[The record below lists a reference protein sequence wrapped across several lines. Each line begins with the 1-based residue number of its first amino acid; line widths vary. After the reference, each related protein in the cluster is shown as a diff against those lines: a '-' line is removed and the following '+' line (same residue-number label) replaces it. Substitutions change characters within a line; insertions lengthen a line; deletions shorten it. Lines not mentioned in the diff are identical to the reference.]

1 MSNAKVVDVIIRK
14 TAEKTKLT
22 GEGNLSVSISSP
34 SVIEIQG
41 SAQDVVRYVRQGNDL
56 LIYMKDGSVIRCN
69 NYFVED
75 TETHNHSELVFN
87 DNQELTH
94 ISFANAGEAS
104 GVAATELTAQAA
116 PISSIEPFLEQGSVL
131 SDAPW
136 GWIAGAALGGGAIGA
151 LLAHGGDGETKTKV
165 IDNTKEVESATPTFL
180 LTDNAGDKQGVLSAK
195 EVTDDNTPT
204 FSGTGQP
211 GATIQ
216 VKDSSGSTIASTM
229 VAKDGTWTV
238 TLPTQADGEHTW
250 SVVQID
256 GSKTT
261 SAGSITVTVSTAD
274 TSVTLA
280 TTAGDNVIN
289 ASEQAAGFTLSGTSK
304 NLAQGTA
311 LTVTLN
317 GKTYSAEVGANGAWS
332 VKVPAADAQA
342 LGDGTWTVNVSGKD
356 AAGNTVTGSQTIGV
370 DTAAPAISVD
380 TIAQDNIINAAEH
393 NQPLT
398 LTGKTDAEA
407 GQIVTVT
414 LNGKNHTATVGS
426 DGTWSVTLSASEV
439 QAMANGE
446 HTLTAN
452 VSDKAGNG
460 ASTTADFTVDTA
472 APVVTINTVAGDDI
486 LNTSEQG
493 QAQIISG
500 QANGAAAGDVVT
512 VTVGGKTFTGVV
524 QADGSWSVGVPASV
538 IGALGEGSHSIS
550 VSVTDAAGNTG
561 SATHGITLSGNPP
574 EFTLDPISQ
583 DNVLNALEAMQP
595 LSLSGTSNLPNGSA
609 VTVTLNNV
617 NYQATVEN
625 GSWSVQVPVSDV
637 LDLANTLYTVSVSG
651 TDSVGNSGSAEANL
665 LVDTALPQ
673 VILNTFAGDNLVNN
687 AEAAVDQTLSGRV
700 TGAAAGDTVSVT
712 VGGKSYTAT
721 VGSDLKWSVTIPS
734 ADLQAFG
741 DGELTFS
748 ASVTNAHGNTGT
760 GERDIN
766 INAELP
772 GLRVNTIS
780 GDDVINAI
788 EQQQDLA
795 VTGSSTHLAEGTQIT
810 VTINNVEYVTT
821 VNASGSWQIGVP
833 SADLQAWTAGGM
845 TVSVSAEDAWGN
857 TVAAEHPIELDLNA
871 VAVTIDTVT
880 TDDML
885 NAAEKGADVTLS
897 GQTQGV
903 EAGQTVVVKFADQT
917 FTAQVQQDGS
927 WRLTVPA
934 SAMETLIDGRA
945 QVSVSVTNVNGNS
958 ADASRVVTVDTQ
970 PPAITLDN
978 LTDDNIINAAEAQ
991 QDLVL
996 SGSTT
1001 AEAGQTVTVTLNGK
1015 SYQTTVQAD
1024 GRWQLNVPAADVG
1037 ALTDGNVTVT
1047 ATVSDVA
1054 GNSSSA
1060 DRVGLVD
1067 ATVPQVT
1074 INDFVTDTNT
1084 VNQLAHSQ
1092 AQILS
1097 GSVTGAAAGDL
1108 VIITINNVDYTTV
1121 VDAAGNWSLGLPA
1134 SVVQGLTDGTWTI
1147 NVSVTDRSGNTGS
1160 SSVDVVVNTVTPVIG
1175 INTLAADDVINT
1187 AEKGEDLLLSGT
1199 SNQPEGTTITVNLN
1213 GINYAATT
1221 DASGNWS
1228 VSVPASAVSALGE
1241 ANYTVTASVTDN
1253 VGNSASATHDVLVDS
1268 SLPVVT
1274 LNNVAGDNIVN
1285 AAEVAAGQTLT
1296 GKVSNAA
1303 SGDTVTIIIG
1313 GQTYTATVQDDLT
1326 WSLPLTQSQLTALGN
1341 GDLTVSA
1348 SVTNAHGNTGS
1359 SSLDVTIDAQL
1370 PGLRIDTVAGDDVI
1384 NVIEHAQNLVIS
1396 GTSTDLAAGSTVT
1409 VSINGKSYSASVL
1422 ADGTWQAA
1430 VPAADVSRWADGALT
1445 ISASAQDTS
1454 GNPVNIGTV
1463 VDVDLAP
1470 VAISINSVTDDNVL
1484 NAAEKGQDLVLS
1496 GSSSNVEA
1504 GQTVTI
1510 IFAGKTWAT
1519 MVDANGDWTCTV
1531 PAAELSGLKDGD
1543 ASVQVSVTNMNGNA
1557 ASSSQAFSVD
1567 TAAPAVTI
1575 NTISGDNMLNAA
1587 EAALD
1592 LTLSG
1597 TSTAEAGQTVTVT
1610 FNGNQ
1615 YTAQVQAN
1623 GSWTLDVPAADLAG
1637 IADGSAAVTATVS
1650 DKAGNPASA
1659 GASVLVDTTVPQITF
1674 NIVAGDDIVNIAEH
1688 GQALIVTGKVT
1699 GAQAGDVIT
1708 LTLNGKDYTAMLDGA
1723 GNWSVGV
1730 PAADVGALANG
1741 DQTIS
1746 ATLTDK
1752 AGNSTS
1758 TTHAFD
1764 VSLTAPV
1771 IAITTLAVDDVIN
1784 ATERGQDLLVS
1795 GTSNQPDGTRSTST
1809 THAFDVSL
1817 TAPVIAITTLAVDD
1831 VINATER
1838 GQDLLVSGTSNQPD
1852 GTRITVTLNGISYAA
1867 TTDASGNWSVTV
1879 PAANVSAL
1887 GEASYSVTAS
1897 VTDTAGNSANTSHS
1911 VLVDSALPQVTI
1923 NAVATD
1929 DVINAAEVASGQTLS
1944 GKVSGAASGDTVTIG
1959 IGGNTYTATVQDD
1972 LSWSVN
1978 VASDVLTAIGNG
1990 DLTVT
1995 ASVTNGHG
2003 NTGTGERDIT
2013 IDASLPGLRVD
2024 TVAGDDVINSIEHT
2038 QNLII
2043 TGSSDGLASGSALTV
2058 TVNGKTYAAT
2068 VLADGTWTAAIPA
2081 ADVGALSAGTVTV
2094 TVDGQS
2100 AAGNPV
2106 SISHDVKVDLAP
2118 VAISI
2123 DAVATDDVINAAEKG
2138 ADLVLSG
2145 STTNVE
2151 ENQTVNIIFGGKTY
2165 SATVDASG
2173 HWTATVPSADLGG
2186 LKDGDTSVQVS
2197 VTNVNGNSASAGRE
2211 YSVDATA
2218 PTVSIEIVS
2227 DNNIINAAEA
2237 QQDLVING
2245 VSDAEAGQTVTVT
2258 LNGENYTTTM
2268 QANGSWSVTVP
2279 SADVGAI
2286 ADGDYTITAAVQD
2299 KAGNPASAD
2308 RDVLVDT
2315 TVPQLTIN
2323 AVSDDDVINSA
2334 EHAQALIVTGSVTGA
2349 AAGDVVTVTI
2359 NNKDYT
2365 ATLDASGKWNVGV
2378 PAADVSALTA
2388 GDHTITAA
2396 LTDKAGNSNSTT
2408 HEVEVNLT
2416 APVLTIDT
2424 VSGDDVINNTEKTQD
2439 LTITGTASGL
2449 AAGAVVTVMLNGKA
2463 YSATV
2468 ATNGQWTTTVPAS
2481 EVGQLGEAL
2490 YTVSASATDSV
2501 GNSTSTS
2508 HTVNVESVLPGVI
2521 INTVAG
2527 DDVINA
2533 AELATGQTISGKVVN
2548 AEAGNTVT
2556 VTIGGNSYTA
2566 TVQSDLTWSVSV
2578 PESVLTALGNG
2589 DLTVSASVTNGVG
2602 NSGTGERE
2610 IVIDANLPGLRVD
2623 TVAGDDVINSIEHG
2637 QNLIITGSSDG
2648 LTAGTALTV
2657 TVNGKTYAA
2666 TVLADGTWSA
2676 AIPSADVSALAAG
2689 TVTVTVEGQSSAGNP
2704 VTINHD
2710 VTVDLANVAIS
2721 IDAIASDDVINAAE
2735 KGEDLVLSGTT
2746 SNVEENQTVTITFGG
2761 KSYTATVDAEGKWTA
2776 TVPSAD
2782 LTGLKDGDA
2791 SVQVS
2796 VTNVNGNSASAGREY
2811 SVDATAPSVT
2821 INTIATDDI
2830 LNASEAQS
2838 DLAISGTST
2847 AEAGQTVTVSLNGK
2861 DYTTTV
2867 SANGSWTLNVPA
2879 ADLAGLT
2886 DGSVTVTASVSDK
2899 AGNPASVDHTLTVD
2913 VTVPAVTIHTVAGD
2927 DVINAAE
2934 HNQAQIVSGSATGA
2948 AAGDKVTVTIGG
2960 QTYTTV
2966 LDAAGNW
2973 SVGVPANVISGLSDG
2988 TVTVTASVTDA
2999 AGNTG
3004 SGTHN
3009 VTVDTGLPSVSFNAI
3024 SDDNVLNAVEKGQD
3038 LSVSGTSANLTEGTV
3053 VTVILNGK
3061 NYTATTAADGTWS
3074 LTVPAADLAGLGQ
3087 ASYTLNATATNG
3099 VGNSVSN
3106 TANLLVDTALPTV
3119 TINTVAGDNVINAA
3133 EVAAGQTL
3141 SGTVANAEAG
3151 NTVTVTIGG
3160 LSYTATV
3167 QNNLSWS
3174 VNVPSD
3180 VLTALGNG
3188 SLSVTATV
3196 TNGHG
3201 NTGTGER
3208 EIAIDANLPG
3218 LRVNTVAGDDVINTI
3233 EHAQN
3238 LIVSGSSD
3246 GLAPGTAL
3254 TVTVNGKDYAATVL
3268 ADGTW
3273 RAAIPSTDVS
3283 AWPEGTVKIS
3293 VTGDSAA
3300 GNPIT
3305 ISHDVT
3311 VDLATVAISINVL
3324 ATDDVINAAEKGADL
3339 VLSGATTNVEAGQTV
3354 TISLNGRIYT
3364 TTVDDSGNWTYTV
3377 PSADLAG
3384 LKDGDASVQVSVTNV
3399 NGNSASAGH
3408 EYSVDATAPSVTIN
3422 TIATDDILNASEA
3435 QSDLAIS
3442 GTSTAEA
3449 GQTVTVSLNGKDY
3462 TTTVSANGSWTLNVP
3477 AADLAGL
3484 TDGSVTVTA
3493 SVSDKAGNPASVD
3506 HTLTVDVTVPA
3517 VTIHTVA
3524 GDDVIN
3530 AAEHNQAQIVSG
3542 SATGAAAGDKVTVT
3556 IGGQTYTTVLDAA
3569 GNWSVGVPA
3578 NVISG
3583 LSDGTVTVT
3592 ASVTDAAGNTG
3603 SGTHNV
3609 TVDTGLPS
3617 VSFNAISD
3625 DNVLNA
3631 VEKGQDLSV
3640 SGTSANL
3647 AEGTVVTV
3655 ILNGKNYTATTAA
3668 DGTWSLTVP
3677 AADLAS
3683 LGEANYTLSA
3693 TATNGV
3699 GNSVSNTANLLVDTA
3714 LPTVTINTVAGDN
3727 VINAAEVAAGQTLSG
3742 RVTNAEA
3749 GNTVTVTIGGNS
3761 YTATVQSDLT
3771 WSVNVPESVLT
3782 ALGNGD
3788 LTVSATVTNDHGNS
3802 GTGERDITIDAS
3814 LPGLR
3819 VDTVAGDDVINSIE
3833 HGQNLIVTGSS
3844 DGLAAGTTLTV
3855 TLNGK
3860 TYAASV
3866 LADGSWTAAIPA
3878 ADVGAL
3884 AAGTMTVTVA
3894 GQSAAGNPVSISHDV
3909 TVDLA
3914 AVAISIDAIATDD
3927 VINAAEKGADLVLS
3941 GSTSNVEENQTVT
3954 ITFGG
3959 RSYTAKVDADGNWT
3973 ASVPSSDLA
3982 GLKDGDASV
3991 QVSIT
3996 NAHGN
4001 SASAGREY
4009 SVDATAPTVTI
4020 DTVAGD
4026 NVINGSEAAAGVAI
4040 SGTTTAEVGQ
4050 TVTVTFGGNSY
4061 TAQVQQG
4068 GVWSVNVPG
4077 TDLSALADNGYTVQ
4091 VSVSD
4096 AAGNPGSAGKAITLD
4111 TTPPTV
4117 SFNVVA
4123 GDDVIN
4129 SVEHGQAQI
4138 VSGTATGASVG
4149 DKLIITIGSNQYTT
4163 TVDASGKWSVGVPAS
4178 VISALA
4184 DGTVTLSATITD
4196 SAGNSSTQTHDVVVN
4211 TASVALTVNTLSGD
4225 DVINAAEAG
4234 ASLVINGS
4242 SAQFAS
4248 GTQVTITLN
4257 GKSYT
4262 ATIQSDGAWQTT
4274 VPAADVGAL
4283 ADGASYQVSASAQDS
4298 AGNSASATHTISVD
4312 TTAPV
4317 ISVNTLSGDDV
4328 LNAAEAQQ
4336 PLTVHGSSSA
4346 EAGQTVTVT
4355 LGGKTYTALVG
4366 SDGTWTLDV
4375 PAADL
4380 VALSQ
4385 GALTVTAVVNDKAG
4399 NSGQT
4404 THTLT
4409 VDTVAPAV
4417 TISTVADDDIVNN
4430 AEQLAGQTIS
4440 GTTTAEQG
4448 QTVTVSFNGHSYQ
4461 ATVGADGSWS
4471 VFVPGRDFLGLSDG
4485 DYTITATVSDKAGN
4499 PGSAT
4504 HDVTLNGD
4512 VPTIVINTFA
4522 QDDIV
4527 NAAEHGTPLIV
4538 SGTTDAPAGQTVTI
4552 TLNGKTYTAT
4562 VQNDGTWSYTVGSAD
4577 VTALADG
4584 GSYVI
4589 NAQVSNAIGNSASDN
4604 HSVTVDLTAPSMGI
4618 SIDSLQNDTG
4628 LSASDFITN
4637 DKQVVVNGS
4646 LSAQLGNNEKA
4657 QISLDGGSTWIDL
4670 TVTGTTWRYTDGRT
4684 LTDGT
4689 YPYQVRVIDNAGNV
4703 GATDS
4708 QDVVIDLT
4716 KPAATSIT
4724 VDSVSQDTGLSDSD
4738 FITSDNQISLK
4749 GTLGAALGSGD
4760 HAQISLDGGATWTDV
4775 SVSGLSW
4782 TYVDGRTLADGDYN
4796 YQLRVIDDAGNI
4808 SATTSQVVTIDTVAP
4823 DASKTIAIDSISDD
4837 TGLSSSDF
4845 ITNDTSLTLHGSL
4858 GATLADG
4865 EYAQISIDGGV
4876 SWQNVIVTGNS
4887 WYYVDGRTLGN
4898 QTYDYYVRV
4907 VDAAGNVGASAHQQ
4921 VMVDTVAPD
4930 AAITVTV
4937 DNITVDTGFD
4947 NNDFLTS
4954 STSYTLNGTL
4964 GAELGAG
4971 EYVQVSMDGGTTWVY
4986 ATVSGT
4992 RWSYNDARTLAD
5004 GDYRYQVRVVDQA
5017 GNVGATTTQ
5026 DVTVD
5031 TQAPQYGITIDSIS
5045 EDTGQSGSDFIT
5057 MDTSLTINGSLGS
5070 ALASDE
5076 RVQISLDGGNTW
5088 IDTAVTNQRWS
5099 YTDTRDLA
5107 DGDYTWQVRI
5117 IDQAGNVGSTSSQVV
5132 TVDTTPPETVGTVV
5146 SYTDGEGERTGTYG
5160 ASVATDDT
5168 SPLINGTL
5176 NRAPEDGEI
5185 VQLYRDGI
5193 LLGQVTMNGS
5203 ASWSYQDNGL
5213 LDGNHTYILRVTDKA
5228 GNYTESDG
5236 FVLNVD
5242 TSIPTTTAA
5251 ITAQTTSDT
5260 TPIINGTVSADLVN
5274 GEYLVVMV
5282 NGKTYTSQ
5290 TGGAVVVD
5298 PDHNTWYLQIPDSD
5312 ALSVANYDVTAQV
5325 KSSAGNGNTT
5335 GTATGSLVIDTT
5347 SVNTDWATTT
5357 GNSNNSTMTVG
5368 TNSSG
5373 LWNII
5378 ANGQSYS
5385 SSDSS
5390 TYAGNTLSNTR
5401 VYYVV
5406 SQTAADFDRNGTQDI
5421 FATEN
5426 TYAGSTQVMWT
5437 YDGSSYTASQLAM
5450 GTTIWYGGVIAYDK
5464 TGDCYLDLAYGD
5476 AGMDSLTYLV
5486 NTNGVLSP
5494 DGTGGEGGFYGQ
5506 FDSGREIS
5514 GVDLNNDGTVDIVQ
5528 HTNRSGA
5535 YSLTVIN
5542 NNGNGTLS
5550 IGQNLTNVFVAN
5562 ASNTTTAAS
5571 MTWADFNGDGY
5582 MDLYL
5587 GSSYNSNGGVIYY
5600 NDGTGQLSTTRS
5612 AVEASNATA
5621 GYLSVAVDWN
5631 GDGQMDII
5639 KLSTYGGSQTATLF
5653 TNNGYGSTWTS
5664 SQLASGLAN
5673 VTGVAAVDYN
5683 WDGAQDLLVSQ
5694 QNGKV
5699 VLVQN
5704 NAEIADGTAMH
5715 LHIVDSEGI
5724 NAYYGNT
5731 VNLYNAAGVLVASQ
5745 IINAQSGIGSND
5757 TSAQVSFYG
5766 LDPNETYSAEIV
5778 KITNGVSD
5786 NVTWTGL
5793 DASNGKEG
5801 YVLTAEAAT
5810 GGHSGTITGTG
5821 YNDTFIAEDGTY
5833 TYNGSGGW
5841 NTHSDYDTW
5850 SNTGGMDVVD
5860 YRNAT
5865 SGITVDL
5872 RLSTAQ
5878 DTGFGT
5884 TRLLNIE
5891 GINGSDYDDVITGNS
5906 GDNQFEGRGG
5916 NDTFNIGSGGQDTLL
5931 YKLINAS
5938 DATGGNGSDV
5948 VNGFTVGTW
5957 EGTADTDR
5965 IDLRDLL
5972 SDSGYTGTG
5981 SASYVNGVATL
5992 DSSAGNIADYIRVVQ
6007 NGSNTEI
6014 QVDLDGTGGQFSPT
6028 TLVTL
6033 NGVQTDLATLLANHQ
6048 LLIA

>member
-1 MSNAKVVDVIIRK
+1 MSTAKVVDVIIRK

-94 ISFANAGEAS
+94 ISFADAGEAS

-151 LLAHGGDGETKTKV
+151 LLAHGGDGETKTRV

-216 VKDSSGSTIASTM
+216 VKDGNGSTIASTM

-317 GKTYSAEVGANGAWS
+317 GKTYTAEVGANGAWS

-356 AAGNTVTGSQTIGV
+356 AAGNTVSGSQTIGV
-370 DTAAPAISVD
+370 DTASPVISVD

-426 DGTWSVTLSASEV
+426 DGSWSVTLPASEV
-439 QAMANGE
+439 QALANGE
-446 HTLTAN
+446 HTLTVN

-460 ASTTADFTVDTA
+460 SSTTADFTVDTA

-500 QANGAAAGDVVT
+500 QANGAAEGDVVT
-512 VTVGGKTFTGVV
+512 VTVGGKTFTGAV

-583 DNVLNALEAMQP
+583 DNVLNAQEAMQP

-625 GSWSVQVPVSDV
+625 GRWSVQVPVSDV

-665 LVDTALPQ
+665 LVDTVLPQ
-673 VILNTFAGDNLVNN
+673 VIVNTFAGDNLVNN

-741 DGELTFS
+741 DGDLTFS

-821 VNASGSWQIGVP
+821 VNASGNWQIGVP
-833 SADLQAWTAGGM
+833 AADLQAWTAGGM

-927 WRLTVPA
+927 WHLTVPV

-958 ADASRVVTVDTQ
+958 ADASRVVIVDTQ

-1084 VNQLAHSQ
+1084 VNQLAHAQ

-1108 VIITINNVDYTTV
+1108 VTITINNVDYTTV

-1147 NVSVTDRSGNTGS
+1147 NVSVTDQSGNTGS

-1175 INTLAADDVINT
+1175 INTLAADDVINA
-1187 AEKGEDLLLSGT
+1187 AEKGADLLLSGT

-1213 GINYAATT
+1213 GINYTATT

-1228 VSVPASAVSALGE
+1228 VTVPASAVSALGE

-1253 VGNSASATHDVLVDS
+1253 VGNSAAATHDVLVDS

-1274 LNNVAGDNIVN
+1274 INTLAGDNIVN
-1285 AAEVAAGQTLT
+1285 AAEMAAGQTLT

-1303 SGDTVTIIIG
+1303 SGDTVTIILG

-1409 VSINGKSYSASVL
+1409 VTINGKSYSASVL

-1430 VPAADVSRWADGALT
+1430 VPAADVSRWADGSLT

-1510 IFAGKTWAT
+1510 ILAGKTWT
-1519 MVDANGDWTCTV
+1519 TTVDANGDWTCTV
-1531 PAAELSGLKDGD
+1531 PAADLSGLKDGD
-1543 ASVQVSVTNMNGNA
+1543 ASVQVSVTNVNGNA

-1587 EAALD
+1587 EAAQD

-1637 IADGSAAVTATVS
+1637 IADGSAAVTVTVS

-1708 LTLNGKDYTAMLDGA
+1708 LTLNGKDYTAMLDA
-1723 GNWSVGV
+1723 SGNWSVGV
-1730 PAADVGALANG
+1730 PATDVGALANG

-1758 TTHAFD
+1758 ATHAFD

-1771 IAITTLAVDDVIN
+1771 IAINTLAVNDVIN
-1784 ATERGQDLLVS
+1784 ATEKGQDLL
-1795 GTSNQPDGTRSTST
+1795 
-1809 THAFDVSL
+1809 
-1817 TAPVIAITTLAVDD
+1817 I
-1831 VINATER
+1831 
-1838 GQDLLVSGTSNQPD
+1838 SGTSNQPD

-1879 PAANVSAL
+1879 PAANVSVL

-2013 IDASLPGLRVD
+2013 VDASLPGLRVD
-2024 TVAGDDVINSIEHT
+2024 TVAGDDVINSIEHG

-2081 ADVGALSAGTVTV
+2081 ADVGALSAGTITV

-2106 SISHDVKVDLAP
+2106 SISHDVKVDLAA

-2123 DAVATDDVINAAEKG
+2123 NPIASDDVINAAEKG

-2151 ENQTVNIIFGGKTY
+2151 ENQTVTITFGGKLYT
-2165 SATVDASG
+2165 AMVDASG
-2173 HWTATVPSADLGG
+2173 NWTATVPSADLGG
-2186 LKDGDTSVQVS
+2186 LKDGDASVQVS

-2237 QQDLVING
+2237 QQDLVVNG
-2245 VSDAEAGQTVTVT
+2245 VSNAEAGQTVTVT
-2258 LNGENYTTTM
+2258 LNGVDYTTTV

-2279 SADVGAI
+2279 SADIGAI
-2286 ADGDYTITAAVQD
+2286 TDGDYTITAAVAD

-2323 AVSDDDVINSA
+2323 TVSDDDVINSA

-2365 ATLDASGKWNVGV
+2365 ATLDTSGRWSVGV
-2378 PAADVSALTA
+2378 PAADVSPLTA
-2388 GDHTITAA
+2388 GDYTITAA

-2424 VSGDDVINNTEKTQD
+2424 VSGDDVINSSEKTQD

-2468 ATNGQWTTTVPAS
+2468 DTNGQWTTTVPAS

-2501 GNSTSTS
+2501 GNSSSTS

-2533 AELATGQTISGKVVN
+2533 AELATGQTISGTVVN

-2556 VTIGGNSYTA
+2556 VSVGGHSYTA
-2566 TVQSDLTWSVSV
+2566 TVQDNLTWSVSV
-2578 PESVLTALGNG
+2578 PESVLAALGNG
-2589 DLTVSASVTNGVG
+2589 DLTVTASVTNGVG
-2602 NSGTGERE
+2602 NSGSGERD
-2610 IVIDANLPGLRVD
+2610 ITIDANLPGLRVD

-2657 TVNGKTYAA
+2657 TVNGKTYPA

-2689 TVTVTVEGQSSAGNP
+2689 TVTVNVEGQSSAGNP

-2735 KGEDLVLSGTT
+2735 RGADLVLSGTT
-2746 SNVEENQTVTITFGG
+2746 SNVEENQIVTITFGG
-2761 KSYTATVDAEGKWTA
+2761 KNYTATVDAEGKWTA

-2886 DGSVTVTASVSDK
+2886 DGSVTVTAAVSDK

-2927 DVINAAE
+2927 DVINVAE
-2934 HNQAQIVSGSATGA
+2934 HNQAQIISGSATGA

-2973 SVGVPANVISGLSDG
+2973 SVGVPASVISGLSDG
-2988 TVTVTASVTDA
+2988 SVTVTASVTDA

-3038 LSVSGTSANLTEGTV
+3038 LSVSGTSANLAEGTV
-3053 VTVILNGK
+3053 VTVTLNGK

-3099 VGNSVSN
+3099 VGNSVSSS
-3106 TANLLVDTALPTV
+3106 ANLLVDTALPTV

-3160 LSYTATV
+3160 HSYTATV

-3218 LRVNTVAGDDVINTI
+3218 LRVNTVAGDDVVNTI

-3246 GLAPGTAL
+3246 GLAAGTAL

-3273 RAAIPSTDVS
+3273 SAAIPSTDVS

-3311 VDLATVAISINVL
+3311 VDLATVAISINAL

-3339 VLSGATTNVEAGQTV
+3339 VLSGVTTNVEAGQTV

-3399 NGNSASAGH
+3399 NGNSASAGR

-3422 TIATDDILNASEA
+3422 TIATDDILNATEA

-3449 GQTVTVSLNGKDY
+3449 GQTLTVSLNGKDY

-3530 AAEHNQAQIVSG
+3530 VAEHNQAQIVSG
-3542 SATGAAAGDKVTVT
+3542 SATGAAAGDTVTVT
-3556 IGGQTYTTVLDAA
+3556 IGGQSYTTVLDAA

-3583 LSDGTVTVT
+3583 LSDGSVTVT

-3640 SGTSANL
+3640 NGTSANL

-3655 ILNGKNYTATTAA
+3655 TLNGKNYTATTAA

-3677 AADLAS
+3677 AADLS
-3683 LGEANYTLSA
+3683 GLGEASYTLSA

-3699 GNSVSNTANLLVDTA
+3699 GNSISTTANLLVDTA

-3727 VINAAEVAAGQTLSG
+3727 VINAAEVAAGQTITG
-3742 RVTNAEA
+3742 KVANADI
-3749 GNTVTVTIGGNS
+3749 GNTVTVNIGGNT

-3788 LTVSATVTNDHGNS
+3788 LTVSATVTNDHGNT

-3855 TLNGK
+3855 TVNGK

-3866 LADGSWTAAIPA
+3866 LADGTWSAAIPA

-3884 AAGTMTVTVA
+3884 AAGTVTVTVA
-3894 GQSAAGNPVSISHDV
+3894 GQSAAGNPVSIGHDV

-3959 RSYTAKVDADGNWT
+3959 KSYTAKVDADGNWT
-3973 ASVPSSDLA
+3973 ATVPSSDLA

-3991 QVSIT
+3991 QVSVT
-3996 NAHGN
+3996 NVNGN

-4050 TVTVTFGGNSY
+4050 TVTVNLGGNSY

-4068 GVWSVNVPG
+4068 GVWSINVPAA
-4077 TDLSALADNGYTVQ
+4077 DLSTLADNGYTVQ

-4129 SVEHGQAQI
+4129 SVEHGQAQV

-4149 DKLIITIGSNQYTT
+4149 DKLVITIGSNQYTT

-4178 VISALA
+4178 DISALT

-4262 ATIQSDGAWQTT
+4262 ATIQSDGSWTTT
-4274 VPAADVGAL
+4274 VPAADVGTL
-4283 ADGASYQVSASAQDS
+4283 ADGASYQVSVSAQDS

-4355 LGGKTYTALVG
+4355 LGGKTYTALVAN
-4366 SDGTWTLDV
+4366 DGTWTLDV

-4380 VALSQ
+4380 ANLSE
-4385 GALTVTAVVNDKAG
+4385 GALTVTASVNDKAG
-4399 NSGQT
+4399 NNGQT

-4461 ATVGADGSWS
+4461 ATVAANGSWS

-4512 VPTIVINTFA
+4512 VPTIAINTFA

-4527 NAAEHGTPLIV
+4527 NAAEHGTPLVI
-4538 SGTTDAPAGQTVTI
+4538 SGTTDAPTGQTVTI

-4604 HSVTVDLTAPSMGI
+4604 HTVTVDLTAPSMGI

-4628 LSASDFITN
+4628 LSANDFITN
-4637 DKQVVVNGS
+4637 DSQVVVNGS
-4646 LSAQLGNNEKA
+4646 LTAQLGNNEKA
-4657 QISLDGGSTWIDL
+4657 QISLDGGTTWIDL

-4689 YPYQVRVIDNAGNV
+4689 YQYQVRVIDNAGNV

-4716 KPAATSIT
+4716 KPAAATIT

-4876 SWQNVIVTGNS
+4876 TWQNVIVTGNS

-4921 VMVDTVAPD
+4921 VTVDTVAPD

-4992 RWSYNDARTLAD
+4992 RWSYNDTRTLAD

-5088 IDTAVTNQRWS
+5088 IDTTVTNQRWS

-5107 DGDYTWQVRI
+5107 DGDYTYQVRI

-5132 TVDTTPPETVGTVV
+5132 TVDTTPPDTVGTVV

-5260 TPIINGTVSADLVN
+5260 TPIVSGTVSADLVN
-5274 GEYLVVMV
+5274 GEYLVVTV

-5312 ALSVANYDVTAQV
+5312 ALSVASYDVTAQV
-5325 KSSAGNGNTT
+5325 KSSAGNGYTT

-5347 SVNTDWATTT
+5347 SVNTDWATTA
-5357 GNSNNSTMTVG
+5357 GNSNNSTMTLG
-5368 TNSSG
+5368 MNSSG

-5385 SSDSS
+5385 SSDDS
-5390 TYAGNTLSNTR
+5390 TYAGNTLTNTR
-5401 VYYVV
+5401 SYYVV

-5464 TGDCYLDLAYGD
+5464 TGDGYLDLAYGD

-5587 GSSYNSNGGVIYY
+5587 GSSYNNNGGVIYY
-5600 NDGTGQLSTTRS
+5600 NDGTGQLSTTKS

-5639 KLSTYGGSQTATLF
+5639 KLSTYGSSQTATLF

-5724 NAYYGNT
+5724 NAYYGDT

-5757 TSAQVSFYG
+5757 TSALVSFYG

-5793 DASNGKEG
+5793 DAGNGKEG

-5916 NDTFNIGSGGQDTLL
+5916 NDTFNIGSGGHDTLL

-6014 QVDLDGTGGQFSPT
+6014 QVDLDGTGGQFTPT

>member
-1 MSNAKVVDVIIRK
+1 MSNIKVVDVIIRK

-41 SAQDVVRYVRQGNDL
+41 SAQDVVRYVRQGKDL

-75 TETHNHSELVFN
+75 PETHNQSELVFN

-94 ISFANAGEAS
+94 ISFADAGEAS
-104 GVAATELTAQAA
+104 GVAVTELTAQAT
-116 PISSIEPFLEQGSVL
+116 PISSVEPFLEQGSLL

-165 IDNTKEVESATPTFL
+165 IDNTKDVESATPTFL

-195 EVTDDNTPT
+195 AITDDNTPT

-216 VKDSSGSTIASTM
+216 IKDSSGSTIASAM
-229 VAKDGTWTV
+229 VTKEGTWTV
-238 TLPTQADGEHTW
+238 QLPTQADGEHTW

-261 SAGSITVTVSTAD
+261 SAGSITVTVD
-274 TSVTLA
+274 TVEASVTLA

-289 ASEQAAGFTLSGTSK
+289 ASEQSAGFTLSGASK
-304 NLAQGTA
+304 NLAQGTE

-317 GKTYSAEVGANGAWS
+317 GKTYTANVGTHGAWS

-356 AAGNTVTGSQTIGV
+356 AAGNIVSGSQTIGV
-370 DTAAPAISVD
+370 DTVAPALSVNA
-380 TIAQDNIINAAEH
+380 IAQDNIINAAEH

-398 LTGKTDAEA
+398 ISGKTDAEA

-426 DGTWSVTLSASEV
+426 DGTWSVTLPAGEV
-439 QAMANGE
+439 QAMANGG
-446 HTLTAN
+446 HTLTVN

-460 ASTTADFTVDTA
+460 SSTTADFTVDTA

-493 QAQIISG
+493 QAQIVSG
-500 QANGAAAGDVVT
+500 KASGAAAGDVVT
-512 VTVGGKTFTGVV
+512 VTVGGQSFTGVV
-524 QADGSWSVGVPASV
+524 LADGSWSVGVPASV
-538 IGALGEGSHSIS
+538 IGALGEGSHTIS

-561 SATHGITLSGNPP
+561 SATHGVTLSGNPP
-574 EFTLDPISQ
+574 EFTIDAISQ
-583 DNVLNALEAMQP
+583 DNVLNAQEAMQP

-609 VTVTLNNV
+609 ITVTLNNV
-617 NYQATVEN
+617 DYQATVEN
-625 GSWSVQVPVSDV
+625 GIWTVQVPVSDV
-637 LDLANTLYTVSVSG
+637 LNLANTLYTVSVSG

-665 LVDTALPQ
+665 LVDTVLPQ
-673 VILNTFAGDNLVNN
+673 VIINTFAGDNLVNN
-687 AEAAVDQTLSGRV
+687 AEAGVDQTLSGRV
-700 TGAAAGDTVSVT
+700 NGAAAGDTVSVT
-712 VGGKSYTAT
+712 VGGKRYTAT
-721 VGSDLKWSVTIPS
+721 VGSDLTWSVKIPS

-741 DGELTFS
+741 DGDLTFS

-788 EQQQDLA
+788 EQQQDLS
-795 VTGSSTHLAEGTQIT
+795 VTGSSTHLAAGTQIV
-810 VTINNVEYVTT
+810 VTINNVEYVTA

-833 SADLQAWTAGGM
+833 AADLQAWTAGGM
-845 TVSVSAEDAWGN
+845 TVSVSAVDAWGN

-871 VAVTIDTVT
+871 VAVTIDTVSG
-880 TDDML
+880 DDLL
-885 NAAEKGADVTLS
+885 NAAEKGADLTLS
-897 GQTQGV
+897 GQTLGV

-927 WRLTVPA
+927 WRLSVPA

-945 QVSVSVTNVNGNS
+945 QVSVSVTNVSGNS
-958 ADASRVVTVDTQ
+958 ADAARVVTVDTQ

-991 QDLVL
+991 QDLAL
-996 SGSTT
+996 SGTST

-1015 SYQTTVQAD
+1015 TYQTTVQAD
-1024 GRWQLNVPAADVG
+1024 GTWQLSVPAADVG
-1037 ALTDGNVTVT
+1037 ALTDGIVTVT

-1097 GSVTGAAAGDL
+1097 GSVTGAAAGDR
-1108 VIITINNVDYTTV
+1108 VTVTINSVDYTTV

-1147 NVSVTDRSGNTGS
+1147 DVSVTDRSGNTGS
-1160 SSVDVVVNTVTPVIG
+1160 SSLDVVVNTVTPVIA
-1175 INTLAADDVINT
+1175 ISTLAADDVINAT
-1187 AEKGEDLLLSGT
+1187 EKGEDLLLSGT
-1199 SNQPEGTTITVNLN
+1199 SNQPEGTSITVNLN
-1213 GINYAATT
+1213 GINYTATT

-1228 VSVPASAVSALGE
+1228 VTVPASAVSALGE
-1241 ANYTVTASVTDN
+1241 AHYTVTASVTDS
-1253 VGNSASATHDVLVDS
+1253 VGNSASTSHDVLVDS

-1274 LNNVAGDNIVN
+1274 IDTLAGDNIVN

-1296 GKVSNAA
+1296 GKVTNAA
-1303 SGDTVTIIIG
+1303 SGDTVTIILG

-1326 WSLPLTQSQLTALGN
+1326 WSLPLSESQLTALGN

-1359 SSLDVTIDAQL
+1359 SSLDFNIDAQL

-1384 NVIEHAQNLVIS
+1384 NVIEHAQNLIVS
-1396 GTSTDLAAGSTVT
+1396 GTSSDLAAGSTVT
-1409 VSINGKSYSASVL
+1409 VTINGKDYSATVL

-1430 VPAADVSRWADGALT
+1430 VPAADVSQWADGSLD
-1445 ISASAQDTS
+1445 IKASAQDAS
-1454 GNPVNIGTV
+1454 GNPVAIGTV

-1470 VAISINSVTDDNVL
+1470 VAITISSVTDDNVL

-1496 GSSSNVEA
+1496 GTTSNVEA

-1510 IFAGKTWAT
+1510 TFAGKTYT
-1519 MVDANGDWTCTV
+1519 TTVDANGDWTCTV
-1531 PAAELSGLKDGD
+1531 PSADLSGLKDGD
-1543 ASVQVSVTNMNGNA
+1543 ASVQVSVTNVNGNA
-1557 ASSSQAFSVD
+1557 ASSAQEFSVD
-1567 TAAPAVTI
+1567 TTAPTVTI
-1575 NTISGDNMLNAA
+1575 NTISNDNMLNAA
-1587 EAALD
+1587 EAAQD

-1615 YTAQVQAN
+1615 YTAQVQAD
-1623 GSWTLDVPAADLAG
+1623 GSWTLDVPAADMAG
-1637 IADGSAAVTATVS
+1637 ITDGSAAVTASVS

-1659 GASVLVDTTVPQITF
+1659 GSSVLVDTTVPQISF
-1674 NIVAGDDIVNIAEH
+1674 NIVAGDDVVNIAEH
-1688 GQALIVTGKVT
+1688 GQALIVSGKVT

-1708 LTLNGKDYTAMLDGA
+1708 LSLNGKDYTAMLDASGS
-1723 GNWSVGV
+1723 WSVGV
-1730 PAADVGALANG
+1730 PATDVGALANG

-1752 AGNSTS
+1752 AGNST
-1758 TTHAFD
+1758 TATHEFD

-1771 IAITTLAVDDVIN
+1771 VAINTLAVDDVIN
-1784 ATERGQDLLVS
+1784 ATEKGQDLLVS
-1795 GTSNQPDGTRSTST
+1795 GTSNQPDGTT
-1809 THAFDVSL
+1809 
-1817 TAPVIAITTLAVDD
+1817 
-1831 VINATER
+1831 
-1838 GQDLLVSGTSNQPD
+1838 
-1852 GTRITVTLNGISYAA
+1852 ITVTLNGINYTA

-1879 PAANVSAL
+1879 PAAHVSAL
-1887 GEASYSVTAS
+1887 GEANYSVTAS
-1897 VTDTAGNSANTSHS
+1897 VTDTAGNSANTSHN

-1923 NAVATD
+1923 NPVATD
-1929 DVINAAEVASGQTLS
+1929 DVINAAEVAAGQTLS
-1944 GKVSGAASGDTVTIG
+1944 GKVSGAASGDTVTISV
-1959 IGGNTYTATVQDD
+1959 GGNTYTTTVQDD
-1972 LSWSVN
+1972 LSWSVS
-1978 VASDVLTAIGNG
+1978 VPSTILTAIGNG
-1990 DLTVT
+1990 ELTVS

-2013 IDASLPGLRVD
+2013 IDANLPGLRVD
-2024 TVAGDDVINSIEHT
+2024 TVAGDDVINSIEHA

-2081 ADVGALSAGTVTV
+2081 ADVSALNAGTVTV
-2094 TVDGQS
+2094 TVEGQS

-2106 SISHDVKVDLAP
+2106 SISHDVKVDLAT

-2123 DAVATDDVINAAEKG
+2123 NAIATDDVINAAEKG

-2151 ENQTVNIIFGGKTY
+2151 ENQTVTITFGGKSYT
-2165 SATVDASG
+2165 ATVDASG
-2173 HWTATVPSADLGG
+2173 NWTATVPSADLGS
-2186 LKDGDTSVQVS
+2186 LKDGDASVQVS

-2237 QQDLVING
+2237 QQDLVVNG
-2245 VSDAEAGQTVTVT
+2245 VTNAEAGQTVTVT
-2258 LNGENYTTTM
+2258 LNGADYTTTV

-2286 ADGDYTITAAVQD
+2286 TDGNYTISAAVSD

-2323 AVSDDDVINSA
+2323 TVSDDDVINSA

-2349 AAGDVVTVTI
+2349 AAGDVVTVTL
-2359 NNKDYT
+2359 NGKSYT
-2365 ATLDASGKWNVGV
+2365 ATLDASGNWSVGV
-2378 PAADVSALTA
+2378 PAADVTALAA
-2388 GDHTITAA
+2388 GDYTITAA
-2396 LTDKAGNSNSTT
+2396 LTDKAGNSNSAT
-2408 HEVEVNLT
+2408 HGVEVNLT

-2439 LTITGTASGL
+2439 LTISGTASGL
-2449 AAGAVVTVMLNGKA
+2449 ATGAVVTVMLNGKA
-2463 YSATV
+2463 YSAMV
-2468 ATNGQWTTTVPAS
+2468 DSNGKWTTTVPADQ
-2481 EVGQLGEAL
+2481 VGALGEAL
-2490 YTVSASATDSV
+2490 YTVTASATNSV

-2521 INTVAG
+2521 INTIAG

-2533 AELATGQTISGKVVN
+2533 AEVASGQTISGKVVN

-2566 TVQSDLTWSVSV
+2566 TVQSDLTWSVNV
-2578 PESVLTALGNG
+2578 PESVLSALGNG

-2648 LTAGTALTV
+2648 LAAGAALTV
-2657 TVNGKTYAA
+2657 TVNGKTYPA
-2666 TVLADGTWSA
+2666 TVLADGTWRA
-2676 AIPSADVSALAAG
+2676 AIPAADVGALAAG

-2704 VTINHD
+2704 VSISHN

-2721 IDAIASDDVINAAE
+2721 IDAIATDDVINAVE
-2735 KGEDLVLSGTT
+2735 KGADLVLSGST
-2746 SNVEENQTVTITFGG
+2746 SNVEENQTVTITFAG
-2761 KSYTATVDAEGKWTA
+2761 KLYTATVGADGKWTA
-2776 TVPSAD
+2776 TVPAAD

-2796 VTNVNGNSASAGREY
+2796 VTNDNGNSASAGREY
-2811 SVDATAPSVT
+2811 SVDTTAPSVT
-2821 INTIATDDI
+2821 INTIALDDI
-2830 LNASEAQS
+2830 LNATEAQS

-2861 DYTTTV
+2861 DYTATV
-2867 SANGSWTLNVPA
+2867 GSDGHWTLNVPA
-2879 ADLAGLT
+2879 ADLAALS

-2899 AGNPASVDHTLTVD
+2899 AGNPASVDHNLTVD
-2913 VTVPAVTIHTVAGD
+2913 LTVPQVTISTIAGD
-2927 DVINAAE
+2927 DVINIAE
-2934 HNQAQIVSGSATGA
+2934 HGQAQIISGTATGA
-2948 AAGDKVTVTIGG
+2948 APGDKVTVTIGG

-2973 SVGVPANVISGLSDG
+2973 SVGVPASVISGLSDG

-3004 SGTHN
+3004 TGTHN
-3009 VTVDTGLPSVSFNAI
+3009 VTVDTGLPSVNFNAI

-3038 LSVSGTSANLTEGTV
+3038 LSVSGTSANLAEGTV
-3053 VTVILNGK
+3053 VTVTLNGK

-3087 ASYTLNATATNG
+3087 ANYTLNATATNG

-3160 LSYTATV
+3160 SSYTATV
-3167 QNNLSWS
+3167 QSDLTWS

-3201 NTGTGER
+3201 NTGSGARDIT
-3208 EIAIDANLPG
+3208 IDANLPG
-3218 LRVNTVAGDDVINTI
+3218 LRVDTVGGDDVINTI
-3233 EHAQN
+3233 EHNQN
-3238 LIVSGSSD
+3238 LIITGSSD
-3246 GLAPGTAL
+3246 GLTPGTAL
-3254 TVTVNGKDYAATVL
+3254 TVTVNGKDYSATVL

-3273 RAAIPSTDVS
+3273 SAAVPAADVS
-3283 AWPEGTVKIS
+3283 TWPEGTVKIS
-3293 VTGDSAA
+3293 VTGDSTA

-3311 VDLATVAISINVL
+3311 VDLATVAISINAI

-3354 TISLNGRIYT
+3354 TLSMGGKIYT
-3364 TTVDDSGNWTYTV
+3364 AQVDADGNWTATV
-3377 PSADLAG
+3377 PAADLAG

-3399 NGNSASAGH
+3399 NGNSASAGR

-3422 TIATDDILNASEA
+3422 TLATDDILNATEA
-3435 QSDLAIS
+3435 QTDLTVS

-3462 TTTVSANGSWTLNVP
+3462 TATVGSDGHWTLNVP
-3477 AADLAGL
+3477 AADLAAL
-3484 TDGSVTVTA
+3484 SDGSVTVTA

-3506 HTLTVDVTVPA
+3506 HNLTVDMTVPQ
-3517 VTIHTVA
+3517 VTINTIA

-3530 AAEHNQAQIVSG
+3530 VAEHAQAQIVSG
-3542 SATGAAAGDKVTVT
+3542 SATGAAPGDKVTVT
-3556 IGGQTYTTVLDAA
+3556 IGGQSYTTVLDAA

-3583 LSDGTVTVT
+3583 LSDGSVTVT

-3603 SGTHNV
+3603 SGTHSV

-3617 VSFNAISD
+3617 VNFNAISD

-3631 VEKGQDLSV
+3631 VEKGQDLSI

-3655 ILNGKNYTATTAA
+3655 SLNGKNYTATTAA
-3668 DGTWSLTVP
+3668 DCSWSLTVP
-3677 AADLAS
+3677 AADLAG
-3683 LGEANYTLSA
+3683 LGEANYTLNA

-3699 GNSVSNTANLLVDTA
+3699 GNSISTTANLQVDTA
-3714 LPTVTINTVAGDN
+3714 LPTVTIHTVAGDN
-3727 VINAAEVAAGQTLSG
+3727 VINAAEVAAGQTISG
-3742 RVTNAEA
+3742 IVANAEA
-3749 GNTVTVTIGGNS
+3749 GNTVTVSIGGNN
-3761 YTATVQSDLT
+3761 YTATVQSDLS
-3771 WSVNVPESVLT
+3771 WSVNVPSDVLT

-3788 LTVSATVTNDHGNS
+3788 LTVSATVTNGHGN
-3802 GTGERDITIDAS
+3802 TGAGESDITIDAN

-3866 LADGSWTAAIPA
+3866 LADGTWSAAIPA

-3884 AAGTMTVTVA
+3884 AAGTVTVTVA
-3894 GQSAAGNPVSISHDV
+3894 GQSTAGNPVSINHDV
-3909 TVDLA
+3909 NVDLA
-3914 AVAISIDAIATDD
+3914 AVAVSINVIATDD

-3959 RSYTAKVDADGNWT
+3959 KSYTATVDADGNWT
-3973 ASVPSSDLA
+3973 ATVPSADLA

-3991 QVSIT
+3991 QVSVT

-4009 SVDATAPTVTI
+4009 SVDATAPGVTI

-4026 NVINGSEAAAGVAI
+4026 NVINGSEASSGVTV
-4040 SGTTTAEVGQ
+4040 SGTTTAEAGQ
-4050 TVTVTFGGNSY
+4050 TVTVTLGGNSY
-4061 TAQVQQG
+4061 TAQVQPG
-4068 GVWSVNVPG
+4068 GSWSVNVPSA
-4077 TDLSALADNGYTVQ
+4077 DLSALADNGYTVQ

-4096 AAGNPGSAGKAITLD
+4096 TAGNPGSASKAITLD

-4123 GDDVIN
+4123 GDNVIN

-4149 DKLIITIGSNQYTT
+4149 DKVVITIGSNQYTT
-4163 TVDASGKWSVGVPAS
+4163 TVDASGSWSVGVPAS
-4178 VISALA
+4178 VISALT

-4211 TASVALTVNTLSGD
+4211 TASVALTVNTISGD

-4234 ASLVINGS
+4234 SSLVINGS

-4248 GTQVTITLN
+4248 GTQVTVTLN

-4262 ATIQSDGAWQTT
+4262 ATILSDGSWTTT

-4283 ADGASYQVSASAQDS
+4283 ADGASYQVSVSAQDS
-4298 AGNSASATHTISVD
+4298 AGNSASATHGISVD

-4317 ISVNTLSGDDV
+4317 VSIATLSGDDV

-4346 EAGQTVTVT
+4346 EAGQSVTVT
-4355 LGGKTYTALVG
+4355 LGGKSYTATVAN
-4366 SDGTWTLDV
+4366 DGTWTLDV

-4380 VALSQ
+4380 ASLSE
-4385 GALTVTAVVNDKAG
+4385 GALTVTASVNDKAG
-4399 NSGQT
+4399 NNGQT

-4409 VDTVAPAV
+4409 VDTVAPTV

-4448 QTVTVSFNGHSYQ
+4448 QTVIVSFNGHSYQ
-4461 ATVGADGSWS
+4461 ATVAADGSWS

-4485 DYTITATVSDKAGN
+4485 DYTITAAVSDKAGN

-4512 VPTIVINTFA
+4512 VPTITINTFA

-4527 NAAEHGTPLIV
+4527 NAAEHGTPLTV

-4562 VQNDGTWSYTVGSAD
+4562 VQNDGSWRYTLGSAD
-4577 VTALADG
+4577 VAALADG

-4589 NAQVSNAIGNSASDN
+4589 NAQVSNTIGNSASDN
-4604 HSVTVDLTAPSMGI
+4604 HTVTVDLTAPSMGI

-4628 LSASDFITN
+4628 LSATDFITN
-4637 DKQVVVNGS
+4637 NSQVVVNGS
-4646 LSAQLGNNEKA
+4646 LTAQLGNNEKA
-4657 QISLDGGSTWIDL
+4657 QISLDGGATWSDL
-4670 TVTGTTWRYTDGRT
+4670 SVIGTTWRYTDGRT

-4689 YPYQVRVIDNAGNV
+4689 YQYQVRVVDNAGNV

-4716 KPAATSIT
+4716 APAATTIT
-4724 VDSVSQDTGLSDSD
+4724 VDSITQDTGLSGSD
-4738 FITSDNQISLK
+4738 FITSDTQISLK

-4760 HAQISLDGGATWTDV
+4760 HAQISLDGGVTWTDV

-4808 SATTSQVVTIDTVAP
+4808 SATASQVVTIDTVAP

-4837 TGLSSSDF
+4837 TGLSGSDF

-4876 SWQNVIVTGNS
+4876 TWQNVNVTGNS

-4898 QTYDYYVRV
+4898 ATYDYYVRV

-4921 VMVDTVAPD
+4921 VTVDTVAPD
-4930 AAITVTV
+4930 AAITVSV

-4954 STSYTLNGTL
+4954 STSYTLHGTL

-4992 RWSYNDARTLAD
+4992 QWSYNDTRTLTD
-5004 GDYRYQVRVVDQA
+5004 GSYNYQVRVVDQA
-5017 GNVGATTTQ
+5017 GNVGATTSQ
-5026 DVTVD
+5026 AVTVD
-5031 TQAPQYGITIDSIS
+5031 TQAPQYGVTIDSIS

-5057 MDTSLTINGSLGS
+5057 MDTTLTINGSLGS

-5088 IDTAVTNQRWS
+5088 IDTTVTNQRWS
-5099 YTDTRDLA
+5099 YTDTRDLP
-5107 DGDYTWQVRI
+5107 DGDYTYQVRI
-5117 IDQAGNVGSTSSQVV
+5117 IDQAGNVGSTASQVV
-5132 TVDTTPPETVGTVV
+5132 TVDTTPPTTVGSVV
-5146 SYTDGEGERTGTYG
+5146 SYTDGEGERQGTYG

-5176 NRAPEDGEI
+5176 NRAPDDGEI

-5203 ASWSYQDNGL
+5203 ASWSFQDNGL
-5213 LDGNHTYILRVTDKA
+5213 SDGNHTYIVRVTDKA

-5242 TSIPTTTAA
+5242 TRVPTTTAA

-5260 TPIINGTVSADLVN
+5260 TPIVSGTVSADLVN
-5274 GEYLVVMV
+5274 GEYLVVIV

-5312 ALSVANYDVTAQV
+5312 ALGVASYSVTAQV

-5335 GTATGSLVIDTT
+5335 GIANGSLVIDTT
-5347 SVNTDWATTT
+5347 TVNTDWATTA
-5357 GNSNNSTMTVG
+5357 GNSNNSTMTIG
-5368 TNSSG
+5368 MNSSG

-5390 TYAGNTLSNTR
+5390 TYAGNTLTNTR
-5401 VYYVV
+5401 NYYVV

-5421 FATEN
+5421 FATET
-5426 TYAGSTQVMWT
+5426 TYSGSTQVMWT
-5437 YDGSSYTASQLAM
+5437 YDGSTYNASQLAM

-5464 TGDCYLDLAYGD
+5464 TGDGYLDLAYGD

-5486 NTNGVLSP
+5486 NNNGVLSP

-5587 GSSYNSNGGVIYY
+5587 GSSYNNNGGVIYY
-5600 NDGTGQLSTTRS
+5600 NDGTGKLSATKS

-5631 GDGQMDII
+5631 GDGQMDIV

-5653 TNNGYGSTWTS
+5653 TNNGYGSSWTS
-5664 SQLASGLAN
+5664 GQLASGIAYA
-5673 VTGVAAVDYN
+5673 TGVAAVDYN

-5704 NAEIADGTAMH
+5704 SKTIADGTAMH

-5757 TSAQVSFYG
+5757 TSALVSFYG

-5786 NVTWTGL
+5786 NVTWSGL
-5793 DASNGKEG
+5793 EAGNGKEG

-5865 SGITVDL
+5865 SGVTVDL

-5884 TRLLNIE
+5884 SRLLNIE
-5891 GINGSDYDDVITGNS
+5891 GINGSNFDDVITGNS

-5916 NDTFNIGSGGQDTLL
+5916 NDTFNIGSGGHDTLL
-5931 YKLINAS
+5931 YKLINAT
-5938 DATGGNGSDV
+5938 DATGGNGHDV

-5972 SDSGYTGTG
+5972 SGSGYTGTG

-5992 DSSAGNIADYIRVVQ
+5992 DSSAGNISDYIRVVQ

>member
-1 MSNAKVVDVIIRK
+1 MSTAKVVDVIIRK

-94 ISFANAGEAS
+94 ISFADAGEAS

-151 LLAHGGDGETKTKV
+151 LLAHGGDGETKTRV

-180 LTDNAGDKQGVLSAK
+180 LTDNAGDKQGVLSAR

-216 VKDSSGSTIASTM
+216 VKDGNGSTIASTM

-256 GSKTT
+256 GSKST

-317 GKTYSAEVGANGAWS
+317 GKTYTAEVGANGAWS

-356 AAGNTVTGSQTIGV
+356 AAGNTVSGSQTIGV
-370 DTAAPAISVD
+370 DTASPVISVD

-426 DGTWSVTLSASEV
+426 DGSWSVTLPASEV
-439 QAMANGE
+439 QALANGE
-446 HTLTAN
+446 HTLTVN

-460 ASTTADFTVDTA
+460 SSTTADFTVDTA

-500 QANGAAAGDVVT
+500 QANGAAEGDVVT
-512 VTVGGKTFTGVV
+512 VTVGGKTFTGAV

-583 DNVLNALEAMQP
+583 DNVLNAQEAMQP

-625 GSWSVQVPVSDV
+625 GRWSVQVPVSDV

-665 LVDTALPQ
+665 LVDTVLPQ
-673 VILNTFAGDNLVNN
+673 VIVNTFAGDNLVNN

-741 DGELTFS
+741 DGDLTFS

-821 VNASGSWQIGVP
+821 VNASGNWQIGVP
-833 SADLQAWTAGGM
+833 AADLQAWTAGGM

-885 NAAEKGADVTLS
+885 NAAEKGADITLS

-927 WRLTVPA
+927 WHLTVPA

-958 ADASRVVTVDTQ
+958 ADASRVVIVDTQ

-1084 VNQLAHSQ
+1084 VNQLAHAQ

-1108 VIITINNVDYTTV
+1108 VTITINNVDYTTV

-1147 NVSVTDRSGNTGS
+1147 NVSVTDQSGNTGS

-1175 INTLAADDVINT
+1175 INTLAADDVINA

-1213 GINYAATT
+1213 GINYTATT

-1228 VSVPASAVSALGE
+1228 VTVPASAVSALGE

-1253 VGNSASATHDVLVDS
+1253 VGNSAAATHDVLVDS

-1274 LNNVAGDNIVN
+1274 INTLAGDNIVN

-1303 SGDTVTIIIG
+1303 SGDTVTIILG

-1409 VSINGKSYSASVL
+1409 VTINGKSYSASVL

-1430 VPAADVSRWADGALT
+1430 VPAADVSRWADGSLT

-1510 IFAGKTWAT
+1510 IFAGKTWT
-1519 MVDANGDWTCTV
+1519 TTVDANGDWTCTV
-1531 PAAELSGLKDGD
+1531 PAADLSGLKDGD
-1543 ASVQVSVTNMNGNA
+1543 ASVQVSVTNVNGNA

-1587 EAALD
+1587 EAAQD

-1637 IADGSAAVTATVS
+1637 IADGSAAVTVTVS

-1730 PAADVGALANG
+1730 PAADVGALVNG

-1758 TTHAFD
+1758 ATHAFD
-1764 VSLTAPV
+1764 VSLTTPV
-1771 IAITTLAVDDVIN
+1771 IAINTLAVDDVIN
-1784 ATERGQDLLVS
+1784 ATEKGQDLL
-1795 GTSNQPDGTRSTST
+1795 
-1809 THAFDVSL
+1809 
-1817 TAPVIAITTLAVDD
+1817 I
-1831 VINATER
+1831 
-1838 GQDLLVSGTSNQPD
+1838 SGTSNQPD

-1879 PAANVSAL
+1879 PAANVSVL

-1978 VASDVLTAIGNG
+1978 VPSDVLTAIGNG

-2024 TVAGDDVINSIEHT
+2024 TVAGDDVINSIEHG

-2081 ADVGALSAGTVTV
+2081 ADVGALSAGTITV

-2106 SISHDVKVDLAP
+2106 SISHDVKVDLAA

-2123 DAVATDDVINAAEKG
+2123 NPIASDDVINAAEKG

-2151 ENQTVNIIFGGKTY
+2151 ENQTVTITFGGKLYT
-2165 SATVDASG
+2165 ATVDASG
-2173 HWTATVPSADLGG
+2173 NWTATVPSADLGG
-2186 LKDGDTSVQVS
+2186 LKDGDASVQVS

-2237 QQDLVING
+2237 QQDLVVNG
-2245 VSDAEAGQTVTVT
+2245 VSNAEAGQTVTVT
-2258 LNGENYTTTM
+2258 LNGVDYTTTV

-2279 SADVGAI
+2279 SADIGAI
-2286 ADGDYTITAAVQD
+2286 TDGDYTITAAVAD

-2323 AVSDDDVINSA
+2323 TVSDDDVINSA

-2365 ATLDASGKWNVGV
+2365 ATLDTSGRWSVGV
-2378 PAADVSALTA
+2378 PAADVSALAA
-2388 GDHTITAA
+2388 GDYTITAA

-2424 VSGDDVINNTEKTQD
+2424 VSGDDVINSSEKTQD

-2468 ATNGQWTTTVPAS
+2468 DTNGQWTTTVPAS

-2501 GNSTSTS
+2501 GNSSSTS

-2533 AELATGQTISGKVVN
+2533 AELATGQTISGTVVN

-2556 VTIGGNSYTA
+2556 VSVGGHSYTA
-2566 TVQSDLTWSVSV
+2566 TVQDNLTWSVSV
-2578 PESVLTALGNG
+2578 PESVLAALGNG
-2589 DLTVSASVTNGVG
+2589 DLTVTASVTNGVG
-2602 NSGTGERE
+2602 NSGSGERD
-2610 IVIDANLPGLRVD
+2610 ITIDANLPGLRVD

-2657 TVNGKTYAA
+2657 TVNGKTYPA

-2689 TVTVTVEGQSSAGNP
+2689 TVTVNVEGQSSAGNP

-2735 KGEDLVLSGTT
+2735 RGADLVLSGTT
-2746 SNVEENQTVTITFGG
+2746 SNVEENQNVTITFGG
-2761 KSYTATVDAEGKWTA
+2761 KNYTATVDAEGKWTA

-2886 DGSVTVTASVSDK
+2886 DGSVTVTAAVSDK

-2927 DVINAAE
+2927 DVINVAE
-2934 HNQAQIVSGSATGA
+2934 HNQAQIISGSATGA

-2973 SVGVPANVISGLSDG
+2973 SVGVPASVISGLSDG
-2988 TVTVTASVTDA
+2988 SVTVTASVTDA

-3038 LSVSGTSANLTEGTV
+3038 LSVSGTSANLAEGTV
-3053 VTVILNGK
+3053 VTVTLNGK

-3099 VGNSVSN
+3099 VGNSVSSS
-3106 TANLLVDTALPTV
+3106 ANLLVDTALPTV

-3160 LSYTATV
+3160 HSYTATV

-3218 LRVNTVAGDDVINTI
+3218 LRVNTVAGDDVVNTI

-3273 RAAIPSTDVS
+3273 SAAIPSTDVS

-3311 VDLATVAISINVL
+3311 VDLATVAISINAL

-3339 VLSGATTNVEAGQTV
+3339 VLSGVTTNVEAGQTV

-3399 NGNSASAGH
+3399 NGNSASAGR

-3422 TIATDDILNASEA
+3422 TIATDDILNATEA

-3449 GQTVTVSLNGKDY
+3449 GQTLTVSLNGKDY

-3506 HTLTVDVTVPA
+3506 HTLTVDVTVPV

-3530 AAEHNQAQIVSG
+3530 VAEHNQAQIVSG

-3556 IGGQTYTTVLDAA
+3556 IGGQSYTTVLDAA

-3583 LSDGTVTVT
+3583 LSDGSVTVT

-3647 AEGTVVTV
+3647 AEGTVVTMT
-3655 ILNGKNYTATTAA
+3655 LNGKNYTATTAA

-3677 AADLAS
+3677 AADLS
-3683 LGEANYTLSA
+3683 GLGEASYTLSA

-3699 GNSVSNTANLLVDTA
+3699 GNSISTTANLLVDTA

-3727 VINAAEVAAGQTLSG
+3727 VINAAEVAAGQTITG
-3742 RVTNAEA
+3742 KVANADI
-3749 GNTVTVTIGGNS
+3749 GNTVTVNIGGNT

-3788 LTVSATVTNDHGNS
+3788 LTVSATVTNDHGNT

-3855 TLNGK
+3855 TVNGK

-3866 LADGSWTAAIPA
+3866 LADGTWSAAIPA

-3884 AAGTMTVTVA
+3884 AAGTVSVTVA
-3894 GQSAAGNPVSISHDV
+3894 GQSAAGNPVTISHDV

-3954 ITFGG
+3954 VTFGG
-3959 RSYTAKVDADGNWT
+3959 KSYTAKVDADGNWT
-3973 ASVPSSDLA
+3973 ATVPSSDLA

-3991 QVSIT
+3991 QVSVT
-3996 NAHGN
+3996 NVNGN

-4050 TVTVTFGGNSY
+4050 TVTVNLGGNSY

-4068 GVWSVNVPG
+4068 GVWSINVPAA
-4077 TDLSALADNGYTVQ
+4077 DLSTLADNGYTVQ

-4129 SVEHGQAQI
+4129 SVEHGQAQV

-4149 DKLIITIGSNQYTT
+4149 DKLVITIGSNQYTT

-4178 VISALA
+4178 DISALT

-4262 ATIQSDGAWQTT
+4262 ATIQSDGSWTTT
-4274 VPAADVGAL
+4274 VPAADVGTL
-4283 ADGASYQVSASAQDS
+4283 ADGASYQVSVSAQDS

-4355 LGGKTYTALVG
+4355 LGGKTYTALVAN
-4366 SDGTWTLDV
+4366 DGTWTLDV

-4380 VALSQ
+4380 ANLSE
-4385 GALTVTAVVNDKAG
+4385 GALTVTASVNDKAG
-4399 NSGQT
+4399 NNGQT

-4417 TISTVADDDIVNN
+4417 TISTVADDDIVND

-4461 ATVGADGSWS
+4461 ATVAANGSWS

-4512 VPTIVINTFA
+4512 VPTIAINTFA

-4527 NAAEHGTPLIV
+4527 NAAEHGTPLVI
-4538 SGTTDAPAGQTVTI
+4538 SGTTDAPTGQTVTI

-4604 HSVTVDLTAPSMGI
+4604 HTVTVDLTAPSMGI

-4628 LSASDFITN
+4628 LSANDFITN
-4637 DKQVVVNGS
+4637 DSQVVVNGS
-4646 LSAQLGNNEKA
+4646 LTAQLGNNEKA
-4657 QISLDGGSTWIDL
+4657 QISLDGGTTWIDL

-4689 YPYQVRVIDNAGNV
+4689 YQYQVRVIDNAGNV

-4716 KPAATSIT
+4716 KPAAATIT

-4876 SWQNVIVTGNS
+4876 TWQNVIVTGNS

-4921 VMVDTVAPD
+4921 VTVDTVAPD

-4992 RWSYNDARTLAD
+4992 RWSYNDTRTLAD

-5088 IDTAVTNQRWS
+5088 IDTTVTNQRWS

-5107 DGDYTWQVRI
+5107 DGDYTYQVRI

-5132 TVDTTPPETVGTVV
+5132 TVDTTPPDTVGTVV

-5260 TPIINGTVSADLVN
+5260 TPIVSGTVSADLVN
-5274 GEYLVVMV
+5274 GEYLVVTV

-5312 ALSVANYDVTAQV
+5312 ALSVASYDVTAQV

-5347 SVNTDWATTT
+5347 SVNTDWATTA
-5357 GNSNNSTMTVG
+5357 GNSNNSTMTLG
-5368 TNSSG
+5368 MNSSG

-5385 SSDSS
+5385 SSDDS
-5390 TYAGNTLSNTR
+5390 TYAGNTLTNTR
-5401 VYYVV
+5401 SYYVV

-5464 TGDCYLDLAYGD
+5464 TGDGYLDLAYGD

-5587 GSSYNSNGGVIYY
+5587 GSSYNNNGGVIYY
-5600 NDGTGQLSTTRS
+5600 NDGTGQLSTTKS

-5639 KLSTYGGSQTATLF
+5639 KLSTYGSSQTATLF

-5757 TSAQVSFYG
+5757 TSALVSFYG

-5793 DASNGKEG
+5793 DAGNGKEG

-5916 NDTFNIGSGGQDTLL
+5916 NDTFNIGSGGHDTLL

-6014 QVDLDGTGGQFSPT
+6014 QVDLDGTGGQFTPT

>member
-1 MSNAKVVDVIIRK
+1 MSTAKVVDVIIRK

-94 ISFANAGEAS
+94 ISFADAGEAS

-151 LLAHGGDGETKTKV
+151 LLAHGGDGETKTRV

-216 VKDSSGSTIASTM
+216 VKDGNGSTIASTM

-317 GKTYSAEVGANGAWS
+317 GKTYTAEVGANGAWS

-356 AAGNTVTGSQTIGV
+356 AAGNTVSGSQTIGV
-370 DTAAPAISVD
+370 DTASPAISVD

-426 DGTWSVTLSASEV
+426 DGSWSVTLPASEV
-439 QAMANGE
+439 QALANGE
-446 HTLTAN
+446 HTLTVN

-460 ASTTADFTVDTA
+460 SSTTADFTVDTA

-500 QANGAAAGDVVT
+500 QANGAAEGDVVT
-512 VTVGGKTFTGVV
+512 VTVGGKTFTGAV

-583 DNVLNALEAMQP
+583 DNVLNAQEAMQP

-625 GSWSVQVPVSDV
+625 GRWSVQVPVSDV

-665 LVDTALPQ
+665 LVDTVLPQ
-673 VILNTFAGDNLVNN
+673 VIVNTFAGDNLVNN

-741 DGELTFS
+741 DGDLTFS

-821 VNASGSWQIGVP
+821 VNASGNWQIGVP
-833 SADLQAWTAGGM
+833 AADLQAWTAGGM

-958 ADASRVVTVDTQ
+958 ADASRVVIVDTQ

-1084 VNQLAHSQ
+1084 VNQLAHAQ

-1108 VIITINNVDYTTV
+1108 VTITINNVDYTTV

-1147 NVSVTDRSGNTGS
+1147 NVSVTDQSGNTGS

-1175 INTLAADDVINT
+1175 INTLAADDVINA
-1187 AEKGEDLLLSGT
+1187 AEKGADLLLSGT

-1228 VSVPASAVSALGE
+1228 VTVPASAVSALGE

-1253 VGNSASATHDVLVDS
+1253 VGNSAAATHDVLVDS

-1274 LNNVAGDNIVN
+1274 INTLAGDNIVN

-1303 SGDTVTIIIG
+1303 SGDTVTIILG

-1409 VSINGKSYSASVL
+1409 VTINGKSYSASVL

-1430 VPAADVSRWADGALT
+1430 VPAADVSRWADGSLT

-1510 IFAGKTWAT
+1510 IFAGKTWT
-1519 MVDANGDWTCTV
+1519 TTVDANGDWTCTV
-1531 PAAELSGLKDGD
+1531 PAADLSGLKDGD
-1543 ASVQVSVTNMNGNA
+1543 ASVQGSVTNVNGNA

-1587 EAALD
+1587 EAAQD

-1623 GSWTLDVPAADLAG
+1623 GSWTLDVPAADMAG
-1637 IADGSAAVTATVS
+1637 IADGSAAVTVTVS

-1659 GASVLVDTTVPQITF
+1659 GASVLVDTTVPQIIF

-1708 LTLNGKDYTAMLDGA
+1708 LTLNGKDYTAMLDA
-1723 GNWSVGV
+1723 SGNWSVGV
-1730 PAADVGALANG
+1730 PATDVGALANG

-1758 TTHAFD
+1758 ATHAFD

-1771 IAITTLAVDDVIN
+1771 IAINTLAVDDVIN
-1784 ATERGQDLLVS
+1784 ATEKGQDLL
-1795 GTSNQPDGTRSTST
+1795 
-1809 THAFDVSL
+1809 
-1817 TAPVIAITTLAVDD
+1817 I
-1831 VINATER
+1831 
-1838 GQDLLVSGTSNQPD
+1838 SGTSNQPD

-1879 PAANVSAL
+1879 PAANVSVL

-2024 TVAGDDVINSIEHT
+2024 TVAGDDVINSIEHG

-2081 ADVGALSAGTVTV
+2081 ADVGALSAGTITV

-2106 SISHDVKVDLAP
+2106 SISHDVKVDLAA

-2123 DAVATDDVINAAEKG
+2123 NPIASDDVINAAEKG

-2151 ENQTVNIIFGGKTY
+2151 ENQTVTITFGGKLYT
-2165 SATVDASG
+2165 ATVDASG
-2173 HWTATVPSADLGG
+2173 NWTATVPSADLGG
-2186 LKDGDTSVQVS
+2186 LKDGDASVQVS

-2237 QQDLVING
+2237 QQDLVVNG
-2245 VSDAEAGQTVTVT
+2245 VSNAEAGQTVTVT
-2258 LNGENYTTTM
+2258 LNGVDYTTTV

-2279 SADVGAI
+2279 SADIGAI
-2286 ADGDYTITAAVQD
+2286 TDGDYTITAAVAD

-2323 AVSDDDVINSA
+2323 TVSDDDVINSA

-2365 ATLDASGKWNVGV
+2365 ATLDTSGRWSVGV
-2378 PAADVSALTA
+2378 PAADVSALAA
-2388 GDHTITAA
+2388 GDYTITAA

-2424 VSGDDVINNTEKTQD
+2424 VSGDDVINSSEKTQD

-2468 ATNGQWTTTVPAS
+2468 DTNGQWTTTVPAS

-2501 GNSTSTS
+2501 GNSSSTS

-2533 AELATGQTISGKVVN
+2533 AELATGQTISGTVVN

-2556 VTIGGNSYTA
+2556 VSVGGHSYTA
-2566 TVQSDLTWSVSV
+2566 TVQDNLTWSVSV

-2589 DLTVSASVTNGVG
+2589 DLTVTASVTNGVG
-2602 NSGTGERE
+2602 NSGSGERD
-2610 IVIDANLPGLRVD
+2610 ITIDANLPGLRVD

-2657 TVNGKTYAA
+2657 TVNGKTYPA

-2689 TVTVTVEGQSSAGNP
+2689 TVTVNVEGQSSAGNP

-2735 KGEDLVLSGTT
+2735 RGADLVLSGTT
-2746 SNVEENQTVTITFGG
+2746 SNVEENQIVTITFGG
-2761 KSYTATVDAEGKWTA
+2761 KNYTATVDAEGKWTA

-2886 DGSVTVTASVSDK
+2886 DGSVTVTAAVSDK

-2927 DVINAAE
+2927 DVINVAE
-2934 HNQAQIVSGSATGA
+2934 HNQAQIISGSATGA

-2973 SVGVPANVISGLSDG
+2973 SVGVPASVISGLSDG
-2988 TVTVTASVTDA
+2988 SVTVTASVTDA

-3038 LSVSGTSANLTEGTV
+3038 LSVSGTSANLAEGTV
-3053 VTVILNGK
+3053 VTVTLNGK

-3099 VGNSVSN
+3099 VGNSVSSS
-3106 TANLLVDTALPTV
+3106 ANLLVDTALPTV

-3160 LSYTATV
+3160 HSYTATV

-3218 LRVNTVAGDDVINTI
+3218 LRVNTVAGDDVVNTI

-3238 LIVSGSSD
+3238 LVVSGSSD
-3246 GLAPGTAL
+3246 GLTAGTAL

-3273 RAAIPSTDVS
+3273 SAAIPSADVS

-3311 VDLATVAISINVL
+3311 VDLATVAISINAL

-3339 VLSGATTNVEAGQTV
+3339 VLSGVTTNVEAGQTV

-3399 NGNSASAGH
+3399 NGNSASAGR

-3422 TIATDDILNASEA
+3422 TIATDDILNATEA

-3449 GQTVTVSLNGKDY
+3449 GQTLTVSLNGKDY

-3530 AAEHNQAQIVSG
+3530 VAEHNQAQIVSG
-3542 SATGAAAGDKVTVT
+3542 SATGAAAGDTVTVT
-3556 IGGQTYTTVLDAA
+3556 IGGQSYTTVLDAA

-3583 LSDGTVTVT
+3583 LSDGSVTVT

-3640 SGTSANL
+3640 NGTSANL

-3655 ILNGKNYTATTAA
+3655 TLNGKNYTATTAA
-3668 DGTWSLTVP
+3668 DGIWSLTVP
-3677 AADLAS
+3677 AADLS
-3683 LGEANYTLSA
+3683 GLGEASYTLSA

-3699 GNSVSNTANLLVDTA
+3699 GNSISTTANLLVDTA

-3727 VINAAEVAAGQTLSG
+3727 VINAAEVAAGQTITG
-3742 RVTNAEA
+3742 KVANADI
-3749 GNTVTVTIGGNS
+3749 GNTVTVNIGGNT

-3788 LTVSATVTNDHGNS
+3788 LTVSATVTNDHGNT

-3855 TLNGK
+3855 TVNGK

-3866 LADGSWTAAIPA
+3866 LADGTWSAAIPA

-3884 AAGTMTVTVA
+3884 AAGTVTVTVA
-3894 GQSAAGNPVSISHDV
+3894 GQSAAGNPVTISHDV

-3954 ITFGG
+3954 VTFGG
-3959 RSYTAKVDADGNWT
+3959 KTYTVKVDADGNWT
-3973 ASVPSSDLA
+3973 ATVPSSDLA

-3991 QVSIT
+3991 QVSVT
-3996 NAHGN
+3996 NVNGN
-4001 SASAGREY
+4001 SASAGRGY

-4050 TVTVTFGGNSY
+4050 TVTVNLGGNSY

-4068 GVWSVNVPG
+4068 GVWSINVPAA
-4077 TDLSALADNGYTVQ
+4077 DLSTLADNGYTVQ

-4129 SVEHGQAQI
+4129 SVEHGQAQV

-4149 DKLIITIGSNQYTT
+4149 DKLVITIGSNQYTT

-4178 VISALA
+4178 DISALT

-4262 ATIQSDGAWQTT
+4262 ATIQSDGSWTTT
-4274 VPAADVGAL
+4274 VPAADVGTL
-4283 ADGASYQVSASAQDS
+4283 ADGASYQVSVSAQDS

-4355 LGGKTYTALVG
+4355 LGGKTYTALVAN
-4366 SDGTWTLDV
+4366 DGTWTLDV

-4380 VALSQ
+4380 ANLSE
-4385 GALTVTAVVNDKAG
+4385 GALTVTASVNDKAG
-4399 NSGQT
+4399 NNGQT

-4417 TISTVADDDIVNN
+4417 TISTVADDDIVND

-4461 ATVGADGSWS
+4461 ATVAANGSWS

-4485 DYTITATVSDKAGN
+4485 EYTITATVSDKAGN

-4512 VPTIVINTFA
+4512 VPTIAINTFA

-4527 NAAEHGTPLIV
+4527 NAAEHGTPLVI
-4538 SGTTDAPAGQTVTI
+4538 SGTTDAPTGQTVTI

-4604 HSVTVDLTAPSMGI
+4604 HTVTVDLTAPSMGI

-4628 LSASDFITN
+4628 LSANDFITN
-4637 DKQVVVNGS
+4637 DSQVVVNGS
-4646 LSAQLGNNEKA
+4646 LTAQLGNNEKA
-4657 QISLDGGSTWIDL
+4657 QISLDGGTTWIDL

-4689 YPYQVRVIDNAGNV
+4689 YQYQVRVIDNAGNV

-4716 KPAATSIT
+4716 KPAAATIT

-4876 SWQNVIVTGNS
+4876 TWQNVIVTGNS

-4921 VMVDTVAPD
+4921 VTVDTVAPD

-4992 RWSYNDARTLAD
+4992 RWSYNDTRTLAD

-5088 IDTAVTNQRWS
+5088 IDTTVTNQRWS

-5107 DGDYTWQVRI
+5107 DGDYTYQVRI

-5132 TVDTTPPETVGTVV
+5132 TVDTTPPDTVGTVV

-5260 TPIINGTVSADLVN
+5260 TPIVSGTVSADLVN
-5274 GEYLVVMV
+5274 GEYLVVTV

-5312 ALSVANYDVTAQV
+5312 ALSVASYDVTAQV

-5347 SVNTDWATTT
+5347 SVNTDWATTA
-5357 GNSNNSTMTVG
+5357 GNSNNSTMTLG
-5368 TNSSG
+5368 MNSSG

-5385 SSDSS
+5385 SSDDS
-5390 TYAGNTLSNTR
+5390 TYAGNTLTNTR
-5401 VYYVV
+5401 SYYVV

-5464 TGDCYLDLAYGD
+5464 TGDGYLDLAYGD

-5587 GSSYNSNGGVIYY
+5587 GSSYNNNGGVIYY
-5600 NDGTGQLSTTRS
+5600 NDGTGQLSTTKS

-5639 KLSTYGGSQTATLF
+5639 KLSTYGSSQTATLF

-5757 TSAQVSFYG
+5757 TSALVSFYG

-5793 DASNGKEG
+5793 DAGNGKEG

-5916 NDTFNIGSGGQDTLL
+5916 NDTFNIGSGGHDTLL

-6014 QVDLDGTGGQFSPT
+6014 QVDLDGTGGQFTPT

>member
-1 MSNAKVVDVIIRK
+1 MSTAKVVDVIIRK

-94 ISFANAGEAS
+94 ISFADAGEAS

-195 EVTDDNTPT
+195 AVTDDNTPT

-216 VKDSSGSTIASTM
+216 VKDGSGSTIASTM

-274 TSVTLA
+274 ASVTLA

-289 ASEQAAGFTLSGTSK
+289 ASEQSAGFTLSGTSK

-356 AAGNTVTGSQTIGV
+356 AAGNTVSGSQTIGV
-370 DTAAPAISVD
+370 DTASPVISVD

-426 DGTWSVTLSASEV
+426 DGTWSVTLPASEV
-439 QAMANGE
+439 QALANGE
-446 HTLTAN
+446 HTLTVN

-460 ASTTADFTVDTA
+460 SSVTADFTVDTA

-550 VSVTDAAGNTG
+550 VAVTDAAGNTG

-574 EFTLDPISQ
+574 EFTFDPISQ
-583 DNVLNALEAMQP
+583 DNVLNAQEAMQP
-595 LSLSGTSNLPNGSA
+595 LSLSGTSNLPNGST

-617 NYQATVEN
+617 NYQATLEN
-625 GSWSVQVPVSDV
+625 GRWSVQVPVSDV

-673 VILNTFAGDNLVNN
+673 VIVNTFAGDNLVNN

-741 DGELTFS
+741 DGDLTFS

-833 SADLQAWTAGGM
+833 AADLQAWTAGGM

-958 ADASRVVTVDTQ
+958 ADASRVVIVDTQ

-991 QDLVL
+991 QDLML

-1024 GRWQLNVPAADVG
+1024 GRWQLNVPAADVS
-1037 ALTDGNVTVT
+1037 ALSDGNVTVT

-1084 VNQLAHSQ
+1084 VNQLAHAQ

-1147 NVSVTDRSGNTGS
+1147 NVSVTDQSGNTGS

-1175 INTLAADDVINT
+1175 INTLAADDVINA

-1213 GINYAATT
+1213 GINYTATT

-1228 VSVPASAVSALGE
+1228 VTVPASAVSALGE

-1253 VGNSASATHDVLVDS
+1253 VGNSAAATHDVLVDS

-1274 LNNVAGDNIVN
+1274 LNNFAGDNIVN

-1303 SGDTVTIIIG
+1303 SGDTVTIILG

-1384 NVIEHAQNLVIS
+1384 NVIEHAQNLVIA

-1409 VSINGKSYSASVL
+1409 VTINGKSYSASVL
-1422 ADGTWQAA
+1422 ADGSWQAA
-1430 VPAADVSRWADGALT
+1430 VPAADVSRWADGSLT

-1510 IFAGKTWAT
+1510 IFAGKTWT
-1519 MVDANGDWTCTV
+1519 TTVDANGDWTCTV
-1531 PAAELSGLKDGD
+1531 PAADLSGLKDGD
-1543 ASVQVSVTNMNGNA
+1543 ASVQVSVTNVNGNA

-1587 EAALD
+1587 EAAQD

-1637 IADGSAAVTATVS
+1637 IADGSAAVTVTVS

-1708 LTLNGKDYTAMLDGA
+1708 LTLNGKDYTAMLDA
-1723 GNWSVGV
+1723 SGNWSVGV
-1730 PAADVGALANG
+1730 PATDVGALANG

-1758 TTHAFD
+1758 ATHAFD

-1771 IAITTLAVDDVIN
+1771 ITINTLAVDDVIN
-1784 ATERGQDLLVS
+1784 ATEKGQDLL
-1795 GTSNQPDGTRSTST
+1795 
-1809 THAFDVSL
+1809 
-1817 TAPVIAITTLAVDD
+1817 I
-1831 VINATER
+1831 
-1838 GQDLLVSGTSNQPD
+1838 SGTSNQPD

-1867 TTDASGNWSVTV
+1867 TTDASGNWSVTL
-1879 PAANVSAL
+1879 PAANVSVL

-2024 TVAGDDVINSIEHT
+2024 TVAGDDVINSIEHG

-2058 TVNGKTYAAT
+2058 TVNGKIYAAT

-2081 ADVGALSAGTVTV
+2081 ADVGALSAGTITV

-2106 SISHDVKVDLAP
+2106 SISHDVKVDLAA

-2123 DAVATDDVINAAEKG
+2123 NPIASDDVINAAEKG

-2151 ENQTVNIIFGGKTY
+2151 ENQTVTITFGGKLYT
-2165 SATVDASG
+2165 ATVDASG
-2173 HWTATVPSADLGG
+2173 NWTATVPSADLGG
-2186 LKDGDTSVQVS
+2186 LKDGDASVQVS

-2237 QQDLVING
+2237 QQDLVVNG
-2245 VSDAEAGQTVTVT
+2245 VSNAEAGQTVTVT
-2258 LNGENYTTTM
+2258 LNGVDYTTTV

-2279 SADVGAI
+2279 SADIGAI
-2286 ADGDYTITAAVQD
+2286 TDGDYTITAAVAD

-2323 AVSDDDVINSA
+2323 TVSDDDVINSA

-2365 ATLDASGKWNVGV
+2365 ATLDTSGRWSVGV
-2378 PAADVSALTA
+2378 PAADVSALAA
-2388 GDHTITAA
+2388 GDYTITAA

-2424 VSGDDVINNTEKTQD
+2424 VSGDDVINSSEKTQD

-2468 ATNGQWTTTVPAS
+2468 DTNGQWTTTVPAS

-2501 GNSTSTS
+2501 GNSSSSS

-2533 AELATGQTISGKVVN
+2533 AELATGQTISGTVVN

-2556 VTIGGNSYTA
+2556 VSVGGHSYTA
-2566 TVQSDLTWSVSV
+2566 TVQDNLTWSVSV

-2589 DLTVSASVTNGVG
+2589 DLTVTASVTNGVG
-2602 NSGTGERE
+2602 NSGSGERD
-2610 IVIDANLPGLRVD
+2610 ITIDANLPGLRVD

-2657 TVNGKTYAA
+2657 TVNGKTYPA

-2689 TVTVTVEGQSSAGNP
+2689 TVTVNVEGQSSAGNP

-2735 KGEDLVLSGTT
+2735 RGADLVLSGTT
-2746 SNVEENQTVTITFGG
+2746 SNVEENQIVTITFGG
-2761 KSYTATVDAEGKWTA
+2761 KNYTATVDAEGKWTA

-2821 INTIATDDI
+2821 INMIATDDI

-2847 AEAGQTVTVSLNGK
+2847 AEAGQTVTVSLNGKDYTTTVSANGSWTLNVPAADLAGLTDGSVTVTAAVSDKAGNPASVDHNLTVDVTVPAVTIHTVAGDDVINVAEHNQAQIISGSATGAAAGDKVTVTIGGQSYTTVLDTAGNWSVGVPASVISGLSDGSVTVTASVTDAAGNTGSGTHNVTVDTGLPSVSFNAISDDNVLNAVEKGQDLSVSGTSANLAEGTVVTVTLNGKNYTATTAADGTWSLTVPAADLAGLGQASYTLNATATNGVGNSVSSSANLLVDTALPTVTINTVAGDNVINAAEVAAGQTLSGTVANAEAGNTVTVTIGGHSYTATVQNNLSWSVNVPSDVLTALGNGSLSVTATVTNGHGNTGTGEREIAIDANLPGLRVNTVAGDDVVNTIEHAQNLIVSGSSDGLAPGTALTVTVNGKDYAATVLADGTWSAAIPSADVSAWPEGTVKISVTGDSAAGNPITISHDVTVDLTTVAISINALATDDVINAAEKGADLVLSGVTTNVEAGQTVTISLNGRIYTTTVDDSGNWTYTVPSADLAGLKDGDASVQVSVTNVNGNSASAGREYSVDATAPSVTINMIATDDILNASEAQSDLAISGTSTAEAGQTLTVSLNGK

-2927 DVINAAE
+2927 DVINVAE
-2934 HNQAQIVSGSATGA
+2934 HNQAQIISGSATGA
-2948 AAGDKVTVTIGG
+2948 AAGDTVTVTIGG
-2960 QTYTTV
+2960 QSYTTV

-2988 TVTVTASVTDA
+2988 S
-2999 AGNTG
+2999 
-3004 SGTHN
+3004 
-3009 VTVDTGLPSVSFNAI
+3009 
-3024 SDDNVLNAVEKGQD
+3024 
-3038 LSVSGTSANLTEGTV
+3038 
-3053 VTVILNGK
+3053 
-3061 NYTATTAADGTWS
+3061 
-3074 LTVPAADLAGLGQ
+3074 
-3087 ASYTLNATATNG
+3087 
-3099 VGNSVSN
+3099 
-3106 TANLLVDTALPTV
+3106 
-3119 TINTVAGDNVINAA
+3119 
-3133 EVAAGQTL
+3133 
-3141 SGTVANAEAG
+3141 
-3151 NTVTVTIGG
+3151 
-3160 LSYTATV
+3160 
-3167 QNNLSWS
+3167 
-3174 VNVPSD
+3174 
-3180 VLTALGNG
+3180 
-3188 SLSVTATV
+3188 
-3196 TNGHG
+3196 
-3201 NTGTGER
+3201 
-3208 EIAIDANLPG
+3208 
-3218 LRVNTVAGDDVINTI
+3218 
-3233 EHAQN
+3233 
-3238 LIVSGSSD
+3238 
-3246 GLAPGTAL
+3246 
-3254 TVTVNGKDYAATVL
+3254 
-3268 ADGTW
+3268 
-3273 RAAIPSTDVS
+3273 
-3283 AWPEGTVKIS
+3283 
-3293 VTGDSAA
+3293 
-3300 GNPIT
+3300 
-3305 ISHDVT
+3305 
-3311 VDLATVAISINVL
+3311 
-3324 ATDDVINAAEKGADL
+3324 
-3339 VLSGATTNVEAGQTV
+3339 
-3354 TISLNGRIYT
+3354 
-3364 TTVDDSGNWTYTV
+3364 
-3377 PSADLAG
+3377 
-3384 LKDGDASVQVSVTNV
+3384 
-3399 NGNSASAGH
+3399 
-3408 EYSVDATAPSVTIN
+3408 
-3422 TIATDDILNASEA
+3422 
-3435 QSDLAIS
+3435 
-3442 GTSTAEA
+3442 
-3449 GQTVTVSLNGKDY
+3449 
-3462 TTTVSANGSWTLNVP
+3462 
-3477 AADLAGL
+3477 
-3484 TDGSVTVTA
+3484 
-3493 SVSDKAGNPASVD
+3493 
-3506 HTLTVDVTVPA
+3506 
-3517 VTIHTVA
+3517 
-3524 GDDVIN
+3524 
-3530 AAEHNQAQIVSG
+3530 
-3542 SATGAAAGDKVTVT
+3542 
-3556 IGGQTYTTVLDAA
+3556 
-3569 GNWSVGVPA
+3569 
-3578 NVISG
+3578 
-3583 LSDGTVTVT
+3583 VTVT

-3655 ILNGKNYTATTAA
+3655 TLNGKNYTATTAA

-3677 AADLAS
+3677 AADLS
-3683 LGEANYTLSA
+3683 GLGEASYTLSA

-3699 GNSVSNTANLLVDTA
+3699 GNSISTTANLLVDTA

-3727 VINAAEVAAGQTLSG
+3727 VINAAEVAAGQTITG
-3742 RVTNAEA
+3742 KVANADI
-3749 GNTVTVTIGGNS
+3749 GNTVTVNIGGNT

-3788 LTVSATVTNDHGNS
+3788 LTVSATVTNDHGNT

-3855 TLNGK
+3855 TVNGK

-3866 LADGSWTAAIPA
+3866 LADGTWSAAIPA

-3884 AAGTMTVTVA
+3884 AAGTVTVTVA

-3959 RSYTAKVDADGNWT
+3959 KSYTAKVDADGNWT
-3973 ASVPSSDLA
+3973 ATVPSSDLA

-3991 QVSIT
+3991 QVSVT
-3996 NAHGN
+3996 NVNGN

-4050 TVTVTFGGNSY
+4050 TVTVNLGGNSY

-4068 GVWSVNVPG
+4068 GVWSINVPAA
-4077 TDLSALADNGYTVQ
+4077 DLSTLADNGYTVQ

-4129 SVEHGQAQI
+4129 SVEHGQAQVI
-4138 VSGTATGASVG
+4138 SGTATGASVG
-4149 DKLIITIGSNQYTT
+4149 DKLVITIGSNQYTT

-4178 VISALA
+4178 DISALT

-4242 SAQFAS
+4242 SAQFAN

-4262 ATIQSDGAWQTT
+4262 ATIQSDGSWTTT
-4274 VPAADVGAL
+4274 VPAADVGTL
-4283 ADGASYQVSASAQDS
+4283 ADGASYQVSVSAQDS

-4355 LGGKTYTALVG
+4355 LGGKTYTALVAN
-4366 SDGTWTLDV
+4366 DGTWTLDV

-4380 VALSQ
+4380 ANLSE
-4385 GALTVTAVVNDKAG
+4385 GALTVTASVNDKAG
-4399 NSGQT
+4399 NNGQT

-4461 ATVGADGSWS
+4461 ATVAANGSWS

-4512 VPTIVINTFA
+4512 VPTIAINTFA

-4527 NAAEHGTPLIV
+4527 NAAEHGTPLVI
-4538 SGTTDAPAGQTVTI
+4538 SGTTDAPTGQTVTI

-4604 HSVTVDLTAPSMGI
+4604 HTVTVDLTAPSMGI

-4628 LSASDFITN
+4628 LSANDFITN
-4637 DKQVVVNGS
+4637 DSQVVVNGS
-4646 LSAQLGNNEKA
+4646 LTAQLGNNEKA
-4657 QISLDGGSTWIDL
+4657 QISLDGGTTWIDL

-4689 YPYQVRVIDNAGNV
+4689 YQYQVRVIDNAGNV

-4716 KPAATSIT
+4716 KPAAATIT

-4876 SWQNVIVTGNS
+4876 TWQNVIVTGNS

-4921 VMVDTVAPD
+4921 VTVDTVAPD

-4992 RWSYNDARTLAD
+4992 RWSYNDTRTLAD

-5088 IDTAVTNQRWS
+5088 IDTTVTNQRWS

-5107 DGDYTWQVRI
+5107 DGDYTYQVRI

-5132 TVDTTPPETVGTVV
+5132 TVDTTPPDTVGTVV

-5260 TPIINGTVSADLVN
+5260 TPIVSGTVSADLVN
-5274 GEYLVVMV
+5274 GEYLVVTV

-5312 ALSVANYDVTAQV
+5312 ALSVASYDVTAQV

-5347 SVNTDWATTT
+5347 SVNTDWATTA
-5357 GNSNNSTMTVG
+5357 GNSNNSTMTLG
-5368 TNSSG
+5368 MNSSG

-5385 SSDSS
+5385 SSDDS
-5390 TYAGNTLSNTR
+5390 TYAGNTLTNTR
-5401 VYYVV
+5401 SYYVV

-5464 TGDCYLDLAYGD
+5464 TGDGYLDLAYGD

-5587 GSSYNSNGGVIYY
+5587 GSSYNNNGGVIYY
-5600 NDGTGQLSTTRS
+5600 NDGTGQLSTTKS

-5639 KLSTYGGSQTATLF
+5639 KLSTYGSSQTATLF

-5757 TSAQVSFYG
+5757 TSALVSFYG

-5793 DASNGKEG
+5793 DAGNGKEG

-5916 NDTFNIGSGGQDTLL
+5916 NDTFNIGSGGHDTLL

-6014 QVDLDGTGGQFSPT
+6014 QVDLDGTGGQFTPT

>member
-1 MSNAKVVDVIIRK
+1 MSTAKVVDVIIRK

-69 NYFVED
+69 NYFAED
-75 TETHNHSELVFN
+75 AETHNHSELVFN

-94 ISFANAGEAS
+94 ISFADAGEAS

-151 LLAHGGDGETKTKV
+151 LLAHGGDGETKTRV

-216 VKDSSGSTIASTM
+216 VKDGSGSTIASTM

-256 GSKTT
+256 GSKST

-317 GKTYSAEVGANGAWS
+317 GKTYTAEVGANGAWS

-356 AAGNTVTGSQTIGV
+356 AAGNTVSGSQTIGV
-370 DTAAPAISVD
+370 DTASPVISVD

-426 DGTWSVTLSASEV
+426 DGSWSVTLPASEV
-439 QAMANGE
+439 QALANGE
-446 HTLTAN
+446 HTLTVN

-460 ASTTADFTVDTA
+460 SSTTADFTVDTA

-500 QANGAAAGDVVT
+500 QANGAADGDVVT
-512 VTVGGKTFTGVV
+512 VTVGGQTFTGVV
-524 QADGSWSVGVPASV
+524 LADGSWSVGVPASV
-538 IGALGEGSHSIS
+538 IGALGEGSHTIS

-561 SATHGITLSGNPP
+561 SATHGVTLSGNPP
-574 EFTLDPISQ
+574 EFTIDAISQ
-583 DNVLNALEAMQP
+583 DNVLNAQEAMQP

-625 GSWSVQVPVSDV
+625 GRWSVQVPVSDV
-637 LDLANTLYTVSVSG
+637 LDLANTLYTVSVSVSG

-665 LVDTALPQ
+665 LVDTVLPQ
-673 VILNTFAGDNLVNN
+673 VIVNTFAGDNLVNN

-741 DGELTFS
+741 DGDLTFS

-821 VNASGSWQIGVP
+821 VNASGNWQIGVP
-833 SADLQAWTAGGM
+833 AADLQAWTAGGM

-927 WRLTVPA
+927 WHLTVPA

-958 ADASRVVTVDTQ
+958 ADASRVVIVDTQ

-1084 VNQLAHSQ
+1084 VNQLAHAQ

-1108 VIITINNVDYTTV
+1108 VTITINNVDYTTV

-1147 NVSVTDRSGNTGS
+1147 NVSVTDQSGNTGS

-1175 INTLAADDVINT
+1175 INTLAADDVINA

-1213 GINYAATT
+1213 GINYTATT

-1228 VSVPASAVSALGE
+1228 VTVPASAVSALGE

-1253 VGNSASATHDVLVDS
+1253 VGNSAAATHDVLVDS

-1274 LNNVAGDNIVN
+1274 LNNFAGDNIVN

-1303 SGDTVTIIIG
+1303 SGDTVTIILG

-1409 VSINGKSYSASVL
+1409 VTINGKSYSASVL

-1430 VPAADVSRWADGALT
+1430 VPAADVSRWADGSLT

-1510 IFAGKTWAT
+1510 IFAGKTWT
-1519 MVDANGDWTCTV
+1519 TTVDANGDWTCTV
-1531 PAAELSGLKDGD
+1531 PAADLSGLKDGD
-1543 ASVQVSVTNMNGNA
+1543 ASVQVSVTNVNGNA

-1587 EAALD
+1587 EAAQD

-1623 GSWTLDVPAADLAG
+1623 GSWTLDVPAAELAG
-1637 IADGSAAVTATVS
+1637 IADGSAAVTVTVS

-1758 TTHAFD
+1758 ATHAFD
-1764 VSLTAPV
+1764 VSLTTPV
-1771 IAITTLAVDDVIN
+1771 IAINTLAVDDVIN
-1784 ATERGQDLLVS
+1784 ATEKGQDLL
-1795 GTSNQPDGTRSTST
+1795 
-1809 THAFDVSL
+1809 
-1817 TAPVIAITTLAVDD
+1817 I
-1831 VINATER
+1831 
-1838 GQDLLVSGTSNQPD
+1838 SGTSNQPD

-1867 TTDASGNWSVTV
+1867 TTDASGNWSVTL
-1879 PAANVSAL
+1879 PAANVSVL

-2024 TVAGDDVINSIEHT
+2024 TVAGDDVINSIEHG

-2081 ADVGALSAGTVTV
+2081 ADVGALSAGTITV

-2106 SISHDVKVDLAP
+2106 SISHDVKVDLAA

-2123 DAVATDDVINAAEKG
+2123 NPIASDDVINAAEKG

-2151 ENQTVNIIFGGKTY
+2151 ENQTVTITFGGKLYT
-2165 SATVDASG
+2165 ATVDASG
-2173 HWTATVPSADLGG
+2173 NWTATVPSADLGG
-2186 LKDGDTSVQVS
+2186 LKDGDASVQVS

-2237 QQDLVING
+2237 QQDLVVNG
-2245 VSDAEAGQTVTVT
+2245 VSNAEAGQTVTVT
-2258 LNGENYTTTM
+2258 LNGVDYTTTV

-2279 SADVGAI
+2279 SADIGAI
-2286 ADGDYTITAAVQD
+2286 TDGDYTITAAVAD

-2323 AVSDDDVINSA
+2323 TVSDDDVINSA

-2365 ATLDASGKWNVGV
+2365 ATLDTSGRWSVGV
-2378 PAADVSALTA
+2378 PAADVSALAA
-2388 GDHTITAA
+2388 GDYTITAA

-2424 VSGDDVINNTEKTQD
+2424 VSGDDVINSSEKTQD

-2468 ATNGQWTTTVPAS
+2468 DTNGQWTTTVPAS

-2501 GNSTSTS
+2501 GNSSSTS

-2533 AELATGQTISGKVVN
+2533 AELATGQTISGTVVN

-2556 VTIGGNSYTA
+2556 VSVGGHSYTA
-2566 TVQSDLTWSVSV
+2566 TVQDNLTWSVSV

-2589 DLTVSASVTNGVG
+2589 DLTVTASVTNGVG
-2602 NSGTGERE
+2602 NSGSGERD
-2610 IVIDANLPGLRVD
+2610 ITIDANLPGLRVD

-2657 TVNGKTYAA
+2657 TVNGKTYPA

-2689 TVTVTVEGQSSAGNP
+2689 TVTVNVEGQSSAGNP

-2735 KGEDLVLSGTT
+2735 RGADLVLSGTT
-2746 SNVEENQTVTITFGG
+2746 SNVEENQIVTITFGG
-2761 KSYTATVDAEGKWTA
+2761 KNYTATVDAEGKWTA

-2821 INTIATDDI
+2821 INMIATDDILNASEAQSDLAISGTSTAEAGQTVTVSLNGKDYTTTVSANGSWTLNVPAADLAGLTDGSVTVTAAVSDKAGNPASVDHNLTVDVTVPAVTIHTVAGDDVINVAEHNQAQIISGSATGAAAGDKVTVTIGGQSYTTVLDAAGNWSVGVPANVISGLSDGSVTVTASVTDAAGNTGSGTHNVTVDTGLPSVSFNAISDDNVLNAVEKGQDLSVSGTSANLAEGTVVTVTLNGKNYTATTAADGTWSLTVPAADLAGLGQASYTLNATATNGVGNSVSSSANLLVDTALPTVTINTVAGDNVINAAEVAAGQTLSGTVANAEAGNTVTVTIGGHSYTATVQNNLSWSVNVPSDVLTALGNGSLSVTATVTNGHGNTGTGEREIAIDANLPGLRVNTVAGDDVVNTIEHAQNLIVSGSSDGLAPGTALTVTVNGKDYAATVLADGTWSAAIPSTDVSAWPEGTVKISVTGDSAAGNPITISHDVTVDLATVAISINALATDDVINAAEKGADLVLSGVTTNVEAGQTVTISLNGRIYTTTVDDSGNWTYTVPSADLAGLKDGDASVQVSVTNVNGNSASAGREYSVDATAPSVTINTIATDDI
-2830 LNASEAQS
+2830 LNATEAQS

-2927 DVINAAE
+2927 DVINLAE
-2934 HNQAQIVSGSATGA
+2934 HNQAQIISGSATGA
-2948 AAGDKVTVTIGG
+2948 AAGDTVTVTIGG
-2960 QTYTTV
+2960 QSYTTV

-2988 TVTVTASVTDA
+2988 S
-2999 AGNTG
+2999 
-3004 SGTHN
+3004 
-3009 VTVDTGLPSVSFNAI
+3009 
-3024 SDDNVLNAVEKGQD
+3024 
-3038 LSVSGTSANLTEGTV
+3038 
-3053 VTVILNGK
+3053 
-3061 NYTATTAADGTWS
+3061 
-3074 LTVPAADLAGLGQ
+3074 
-3087 ASYTLNATATNG
+3087 
-3099 VGNSVSN
+3099 
-3106 TANLLVDTALPTV
+3106 
-3119 TINTVAGDNVINAA
+3119 
-3133 EVAAGQTL
+3133 
-3141 SGTVANAEAG
+3141 
-3151 NTVTVTIGG
+3151 
-3160 LSYTATV
+3160 
-3167 QNNLSWS
+3167 
-3174 VNVPSD
+3174 
-3180 VLTALGNG
+3180 
-3188 SLSVTATV
+3188 
-3196 TNGHG
+3196 
-3201 NTGTGER
+3201 
-3208 EIAIDANLPG
+3208 
-3218 LRVNTVAGDDVINTI
+3218 
-3233 EHAQN
+3233 
-3238 LIVSGSSD
+3238 
-3246 GLAPGTAL
+3246 
-3254 TVTVNGKDYAATVL
+3254 
-3268 ADGTW
+3268 
-3273 RAAIPSTDVS
+3273 
-3283 AWPEGTVKIS
+3283 
-3293 VTGDSAA
+3293 
-3300 GNPIT
+3300 
-3305 ISHDVT
+3305 
-3311 VDLATVAISINVL
+3311 
-3324 ATDDVINAAEKGADL
+3324 
-3339 VLSGATTNVEAGQTV
+3339 
-3354 TISLNGRIYT
+3354 
-3364 TTVDDSGNWTYTV
+3364 
-3377 PSADLAG
+3377 
-3384 LKDGDASVQVSVTNV
+3384 
-3399 NGNSASAGH
+3399 
-3408 EYSVDATAPSVTIN
+3408 
-3422 TIATDDILNASEA
+3422 
-3435 QSDLAIS
+3435 
-3442 GTSTAEA
+3442 
-3449 GQTVTVSLNGKDY
+3449 
-3462 TTTVSANGSWTLNVP
+3462 
-3477 AADLAGL
+3477 
-3484 TDGSVTVTA
+3484 
-3493 SVSDKAGNPASVD
+3493 
-3506 HTLTVDVTVPA
+3506 
-3517 VTIHTVA
+3517 
-3524 GDDVIN
+3524 
-3530 AAEHNQAQIVSG
+3530 
-3542 SATGAAAGDKVTVT
+3542 
-3556 IGGQTYTTVLDAA
+3556 
-3569 GNWSVGVPA
+3569 
-3578 NVISG
+3578 
-3583 LSDGTVTVT
+3583 VTVT

-3655 ILNGKNYTATTAA
+3655 TLNGKNYTATTAA

-3677 AADLAS
+3677 AADLS
-3683 LGEANYTLSA
+3683 GLGEASYTLSA

-3699 GNSVSNTANLLVDTA
+3699 GNSISTTANLLVDTA

-3727 VINAAEVAAGQTLSG
+3727 VINAAEVAAGQTITG
-3742 RVTNAEA
+3742 KVANADI
-3749 GNTVTVTIGGNS
+3749 GNTVTVNIGGNT

-3788 LTVSATVTNDHGNS
+3788 LTVSATVTNDHGNT

-3855 TLNGK
+3855 TVNGK

-3866 LADGSWTAAIPA
+3866 LADGTWSAAIPA

-3884 AAGTMTVTVA
+3884 AAGTVTVTVA

-3959 RSYTAKVDADGNWT
+3959 KSYTAKVDADGNWT
-3973 ASVPSSDLA
+3973 ATVPSSDLA

-3991 QVSIT
+3991 QVSVT
-3996 NAHGN
+3996 NVNGN

-4050 TVTVTFGGNSY
+4050 TVTVNLGGNSY

-4068 GVWSVNVPG
+4068 GVWSINVPAA
-4077 TDLSALADNGYTVQ
+4077 DLSTLADNGYTVQ

-4129 SVEHGQAQI
+4129 SVEHGQAQVI
-4138 VSGTATGASVG
+4138 SGTATGASVG
-4149 DKLIITIGSNQYTT
+4149 DKLVITIGSNQYTT

-4178 VISALA
+4178 DISALT

-4242 SAQFAS
+4242 SAQFAN

-4262 ATIQSDGAWQTT
+4262 ATIQSDGSWTTT
-4274 VPAADVGAL
+4274 VPAADVGTL
-4283 ADGASYQVSASAQDS
+4283 ADGASYQVSVSAQDS

-4355 LGGKTYTALVG
+4355 LGGKTYTALVAN
-4366 SDGTWTLDV
+4366 DGTWTLDV

-4380 VALSQ
+4380 ANLSE
-4385 GALTVTAVVNDKAG
+4385 GALTVTASVNDKAG
-4399 NSGQT
+4399 NNGQT

-4461 ATVGADGSWS
+4461 ATVAANGSWS

-4512 VPTIVINTFA
+4512 VPTIAINTFA

-4527 NAAEHGTPLIV
+4527 NAAEHGTPLVI
-4538 SGTTDAPAGQTVTI
+4538 SGTTDAPTGQTVTI

-4604 HSVTVDLTAPSMGI
+4604 HTVTVDLTAPSMGI

-4628 LSASDFITN
+4628 LSANDFITN
-4637 DKQVVVNGS
+4637 DSQVVVNGS
-4646 LSAQLGNNEKA
+4646 LTAQLGNNEKA
-4657 QISLDGGSTWIDL
+4657 QISLDGGTTWIDL

-4689 YPYQVRVIDNAGNV
+4689 YQYQVRVIDNAGNV

-4716 KPAATSIT
+4716 KPAAATIT

-4876 SWQNVIVTGNS
+4876 TWQNVIVTGNS

-4921 VMVDTVAPD
+4921 VTVDTVAPD

-4992 RWSYNDARTLAD
+4992 RWSYNDTRTLAD

-5088 IDTAVTNQRWS
+5088 IDTTVTNQRWS

-5107 DGDYTWQVRI
+5107 DGDYTYQVRI

-5132 TVDTTPPETVGTVV
+5132 TVDTTPPDTVGTVV

-5260 TPIINGTVSADLVN
+5260 TPIVSGTVSADLVN
-5274 GEYLVVMV
+5274 GEYLVVTV

-5312 ALSVANYDVTAQV
+5312 ALSVASYDVTAQV

-5347 SVNTDWATTT
+5347 SVNTDWATTA
-5357 GNSNNSTMTVG
+5357 GNSNNSTMTLG
-5368 TNSSG
+5368 MNSSG

-5385 SSDSS
+5385 SSDDS
-5390 TYAGNTLSNTR
+5390 TYAGNTLTNTR
-5401 VYYVV
+5401 SYYVV

-5464 TGDCYLDLAYGD
+5464 TGDGYLDLAYGD

-5587 GSSYNSNGGVIYY
+5587 GSSYNNNGGVIYY
-5600 NDGTGQLSTTRS
+5600 NDGTGQLSTTKS

-5639 KLSTYGGSQTATLF
+5639 KLSTYGSSQTATLF

-5724 NAYYGNT
+5724 NAYYSNT

-5757 TSAQVSFYG
+5757 TSALVSFYG

-5793 DASNGKEG
+5793 DAGNGKEG

-5916 NDTFNIGSGGQDTLL
+5916 NDTFNIGSGGHDTLL

-6014 QVDLDGTGGQFSPT
+6014 QVDLDGTGGQFTPT

>member
-1 MSNAKVVDVIIRK
+1 M
-14 TAEKTKLT
+14 
-22 GEGNLSVSISSP
+22 
-34 SVIEIQG
+34 
-41 SAQDVVRYVRQGNDL
+41 
-56 LIYMKDGSVIRCN
+56 
-69 NYFVED
+69 
-75 TETHNHSELVFN
+75 
-87 DNQELTH
+87 
-94 ISFANAGEAS
+94 
-104 GVAATELTAQAA
+104 
-116 PISSIEPFLEQGSVL
+116 
-131 SDAPW
+131 
-136 GWIAGAALGGGAIGA
+136 
-151 LLAHGGDGETKTKV
+151 
-165 IDNTKEVESATPTFL
+165 
-180 LTDNAGDKQGVLSAK
+180 
-195 EVTDDNTPT
+195 
-204 FSGTGQP
+204 
-211 GATIQ
+211 
-216 VKDSSGSTIASTM
+216 
-229 VAKDGTWTV
+229 
-238 TLPTQADGEHTW
+238 
-250 SVVQID
+250 
-256 GSKTT
+256 
-261 SAGSITVTVSTAD
+261 
-274 TSVTLA
+274 
-280 TTAGDNVIN
+280 
-289 ASEQAAGFTLSGTSK
+289 
-304 NLAQGTA
+304 
-311 LTVTLN
+311 
-317 GKTYSAEVGANGAWS
+317 
-332 VKVPAADAQA
+332 
-342 LGDGTWTVNVSGKD
+342 
-356 AAGNTVTGSQTIGV
+356 
-370 DTAAPAISVD
+370 
-380 TIAQDNIINAAEH
+380 
-393 NQPLT
+393 
-398 LTGKTDAEA
+398 
-407 GQIVTVT
+407 
-414 LNGKNHTATVGS
+414 
-426 DGTWSVTLSASEV
+426 
-439 QAMANGE
+439 
-446 HTLTAN
+446 
-452 VSDKAGNG
+452 
-460 ASTTADFTVDTA
+460 
-472 APVVTINTVAGDDI
+472 
-486 LNTSEQG
+486 
-493 QAQIISG
+493 
-500 QANGAAAGDVVT
+500 
-512 VTVGGKTFTGVV
+512 
-524 QADGSWSVGVPASV
+524 
-538 IGALGEGSHSIS
+538 
-550 VSVTDAAGNTG
+550 
-561 SATHGITLSGNPP
+561 
-574 EFTLDPISQ
+574 
-583 DNVLNALEAMQP
+583 
-595 LSLSGTSNLPNGSA
+595 
-609 VTVTLNNV
+609 
-617 NYQATVEN
+617 
-625 GSWSVQVPVSDV
+625 PVSDV
-637 LDLANTLYTVSVSG
+637 LNLANTLYTVSVSG

-665 LVDTALPQ
+665 LVDTVLPQ
-673 VILNTFAGDNLVNN
+673 VIINTFAGDNLVNN
-687 AEAAVDQTLSGRV
+687 AEAGVDQTLSGRV
-700 TGAAAGDTVSVT
+700 TGAAAGDTVSIT
-712 VGGKSYTAT
+712 AGGKSYTAT
-721 VGSDLKWSVTIPS
+721 VGSDLTWSVKIPS

-741 DGELTFS
+741 DGDLTFT
-748 ASVTNAHGNTGT
+748 ASVTNGHGNTGT

-788 EQQQDLA
+788 EQQQDLS
-795 VTGSSTHLAEGTQIT
+795 VTGSSSHLAAGTQIV
-810 VTINNVEYVTT
+810 VTINNVEYVTA

-833 SADLQAWTAGGM
+833 AADLQAWTAGGM
-845 TVSVSAEDAWGN
+845 TVSVSAVDAWGN
-857 TVAAEHPIELDLNA
+857 PVAAEHPIELDLNA
-871 VAVTIDTVT
+871 VAVTIDTVSG
-880 TDDML
+880 DDLL
-885 NAAEKGADVTLS
+885 NAAEKGSDLTLS

-917 FTAQVQQDGS
+917 FTALVQQDGS
-927 WRLTVPA
+927 WSLTVPA

-945 QVSVSVTNVNGNS
+945 QVSVSVTNVSGNS
-958 ADASRVVTVDTQ
+958 ADAARVVTVDTQ

-978 LTDDNIINAAEAQ
+978 LTADNIINAAEAQ
-991 QDLVL
+991 QDLLL
-996 SGSTT
+996 SGSSS
-1001 AEAGQTVTVTLNGK
+1001 AEPGQTVTVTLNGK
-1015 SYQTTVQAD
+1015 TYQTTVQTD
-1024 GRWQLNVPAADVG
+1024 GTWQLSVPAADVG
-1037 ALTDGNVTVT
+1037 ALTDGIVTVT

-1054 GNSSSA
+1054 GNASSA
-1060 DRVGLVD
+1060 ERVGLVD

-1108 VIITINNVDYTTV
+1108 VTITINSVDYTTV

-1134 SVVQGLTDGTWTI
+1134 SVVQGLSDGTWTI
-1147 NVSVTDRSGNTGS
+1147 DVSVTDRSGNTGS
-1160 SSVDVVVNTVTPVIG
+1160 SSLDVVVNTVTPVIG
-1175 INTLAADDVINT
+1175 INTLAADDVINAT
-1187 AEKGEDLLLSGT
+1187 EKGEDLLLSGT

-1213 GINYAATT
+1213 GIQYTATA

-1228 VSVPASAVSALGE
+1228 VTVPASAVSALGE
-1241 ANYTVTASVTDN
+1241 AHYTVTASVTDN
-1253 VGNSASATHDVLVDS
+1253 AGNSASTSHDVLVDS

-1274 LNNVAGDNIVN
+1274 IDTLAGDNIVN

-1296 GKVSNAA
+1296 GKVTNAA
-1303 SGDTVTIIIG
+1303 AGDTVTIILG
-1313 GQTYTATVQDDLT
+1313 GQTYTATVQDDLS
-1326 WSLPLTQSQLTALGN
+1326 WSLPLSESQLTALGN

-1359 SSLDVTIDAQL
+1359 SSHDFTIDAQI
-1370 PGLRIDTVAGDDVI
+1370 PGLRIDTVAGDDVV
-1384 NVIEHAQNLVIS
+1384 NVIEHAQNLIVS

-1409 VSINGKSYSASVL
+1409 VTINGKDYSATVL

-1430 VPAADVSRWADGALT
+1430 VPAADVSQWADGSLD
-1445 ISASAQDTS
+1445 IKASAQDAS
-1454 GNPVNIGTV
+1454 GNPVAIGTV
-1463 VDVDLAP
+1463 VDVDLTP
-1470 VAISINSVTDDNVL
+1470 VAISIDSVTDDNVL

-1496 GSSSNVEA
+1496 GTTSNVEA

-1510 IFAGKTWAT
+1510 TFAGKTYT
-1519 MVDANGDWTCTV
+1519 TTVDASGDWTWTV
-1531 PAAELSGLKDGD
+1531 PAADLSGLKDGD
-1543 ASVQVSVTNMNGNA
+1543 ASVQVTVTSVNGNA
-1557 ASSSQAFSVD
+1557 ASSAQEFSVD
-1567 TAAPAVTI
+1567 TTAPTVTI
-1575 NTISGDNMLNAA
+1575 NTISHDNMLNAA
-1587 EAALD
+1587 EAAQD

-1615 YTAQVQAN
+1615 YTAQVQAD
-1623 GSWTLDVPAADLAG
+1623 GSWTLDVPAADMAG

-1659 GASVLVDTTVPQITF
+1659 GSSVLVDTTVPQISF

-1688 GQALIVTGKVT
+1688 GQALIVSGKVT

-1708 LTLNGKDYTAMLDGA
+1708 VTLNGKDYTAVLDASGS
-1723 GNWSVGV
+1723 WSVGV
-1730 PAADVGALANG
+1730 PAADVGALVNG
-1741 DQTIS
+1741 EQTIS

-1752 AGNSTS
+1752 AGNST
-1758 TTHAFD
+1758 TATHEFD
-1764 VSLTAPV
+1764 VSLIAPV
-1771 IAITTLAVDDVIN
+1771 VAINTLAVDDVIN
-1784 ATERGQDLLVS
+1784 ATEKGQDLLVS
-1795 GTSNQPDGTRSTST
+1795 GTSNQPDGTT
-1809 THAFDVSL
+1809 
-1817 TAPVIAITTLAVDD
+1817 
-1831 VINATER
+1831 
-1838 GQDLLVSGTSNQPD
+1838 
-1852 GTRITVTLNGISYAA
+1852 ITVTLNGISYTA
-1867 TTDASGNWSVTV
+1867 TTDASGSWSISV

-1887 GEASYSVTAS
+1887 GEASYVVTAS
-1897 VTDTAGNSANTSHS
+1897 VTDAAGNSASTGHS

-1923 NAVATD
+1923 NPVATD
-1929 DVINAAEVASGQTLS
+1929 DVINAAEVAAGQTLS
-1944 GKVSGAASGDTVTIG
+1944 GKVSGAASGDTVTIS
-1959 IGGNTYTATVQDD
+1959 IGGNTYTAMVQDD

-1978 VASDVLTAIGNG
+1978 VPSTVLTAIGNG
-1990 DLTVT
+1990 DLTVS

-2003 NTGTGERDIT
+2003 NTGTGVREIV

-2024 TVAGDDVINSIEHT
+2024 TVAGDDVINSIEHA

-2043 TGSSDGLASGSALTV
+2043 TGSSEGLATGAALTV

-2081 ADVGALSAGTVTV
+2081 ADVSALNAGTIAVTV
-2094 TVDGQS
+2094 EGQS

-2106 SISHDVKVDLAP
+2106 SISHDVKVDLAA

-2123 DAVATDDVINAAEKG
+2123 NPIASDDVINAAEKG

-2151 ENQTVNIIFGGKTY
+2151 ENQTVTITFGGKSYT
-2165 SATVDASG
+2165 ATVDADG
-2173 HWTATVPSADLGG
+2173 NWTATVPSADLGS
-2186 LKDGDTSVQVS
+2186 LKDGDASVQAS
-2197 VTNVNGNSASAGRE
+2197 VTNVNGNGASAGRE

-2237 QQDLVING
+2237 QQDLVVNG
-2245 VSDAEAGQTVTVT
+2245 VTNAEAGQTVTVT
-2258 LNGENYTTTM
+2258 LNGVDYTTTV

-2279 SADVGAI
+2279 SADLSGI
-2286 ADGDYTITAAVQD
+2286 TDGNYTISAAVSD

-2315 TVPQLTIN
+2315 TVPQLTIHT
-2323 AVSDDDVINSA
+2323 VSDDDVINSA

-2349 AAGDVVTVTI
+2349 AAGDVVTVTL
-2359 NNKDYT
+2359 NGKSYT
-2365 ATLDASGKWNVGV
+2365 ATLDASGNWSVGV
-2378 PAADVSALTA
+2378 PAADVTALAA
-2388 GDHTITAA
+2388 GDYTITAA
-2396 LTDKAGNSNSTT
+2396 LTDKAGNSNSAT
-2408 HEVEVNLT
+2408 HGVEVNLT

-2424 VSGDDVINNTEKTQD
+2424 VSGDDAINNAEKTQD
-2439 LTITGTASGL
+2439 LTISGTASGL

-2463 YSATV
+2463 YSAQV
-2468 ATNGQWTTTVPAS
+2468 DDNGKWTTTVPAN

-2490 YTVSASATDSV
+2490 YTVTASATDSV
-2501 GNSTSTS
+2501 GNNTSAS

-2521 INTVAG
+2521 VNTIAG

-2533 AELATGQTISGKVVN
+2533 AELAAGQTISGKVVN

-2566 TVQSDLTWSVSV
+2566 TVQSDLTWSVNV

-2648 LTAGTALTV
+2648 LAAGAALTV
-2657 TVNGKTYAA
+2657 TVNGKTYPA

-2676 AIPSADVSALAAG
+2676 AIPAAEVGALAAG
-2689 TVTVTVEGQSSAGNP
+2689 TVTVTVAGQSSAGNP
-2704 VTINHD
+2704 VSISHD
-2710 VTVDLANVAIS
+2710 VTVDLASVAIS
-2721 IDAIASDDVINAAE
+2721 IDAIATDDVINAAE
-2735 KGEDLVLSGTT
+2735 KGADLVLSGTT
-2746 SNVEENQTVTITFGG
+2746 SNVEANQTVTITFGG
-2761 KSYTATVDAEGKWTA
+2761 KNYTATVDADGKWTA

-2782 LTGLKDGDA
+2782 LAGLKDGDA

-2821 INTIATDDI
+2821 INTLATDDI
-2830 LNASEAQS
+2830 LNAAEAQS
-2838 DLAISGTST
+2838 DLTVSGTTT

-2867 SANGSWTLNVPA
+2867 SADGSWTLNVPA

-2899 AGNPASVDHTLTVD
+2899 AGNPASVDHNLAVD
-2913 VTVPAVTIHTVAGD
+2913 ITAPAVTINTVAGD
-2927 DVINAAE
+2927 DVINIAE
-2934 HNQAQIVSGSATGA
+2934 HGQAQIISGTATGA

-2973 SVGVPANVISGLSDG
+2973 SVGVPASLISGLSDG

-3004 SGTHN
+3004 TGTHN
-3009 VTVDTGLPSVSFNAI
+3009 VTVDTGLPSVAFNAI

-3038 LSVSGTSANLTEGTV
+3038 LSVSGTSANLAEGTV
-3053 VTVILNGK
+3053 VTVTLNGK

-3087 ASYTLNATATNG
+3087 ANYTLNATATNG

-3151 NTVTVTIGG
+3151 NTVTVTLGG
-3160 LSYTATV
+3160 NSYTATV
-3167 QNNLSWS
+3167 QNDLTWS

-3188 SLSVTATV
+3188 NLSVTATV

-3218 LRVNTVAGDDVINTI
+3218 LRVDTVAGDDVINTI

-3238 LIVSGSSD
+3238 LIVTGSSD
-3246 GLAPGTAL
+3246 GLAAGTAL
-3254 TVTVNGKDYAATVL
+3254 TVTVNGKTYAATVL

-3273 RAAIPSTDVS
+3273 SAAIPSTDVS

-3293 VTGDSAA
+3293 VTGDSSA

-3311 VDLATVAISINVL
+3311 VDLATVAVSINAI

-3354 TISLNGRIYT
+3354 TISLNGKIYSA
-3364 TTVDDSGNWTYTV
+3364 TVDDSGNWTYTV
-3377 PSADLAG
+3377 PSADLAH

-3399 NGNSASAGH
+3399 NGNSASAGR
-3408 EYSVDATAPSVTIN
+3408 EYSVDATAPSVTIH
-3422 TIATDDILNASEA
+3422 TLAADDILNAAEA
-3435 QSDLAIS
+3435 QSDLTVS
-3442 GTSTAEA
+3442 GTTSAEA
-3449 GQTVTVSLNGKDY
+3449 GQTVTVTLNGKDY
-3462 TTTVSANGSWTLNVP
+3462 TTTAGADGSWTLNVP
-3477 AADLAGL
+3477 AADLASLG
-3484 TDGSVTVTA
+3484 DGSVTVTA
-3493 SVSDKAGNPASVD
+3493 SVSDKAGNPASAD
-3506 HTLTVDVTVPA
+3506 RNLTVDVTVPA
-3517 VTIHTVA
+3517 VTINTVA

-3530 AAEHNQAQIVSG
+3530 LAEHSQAHIISG
-3542 SATGAAAGDKVTVT
+3542 TATGAAAGDKVTVT

-3578 NVISG
+3578 SVISG

-3603 SGTHNV
+3603 TGSHNV

-3617 VSFNAISD
+3617 VAFNAISG

-3655 ILNGKNYTATTAA
+3655 TLNGKNYTATTAA

-3677 AADLAS
+3677 AADLAG
-3683 LGEANYTLSA
+3683 LGQANYTLNA

-3699 GNSVSNTANLLVDTA
+3699 GNSVSNTATLLVDTA

-3727 VINAAEVAAGQTLSG
+3727 VINAAEVAAGQTISG
-3742 RVTNAEA
+3742 KVANAEA

-3771 WSVNVPESVLT
+3771 WSVNVPADVLT
-3782 ALGNGD
+3782 ALGNGN
-3788 LTVSATVTNDHGNS
+3788 LAVSASVTNGHGNT
-3802 GTGERDITIDAS
+3802 GAGEREIVIDAS

-3819 VDTVAGDDVINSIE
+3819 IDTVAGDDVINSIE

-3855 TLNGK
+3855 TVNGK

-3866 LADGSWTAAIPA
+3866 LADGTWSAAIPA

-3884 AAGTMTVTVA
+3884 AAGTVTVTAA
-3894 GQSAAGNPVSISHDV
+3894 GQSAAGNPVTISHDV
-3909 TVDLA
+3909 TVDLS

-3954 ITFGG
+3954 VIFGG
-3959 RSYTAKVDADGNWT
+3959 KTYTAKVDADGNWT
-3973 ASVPSSDLA
+3973 ATVPSADLA

-3991 QVSIT
+3991 QVSVT
-3996 NAHGN
+3996 SAHGN

-4009 SVDATAPTVTI
+4009 SVDATAPTLTI

-4026 NVINGSEAAAGVAI
+4026 NVINASEASAGVAI

-4050 TVTVTFGGNSY
+4050 TVTVTLGGKSY

-4068 GVWSVNVPG
+4068 GIWSVNVPG
-4077 TDLSALADNGYTVQ
+4077 SDLSALADNGYTVQ

-4117 SFNVVA
+4117 SFNAVA

-4149 DKLIITIGSNQYTT
+4149 DKLVITIGSNQYTT
-4163 TVDASGKWSVGVPAS
+4163 TVDASGNWSVGVPAS
-4178 VISALA
+4178 VISALT

-4211 TASVALTVNTLSGD
+4211 TASVALTINTLSGD

-4234 ASLVINGS
+4234 SALVINGS

-4248 GTQVTITLN
+4248 GTQVTVTLN

-4262 ATIQSDGAWQTT
+4262 ATIQSDGSWTTT

-4283 ADGASYQVSASAQDS
+4283 ADGASYQVSVSAQDS
-4298 AGNSASATHTISVD
+4298 AGNSASATHGISVD
-4312 TTAPV
+4312 TTVPV
-4317 ISVNTLSGDDV
+4317 VSIATLSGDDM
-4328 LNAAEAQQ
+4328 LNALEAQQ

-4355 LGGKTYTALVG
+4355 LGGKTYTATVAN
-4366 SDGTWTLDV
+4366 DGTWTLDV

-4380 VALSQ
+4380 AALSQ
-4385 GALTVTAVVNDKAG
+4385 GALTVTASVNDKAG
-4399 NSGQT
+4399 NNGQT

-4409 VDTVAPAV
+4409 VDTVAPTV

-4485 DYTITATVSDKAGN
+4485 DYTITASVSDRAGN

-4512 VPTIVINTFA
+4512 VPTITINTFA

-4527 NAAEHGTPLIV
+4527 NAAEHGTPLVV

-4589 NAQVSNAIGNSASDN
+4589 NAQVSNTIGNSGSDN
-4604 HSVTVDLTAPSMGI
+4604 HTVTVDLTAPSMGI

-4637 DKQVVVNGS
+4637 DSQVVVNGS
-4646 LSAQLGNNEKA
+4646 LTAQLGNNEKA
-4657 QISLDGGSTWIDL
+4657 QISLDGGTTWIDL

-4684 LTDGT
+4684 LTDGS
-4689 YPYQVRVIDNAGNV
+4689 YQYQVRVIDNAGNV

-4708 QDVVIDLT
+4708 QDVVIDQT
-4716 KPAATSIT
+4716 KPAATTIT
-4724 VDSVSQDTGLSDSD
+4724 VDSITQDTGLSGSD
-4738 FITSDNQISLK
+4738 FITSDSQISLK

-4760 HAQISLDGGATWTDV
+4760 HAQISLDGGVTWIDV

-4808 SATTSQVVTIDTVAP
+4808 SATASQVVTIDTVAP

-4837 TGLSSSDF
+4837 TGLSGSDF

-4876 SWQNVIVTGNS
+4876 TWQNVIVTGNS
-4887 WYYVDGRTLGN
+4887 WYYVDSRTLGN

-4921 VMVDTVAPD
+4921 VTVDTVAPD

-4954 STSYTLNGTL
+4954 STSYTLHGTL

-4971 EYVQVSMDGGTTWVY
+4971 EFVQVSMDGGSTWVY

-4992 RWSYNDARTLAD
+4992 QWSYSDTRTLTD
-5004 GDYRYQVRVVDQA
+5004 GSHNYQVRVVDQA
-5017 GNVGATTTQ
+5017 GNVGATTSQ
-5026 DVTVD
+5026 AVTVD
-5031 TQAPQYGITIDSIS
+5031 TQAPQYGVTIDSIS

-5057 MDTSLTINGSLGS
+5057 MDTTLTINGSLGS
-5070 ALASDE
+5070 ALANDE

-5088 IDTAVTNQRWS
+5088 SDATVTNQRWS

-5107 DGDYTWQVRI
+5107 DGDYTYQVRI
-5117 IDQAGNVGSTSSQVV
+5117 IDQAGNVGSTASQVV
-5132 TVDTTPPETVGTVV
+5132 TVDTTPPTTIGTVV
-5146 SYTDGEGERTGTYG
+5146 SYTDGEGERQGTFG
-5160 ASVATDDT
+5160 SAVATDDN

-5176 NRAPEDGEI
+5176 NRAPDDGEI
-5185 VQLYRDGI
+5185 VQLYRDGV

-5203 ASWSYQDNGL
+5203 ASWSFQDNGL
-5213 LDGNHTYILRVTDKA
+5213 SDGNHTYIVRVTDKA

-5260 TPIINGTVSADLVN
+5260 TPIVSGTVSADLVN
-5274 GEYLVVMV
+5274 GEYLVVTV

-5298 PDHNTWYLQIPDSD
+5298 PDHNTWYLQIPDGD
-5312 ALSVANYDVTAQV
+5312 ALSVSSYSVTAQV

-5347 SVNTDWATTT
+5347 SVNTDWATTA
-5357 GNSNNSTMTVG
+5357 GNSNNSTMTLG
-5368 TNSSG
+5368 MNSSG

-5390 TYAGNTLSNTR
+5390 TYAGNTLTNTR
-5401 VYYVV
+5401 GYYVV

-5437 YDGSSYTASQLAM
+5437 YDGSTYNASQLAM

-5464 TGDCYLDLAYGD
+5464 TGDGYLDLAYGD

-5486 NTNGVLSP
+5486 NNNGVLSP

-5587 GSSYNSNGGVIYY
+5587 GSSYNNNGGVIYY
-5600 NDGTGQLSTTRS
+5600 NDGTGKLSATKS

-5664 SQLASGLAN
+5664 SQLASGIAYA
-5673 VTGVAAVDYN
+5673 TGVAAVDYN

-5704 NAEIADGTAMH
+5704 SKTIADGTAMH

-5757 TSAQVSFYG
+5757 TSALVSFYG
-5766 LDPNETYSAEIV
+5766 LDPNETYSAEIL

-5786 NVTWTGL
+5786 NVTWSGL
-5793 DASNGKEG
+5793 EAGNGKEG

-5821 YNDTFIAEDGTY
+5821 YNDTFIAENGTY

-5865 SGITVDL
+5865 SGVTVDL

-5884 TRLLNIE
+5884 SRLLNIE
-5891 GINGSDYDDVITGNS
+5891 GINGSNFDDVITGNS
-5906 GDNQFEGRGG
+5906 GDNRFEGRGG
-5916 NDTFNIGSGGQDTLL
+5916 NDTFNIGSGGHDTLL

-5938 DATGGNGSDV
+5938 DATGGNGHDV

-5972 SDSGYTGTG
+5972 SGSGYTGTG

-5992 DSSAGNIADYIRVVQ
+5992 DSSAGNISDYIRVVQ

>member
-1 MSNAKVVDVIIRK
+1 MSTAKVVDVIIRK

-94 ISFANAGEAS
+94 ISFADAGEAS

-151 LLAHGGDGETKTKV
+151 LLAHGGDGETKTRV

-216 VKDSSGSTIASTM
+216 VKDGNGSTIASTM

-317 GKTYSAEVGANGAWS
+317 GKTYTAEVGANGAWS

-356 AAGNTVTGSQTIGV
+356 AAGNTVSGSQTIGV
-370 DTAAPAISVD
+370 DTASPAISVD

-426 DGTWSVTLSASEV
+426 DGSWSVTLPASEV
-439 QAMANGE
+439 QALANGE
-446 HTLTAN
+446 HTLTVN

-460 ASTTADFTVDTA
+460 SSTTADFTVDTA

-500 QANGAAAGDVVT
+500 QANGAAEGDVVT
-512 VTVGGKTFTGVV
+512 VTVGGKTFTGAV

-583 DNVLNALEAMQP
+583 DNVLNAQEAMQP

-625 GSWSVQVPVSDV
+625 GRWSVQVPVSDV

-665 LVDTALPQ
+665 LVDTVLPQ
-673 VILNTFAGDNLVNN
+673 VIVNTFAGDNLVNN

-741 DGELTFS
+741 DGDLTFS

-821 VNASGSWQIGVP
+821 VNASGNWQIGVP
-833 SADLQAWTAGGM
+833 AADLQAWTAGGM

-958 ADASRVVTVDTQ
+958 ADASRVVIVDTQ

-1084 VNQLAHSQ
+1084 VNQLAHAQ

-1108 VIITINNVDYTTV
+1108 VTITINNVDYTTV

-1147 NVSVTDRSGNTGS
+1147 NVSVTDQSGNTGS

-1175 INTLAADDVINT
+1175 INTLAADDVINA
-1187 AEKGEDLLLSGT
+1187 AEKGADLLLSGT

-1228 VSVPASAVSALGE
+1228 VTVPASAVSALGE

-1253 VGNSASATHDVLVDS
+1253 VGNSAAATHDVLVDS

-1274 LNNVAGDNIVN
+1274 INTLAGDNIVN

-1303 SGDTVTIIIG
+1303 SGDTVTIILG

-1409 VSINGKSYSASVL
+1409 VTINGKSYSASVL

-1430 VPAADVSRWADGALT
+1430 VPAADVSRWADGSLT

-1510 IFAGKTWAT
+1510 IFAGKTWT
-1519 MVDANGDWTCTV
+1519 TTVDANGDWTCTV
-1531 PAAELSGLKDGD
+1531 PAADLSGLKDGD
-1543 ASVQVSVTNMNGNA
+1543 ASVQVSVTNVNGNA

-1587 EAALD
+1587 EAAQD

-1623 GSWTLDVPAADLAG
+1623 GSWTLDVPAADMAG
-1637 IADGSAAVTATVS
+1637 ITDGSAAVTVTVS

-1659 GASVLVDTTVPQITF
+1659 GASVLVDTTVPQIIF

-1758 TTHAFD
+1758 ATHAFD

-1771 IAITTLAVDDVIN
+1771 IAINTLAVDDVIN
-1784 ATERGQDLLVS
+1784 ATEKGQDLL
-1795 GTSNQPDGTRSTST
+1795 
-1809 THAFDVSL
+1809 
-1817 TAPVIAITTLAVDD
+1817 I
-1831 VINATER
+1831 
-1838 GQDLLVSGTSNQPD
+1838 SGTSNQPD

-1978 VASDVLTAIGNG
+1978 VPSDVLTAIGNG

-2024 TVAGDDVINSIEHT
+2024 TVAGDDVINSIEHG

-2081 ADVGALSAGTVTV
+2081 ADVGALSAGTITV

-2106 SISHDVKVDLAP
+2106 SISHDVKVDLAA

-2123 DAVATDDVINAAEKG
+2123 NPIASDDVINAAEKG

-2151 ENQTVNIIFGGKTY
+2151 ENQTVTITFGGKLYT
-2165 SATVDASG
+2165 ATVDASG
-2173 HWTATVPSADLGG
+2173 NWTATVPSADLGG
-2186 LKDGDTSVQVS
+2186 LKDGDASVQVS

-2237 QQDLVING
+2237 QQDLVVNG
-2245 VSDAEAGQTVTVT
+2245 VSNAEAGQTVTVT
-2258 LNGENYTTTM
+2258 LNGVDYTTTV

-2279 SADVGAI
+2279 SADIGAI
-2286 ADGDYTITAAVQD
+2286 TDGDYTITAAVAD

-2323 AVSDDDVINSA
+2323 TVSDDDVINSA

-2365 ATLDASGKWNVGV
+2365 ATLDTSGRWSVGV
-2378 PAADVSALTA
+2378 PAADVSALAA
-2388 GDHTITAA
+2388 GDYTITAA

-2424 VSGDDVINNTEKTQD
+2424 VSGDDVINSSEKTQD

-2468 ATNGQWTTTVPAS
+2468 DTNGQWTTTVPAS

-2501 GNSTSTS
+2501 GNSSSTS

-2533 AELATGQTISGKVVN
+2533 AELATGQTISGTVVN

-2556 VTIGGNSYTA
+2556 VSVGGHSYTA
-2566 TVQSDLTWSVSV
+2566 TVQDNLTWSVSV
-2578 PESVLTALGNG
+2578 PESVLAALGNG
-2589 DLTVSASVTNGVG
+2589 DLTVTASVTNGVG
-2602 NSGTGERE
+2602 NSGSGERD
-2610 IVIDANLPGLRVD
+2610 ITIDANLPGLRVD

-2657 TVNGKTYAA
+2657 TVNGKTYPA

-2689 TVTVTVEGQSSAGNP
+2689 TVTVNVEGQSSAGNP

-2735 KGEDLVLSGTT
+2735 RGADLVLSGTT
-2746 SNVEENQTVTITFGG
+2746 SNVEENQNVTITFGG
-2761 KSYTATVDAEGKWTA
+2761 KNYTATVDAEGKWTA

-2886 DGSVTVTASVSDK
+2886 DGSVTVTAAVSDK

-2927 DVINAAE
+2927 DVINVAE
-2934 HNQAQIVSGSATGA
+2934 HNQAQIISGSATGA
-2948 AAGDKVTVTIGG
+2948 AAGDTVTVTIGD

-2973 SVGVPANVISGLSDG
+2973 SVGVPASVISGLSDG
-2988 TVTVTASVTDA
+2988 SVTVTASVTDA

-3038 LSVSGTSANLTEGTV
+3038 LSVSGTSANLAEGTV
-3053 VTVILNGK
+3053 VTVTLNGK

-3099 VGNSVSN
+3099 VGNSVSSS
-3106 TANLLVDTALPTV
+3106 ANLLVDTALPTV

-3160 LSYTATV
+3160 HSYTATV

-3218 LRVNTVAGDDVINTI
+3218 LRVNTVAGDDVVNTI

-3238 LIVSGSSD
+3238 LVVSGSSD

-3273 RAAIPSTDVS
+3273 SAAIPSADVS

-3311 VDLATVAISINVL
+3311 VDLATVAISINAL

-3339 VLSGATTNVEAGQTV
+3339 VLSGVTTNVEAGQTV

-3399 NGNSASAGH
+3399 NGNSASAGR

-3422 TIATDDILNASEA
+3422 TIATDDILNATEA

-3449 GQTVTVSLNGKDY
+3449 GQTLTVSLNGKDY

-3530 AAEHNQAQIVSG
+3530 VAEHNQAQIISG
-3542 SATGAAAGDKVTVT
+3542 SATGAAAGDTVTVT
-3556 IGGQTYTTVLDAA
+3556 IGDQTYTTVLDAA

-3578 NVISG
+3578 SVISG
-3583 LSDGTVTVT
+3583 LSDGSVTVT

-3647 AEGTVVTV
+3647 AEGTVVTMT
-3655 ILNGKNYTATTAA
+3655 LNGKNYTATTAA

-3677 AADLAS
+3677 AADLS
-3683 LGEANYTLSA
+3683 GLGEASYTLSA

-3699 GNSVSNTANLLVDTA
+3699 GNSISTTANLLVDTA

-3727 VINAAEVAAGQTLSG
+3727 VINAAEVAAGQTITG
-3742 RVTNAEA
+3742 KVANADI
-3749 GNTVTVTIGGNS
+3749 GNTVTVNIGGNT

-3788 LTVSATVTNDHGNS
+3788 LTVSATVTNDHGNT

-3855 TLNGK
+3855 TVNGK

-3866 LADGSWTAAIPA
+3866 LADGTWSAAIPA

-3884 AAGTMTVTVA
+3884 AAGTVSVTVA
-3894 GQSAAGNPVSISHDV
+3894 GQSAAGNPVTISHDV

-3954 ITFGG
+3954 VTFGG
-3959 RSYTAKVDADGNWT
+3959 KSYTAKVDADGNWT
-3973 ASVPSSDLA
+3973 ATVPSSDLA

-3991 QVSIT
+3991 QVSVT
-3996 NAHGN
+3996 NVNGN

-4050 TVTVTFGGNSY
+4050 TVTVNLGGNSY

-4068 GVWSVNVPG
+4068 GVWSINVPAA
-4077 TDLSALADNGYTVQ
+4077 DLSTLADNGYTVQ

-4129 SVEHGQAQI
+4129 SVEHGQAQV

-4149 DKLIITIGSNQYTT
+4149 DKLVITIGSNQYTT

-4178 VISALA
+4178 DISALT

-4262 ATIQSDGAWQTT
+4262 ATIQSDGSWTTT
-4274 VPAADVGAL
+4274 VPAADVGTL
-4283 ADGASYQVSASAQDS
+4283 ADGASYQVSVSAQDS

-4355 LGGKTYTALVG
+4355 LGGKTYTALVAN
-4366 SDGTWTLDV
+4366 DGTWTLDV

-4380 VALSQ
+4380 ANLSE
-4385 GALTVTAVVNDKAG
+4385 GALTVTASVNDKAG
-4399 NSGQT
+4399 NNGQT

-4461 ATVGADGSWS
+4461 ATVAANGSWS

-4512 VPTIVINTFA
+4512 VPTIAINTFA

-4527 NAAEHGTPLIV
+4527 NAAEHGTPLVI
-4538 SGTTDAPAGQTVTI
+4538 SGTTDAPTGQTVTI

-4589 NAQVSNAIGNSASDN
+4589 KAQVSNAIGNSASDN
-4604 HSVTVDLTAPSMGI
+4604 HTVTVDLTAPSMGI

-4628 LSASDFITN
+4628 LSANDFITN
-4637 DKQVVVNGS
+4637 DSQVVVNGS
-4646 LSAQLGNNEKA
+4646 LTAQLGNNEKA
-4657 QISLDGGSTWIDL
+4657 QISLDGGTTWIDL

-4689 YPYQVRVIDNAGNV
+4689 YQYQVRVIDNAGNV

-4716 KPAATSIT
+4716 KPAAATIT

-4876 SWQNVIVTGNS
+4876 TWQNVIVTGNS

-4921 VMVDTVAPD
+4921 VTVDTVAPD

-4992 RWSYNDARTLAD
+4992 RWSYNDTRTLAD

-5088 IDTAVTNQRWS
+5088 IDTTVTNQRWS

-5107 DGDYTWQVRI
+5107 DGDYTYQVRI

-5132 TVDTTPPETVGTVV
+5132 TVDTTPPDTVGTVV

-5260 TPIINGTVSADLVN
+5260 TPIVSGTVSADLVN
-5274 GEYLVVMV
+5274 GEYLVVTV

-5312 ALSVANYDVTAQV
+5312 ALSVASYDVTAQV

-5347 SVNTDWATTT
+5347 SVNTDWATTA
-5357 GNSNNSTMTVG
+5357 GNSNNSTMTLG
-5368 TNSSG
+5368 MNSSG

-5385 SSDSS
+5385 SSDDS
-5390 TYAGNTLSNTR
+5390 TYAGNTLTNTR
-5401 VYYVV
+5401 SYYVV

-5464 TGDCYLDLAYGD
+5464 TGDGYLDLAYGD

-5587 GSSYNSNGGVIYY
+5587 GSSYNNNGGVIYY
-5600 NDGTGQLSTTRS
+5600 NDGTGQLSTTKS

-5639 KLSTYGGSQTATLF
+5639 KLSTYGSSQTATLF

-5757 TSAQVSFYG
+5757 TSALVSFYG

-5793 DASNGKEG
+5793 DAGNGKEG

-5916 NDTFNIGSGGQDTLL
+5916 NDTFNIGSGGHDTLL

-6014 QVDLDGTGGQFSPT
+6014 QVDLDGTGGQFTPT

>member
-1 MSNAKVVDVIIRK
+1 MSTAKVVDVIIRK

-87 DNQELTH
+87 DNQALTH
-94 ISFANAGEAS
+94 ISFADAGEAS

-136 GWIAGAALGGGAIGA
+136 GWIAGAAIGGGAIGA
-151 LLAHGGDGETKTKV
+151 LLAHGGDGETKTRV

-180 LTDNAGDKQGVLSAK
+180 LADNAGDKQGVLSAK

-216 VKDSSGSTIASTM
+216 VKDGSGSTIASTM

-289 ASEQAAGFTLSGTSK
+289 ASEQSAGFTLSGTSK
-304 NLAQGTA
+304 NLAQGTE

-317 GKTYSAEVGANGAWS
+317 GKTYTAEVGANGAWS

-356 AAGNTVTGSQTIGV
+356 AAGNTVSGSQTIGV
-370 DTAAPAISVD
+370 DTASPVISVD

-426 DGTWSVTLSASEV
+426 DGSWFVTLPASEV
-439 QAMANGE
+439 QTLANGE
-446 HTLTAN
+446 HTLTVN

-460 ASTTADFTVDTA
+460 SSITADFTVDTA

-500 QANGAAAGDVVT
+500 QANGAAEGDVVT

-550 VSVTDAAGNTG
+550 VAVTDAAGNTG

-583 DNVLNALEAMQP
+583 DNVLNAQEAMQP

-617 NYQATVEN
+617 NYQTTVEN
-625 GSWSVQVPVSDV
+625 GRWSVQVPVSDV
-637 LDLANTLYTVSVSG
+637 LDLANTLYTVSVRG

-665 LVDTALPQ
+665 LVDTVLPQ
-673 VILNTFAGDNLVNN
+673 VIVNTFAGDNLVNN

-741 DGELTFS
+741 DGDLTFS

-833 SADLQAWTAGGM
+833 AADLQAWTAGGM

-917 FTAQVQQDGS
+917 FTAQVQQDSS
-927 WRLTVPA
+927 WHLTVPA

-958 ADASRVVTVDTQ
+958 ADASRVVIVDTQ

-1001 AEAGQTVTVTLNGK
+1001 AETGQTVTVTLNGK

-1047 ATVSDVA
+1047 ATVTDVA

-1084 VNQLAHSQ
+1084 VNQLAHAQ

-1108 VIITINNVDYTTV
+1108 VTITINNVDYTTV

-1134 SVVQGLTDGTWTI
+1134 SVIQGLTDGTWTI

-1175 INTLAADDVINT
+1175 INTLAADDVINA

-1213 GINYAATT
+1213 GINYTATT

-1228 VSVPASAVSALGE
+1228 VTVPASAVSALGE

-1253 VGNSASATHDVLVDS
+1253 VGNSAAATHDVLVDS

-1274 LNNVAGDNIVN
+1274 LNNFAGDNIVN
-1285 AAEVAAGQTLT
+1285 AAEVTAGQTLT

-1303 SGDTVTIIIG
+1303 SGDTVTIILG

-1359 SSLDVTIDAQL
+1359 SSLDVTIDAEL

-1384 NVIEHAQNLVIS
+1384 NIIEHAQNLVIS

-1430 VPAADVSRWADGALT
+1430 VPAADVSRWADGSLT

-1470 VAISINSVTDDNVL
+1470 VAISINNVTDDNVL

-1510 IFAGKTWAT
+1510 IFAGKTWT
-1519 MVDANGDWTCTV
+1519 TTVDSNGDWTCTV
-1531 PAAELSGLKDGD
+1531 PAADLSGLKDGD
-1543 ASVQVSVTNMNGNA
+1543 ASVQVSVTNVNGNA
-1557 ASSSQAFSVD
+1557 ASSSQAFSVA

-1587 EAALD
+1587 EAAQD

-1597 TSTAEAGQTVTVT
+1597 TSTAEAGQTVTVA

-1623 GSWTLDVPAADLAG
+1623 GSWTLDVPAADMAG
-1637 IADGSAAVTATVS
+1637 IADGSAAVTVTVS

-1674 NIVAGDDIVNIAEH
+1674 DIVAGDDIVNIAEH

-1723 GNWSVGV
+1723 GSWSVGV

-1746 ATLTDK
+1746 ATVTDK

-1758 TTHAFD
+1758 ATHAFD

-1771 IAITTLAVDDVIN
+1771 IAINTLAVDDVIN
-1784 ATERGQDLLVS
+1784 ATEKGQDLL
-1795 GTSNQPDGTRSTST
+1795 
-1809 THAFDVSL
+1809 
-1817 TAPVIAITTLAVDD
+1817 I
-1831 VINATER
+1831 
-1838 GQDLLVSGTSNQPD
+1838 SGTSNQPD

-1867 TTDASGNWSVTV
+1867 TTDTSGNWSVTV

-1944 GKVSGAASGDTVTIG
+1944 GKVSGAASGDTVTISV
-1959 IGGNTYTATVQDD
+1959 GGNTYTTTVQDD

-1990 DLTVT
+1990 DLTVS

-2003 NTGTGERDIT
+2003 NTGSGERDIT
-2013 IDASLPGLRVD
+2013 IDANLPGLRVNK
-2024 TVAGDDVINSIEHT
+2024 VAGDDVINSIEHG

-2043 TGSSDGLASGSALTV
+2043 TGSSDGLAAGSALTV

-2068 VLADGTWTAAIPA
+2068 VLADGTWTAAVPA
-2081 ADVGALSAGTVTV
+2081 ADVGALSEGTVTV
-2094 TVDGQS
+2094 TVEGQS

-2106 SISHDVKVDLAP
+2106 SISHDVKVDLAT

-2123 DAVATDDVINAAEKG
+2123 DAIATDDVINAAEKG

-2145 STTNVE
+2145 ATTNVE
-2151 ENQTVNIIFGGKTY
+2151 ENQTVTITFGGKTY

-2173 HWTATVPSADLGG
+2173 NWTATVPSADLGS
-2186 LKDGDTSVQVS
+2186 LKDGDASVQVS

-2237 QQDLVING
+2237 QQDLVVNG
-2245 VSDAEAGQTVTVT
+2245 VSNAEAGQTVTVT
-2258 LNGENYTTTM
+2258 LNGVDYTTTV

-2279 SADVGAI
+2279 SADIGAI
-2286 ADGDYTITAAVQD
+2286 TDGSYTITAAVAD
-2299 KAGNPASAD
+2299 KAGNPALAD

-2323 AVSDDDVINSA
+2323 TVSDDDVINSA

-2365 ATLDASGKWNVGV
+2365 ATLDASGRWSVGV

-2424 VSGDDVINNTEKTQD
+2424 VSGDDVINSSEKTQD

-2468 ATNGQWTTTVPAS
+2468 DTNGQWTTTVPAS

-2521 INTVAG
+2521 INAVAG

-2533 AELATGQTISGKVVN
+2533 AELATGQTISGTVVN

-2556 VTIGGNSYTA
+2556 VSVGGHNYTA

-2589 DLTVSASVTNGVG
+2589 DLTVTASVTNGVG
-2602 NSGTGERE
+2602 NSGSGERD
-2610 IVIDANLPGLRVD
+2610 ITIDANLPGLRVD

-2689 TVTVTVEGQSSAGNP
+2689 AVTVNVEGQSSAGNP

-2735 KGEDLVLSGTT
+2735 RGADLVLSGTT
-2746 SNVEENQTVTITFGG
+2746 ANVEENQTVTITFGG

-2847 AEAGQTVTVSLNGK
+2847 AEAGQTVIVSLNGK

-2899 AGNPASVDHTLTVD
+2899 AGNPASVDHALTVD

-2927 DVINAAE
+2927 DVINVAE
-2934 HNQAQIVSGSATGA
+2934 HNQAQIISGSATGA

-2988 TVTVTASVTDA
+2988 TVTVSVSVTDA

-3038 LSVSGTSANLTEGTV
+3038 LSVSGTSANLAEGTQ
-3053 VTVILNGK
+3053 VTVTLNGK

-3099 VGNSVSN
+3099 VGNSVSSS
-3106 TANLLVDTALPTV
+3106 ANLLVDTALPTV

-3160 LSYTATV
+3160 YSYTATV

-3218 LRVNTVAGDDVINTI
+3218 LRVDTVAGDDVVNTI

-3238 LIVSGSSD
+3238 LIVSGTSD

-3311 VDLATVAISINVL
+3311 VDLATVAISINAL

-3339 VLSGATTNVEAGQTV
+3339 VLSGVTTNVEAGQTV

-3399 NGNSASAGH
+3399 NGNSASAGR

-3484 TDGSVTVTA
+3484 SDGSVTVTA
-3493 SVSDKAGNPASVD
+3493 SVSDKAGNPASAD
-3506 HTLTVDVTVPA
+3506 HNLTVDVTVPA

-3530 AAEHNQAQIVSG
+3530 VAEHNQAQIISG

-3578 NVISG
+3578 SVISG
-3583 LSDGTVTVT
+3583 LSDGTATIT

-3609 TVDTGLPS
+3609 TVDTGLPT
-3617 VSFNAISD
+3617 VSFNAISG

-3655 ILNGKNYTATTAA
+3655 TLNGKNYTATTGS

-3677 AADLAS
+3677 AADLS
-3683 LGEANYTLSA
+3683 GLGEASYTLSA

-3699 GNSVSNTANLLVDTA
+3699 GNSISTTANLLVDTA

-3727 VINAAEVAAGQTLSG
+3727 VINAAEVAAGQTITG
-3742 RVTNAEA
+3742 KVANADI
-3749 GNTVTVTIGGNS
+3749 GNTVTVNIGGNT
-3761 YTATVQSDLT
+3761 YTATVQSDLS
-3771 WSVNVPESVLT
+3771 WSVNVPDSVLT

-3788 LTVSATVTNDHGNS
+3788 LTVSATVTNDHGNT

-3833 HGQNLIVTGSS
+3833 HGQNLIVSGSS

-3855 TLNGK
+3855 TVNGK

-3884 AAGTMTVTVA
+3884 AAGTVTVTVA
-3894 GQSAAGNPVSISHDV
+3894 GQSTAGNPVTISHDV

-3954 ITFGG
+3954 ISFGG
-3959 RSYTAKVDADGNWT
+3959 KSYTAKVDADGNWT
-3973 ASVPSSDLA
+3973 ATVFSSDLA

-3991 QVSIT
+3991 QVSVT

-4050 TVTVTFGGNSY
+4050 TVTVTLGGNSY

-4091 VSVSD
+4091 ASVSD
-4096 AAGNPGSAGKAITLD
+4096 AAGNPGSAGKSITLD

-4149 DKLIITIGSNQYTT
+4149 DKVVITIGSNQYTT

-4178 VISALA
+4178 VISALT

-4262 ATIQSDGAWQTT
+4262 ATIQSDGSWTTT
-4274 VPAADVGAL
+4274 VPAADVGTL
-4283 ADGASYQVSASAQDS
+4283 ADGASYQVSVSAQDS

-4317 ISVNTLSGDDV
+4317 VSIGKLSVDDM

-4346 EAGQTVTVT
+4346 EAGQIVTVT

-4380 VALSQ
+4380 AALSQ
-4385 GALTVTAVVNDKAG
+4385 GALTVTASVNDKAG

-4461 ATVGADGSWS
+4461 ATVAANGSWS

-4504 HDVTLNGD
+4504 HDVKLNGD
-4512 VPTIVINTFA
+4512 VPTIAINTFA

-4527 NAAEHGTPLIV
+4527 NAAEHGTPLVI

-4589 NAQVSNAIGNSASDN
+4589 NAQVSNAIGNSVSNN
-4604 HSVTVDLTAPSMGI
+4604 HTVTVDLTAPSMGI

-4628 LSASDFITN
+4628 LSANDFITN
-4637 DKQVVVNGS
+4637 DSQVVVNGS
-4646 LSAQLGNNEKA
+4646 LTAQLGNNEKA
-4657 QISLDGGSTWIDL
+4657 QISLDGGVTWIDL

-4689 YPYQVRVIDNAGNV
+4689 YQYQVRVIDNAGNV

-4716 KPAATSIT
+4716 KPAAATIT

-4782 TYVDGRTLADGDYN
+4782 TYIDGRTLTDGDYN

-4845 ITNDTSLTLHGSL
+4845 ITRDTSLTLHGSL

-4876 SWQNVIVTGNS
+4876 TWQNVIVTGNS

-4921 VMVDTVAPD
+4921 VTVDTVAPD

-4992 RWSYNDARTLAD
+4992 QWRYTDARTLAD

-5088 IDTAVTNQRWS
+5088 IDATVTNQRWS

-5107 DGDYTWQVRI
+5107 DGDYNYQVRI
-5117 IDQAGNVGSTSSQVV
+5117 IDQAGNVGSTTSQVV
-5132 TVDTTPPETVGTVV
+5132 TVDTTPPDTVGTVV
-5146 SYTDGEGERTGTYG
+5146 SYTDGEGERQGSFG
-5160 ASVATDDT
+5160 ASVATDDN
-5168 SPLINGTL
+5168 SPVINGTL
-5176 NRAPEDGEI
+5176 NRAPDNGEI
-5185 VQLYRDGI
+5185 VQLYRDGV
-5193 LLGQVTMNGS
+5193 LLGQVTMNGA
-5203 ASWSYQDNGL
+5203 ASWYFQDSGL
-5213 LDGNHTYILRVTDKA
+5213 NDGNHVYMLRVTDLA
-5228 GNYTESDG
+5228 GNFTDSDD
-5236 FVLNVD
+5236 FVLKVD
-5242 TSIPTTTAA
+5242 TSIPTTTVT
-5251 ITAQTTSDT
+5251 INPQTTTDS
-5260 TPIINGTVSADLVN
+5260 TPILSGLVSAGLTN
-5274 GEYLVVMV
+5274 GEYVVITV
-5282 NGKTYTSQ
+5282 NDKTYTSE

-5298 PDHNTWYLQIPDSD
+5298 PDNNTWYLQLPDGD
-5312 ALSVANYDVTAQV
+5312 ALSVKNYDVTAQV
-5325 KSSAGNGNTT
+5325 KSSAGNGNTAGLT
-5335 GTATGSLVIDTT
+5335 TGSLIVGSEESLTPAWSFTAANYSYSASYMLDSDGLWTIMANQQFASANT
-5347 SVNTDWATTT
+5347 SSRNAYTVSGNFSMTGSYTT
-5357 GNSNNSTMTVG
+5357 GTYADINRDGLADVLAEG
-5368 TNSSG
+5368 T
-5373 LWNII
+5373 
-5378 ANGQSYS
+5378 SYS
-5385 SSDSS
+5385 YMVQLINNGDGTYTSSTLTNMGAAVWYGAVVAIDIKGDGYTDFVIGDAGGPDSS
-5390 TYAGNTLSNTR
+5390 TVMLNN
-5401 VYYVV
+5401 
-5406 SQTAADFDRNGTQDI
+5406 NGTL
-5421 FATEN
+5421 TGSSKSG
-5426 TYAGSTQVMWT
+5426 TYSSFVSGSTVGN
-5437 YDGSSYTASQLAM
+5437 YN
-5450 GTTIWYGGVIAYDK
+5450 
-5464 TGDCYLDLAYGD
+5464 
-5476 AGMDSLTYLV
+5476 SLIET
-5486 NTNGVLSP
+5486 
-5494 DGTGGEGGFYGQ
+5494 
-5506 FDSGREIS
+5506 S
-5514 GVDLNNDGTVDIVQ
+5514 GVDLNNDGKVDIAQ
-5528 HTNRSGA
+5528 HTTNGG
-5535 YSLTVIN
+5535 N
-5542 NNGNGTLS
+5542 NYALSTMFNQGNGSFTW
-5550 IGQNLTNVFVAN
+5550 GQNFTNTMYSGYGSAA
-5562 ASNTTTAAS
+5562 ASNAVS

-5582 MDLYL
+5582 MDLYMSMSRT
-5587 GSSYNSNGGVIYY
+5587 SSGTSQGGVLML
-5600 NDGTGQLSTTRS
+5600 NDGSGNLLAGTAVGTATTDKF
-5612 AVEASNATA
+5612 VGNV
-5621 GYLSVAVDWN
+5621 SVAVDWN
-5631 GDGQMDII
+5631 LDGHMDII
-5639 KLSTYGGSQTATLF
+5639 KLANSGQSYLYTNDGLAGTASFTASKFSTAT
-5653 TNNGYGSTWTS
+5653 ST
-5664 SQLASGLAN
+5664 QVSG
-5673 VTGVAAVDYN
+5673 AALLDYD
-5683 WDGAQDLLVSQ
+5683 WDGAQDLLIFR
-5694 QNGKV
+5694 QNGT
-5699 VLVQN
+5699 VLLERNTNTV
-5704 NAEIADGTAMH
+5704 APGTALH
-5715 LHIVDSEGI
+5715 LKIVDSEGI
-5724 NAYYGNT
+5724 NAFFGNT
-5731 VNLYNAAGVLVASQ
+5731 VQLYNAAGQLVASE
-5745 IINAQSGIGSND
+5745 IINAQSGIGIND
-5757 TSAQVSFYG
+5757 SSSLISFYG
-5766 LDPNETYSAEIV
+5766 LDPSETYHAV
-5778 KITNGVSD
+5778 LVRAVNGVSS
-5786 NVTWTGL
+5786 NVTWDGL
-5793 DASNGKEG
+5793 TAGDGKES
-5801 YVLTAEAAT
+5801 YALTAEAAT
-5810 GGHSGTITGTG
+5810 GGHQGTLTGTG
-5821 YNDTFIAEDGTY
+5821 YNDTFIAEAGTY

-5841 NTHSDYDTW
+5841 TTTSEHDTW
-5850 SNTGGMDVVD
+5850 SSTGGMDVVD

-5865 SGITVDL
+5865 SGVTVDL
-5872 RLSTAQ
+5872 GRSTAQ
-5878 DTGFGT
+5878 STGFDT
-5884 TRLLNIE
+5884 ATLVNIE

-5916 NDTFNIGSGGQDTLL
+5916 NDTFNIGSGGHDTLL

>member
-1 MSNAKVVDVIIRK
+1 MSNIKVVDVIIRK

-41 SAQDVVRYVRQGNDL
+41 SAQDVVRYVRQGKDL

-75 TETHNHSELVFN
+75 PETHNQSELVFN

-94 ISFANAGEAS
+94 ISFADAGEAS
-104 GVAATELTAQAA
+104 GVAVTELTAQAT
-116 PISSIEPFLEQGSVL
+116 PISSIEPFLEQGSLL

-165 IDNTKEVESATPTFL
+165 IDNTKDVESATPTFL

-195 EVTDDNTPT
+195 AITDDNTPT

-216 VKDSSGSTIASTM
+216 IKDSSGSTIASAM
-229 VAKDGTWTV
+229 VSKEGTWTV
-238 TLPTQADGEHTW
+238 QLPTQADGEHTW

-261 SAGSITVTVSTAD
+261 SAGSITVTVDTAEA
-274 TSVTLA
+274 SVTLA

-289 ASEQAAGFTLSGTSK
+289 ASEQSAGFTLSGASK
-304 NLAQGTA
+304 NLAQGTE

-317 GKTYSAEVGANGAWS
+317 GKTYTANVGTHGAWS

-356 AAGNTVTGSQTIGV
+356 AAGNIVSGSQTIGV
-370 DTAAPAISVD
+370 DTVAPALSVNA
-380 TIAQDNIINAAEH
+380 IAQDNIINAAEH

-398 LTGKTDAEA
+398 ISGKTDAKA

-426 DGTWSVTLSASEV
+426 DGTWSVTLPAGEV
-439 QAMANGE
+439 QAMANGG
-446 HTLTAN
+446 HTLTVN

-460 ASTTADFTVDTA
+460 SSTTADFTVDTA

-493 QAQIISG
+493 QAQIVSG
-500 QANGAAAGDVVT
+500 KASGAAAGDVVT
-512 VTVGGKTFTGVV
+512 VTVGGQTFTGVV
-524 QADGSWSVGVPASV
+524 LADGSWSVGVPASV
-538 IGALGEGSHSIS
+538 LGALGEGSHTIS

-561 SATHGITLSGNPP
+561 SATHGVTLSGNPP
-574 EFTLDPISQ
+574 EFTIDAISQ
-583 DNVLNALEAMQP
+583 DNVLNAQEAMQP

-609 VTVTLNNV
+609 ITVTLNNV
-617 NYQATVEN
+617 DYQATVEN
-625 GSWSVQVPVSDV
+625 GIWTVQVPVSDV
-637 LDLANTLYTVSVSG
+637 LNLANTLYTVSVSG

-665 LVDTALPQ
+665 LVDTVLPQ
-673 VILNTFAGDNLVNN
+673 VIINTFAGDNLVNN
-687 AEAAVDQTLSGRV
+687 AEAGVDQTLSGRV

-712 VGGKSYTAT
+712 VGGKRYTAT
-721 VGSDLKWSVTIPS
+721 VGSDLTWSVKIPS

-741 DGELTFS
+741 DGDLTFS

-788 EQQQDLA
+788 EQQQDLS
-795 VTGSSTHLAEGTQIT
+795 VTGSSTHLAAGTQIV
-810 VTINNVEYVTT
+810 VTINNVEYVTA
-821 VNASGSWQIGVP
+821 VNASGNWQIGVP
-833 SADLQAWTAGGM
+833 AADLQAWTAGGM
-845 TVSVSAEDAWGN
+845 TVSVSAVDAWGN

-871 VAVTIDTVT
+871 VAVTIDTVSG
-880 TDDML
+880 DDLL
-885 NAAEKGADVTLS
+885 NAAEKGADLTLS

-917 FTAQVQQDGS
+917 FIAQVQQDGS
-927 WRLTVPA
+927 WSLSVPA

-945 QVSVSVTNVNGNS
+945 QVSVSVTNVSGNS
-958 ADASRVVTVDTQ
+958 ADASRVVTVDTL
-970 PPAITLDN
+970 PPSITIDN

-991 QDLVL
+991 QDLTL
-996 SGSTT
+996 SGSSN

-1015 SYQTTVQAD
+1015 HYQTTVQSD
-1024 GRWQLNVPAADVG
+1024 GTWTVNVPAADVG
-1037 ALTDGNVTVT
+1037 ALTDGTVTVT

-1097 GSVTGAAAGDL
+1097 GSVTGAAAGDR
-1108 VIITINNVDYTTV
+1108 VTVTINSVDYTTV

-1134 SVVQGLTDGTWTI
+1134 SVVQGLADGTWTI
-1147 NVSVTDRSGNTGS
+1147 DVSVTDRSGNTGS
-1160 SSVDVVVNTVTPVIG
+1160 SSLDVVVNTVTPVIA
-1175 INTLAADDVINT
+1175 ISTLAADDVINAT
-1187 AEKGEDLLLSGT
+1187 EKGEDLLLSGT
-1199 SNQPEGTTITVNLN
+1199 SNQPEGTSITVNLN
-1213 GINYAATT
+1213 GINYNATT

-1228 VSVPASAVSALGE
+1228 VTVPASAVSALGE
-1241 ANYTVTASVTDN
+1241 AHYTVTASVTDS
-1253 VGNSASATHDVLVDS
+1253 VGNSASTSHDVLVDS

-1274 LNNVAGDNIVN
+1274 IDTLAGDNIVN

-1296 GKVSNAA
+1296 GKVTNAA
-1303 SGDTVTIIIG
+1303 SGDTVTIILG

-1326 WSLPLTQSQLTALGN
+1326 WSLPLTESQLTALGN

-1359 SSLDVTIDAQL
+1359 SSLDFNIDAQL

-1384 NVIEHAQNLVIS
+1384 NVIEHAQNLIVS
-1396 GTSTDLAAGSTVT
+1396 GTSSDLAAGSTVT
-1409 VSINGKSYSASVL
+1409 VTINGKDYSATVL

-1430 VPAADVSRWADGALT
+1430 VPAADVSQWADGSLD
-1445 ISASAQDTS
+1445 IKASAQDAS
-1454 GNPVNIGTV
+1454 GNPVAIGTI

-1470 VAISINSVTDDNVL
+1470 VAITISSVTDDNVL

-1496 GSSSNVEA
+1496 GTTSNVEA

-1510 IFAGKTWAT
+1510 TFAGKTYT
-1519 MVDANGDWTCTV
+1519 TTVDANGDWTWTV
-1531 PAAELSGLKDGD
+1531 PSADLSSMKDGD
-1543 ASVQVSVTNMNGNA
+1543 ASVQVSVTNVNGNA
-1557 ASSSQAFSVD
+1557 ASSAQEFSVD
-1567 TAAPAVTI
+1567 TTAPTVAI
-1575 NTISGDNMLNAA
+1575 NTISNDNMLNAA
-1587 EAALD
+1587 EAAQD

-1610 FNGNQ
+1610 FNGNT
-1615 YTAQVQAN
+1615 YTAQVQAD
-1623 GSWTLDVPAADLAG
+1623 GSWTLNVPAADMAG
-1637 IADGSAAVTATVS
+1637 IADGSAAVTASVS
-1650 DKAGNPASA
+1650 DKAGNPVSA
-1659 GASVLVDTTVPQITF
+1659 GSSVLVDTTVPQISF
-1674 NIVAGDDIVNIAEH
+1674 NIVAGDDVVNIAEH
-1688 GQALIVTGKVT
+1688 GQALIVSGKVT

-1708 LTLNGKDYTAMLDGA
+1708 LSLNGKDYTAMLDASGS
-1723 GNWSVGV
+1723 WSVGV
-1730 PAADVGALANG
+1730 PATDVGALVNG

-1752 AGNSTS
+1752 AGNST
-1758 TTHAFD
+1758 TATHEFD

-1771 IAITTLAVDDVIN
+1771 VAINTLAVDGVIN
-1784 ATERGQDLLVS
+1784 ATEKGQDLLVS
-1795 GTSNQPDGTRSTST
+1795 GTSNQPDGTT
-1809 THAFDVSL
+1809 
-1817 TAPVIAITTLAVDD
+1817 
-1831 VINATER
+1831 
-1838 GQDLLVSGTSNQPD
+1838 
-1852 GTRITVTLNGISYAA
+1852 ITVTLNGINYTA
-1867 TTDASGNWSVTV
+1867 TTDASGSWSVTV

-1887 GEASYSVTAS
+1887 GEASYVVTAS
-1897 VTDTAGNSANTSHS
+1897 VTDTAGNSASTDHS

-1923 NAVATD
+1923 NPVATD
-1929 DVINAAEVASGQTLS
+1929 DVINAAEVAAGQTLS
-1944 GKVSGAASGDTVTIG
+1944 GKVSGAASGDAVTISV
-1959 IGGNTYTATVQDD
+1959 GGNTYTTTVQDD
-1972 LSWSVN
+1972 LSWSVS
-1978 VASDVLTAIGNG
+1978 VPSTVLTAIGNG
-1990 DLTVT
+1990 ELTVS

-2013 IDASLPGLRVD
+2013 IDANLPGLRVD
-2024 TVAGDDVINSIEHT
+2024 TVAGDDVINSIEHA

-2081 ADVGALSAGTVTV
+2081 ADVSALNAGTVTV
-2094 TVDGQS
+2094 TVEGQS

-2106 SISHDVKVDLAP
+2106 SISHDVKVDLAT

-2123 DAVATDDVINAAEKG
+2123 NAIATDDVINAAEKG

-2151 ENQTVNIIFGGKTY
+2151 ENQTVTITFGGKSYT
-2165 SATVDASG
+2165 ATVDASG
-2173 HWTATVPSADLGG
+2173 NWTATVPSADLGS
-2186 LKDGDTSVQVS
+2186 LKDGDASVQVS

-2237 QQDLVING
+2237 QQDLVVNG
-2245 VSDAEAGQTVTVT
+2245 VTNAEAGQSVTVT
-2258 LNGENYTTTM
+2258 LNGVDYTTTV

-2286 ADGDYTITAAVQD
+2286 TDGNYTISAAVSD

-2323 AVSDDDVINSA
+2323 TVSDDDVINSA

-2349 AAGDVVTVTI
+2349 AAGDVVTVTL
-2359 NNKDYT
+2359 NGKSYT
-2365 ATLDASGKWNVGV
+2365 ATLDASGNWSVGV
-2378 PAADVSALTA
+2378 PAADVTALAA
-2388 GDHTITAA
+2388 GDYTITAA
-2396 LTDKAGNSNSTT
+2396 LTDKAGNSNSAT
-2408 HEVEVNLT
+2408 HGVEVNLT

-2439 LTITGTASGL
+2439 LTISGTASGL
-2449 AAGAVVTVMLNGKA
+2449 ATGAVVTVMLNGKA
-2463 YSATV
+2463 YSAMV
-2468 ATNGQWTTTVPAS
+2468 DSNGKWTTTVPADQ
-2481 EVGQLGEAL
+2481 VGALGEAL
-2490 YTVSASATDSV
+2490 YTVTASATDSV

-2521 INTVAG
+2521 INTIAG

-2533 AELATGQTISGKVVN
+2533 AEVASGQTISGKVVN

-2556 VTIGGNSYTA
+2556 VTIGGNTWTA
-2566 TVQSDLTWSVSV
+2566 TVQNDLTWSVDV

-2589 DLTVSASVTNGVG
+2589 ELTVSASVTNNVG
-2602 NSGTGERE
+2602 NSGSAERD
-2610 IVIDANLPGLRVD
+2610 IAIDASLPGLRVD

-2637 QNLIITGSSDG
+2637 QNLIVTGSSDG
-2648 LTAGTALTV
+2648 LTAGTTLTV
-2657 TVNGKTYAA
+2657 TVNGKTYPA
-2666 TVLADGTWSA
+2666 TVLADGTWNA
-2676 AIPSADVSALAAG
+2676 AIPAADVGALAAG

-2704 VTINHD
+2704 VSISHN

-2721 IDAIASDDVINAAE
+2721 IDAIATDDVINAVE
-2735 KGEDLVLSGTT
+2735 KGADLVLSGST
-2746 SNVEENQTVTITFGG
+2746 SNVEENQTVTITFAG
-2761 KSYTATVDAEGKWTA
+2761 KLYTATVGADGKWTA
-2776 TVPSAD
+2776 TVPAAD

-2796 VTNVNGNSASAGREY
+2796 VTNDNGNSASAGREY
-2811 SVDATAPSVT
+2811 SVDTTAPSVT
-2821 INTIATDDI
+2821 INTIALDDI
-2830 LNASEAQS
+2830 LNATEAQS

-2861 DYTTTV
+2861 DYTATV
-2867 SANGSWTLNVPA
+2867 GSDGHWTLNVPA
-2879 ADLAGLT
+2879 ADLAALS

-2899 AGNPASVDHTLTVD
+2899 AGNPASVDHNLTVD
-2913 VTVPAVTIHTVAGD
+2913 LTVPQVTISTIAGD
-2927 DVINAAE
+2927 DVINIAE
-2934 HNQAQIVSGSATGA
+2934 HGQAQIISGTATGA
-2948 AAGDKVTVTIGG
+2948 APGDKVTVTIGG

-2973 SVGVPANVISGLSDG
+2973 SVGVPASVISGLSDG

-3009 VTVDTGLPSVSFNAI
+3009 VTVDTGLPSVNFNAI

-3038 LSVSGTSANLTEGTV
+3038 LNVSGTSANLAEGTV
-3053 VTVILNGK
+3053 VTVTLNGK

-3087 ASYTLNATATNG
+3087 ANYTLNATATNG

-3160 LSYTATV
+3160 SSYTATV
-3167 QNNLSWS
+3167 QSDLTWS

-3208 EIAIDANLPG
+3208 DINIDANLPG
-3218 LRVNTVAGDDVINTI
+3218 LRVDTVAGDNVVNSI
-3233 EHAQN
+3233 EHNQN
-3238 LIVSGSSD
+3238 LIVTGSSD
-3246 GLAPGTAL
+3246 GLASGTTL

-3273 RAAIPSTDVS
+3273 SAAVPSTDVS
-3283 AWPEGTVKIS
+3283 AWPEGTVKIN
-3293 VTGDSAA
+3293 VTGDSSA

-3311 VDLATVAISINVL
+3311 VDLSAVAVSIDAI

-3339 VLSGATTNVEAGQTV
+3339 VLSGATTNVEAGQAV
-3354 TISLNGRIYT
+3354 TISLNGKIYT
-3364 TTVDDSGNWTYTV
+3364 ATVDDSGNWTYTV

-3399 NGNSASAGH
+3399 NGNSASAGR

-3422 TIATDDILNASEA
+3422 TLAADDILNAAEA
-3435 QSDLAIS
+3435 QSDLTVS
-3442 GTSTAEA
+3442 GTTTAEA
-3449 GQTVTVSLNGKDY
+3449 GQTVTVTLNGKDY
-3462 TTTVSANGSWTLNVP
+3462 TTTAGADGSWTLSVP
-3477 AADLAGL
+3477 AADLAALG
-3484 TDGSVTVTA
+3484 DGSVTVTA
-3493 SVSDKAGNPASVD
+3493 SVSDKAGNPASAD
-3506 HTLTVDVTVPA
+3506 HNLTVDVTVPA
-3517 VTIHTVA
+3517 VTINTVA

-3530 AAEHNQAQIVSG
+3530 ITEHAQAHIISG
-3542 SATGAAAGDKVTVT
+3542 NATGAAAGDKVTVT

-3578 NVISG
+3578 SVISA
-3583 LSDGTVTVT
+3583 LQDGTVTVT

-3603 SGTHNV
+3603 TGTHNV

-3617 VSFNAISD
+3617 VAFNAISG

-3655 ILNGKNYTATTAA
+3655 TLNGKTYAATTAA

-3683 LGEANYTLSA
+3683 LGEANYTLNA
-3693 TATNGV
+3693 AATNGV

-3714 LPTVTINTVAGDN
+3714 LPTVIISTIAGDN
-3727 VINAAEVAAGQTLSG
+3727 VINAAEVAAGQTISG
-3742 RVTNAEA
+3742 KVANAEA
-3749 GNTVTVTIGGNS
+3749 GNTVTVTIGGNT

-3771 WSVNVPESVLT
+3771 WSVSVPETVLT
-3782 ALGNGD
+3782 ALGNGE
-3788 LTVSATVTNDHGNS
+3788 LTVSATVTNGHGNT
-3802 GTGERDITIDAS
+3802 GAGERDITIDAS

-3866 LADGSWTAAIPA
+3866 LADGTWSAAIPA
-3878 ADVGAL
+3878 ADVGTL
-3884 AAGTMTVTVA
+3884 AAGTVTVTVA
-3894 GQSAAGNPVSISHDV
+3894 GQSTAGNPVSINHDV
-3909 TVDLA
+3909 NVDLA
-3914 AVAISIDAIATDD
+3914 AVAVSIDVIATDD

-3959 RSYTAKVDADGNWT
+3959 KTYTAKVDADGNWT
-3973 ASVPSSDLA
+3973 ATVPSADLA
-3982 GLKDGDASV
+3982 GLKDGEASV
-3991 QVSIT
+3991 QVSVT
-3996 NAHGN
+3996 NVNGN

-4009 SVDATAPTVTI
+4009 SVDATAPGVSI

-4040 SGTTTAEVGQ
+4040 SGTTTAEAGQ
-4050 TVTVTFGGNSY
+4050 TVTVTLGGNSY
-4061 TAQVQQG
+4061 TAQVQPG
-4068 GVWSVNVPG
+4068 GSWSVNVPSA
-4077 TDLSALADNGYTVQ
+4077 DLSALADNGYTVQ

-4096 AAGNPGSAGKAITLD
+4096 TAGNPGSAGKAITLD
-4111 TTPPTV
+4111 TTPPTI

-4129 SVEHGQAQI
+4129 SVEHAQAQI
-4138 VSGTATGASVG
+4138 VSGTATGANVG
-4149 DKLIITIGSNQYTT
+4149 DKVVITIGSNQYTT
-4163 TVDASGKWSVGVPAS
+4163 TVDASGSWSVGVPAS
-4178 VISALA
+4178 VISALT

-4211 TASVALTVNTLSGD
+4211 TASVALTVNTVSDD

-4234 ASLVINGS
+4234 SSLVINGS

-4248 GTQVTITLN
+4248 GTQVTVALN

-4262 ATIQSDGAWQTT
+4262 ATIQSDGSWSTT

-4283 ADGASYQVSASAQDS
+4283 ADGARYQVSVSAQDS
-4298 AGNSASATHTISVD
+4298 AGNSASATHSISVD

-4317 ISVNTLSGDDV
+4317 VSIATLSGDDV

-4346 EAGQTVTVT
+4346 EAGQSVTVT
-4355 LGGKTYTALVG
+4355 LGGKSYTATVAN
-4366 SDGTWTLDV
+4366 DGTWTLDV

-4380 VALSQ
+4380 AALNQ
-4385 GALTVTAVVNDKAG
+4385 GALTVTASVNDKAG

-4409 VDTVAPAV
+4409 VDTVAPTV

-4430 AEQLAGQTIS
+4430 AEQLAGQTIR

-4448 QTVTVSFNGHSYQ
+4448 QMVTVSFNGHSYQ
-4461 ATVGADGSWS
+4461 ATVAADGSWS

-4512 VPTIVINTFA
+4512 VPTIAINTFA
-4522 QDDIV
+4522 EDDIV
-4527 NAAEHGTPLIV
+4527 SAAEHGTPLTV

-4577 VTALADG
+4577 VSALADG

-4589 NAQVSNAIGNSASDN
+4589 NAQVSNTIGNSASDN
-4604 HSVTVDLTAPSMGI
+4604 HTVTVDLTAPSMGI
-4618 SIDSLQNDTG
+4618 TIDSLQNDTG

-4637 DKQVVVNGS
+4637 DSHVVVNGF
-4646 LSAQLGNNEKA
+4646 LTAQLGNNEKA
-4657 QISLDGGSTWIDL
+4657 QISLDGGTTWIDL

-4689 YPYQVRVIDNAGNV
+4689 YQYQVRVIDNAGNV

-4716 KPAATSIT
+4716 APAATTIT
-4724 VDSVSQDTGLSDSD
+4724 VDSITQDTGLSGSD
-4738 FITSDNQISLK
+4738 FITSDTQISLK

-4760 HAQISLDGGATWTDV
+4760 HAQISLDGGLTWTDV

-4782 TYVDGRTLADGDYN
+4782 TYVDGRTLVDGDYN

-4808 SATTSQVVTIDTVAP
+4808 SATVSQVVTIDTVAP

-4876 SWQNVIVTGNS
+4876 TWQNVNVTGNS

-4921 VMVDTVAPD
+4921 VTVDTVAPD

-4954 STSYTLNGTL
+4954 STSYTLHGTL

-4971 EYVQVSMDGGTTWVY
+4971 EFVQVSMDGGSTWVY

-4992 RWSYNDARTLAD
+4992 QWSYNDTRTLTD
-5004 GDYRYQVRVVDQA
+5004 GSYNYQVRVVDQA
-5017 GNVGATTTQ
+5017 GNVGATTSQ
-5026 DVTVD
+5026 AVTVD
-5031 TQAPQYGITIDSIS
+5031 TQAPQYGVTIDSIS

-5057 MDTSLTINGSLGS
+5057 MDTTLTINGSLGS

-5088 IDTAVTNQRWS
+5088 IDTTVTNQRWS
-5099 YTDTRDLA
+5099 YTDTRDLP
-5107 DGDYTWQVRI
+5107 DGDYTYQVRI
-5117 IDQAGNVGSTSSQVV
+5117 IDQAGNVGSTASQVV
-5132 TVDTTPPETVGTVV
+5132 TVDTTPPTTVGSVV
-5146 SYTDGEGERTGTYG
+5146 SYTDGEGERQGTYG

-5176 NRAPEDGEI
+5176 NRAPDDGEI

-5203 ASWSYQDNGL
+5203 ASWSFQDNGL
-5213 LDGNHTYILRVTDKA
+5213 SDGNHTYIVRVTDKA

-5242 TSIPTTTAA
+5242 TRVPTTTAA

-5260 TPIINGTVSADLVN
+5260 TPIVSGTVSADLVN
-5274 GEYLVVMV
+5274 GEYLVVIV

-5312 ALSVANYDVTAQV
+5312 ALGVASYSVTAQV

-5335 GTATGSLVIDTT
+5335 GIANGSLVIDTT
-5347 SVNTDWATTT
+5347 TVNTDWATTA

-5390 TYAGNTLSNTR
+5390 TYAGNTLTNTR
-5401 VYYVV
+5401 GYYVV

-5437 YDGSSYTASQLAM
+5437 YDGSTYNASQLAM

-5464 TGDCYLDLAYGD
+5464 TGDGYLDLAYGD

-5486 NTNGVLSP
+5486 NNNGVLSP

-5587 GSSYNSNGGVIYY
+5587 GSSYNNNGGVIYY
-5600 NDGTGQLSTTRS
+5600 NDGTGKLSATKS

-5631 GDGQMDII
+5631 GDGQMDIV

-5664 SQLASGLAN
+5664 GQLASGIAYA
-5673 VTGVAAVDYN
+5673 TGVAAVDYN

-5704 NAEIADGTAMH
+5704 SKTIADGTAMH

-5757 TSAQVSFYG
+5757 TSALVSFYG

-5786 NVTWTGL
+5786 NVTWNGL
-5793 DASNGKEG
+5793 EAGNGKEG

-5841 NTHSDYDTW
+5841 NTHSDYGTW

-5891 GINGSDYDDVITGNS
+5891 GINGSDFDDVITGNS

-5916 NDTFNIGSGGQDTLL
+5916 NDTFNIGSGGHDTLL
-5931 YKLINAS
+5931 YKLINAT
-5938 DATGGNGSDV
+5938 DATGGNGHDV

-5972 SDSGYTGTG
+5972 SGSGYTGTG

-5992 DSSAGNIADYIRVVQ
+5992 DSSAGNITDYIRVVQ

>member
-1 MSNAKVVDVIIRK
+1 
-14 TAEKTKLT
+14 
-22 GEGNLSVSISSP
+22 
-34 SVIEIQG
+34 Q
-41 SAQDVVRYVRQGNDL
+41 
-56 LIYMKDGSVIRCN
+56 
-69 NYFVED
+69 
-75 TETHNHSELVFN
+75 
-87 DNQELTH
+87 
-94 ISFANAGEAS
+94 
-104 GVAATELTAQAA
+104 
-116 PISSIEPFLEQGSVL
+116 
-131 SDAPW
+131 
-136 GWIAGAALGGGAIGA
+136 
-151 LLAHGGDGETKTKV
+151 
-165 IDNTKEVESATPTFL
+165 
-180 LTDNAGDKQGVLSAK
+180 
-195 EVTDDNTPT
+195 
-204 FSGTGQP
+204 
-211 GATIQ
+211 
-216 VKDSSGSTIASTM
+216 
-229 VAKDGTWTV
+229 
-238 TLPTQADGEHTW
+238 
-250 SVVQID
+250 
-256 GSKTT
+256 
-261 SAGSITVTVSTAD
+261 
-274 TSVTLA
+274 
-280 TTAGDNVIN
+280 
-289 ASEQAAGFTLSGTSK
+289 
-304 NLAQGTA
+304 
-311 LTVTLN
+311 
-317 GKTYSAEVGANGAWS
+317 
-332 VKVPAADAQA
+332 
-342 LGDGTWTVNVSGKD
+342 
-356 AAGNTVTGSQTIGV
+356 
-370 DTAAPAISVD
+370 
-380 TIAQDNIINAAEH
+380 
-393 NQPLT
+393 
-398 LTGKTDAEA
+398 
-407 GQIVTVT
+407 
-414 LNGKNHTATVGS
+414 
-426 DGTWSVTLSASEV
+426 
-439 QAMANGE
+439 
-446 HTLTAN
+446 
-452 VSDKAGNG
+452 
-460 ASTTADFTVDTA
+460 
-472 APVVTINTVAGDDI
+472 
-486 LNTSEQG
+486 
-493 QAQIISG
+493 
-500 QANGAAAGDVVT
+500 
-512 VTVGGKTFTGVV
+512 
-524 QADGSWSVGVPASV
+524 
-538 IGALGEGSHSIS
+538 
-550 VSVTDAAGNTG
+550 
-561 SATHGITLSGNPP
+561 
-574 EFTLDPISQ
+574 
-583 DNVLNALEAMQP
+583 EAMQP

-617 NYQATVEN
+617 NYQTTVEN
-625 GSWSVQVPVSDV
+625 GRWSVQVPVSDV
-637 LDLANTLYTVSVSG
+637 LDLANTLYTVSVRG

-665 LVDTALPQ
+665 LVDTVLPQ
-673 VILNTFAGDNLVNN
+673 VIVNTFAGDNLVNN

-741 DGELTFS
+741 DGDLTFS

-833 SADLQAWTAGGM
+833 AADLQAWTAGGM

-917 FTAQVQQDGS
+917 FTAQVQQDSS
-927 WRLTVPA
+927 WHLTVPA

-958 ADASRVVTVDTQ
+958 ADASRVVIVDTQ

-1001 AEAGQTVTVTLNGK
+1001 AETGQTVTVTLNGK

-1047 ATVSDVA
+1047 ATVTDVA

-1084 VNQLAHSQ
+1084 VNQLAHAQ

-1108 VIITINNVDYTTV
+1108 VTITINNVDYTTV

-1134 SVVQGLTDGTWTI
+1134 SVIQGLTDGTWTI

-1175 INTLAADDVINT
+1175 INTLAADDVINA

-1213 GINYAATT
+1213 GINYTATT

-1228 VSVPASAVSALGE
+1228 VTVPASAVSALGE

-1253 VGNSASATHDVLVDS
+1253 VGNSAAATHDVLVDS

-1274 LNNVAGDNIVN
+1274 LNNFAGDNIVN
-1285 AAEVAAGQTLT
+1285 AAEVTAGQTLT

-1303 SGDTVTIIIG
+1303 SGDTVTIILG

-1359 SSLDVTIDAQL
+1359 SSLDVTIDAEL

-1384 NVIEHAQNLVIS
+1384 NIIEHAQNLVIS

-1430 VPAADVSRWADGALT
+1430 VPAADVSRWADGSLT

-1470 VAISINSVTDDNVL
+1470 VAISINNVTDDNVL

-1510 IFAGKTWAT
+1510 IFAGKTWT
-1519 MVDANGDWTCTV
+1519 TTVDSNGDWTCTV
-1531 PAAELSGLKDGD
+1531 PAADLSGLKDGD
-1543 ASVQVSVTNMNGNA
+1543 ASVQVSVTNVNGNA
-1557 ASSSQAFSVD
+1557 ASSSQAFSVA

-1587 EAALD
+1587 EAAQD

-1597 TSTAEAGQTVTVT
+1597 TSTAEAGQTVTVA

-1623 GSWTLDVPAADLAG
+1623 GSWTLDVPAADMAG
-1637 IADGSAAVTATVS
+1637 IADGSAAVTVTVS

-1674 NIVAGDDIVNIAEH
+1674 DIVAGDDIVNIAEH

-1723 GNWSVGV
+1723 GSWSVGV

-1746 ATLTDK
+1746 ATVTDK

-1758 TTHAFD
+1758 ATHAFD

-1771 IAITTLAVDDVIN
+1771 IAINTLAVDDVIN
-1784 ATERGQDLLVS
+1784 ATEKGQDLL
-1795 GTSNQPDGTRSTST
+1795 
-1809 THAFDVSL
+1809 
-1817 TAPVIAITTLAVDD
+1817 I
-1831 VINATER
+1831 
-1838 GQDLLVSGTSNQPD
+1838 SGTSNQPD

-1867 TTDASGNWSVTV
+1867 TTDTSGNWSVTV

-1944 GKVSGAASGDTVTIG
+1944 GKVSGAASGDTVTISV
-1959 IGGNTYTATVQDD
+1959 GGNTYTTTVQDD

-1990 DLTVT
+1990 DLTVS

-2003 NTGTGERDIT
+2003 NTGSGERDIT
-2013 IDASLPGLRVD
+2013 IDANLPGLRVNK
-2024 TVAGDDVINSIEHT
+2024 VAGDDVINSIEHG

-2043 TGSSDGLASGSALTV
+2043 TGSSDGLAAGSALTV

-2068 VLADGTWTAAIPA
+2068 VLADGTWTAAVPA
-2081 ADVGALSAGTVTV
+2081 ADVGALSEGTVTV
-2094 TVDGQS
+2094 TVEGQS

-2106 SISHDVKVDLAP
+2106 SISHDVKVDLAT

-2123 DAVATDDVINAAEKG
+2123 DAIATDDVINAAEKG

-2145 STTNVE
+2145 ATTNVE
-2151 ENQTVNIIFGGKTY
+2151 ENQTVTITFGGKTY

-2173 HWTATVPSADLGG
+2173 NWTATVPSADLGS
-2186 LKDGDTSVQVS
+2186 LKDGDASVQVS

-2237 QQDLVING
+2237 QQDLVVNG
-2245 VSDAEAGQTVTVT
+2245 VSNAEAGQTVTVT
-2258 LNGENYTTTM
+2258 LNGVDYTTTV

-2279 SADVGAI
+2279 SADIGAI
-2286 ADGDYTITAAVQD
+2286 TDGSYTITAAVAD
-2299 KAGNPASAD
+2299 KAGNPALAD

-2323 AVSDDDVINSA
+2323 TVSDDDVINSA

-2365 ATLDASGKWNVGV
+2365 ATLDASGRWSVGV

-2424 VSGDDVINNTEKTQD
+2424 VSGDDVINSSEKTQD

-2468 ATNGQWTTTVPAS
+2468 DTNGQWTTTVPAS

-2521 INTVAG
+2521 INAVAG

-2533 AELATGQTISGKVVN
+2533 AELATGQTISGTVVN

-2556 VTIGGNSYTA
+2556 VSVGGHNYTA

-2589 DLTVSASVTNGVG
+2589 DLTVTASVTNGVG
-2602 NSGTGERE
+2602 NSGSGERD
-2610 IVIDANLPGLRVD
+2610 ITIDANLPGLRVD

-2689 TVTVTVEGQSSAGNP
+2689 AVTVNVEGQSSAGNP

-2735 KGEDLVLSGTT
+2735 RGADLVLSGTT
-2746 SNVEENQTVTITFGG
+2746 ANVEENQTVTITFGG

-2847 AEAGQTVTVSLNGK
+2847 AEAGQTVIVSLNGK

-2899 AGNPASVDHTLTVD
+2899 AGNPASVDHALTVD

-2927 DVINAAE
+2927 DVINVAE
-2934 HNQAQIVSGSATGA
+2934 HNQAQIISGSATGA

-2988 TVTVTASVTDA
+2988 TVTVSVSVTDA

-3038 LSVSGTSANLTEGTV
+3038 LSVSGTSANLAEGTQ
-3053 VTVILNGK
+3053 VTVTLNGK

-3099 VGNSVSN
+3099 VGNSVSSS
-3106 TANLLVDTALPTV
+3106 ANLLVDTALPTV

-3160 LSYTATV
+3160 YSYTATV

-3218 LRVNTVAGDDVINTI
+3218 LRVDTVAGDDVVNTI

-3238 LIVSGSSD
+3238 LIVSGTSD

-3311 VDLATVAISINVL
+3311 VDLATVAISINAL

-3339 VLSGATTNVEAGQTV
+3339 VLSGVTTNVEAGQTV

-3399 NGNSASAGH
+3399 NGNSASAGR

-3484 TDGSVTVTA
+3484 SDGSVTVTA
-3493 SVSDKAGNPASVD
+3493 SVSDKAGNPASAD
-3506 HTLTVDVTVPA
+3506 HNLTVDVTVPA

-3530 AAEHNQAQIVSG
+3530 VAEHNQAQIISG

-3578 NVISG
+3578 SVISG
-3583 LSDGTVTVT
+3583 LSDGTATIT

-3609 TVDTGLPS
+3609 TVDTGLPT
-3617 VSFNAISD
+3617 VSFNAISG

-3655 ILNGKNYTATTAA
+3655 TLNGKNYTATTGS

-3677 AADLAS
+3677 AADLS
-3683 LGEANYTLSA
+3683 GLGEASYTLSA

-3699 GNSVSNTANLLVDTA
+3699 GNSISTTANLLVDTA

-3727 VINAAEVAAGQTLSG
+3727 VINAAEVAAGQTITG
-3742 RVTNAEA
+3742 KVANADI
-3749 GNTVTVTIGGNS
+3749 GNTVTVNIGGNT
-3761 YTATVQSDLT
+3761 YTATVQSDLS
-3771 WSVNVPESVLT
+3771 WSVNVPDSVLT

-3788 LTVSATVTNDHGNS
+3788 LTVSATVTNDHGNT

-3833 HGQNLIVTGSS
+3833 HGQNLIVSGSS

-3855 TLNGK
+3855 TVNGK

-3884 AAGTMTVTVA
+3884 AAGTVTVTVA
-3894 GQSAAGNPVSISHDV
+3894 GQSTAGNPVTISHDV

-3954 ITFGG
+3954 ISFGG
-3959 RSYTAKVDADGNWT
+3959 KSYTAKVDADGNWT
-3973 ASVPSSDLA
+3973 ATVFSSDLA

-3991 QVSIT
+3991 QVSVT

-4050 TVTVTFGGNSY
+4050 TVTVTLGGNSY

-4091 VSVSD
+4091 ASVSD

-4149 DKLIITIGSNQYTT
+4149 DKVVITIGSNQYTT

-4178 VISALA
+4178 VISALT

-4262 ATIQSDGAWQTT
+4262 ATIQSDGSWTTT
-4274 VPAADVGAL
+4274 VPAADVGTL
-4283 ADGASYQVSASAQDS
+4283 ADGASYQVSVSAQDS

-4317 ISVNTLSGDDV
+4317 VSIGKLSVDDM

-4346 EAGQTVTVT
+4346 EAGQIVTVT

-4380 VALSQ
+4380 AALSQ
-4385 GALTVTAVVNDKAG
+4385 GALTVTASVNDKAG

-4461 ATVGADGSWS
+4461 ATVAANGSWS

-4504 HDVTLNGD
+4504 HDVKLNGD
-4512 VPTIVINTFA
+4512 VPTIAINTFA

-4527 NAAEHGTPLIV
+4527 NAAEHGTPLVI

-4589 NAQVSNAIGNSASDN
+4589 NAQVSNAIGNSVSDN
-4604 HSVTVDLTAPSMGI
+4604 HTVTVDLTAPSMGI

-4628 LSASDFITN
+4628 LSANDFITN
-4637 DKQVVVNGS
+4637 DSQVVVNGS
-4646 LSAQLGNNEKA
+4646 LTAQLGNNEKA
-4657 QISLDGGSTWIDL
+4657 QISLDGGVTWIDL

-4689 YPYQVRVIDNAGNV
+4689 YQYQVRVIDNAGNV

-4716 KPAATSIT
+4716 KPAAATIT

-4782 TYVDGRTLADGDYN
+4782 TYIDGRTLTDGDYN

-4845 ITNDTSLTLHGSL
+4845 ITRDTSLTLHGSL

-4876 SWQNVIVTGNS
+4876 TWQNVIVTGNS

-4921 VMVDTVAPD
+4921 VTVDTVAPD

-4992 RWSYNDARTLAD
+4992 QWRYTDARTLAD

-5088 IDTAVTNQRWS
+5088 IDATVTNQRWS

-5107 DGDYTWQVRI
+5107 DGDYNYQVRI
-5117 IDQAGNVGSTSSQVV
+5117 IDQAGNVGSTTSQVV
-5132 TVDTTPPETVGTVV
+5132 TVDTTPPDTVGTVV
-5146 SYTDGEGERTGTYG
+5146 SYTDGEGERQGSFG
-5160 ASVATDDT
+5160 ASVATDDN
-5168 SPLINGTL
+5168 SPVINGTL
-5176 NRAPEDGEI
+5176 NRAPDNGEI
-5185 VQLYRDGI
+5185 VQLYRDGV
-5193 LLGQVTMNGS
+5193 LLGQVTMNGA
-5203 ASWSYQDNGL
+5203 ASWYFQDSGL
-5213 LDGNHTYILRVTDKA
+5213 NDGNHVYMLRVTDLA
-5228 GNYTESDG
+5228 GNFTDSDD
-5236 FVLNVD
+5236 FVLKVD
-5242 TSIPTTTAA
+5242 TSIPTTTVT
-5251 ITAQTTSDT
+5251 INPQTTTDS
-5260 TPIINGTVSADLVN
+5260 TPILSGLVSAGLTN
-5274 GEYLVVMV
+5274 GEYVVITV
-5282 NGKTYTSQ
+5282 NDKTYTSE

-5298 PDHNTWYLQIPDSD
+5298 PDNNTWYLQLPDGD
-5312 ALSVANYDVTAQV
+5312 ALSVKNYDVTAQV
-5325 KSSAGNGNTT
+5325 KSSAGNGNTAGLT
-5335 GTATGSLVIDTT
+5335 TGSLIVGSEESLTPAWSFTAANYSYSASYMLDSDGLWTIMANQQFASANT
-5347 SVNTDWATTT
+5347 SSRNAYTVSGNFSMTGSYTT
-5357 GNSNNSTMTVG
+5357 GTYADINRDGLADVLAEG
-5368 TNSSG
+5368 T
-5373 LWNII
+5373 
-5378 ANGQSYS
+5378 SYS
-5385 SSDSS
+5385 YMVQLINNGDGTYTSSTLTNMGAAVWYGAVVAIDIKGDGYTDFVIGDAGGPDSS
-5390 TYAGNTLSNTR
+5390 TVMLNN
-5401 VYYVV
+5401 
-5406 SQTAADFDRNGTQDI
+5406 NGTL
-5421 FATEN
+5421 TGSSKSG
-5426 TYAGSTQVMWT
+5426 TYSSFVSGSTVGN
-5437 YDGSSYTASQLAM
+5437 YN
-5450 GTTIWYGGVIAYDK
+5450 
-5464 TGDCYLDLAYGD
+5464 
-5476 AGMDSLTYLV
+5476 SLIET
-5486 NTNGVLSP
+5486 
-5494 DGTGGEGGFYGQ
+5494 
-5506 FDSGREIS
+5506 S
-5514 GVDLNNDGTVDIVQ
+5514 GVDLNNDGKVDIAQ
-5528 HTNRSGA
+5528 HTTNGG
-5535 YSLTVIN
+5535 N
-5542 NNGNGTLS
+5542 NYALSTMFNQGNGSFTW
-5550 IGQNLTNVFVAN
+5550 GQNFTNTMYSGYGSAA
-5562 ASNTTTAAS
+5562 ASNAVS

-5582 MDLYL
+5582 MDLYMSMSRT
-5587 GSSYNSNGGVIYY
+5587 SSGTSQGGVLML
-5600 NDGTGQLSTTRS
+5600 NDGSGNLLAGTAVGTATTDKF
-5612 AVEASNATA
+5612 VGNV
-5621 GYLSVAVDWN
+5621 SVAVDWN
-5631 GDGQMDII
+5631 LDGHMDII
-5639 KLSTYGGSQTATLF
+5639 KLANSGQSYLYTNDGLAGTASFTASKFSTAT
-5653 TNNGYGSTWTS
+5653 ST
-5664 SQLASGLAN
+5664 QVSG
-5673 VTGVAAVDYN
+5673 AALLDYD
-5683 WDGAQDLLVSQ
+5683 WDGAQDLLIFR
-5694 QNGKV
+5694 QNGT
-5699 VLVQN
+5699 VLLERNTNTV
-5704 NAEIADGTAMH
+5704 APGTALH
-5715 LHIVDSEGI
+5715 LKIVDSEGI
-5724 NAYYGNT
+5724 NAFFGNT
-5731 VNLYNAAGVLVASQ
+5731 VQLYNAAGQLVASE
-5745 IINAQSGIGSND
+5745 IINAQSGIGIND
-5757 TSAQVSFYG
+5757 SSSLISFYG
-5766 LDPNETYSAEIV
+5766 LDPSETYHAV
-5778 KITNGVSD
+5778 LVRAVNGVSS
-5786 NVTWTGL
+5786 NVTWDGL
-5793 DASNGKEG
+5793 TAGDGKES
-5801 YVLTAEAAT
+5801 YALTAEAAT
-5810 GGHSGTITGTG
+5810 GGHQGTLTGTG
-5821 YNDTFIAEDGTY
+5821 YNDTFIAEAGTY

-5841 NTHSDYDTW
+5841 TTTSEHDTW
-5850 SNTGGMDVVD
+5850 SSTGGMDVVD

-5865 SGITVDL
+5865 SGVTVDL
-5872 RLSTAQ
+5872 GRSTAQ
-5878 DTGFGT
+5878 STGFDT
-5884 TRLLNIE
+5884 ATLVNIE

-5916 NDTFNIGSGGQDTLL
+5916 NDTFNIGSGGHDTLL

>member
-1795 GTSNQPDGTRSTST
+1795 GTSNQPDGTR
-1809 THAFDVSL
+1809 
-1817 TAPVIAITTLAVDD
+1817 
-1831 VINATER
+1831 
-1838 GQDLLVSGTSNQPD
+1838 
-1852 GTRITVTLNGISYAA
+1852 ITVTLNGISYAA

-2899 AGNPASVDHTLTVD
+2899 AGNPASVDHTLMVD

-2927 DVINAAE
+2927 DVINVAE
-2934 HNQAQIVSGSATGA
+2934 HKQAQIISGSATGA

-3449 GQTVTVSLNGKDY
+3449 GQTLTVSLNGKDY

-3578 NVISG
+3578 NVISV

-5335 GTATGSLVIDTT
+5335 GTATGSLMIDTT

>member
-1 MSNAKVVDVIIRK
+1 MSTAKVVDVIIRK

-94 ISFANAGEAS
+94 ISFADAGEAS

-151 LLAHGGDGETKTKV
+151 LLAHGGDGETKTRV

-195 EVTDDNTPT
+195 EITDDNTPT

-216 VKDSSGSTIASTM
+216 VKDGNGSTIASTM

-289 ASEQAAGFTLSGTSK
+289 ASEQSAGFTLSGTSK

-317 GKTYSAEVGANGAWS
+317 GKTYTAEVGANGAWS

-356 AAGNTVTGSQTIGV
+356 AAGNTVSGSQTIGV
-370 DTAAPAISVD
+370 DTASPVISVD

-426 DGTWSVTLSASEV
+426 DGSWSVTLPASEV
-439 QAMANGE
+439 QALANGE
-446 HTLTAN
+446 HTLTVN

-460 ASTTADFTVDTA
+460 SSVTADFTVDTA

-500 QANGAAAGDVVT
+500 QANGAAEGDIVT
-512 VTVGGKTFTGVV
+512 VTVGGKTFTGAV

-583 DNVLNALEAMQP
+583 DNVLNAQEAMQP

-625 GSWSVQVPVSDV
+625 GRWSVQVPVSDV

-665 LVDTALPQ
+665 LVDTVLPQ
-673 VILNTFAGDNLVNN
+673 VIVNTFAGDNLVNN

-741 DGELTFS
+741 DGDLTFS

-821 VNASGSWQIGVP
+821 VNASGNWQIGVP
-833 SADLQAWTAGGM
+833 AADLQAWTAGGM

-958 ADASRVVTVDTQ
+958 ADASRVVIVDTQ

-1084 VNQLAHSQ
+1084 VNQLAHAQ

-1108 VIITINNVDYTTV
+1108 VTITINNVDYTTV

-1147 NVSVTDRSGNTGS
+1147 NVSVTDQSGNTGS

-1175 INTLAADDVINT
+1175 INTLAADDVINA

-1213 GINYAATT
+1213 GINYTATT

-1228 VSVPASAVSALGE
+1228 VTVPASAVSALGE

-1253 VGNSASATHDVLVDS
+1253 VGNSAAATHDVLVDS

-1274 LNNVAGDNIVN
+1274 INTLAGDNIVN

-1303 SGDTVTIIIG
+1303 SGDTVTIILG

-1409 VSINGKSYSASVL
+1409 VTINGKSYSASVL

-1430 VPAADVSRWADGALT
+1430 VPAADVSRWADGSLT

-1510 IFAGKTWAT
+1510 IFAGKTWT
-1519 MVDANGDWTCTV
+1519 TTVDANGDWTCTV
-1531 PAAELSGLKDGD
+1531 PAADLSGLKDGD
-1543 ASVQVSVTNMNGNA
+1543 ASVQVSVTNVNGNA

-1587 EAALD
+1587 EAAQD

-1637 IADGSAAVTATVS
+1637 IADGSAAVTVTVS
-1650 DKAGNPASA
+1650 DKAGIPASA
-1659 GASVLVDTTVPQITF
+1659 GASVLVDTTVPQIIF

-1708 LTLNGKDYTAMLDGA
+1708 LTLNGKDYTAMLDA
-1723 GNWSVGV
+1723 SGNWSVGV
-1730 PAADVGALANG
+1730 PATDVGALANG

-1758 TTHAFD
+1758 ATHAFD

-1771 IAITTLAVDDVIN
+1771 IAINTLAVDDVIN
-1784 ATERGQDLLVS
+1784 ATEKGQDLL
-1795 GTSNQPDGTRSTST
+1795 
-1809 THAFDVSL
+1809 
-1817 TAPVIAITTLAVDD
+1817 I
-1831 VINATER
+1831 
-1838 GQDLLVSGTSNQPD
+1838 SGTSNQPD

-1879 PAANVSAL
+1879 PAANVSVL

-2024 TVAGDDVINSIEHT
+2024 TVAGDDVINSIEHG

-2081 ADVGALSAGTVTV
+2081 ADVGALSAGTITV

-2106 SISHDVKVDLAP
+2106 SISHDVKVDLAA

-2123 DAVATDDVINAAEKG
+2123 NPIASDDVINAAEKG

-2151 ENQTVNIIFGGKTY
+2151 ENQTVTITFGGKLYT
-2165 SATVDASG
+2165 ATVDASG
-2173 HWTATVPSADLGG
+2173 NWTATVPSADLGG
-2186 LKDGDTSVQVS
+2186 LKDGDASVQVS

-2211 YSVDATA
+2211 YNVDATA

-2237 QQDLVING
+2237 QQDLVVNG
-2245 VSDAEAGQTVTVT
+2245 VSNAEAGQTVTVT
-2258 LNGENYTTTM
+2258 LNGVDYTTTV

-2279 SADVGAI
+2279 SADIGAI
-2286 ADGDYTITAAVQD
+2286 TDGDYTITAAVAD

-2323 AVSDDDVINSA
+2323 TVSDDDVINSA

-2365 ATLDASGKWNVGV
+2365 ATLDTSGRWSVGV
-2378 PAADVSALTA
+2378 PAADVSALAA
-2388 GDHTITAA
+2388 GDYTITAA

-2424 VSGDDVINNTEKTQD
+2424 VSGDDVINSSEKTQD

-2468 ATNGQWTTTVPAS
+2468 DTNGQWTTTVPAS

-2501 GNSTSTS
+2501 GNSSSTS

-2533 AELATGQTISGKVVN
+2533 AELATGQTISGTVVN

-2556 VTIGGNSYTA
+2556 VSVGGHSYTA
-2566 TVQSDLTWSVSV
+2566 TVQDNLTWSVSV
-2578 PESVLTALGNG
+2578 PDSVLTALGNG
-2589 DLTVSASVTNGVG
+2589 DLTVTASVTNGVG
-2602 NSGTGERE
+2602 NSGSGERD
-2610 IVIDANLPGLRVD
+2610 ITIDANLPGLRVD

-2657 TVNGKTYAA
+2657 TVNGKTYPA

-2689 TVTVTVEGQSSAGNP
+2689 SVTVNVEGQSSAGNP

-2735 KGEDLVLSGTT
+2735 RGADLVLSGTT
-2746 SNVEENQTVTITFGG
+2746 SNVEENQNVTITFGG
-2761 KSYTATVDAEGKWTA
+2761 KNYTATVDDEGKWTA

-2886 DGSVTVTASVSDK
+2886 DGSVTVTAAVSDK

-2927 DVINAAE
+2927 DVINVAE
-2934 HNQAQIVSGSATGA
+2934 HNQAQIISGSATGA
-2948 AAGDKVTVTIGG
+2948 AAGDTVTVTIGD

-2973 SVGVPANVISGLSDG
+2973 SVGVPASVISGLSDG
-2988 TVTVTASVTDA
+2988 SVTVTASVTDA

-3038 LSVSGTSANLTEGTV
+3038 LSVSGTSANLAEGTV
-3053 VTVILNGK
+3053 VTVTLNGK

-3099 VGNSVSN
+3099 VGNSVSSS
-3106 TANLLVDTALPTV
+3106 ANLLVDTALPTV

-3160 LSYTATV
+3160 HSYTATV

-3218 LRVNTVAGDDVINTI
+3218 LRVNTVAGDDVVNTI

-3273 RAAIPSTDVS
+3273 SAAIPSTDVS

-3311 VDLATVAISINVL
+3311 VDLATVAISINAL

-3339 VLSGATTNVEAGQTV
+3339 VLSGVTTNVEAGQTV

-3399 NGNSASAGH
+3399 NGNSASAGR

-3422 TIATDDILNASEA
+3422 TIATDDILNATEA

-3449 GQTVTVSLNGKDY
+3449 GQTLTVSLNGKDY

-3530 AAEHNQAQIVSG
+3530 VAEHNQAQIISG
-3542 SATGAAAGDKVTVT
+3542 SATGAAAGDTVTVT
-3556 IGGQTYTTVLDAA
+3556 IGGQSYTTVLDAA

-3583 LSDGTVTVT
+3583 LSDGSVTVT

-3640 SGTSANL
+3640 NGTSANL

-3655 ILNGKNYTATTAA
+3655 TLNGKNYAATTAS

-3677 AADLAS
+3677 AADLAG

-3693 TATNGV
+3693 AATNGV

-3727 VINAAEVAAGQTLSG
+3727 VINAAEVAAGQTISG
-3742 RVTNAEA
+3742 KVANAEA

-3771 WSVNVPESVLT
+3771 WSVNVPETVLT
-3782 ALGNGD
+3782 ALGNGE
-3788 LTVSATVTNDHGNS
+3788 LTVSATVTNGHGNT
-3802 GTGERDITIDAS
+3802 GAGEREIVIDAS

-3855 TLNGK
+3855 TVNGK

-3866 LADGSWTAAIPA
+3866 LADGTWSAAIPA

-3884 AAGTMTVTVA
+3884 AAGTVTVTVA

-3959 RSYTAKVDADGNWT
+3959 KSYTAKVDADGNWT
-3973 ASVPSSDLA
+3973 ATVPSSDLA

-3991 QVSIT
+3991 QVSVT
-3996 NAHGN
+3996 NVNGN

-4050 TVTVTFGGNSY
+4050 TVTVNLGGNSY

-4068 GVWSVNVPG
+4068 GVWSINVPAA
-4077 TDLSALADNGYTVQ
+4077 DLSTLADNGYTVQ

-4096 AAGNPGSAGKAITLD
+4096 AAGNSGSAGKAITLD

-4129 SVEHGQAQI
+4129 SVEHGQAQV

-4149 DKLIITIGSNQYTT
+4149 DKLVITIGSNQYTT

-4178 VISALA
+4178 DISALT

-4262 ATIQSDGAWQTT
+4262 ATIQSDGSWATT
-4274 VPAADVGAL
+4274 VPAADVGTL
-4283 ADGASYQVSASAQDS
+4283 ADGASYQVSVSAQDS

-4355 LGGKTYTALVG
+4355 LGGKTYTALVAN
-4366 SDGTWTLDV
+4366 DGTWTLDV

-4380 VALSQ
+4380 ANLSE
-4385 GALTVTAVVNDKAG
+4385 GALTVTASVNDKAG
-4399 NSGQT
+4399 NNGQT

-4417 TISTVADDDIVNN
+4417 TISTVADDDIVND

-4461 ATVGADGSWS
+4461 ATVAANGSWS

-4512 VPTIVINTFA
+4512 VPTIAINTFA

-4527 NAAEHGTPLIV
+4527 NAAEHGTPLVI
-4538 SGTTDAPAGQTVTI
+4538 SGTTDAPTGQTVTI

-4604 HSVTVDLTAPSMGI
+4604 HTVTVDLTAPSMGI

-4628 LSASDFITN
+4628 LSANDFITN
-4637 DKQVVVNGS
+4637 DSQVVVNGS
-4646 LSAQLGNNEKA
+4646 LTAQLGNNEKA
-4657 QISLDGGSTWIDL
+4657 QISLDGGTTWIDL

-4689 YPYQVRVIDNAGNV
+4689 YQYQVRVIDNAGNV

-4716 KPAATSIT
+4716 KPAAATIT

-4876 SWQNVIVTGNS
+4876 TWQNVIVTGNS

-4921 VMVDTVAPD
+4921 VTVDTVAPD

-4992 RWSYNDARTLAD
+4992 RWSYNDTRTLAD

-5088 IDTAVTNQRWS
+5088 IDTTVTNQRWS

-5107 DGDYTWQVRI
+5107 DGDYTYQVRI

-5132 TVDTTPPETVGTVV
+5132 TVDTTPPDTVGTVV

-5260 TPIINGTVSADLVN
+5260 TPIVSGTVSADLVN
-5274 GEYLVVMV
+5274 GEYLVVTV

-5312 ALSVANYDVTAQV
+5312 ALSVASYDVTAQV

-5347 SVNTDWATTT
+5347 SVNTDWATTA
-5357 GNSNNSTMTVG
+5357 GNSNNSTMTLG
-5368 TNSSG
+5368 MNSSG

-5385 SSDSS
+5385 SSDDS
-5390 TYAGNTLSNTR
+5390 TYAGNTLTNTR
-5401 VYYVV
+5401 SYYVV

-5464 TGDCYLDLAYGD
+5464 TGDGYLDLAYGD

-5587 GSSYNSNGGVIYY
+5587 GSSYNNNGGVIYY
-5600 NDGTGQLSTTRS
+5600 NDGTGQLSTTKS

-5639 KLSTYGGSQTATLF
+5639 KLSTYGSSQTATLF

-5757 TSAQVSFYG
+5757 TSALVSFYG

-5793 DASNGKEG
+5793 DAGNGKEG

-5916 NDTFNIGSGGQDTLL
+5916 NDTFNIGSGGHDTLL

-6014 QVDLDGTGGQFSPT
+6014 QVDLDGTGGQFTPT

>member
-1 MSNAKVVDVIIRK
+1 MSTAKVVDVIIRK

-94 ISFANAGEAS
+94 ISFADAGEAS

-195 EVTDDNTPT
+195 AVTDDNTPT

-216 VKDSSGSTIASTM
+216 VKDGSGSTIASTM

-274 TSVTLA
+274 ASVTLA

-289 ASEQAAGFTLSGTSK
+289 ASEQSAGFTLSGTSK

-356 AAGNTVTGSQTIGV
+356 AAGNTVSGSQTIGV
-370 DTAAPAISVD
+370 DTASPVISVD

-426 DGTWSVTLSASEV
+426 DGTWSVTLPASEV
-439 QAMANGE
+439 QALANGE
-446 HTLTAN
+446 HTLTVN

-460 ASTTADFTVDTA
+460 SSVTADFTVDTA

-550 VSVTDAAGNTG
+550 VAVTDAAGNTG

-574 EFTLDPISQ
+574 EFTFDPISQ
-583 DNVLNALEAMQP
+583 DNVLNAQEAMQP
-595 LSLSGTSNLPNGSA
+595 LSLSGTSNLPNGST

-625 GSWSVQVPVSDV
+625 GRWSVQVPVSDV

-673 VILNTFAGDNLVNN
+673 VIVNTFAGDNLVNN

-741 DGELTFS
+741 DGDLTFS

-833 SADLQAWTAGGM
+833 AADLQAWTAGGM

-958 ADASRVVTVDTQ
+958 ADASRVVIVDTQ

-991 QDLVL
+991 QDLML

-1024 GRWQLNVPAADVG
+1024 GRWQLNVPAADVS
-1037 ALTDGNVTVT
+1037 ALSDGNVTVT

-1084 VNQLAHSQ
+1084 VNQLAHAQ

-1147 NVSVTDRSGNTGS
+1147 NVSVTDQSGNTGS

-1175 INTLAADDVINT
+1175 INTLAADDVINA

-1213 GINYAATT
+1213 GINYTATT

-1228 VSVPASAVSALGE
+1228 VTVPASAVSALGE

-1253 VGNSASATHDVLVDS
+1253 VGNSAAATHDVLVDS

-1274 LNNVAGDNIVN
+1274 LNNFAGDNIVN

-1303 SGDTVTIIIG
+1303 SGDTVTIILG

-1384 NVIEHAQNLVIS
+1384 NVIEHAQNLVIA

-1409 VSINGKSYSASVL
+1409 VTINGKSYSASVL
-1422 ADGTWQAA
+1422 ADGSWQAA
-1430 VPAADVSRWADGALT
+1430 VPAADVSRWADGSLT

-1510 IFAGKTWAT
+1510 IFAGKTWT
-1519 MVDANGDWTCTV
+1519 TTVDANGDWTCTV
-1531 PAAELSGLKDGD
+1531 PAADLSGLKDGD
-1543 ASVQVSVTNMNGNA
+1543 ASVQVSVTNVNGNA

-1587 EAALD
+1587 EAAQD

-1637 IADGSAAVTATVS
+1637 IADGSAAVTVTVS

-1708 LTLNGKDYTAMLDGA
+1708 LTLNGKDYTAMLDA
-1723 GNWSVGV
+1723 SGNWSVGV
-1730 PAADVGALANG
+1730 PATDVGALANG

-1758 TTHAFD
+1758 ATHAFD

-1771 IAITTLAVDDVIN
+1771 ITINTLAVDDVIN
-1784 ATERGQDLLVS
+1784 ATEKGQDLL
-1795 GTSNQPDGTRSTST
+1795 
-1809 THAFDVSL
+1809 
-1817 TAPVIAITTLAVDD
+1817 I
-1831 VINATER
+1831 
-1838 GQDLLVSGTSNQPD
+1838 SGTSNQPD

-1867 TTDASGNWSVTV
+1867 TTDASGNWSVTL
-1879 PAANVSAL
+1879 PAANVSVL

-2024 TVAGDDVINSIEHT
+2024 TVAGDDVINSIEHG

-2058 TVNGKTYAAT
+2058 TVNGKIYAAT

-2081 ADVGALSAGTVTV
+2081 ADVGALSAGTITV

-2106 SISHDVKVDLAP
+2106 SISHDVKVDLAA

-2123 DAVATDDVINAAEKG
+2123 NPIASDDVINAAEKG

-2151 ENQTVNIIFGGKTY
+2151 ENQTVTITFGGKLYT
-2165 SATVDASG
+2165 ATVDASG
-2173 HWTATVPSADLGG
+2173 NWTATVPSADLGG
-2186 LKDGDTSVQVS
+2186 LKDGDASVQVS

-2237 QQDLVING
+2237 QQDLVVNG
-2245 VSDAEAGQTVTVT
+2245 VSNAEAGQTVTVT
-2258 LNGENYTTTM
+2258 LNGVDYTTTV

-2279 SADVGAI
+2279 SADIGAI
-2286 ADGDYTITAAVQD
+2286 TDGDYTITAAVAD

-2323 AVSDDDVINSA
+2323 TVSDDDVINSS

-2365 ATLDASGKWNVGV
+2365 ATLDTSGRWSVGV
-2378 PAADVSALTA
+2378 PAADVSALAA
-2388 GDHTITAA
+2388 GDYTITAA

-2424 VSGDDVINNTEKTQD
+2424 VSGDDVINSSEKTQD

-2468 ATNGQWTTTVPAS
+2468 DTNGQWTTTVPAS

-2501 GNSTSTS
+2501 GNSSSTS

-2533 AELATGQTISGKVVN
+2533 AELATGQTISGTVVN

-2556 VTIGGNSYTA
+2556 VSVGGHSYTA
-2566 TVQSDLTWSVSV
+2566 TVQDNLTWSVSV
-2578 PESVLTALGNG
+2578 PDSVLTALGNG
-2589 DLTVSASVTNGVG
+2589 DLTVTASVTNGVG
-2602 NSGTGERE
+2602 NSGSGERD
-2610 IVIDANLPGLRVD
+2610 ITIDANLPGLRVD

-2657 TVNGKTYAA
+2657 TVNGKTYPA

-2689 TVTVTVEGQSSAGNP
+2689 TVTVNVEGQSSAGNP

-2735 KGEDLVLSGTT
+2735 RGADLVLSGTT
-2746 SNVEENQTVTITFGG
+2746 SNVEENQIVTITFGG
-2761 KSYTATVDAEGKWTA
+2761 KNYTATVDAEGKWTA

-2830 LNASEAQS
+2830 LNATEAQS
-2838 DLAISGTST
+2838 DMAISGTST

-2886 DGSVTVTASVSDK
+2886 DGSVTVTAAVSDK
-2899 AGNPASVDHTLTVD
+2899 AGNPASVDHNLTVD

-2927 DVINAAE
+2927 DVINVAE
-2934 HNQAQIVSGSATGA
+2934 HNQAQIISGSATGA

-2973 SVGVPANVISGLSDG
+2973 SVGVPASVISGLSDG
-2988 TVTVTASVTDA
+2988 SVTVTASVTDA

-3038 LSVSGTSANLTEGTV
+3038 LSVSGTSANLAEGTV
-3053 VTVILNGK
+3053 VTVTLNGK

-3099 VGNSVSN
+3099 VGNSVSSS
-3106 TANLLVDTALPTV
+3106 ANLLVDTALPTV

-3160 LSYTATV
+3160 HSYTATV

-3218 LRVNTVAGDDVINTI
+3218 LRVNTVAGDDVVNTI

-3273 RAAIPSTDVS
+3273 SAAIPSTDVS

-3311 VDLATVAISINVL
+3311 VDLATVAISINAL

-3399 NGNSASAGH
+3399 NGNSASAGR

-3422 TIATDDILNASEA
+3422 TIATDDILNATEA

-3449 GQTVTVSLNGKDY
+3449 GQTLTVSLNGKDY

-3517 VTIHTVA
+3517 VSIHTVA

-3530 AAEHNQAQIVSG
+3530 VAEHNQAQIISG

-3583 LSDGTVTVT
+3583 LSDGSVTVT

-3640 SGTSANL
+3640 NGTSANL

-3655 ILNGKNYTATTAA
+3655 TLNGKNYTATTAA

-3677 AADLAS
+3677 AADLS
-3683 LGEANYTLSA
+3683 GLGEASYTLSA

-3699 GNSVSNTANLLVDTA
+3699 GNSISTTANLLVDTA

-3727 VINAAEVAAGQTLSG
+3727 VINAAEVAAGQTITG
-3742 RVTNAEA
+3742 KVANADI
-3749 GNTVTVTIGGNS
+3749 GNTVTVNIGGNT

-3788 LTVSATVTNDHGNS
+3788 LTVSATVTNDHGNT

-3855 TLNGK
+3855 TVNGK

-3866 LADGSWTAAIPA
+3866 LADGTWSAAIPA

-3884 AAGTMTVTVA
+3884 AAGTVTVTVA

-3959 RSYTAKVDADGNWT
+3959 KSYTAKVDADGNWT
-3973 ASVPSSDLA
+3973 ATVPSSDLA

-3991 QVSIT
+3991 QVSVT
-3996 NAHGN
+3996 NVNGN

-4050 TVTVTFGGNSY
+4050 TVTVNLGGNSY

-4068 GVWSVNVPG
+4068 GVWSINVPAA
-4077 TDLSALADNGYTVQ
+4077 DLSTLADNGYTVQ

-4129 SVEHGQAQI
+4129 SVEHGQAQVI
-4138 VSGTATGASVG
+4138 SGTATGASVG
-4149 DKLIITIGSNQYTT
+4149 DKLVITIGSNQYTT

-4178 VISALA
+4178 DISALT

-4242 SAQFAS
+4242 SAQFAN

-4262 ATIQSDGAWQTT
+4262 ATIQSDGSWTTT
-4274 VPAADVGAL
+4274 VPAADVGTL
-4283 ADGASYQVSASAQDS
+4283 ADGASYQVSVSAQDS

-4355 LGGKTYTALVG
+4355 LGGKTYTALVAN
-4366 SDGTWTLDV
+4366 DGTWTLDV

-4380 VALSQ
+4380 ANLSE
-4385 GALTVTAVVNDKAG
+4385 GALTVTASVNDKAG
-4399 NSGQT
+4399 NNGQT

-4461 ATVGADGSWS
+4461 ATVAANGSWS

-4512 VPTIVINTFA
+4512 VPTIAINTFA

-4527 NAAEHGTPLIV
+4527 NAAEHGTPLVI
-4538 SGTTDAPAGQTVTI
+4538 SGTTDAPTGQTVTI

-4604 HSVTVDLTAPSMGI
+4604 HTVTVDLTAPSMGI

-4628 LSASDFITN
+4628 LSANDFITN
-4637 DKQVVVNGS
+4637 DSQVVVNGS
-4646 LSAQLGNNEKA
+4646 LTAQLGNNEKA
-4657 QISLDGGSTWIDL
+4657 QISLDGGTTWIDL

-4689 YPYQVRVIDNAGNV
+4689 YQYQVRVIDNAGNV

-4716 KPAATSIT
+4716 KPAAATIT

-4876 SWQNVIVTGNS
+4876 TWQNVIVTGNS

-4921 VMVDTVAPD
+4921 VTVDTVAPD

-4992 RWSYNDARTLAD
+4992 RWSYNDTRTLAD

-5088 IDTAVTNQRWS
+5088 IDTTVTNQRWS

-5107 DGDYTWQVRI
+5107 DGDYTYQVRI

-5132 TVDTTPPETVGTVV
+5132 TVDTTPPDTVGTVV

-5260 TPIINGTVSADLVN
+5260 TPIVSGTVSADLVN
-5274 GEYLVVMV
+5274 GEYLVVTV

-5312 ALSVANYDVTAQV
+5312 ALSVASYDITAQV

-5347 SVNTDWATTT
+5347 SVNTDWATTA
-5357 GNSNNSTMTVG
+5357 GNSNNSTMTLG
-5368 TNSSG
+5368 MNSSG

-5385 SSDSS
+5385 SSDDS
-5390 TYAGNTLSNTR
+5390 TYAGNTLTNTR
-5401 VYYVV
+5401 SYYVV

-5464 TGDCYLDLAYGD
+5464 TGDGYLDLAYGD

-5587 GSSYNSNGGVIYY
+5587 GSSYNNNGGVIYY
-5600 NDGTGQLSTTRS
+5600 NDGTGQLSTTKS

-5639 KLSTYGGSQTATLF
+5639 KLSTYGSSQTATLF

-5757 TSAQVSFYG
+5757 TSALVSFYG

-5793 DASNGKEG
+5793 DAGNGKEG

-5916 NDTFNIGSGGQDTLL
+5916 NDTFNIGSGGHDTLL

-6014 QVDLDGTGGQFSPT
+6014 QVDLDGTGGQFTPT

>member
-1 MSNAKVVDVIIRK
+1 MSTAKVVDVIIRK

-94 ISFANAGEAS
+94 ISFADAGEAS

-151 LLAHGGDGETKTKV
+151 LLAHGGDGETKTRV

-195 EVTDDNTPT
+195 EITDDNTPT

-216 VKDSSGSTIASTM
+216 VKDGNGSTIASTM

-289 ASEQAAGFTLSGTSK
+289 ASEQSAGFTLSGTSK

-317 GKTYSAEVGANGAWS
+317 GKTYTAEVGANGAWS

-356 AAGNTVTGSQTIGV
+356 AAGNTVSGSQTIGV
-370 DTAAPAISVD
+370 DTASPVISVD

-426 DGTWSVTLSASEV
+426 DGSWSVTLPASEV
-439 QAMANGE
+439 QALANGE
-446 HTLTAN
+446 HTLTVN

-460 ASTTADFTVDTA
+460 SSVTADFTVDTA

-500 QANGAAAGDVVT
+500 QANGAAEGDIVT
-512 VTVGGKTFTGVV
+512 VTVGGKTFTGAV

-583 DNVLNALEAMQP
+583 DNVLNAQEAMQP

-625 GSWSVQVPVSDV
+625 GRWSVQVPVSDV

-665 LVDTALPQ
+665 LVDTVLPQ
-673 VILNTFAGDNLVNN
+673 VIVNTFAGDNLVNN

-741 DGELTFS
+741 DGDLTFS

-821 VNASGSWQIGVP
+821 VNASGNWQIGVP
-833 SADLQAWTAGGM
+833 AADLQAWTAGGM

-958 ADASRVVTVDTQ
+958 ADASRVVIVDTQ

-1084 VNQLAHSQ
+1084 VNQLAHAQ

-1108 VIITINNVDYTTV
+1108 VTITINNVDYTTV

-1147 NVSVTDRSGNTGS
+1147 NVSVTDQSGNTGS

-1175 INTLAADDVINT
+1175 INTLAADDVINA

-1213 GINYAATT
+1213 GINYTATT

-1228 VSVPASAVSALGE
+1228 VTVPASAVSALGE

-1253 VGNSASATHDVLVDS
+1253 VGNSAAATHDVLVDS

-1274 LNNVAGDNIVN
+1274 INTLAGDNIVN

-1303 SGDTVTIIIG
+1303 SGDTVTIILG

-1409 VSINGKSYSASVL
+1409 VTINGKSYSASVL

-1430 VPAADVSRWADGALT
+1430 VPAADVSRWADGSLT

-1510 IFAGKTWAT
+1510 IFAGKTWT
-1519 MVDANGDWTCTV
+1519 TTVDANGDWTCTV
-1531 PAAELSGLKDGD
+1531 PAADLSGLKDGD
-1543 ASVQVSVTNMNGNA
+1543 ASVQVSVTNVNGNA

-1587 EAALD
+1587 EAAQD

-1637 IADGSAAVTATVS
+1637 IADGSAAVTVTVS

-1659 GASVLVDTTVPQITF
+1659 GASVLVDTTVPQIIF

-1708 LTLNGKDYTAMLDGA
+1708 LTLNGKDYTAMLDA
-1723 GNWSVGV
+1723 SGNWSVGV
-1730 PAADVGALANG
+1730 PATDVGALANG

-1758 TTHAFD
+1758 ATHAFD

-1771 IAITTLAVDDVIN
+1771 IAINTLAVDDVIN
-1784 ATERGQDLLVS
+1784 ATEKGQDLL
-1795 GTSNQPDGTRSTST
+1795 
-1809 THAFDVSL
+1809 
-1817 TAPVIAITTLAVDD
+1817 I
-1831 VINATER
+1831 
-1838 GQDLLVSGTSNQPD
+1838 SGTSNQPD

-1879 PAANVSAL
+1879 PAANVSVL

-2024 TVAGDDVINSIEHT
+2024 TVAGDDVINSIEHG

-2081 ADVGALSAGTVTV
+2081 ADVGALSAGTITV

-2106 SISHDVKVDLAP
+2106 SISHDVKVDLAA

-2123 DAVATDDVINAAEKG
+2123 NPIASDDVINAAEKG

-2151 ENQTVNIIFGGKTY
+2151 ENQTVTITFGGKLYT
-2165 SATVDASG
+2165 ATVDASG
-2173 HWTATVPSADLGG
+2173 NWTATVPSADLGG
-2186 LKDGDTSVQVS
+2186 LKDGDASVQVS

-2211 YSVDATA
+2211 YNVDATA

-2237 QQDLVING
+2237 QQDLVVNG
-2245 VSDAEAGQTVTVT
+2245 VSNAEAGQTVTVT
-2258 LNGENYTTTM
+2258 LNGVDYTTTV

-2279 SADVGAI
+2279 SADIGAI
-2286 ADGDYTITAAVQD
+2286 TDGDYTITAAVAD

-2323 AVSDDDVINSA
+2323 TVSDDDVINSA

-2365 ATLDASGKWNVGV
+2365 ATLDTSGRWSVGV
-2378 PAADVSALTA
+2378 PAADVSALAA
-2388 GDHTITAA
+2388 GDYTITAA

-2424 VSGDDVINNTEKTQD
+2424 VSGDDVINSSEKTQD

-2468 ATNGQWTTTVPAS
+2468 DTNGQWTTTVPAS

-2501 GNSTSTS
+2501 GNSSSTS

-2533 AELATGQTISGKVVN
+2533 AELATGQTISGTVVN

-2556 VTIGGNSYTA
+2556 VSVGGHSYTA
-2566 TVQSDLTWSVSV
+2566 TVQDNLTWSVSV
-2578 PESVLTALGNG
+2578 PDSVLTALGNG
-2589 DLTVSASVTNGVG
+2589 DLTVTASVTNGVG
-2602 NSGTGERE
+2602 NSGSGERD
-2610 IVIDANLPGLRVD
+2610 ITIDANLPGLRVD

-2657 TVNGKTYAA
+2657 TVNGKTYPA

-2689 TVTVTVEGQSSAGNP
+2689 TVTVNVEGQSSAGNP

-2710 VTVDLANVAIS
+2710 VTVELANVAIS

-2735 KGEDLVLSGTT
+2735 RGADLVLSGTT
-2746 SNVEENQTVTITFGG
+2746 SNVEENQIVTITFGG
-2761 KSYTATVDAEGKWTA
+2761 KNYTATVDAEGKWTA
-2776 TVPSAD
+2776 TVPTAD

-2886 DGSVTVTASVSDK
+2886 DGSVTVTAAVSDK

-2927 DVINAAE
+2927 DVINVAE
-2934 HNQAQIVSGSATGA
+2934 HNQAQIISGSATGA

-2973 SVGVPANVISGLSDG
+2973 SVGVPASVISGLSDG
-2988 TVTVTASVTDA
+2988 SVTVTASVTDA

-3038 LSVSGTSANLTEGTV
+3038 LSVSGTSANLAEGTV
-3053 VTVILNGK
+3053 VTVTLNGK

-3099 VGNSVSN
+3099 VGNSVSSS
-3106 TANLLVDTALPTV
+3106 ANLLVDTALPTV

-3160 LSYTATV
+3160 HSYTATV

-3218 LRVNTVAGDDVINTI
+3218 LRVNTVAGDDVVNTI

-3273 RAAIPSTDVS
+3273 SAAIPSTDVS

-3311 VDLATVAISINVL
+3311 VDLATVAISINAL

-3339 VLSGATTNVEAGQTV
+3339 VLSGVTTNVEAGQTV

-3399 NGNSASAGH
+3399 NGNSASAGR

-3422 TIATDDILNASEA
+3422 TIATDDILNATEA

-3449 GQTVTVSLNGKDY
+3449 GQTLTVSLNGKDY

-3530 AAEHNQAQIVSG
+3530 VAEHNQAQIISG
-3542 SATGAAAGDKVTVT
+3542 SATGAAAGDTVTVT
-3556 IGGQTYTTVLDAA
+3556 IGGQSYTTVLDAA

-3583 LSDGTVTVT
+3583 LSDGSVTVT

-3640 SGTSANL
+3640 NGTSANL

-3655 ILNGKNYTATTAA
+3655 TLNGKNYAATTAS

-3677 AADLAS
+3677 AADLAG

-3693 TATNGV
+3693 AATNGV

-3727 VINAAEVAAGQTLSG
+3727 VINAAEVAAGQTISG
-3742 RVTNAEA
+3742 KVANAEA

-3771 WSVNVPESVLT
+3771 WSVNVPETVLT
-3782 ALGNGD
+3782 ALGNGE
-3788 LTVSATVTNDHGNS
+3788 LTVSATVTNGHGNT
-3802 GTGERDITIDAS
+3802 GAGEREIVIDAS

-3855 TLNGK
+3855 TVNGK

-3866 LADGSWTAAIPA
+3866 LADGTWSAAIPA

-3884 AAGTMTVTVA
+3884 AAGTVTVTVA

-3959 RSYTAKVDADGNWT
+3959 KSYTAKVDADGNWT
-3973 ASVPSSDLA
+3973 ATVPSSDLA

-3991 QVSIT
+3991 QVSVT
-3996 NAHGN
+3996 NVNGN

-4050 TVTVTFGGNSY
+4050 TVTVNLGGNSY

-4068 GVWSVNVPG
+4068 GVWSINVPAA
-4077 TDLSALADNGYTVQ
+4077 DLSTLADNGYTVQ

-4096 AAGNPGSAGKAITLD
+4096 AAGNSGSAGKAITLD

-4129 SVEHGQAQI
+4129 SVEHGQAQV

-4149 DKLIITIGSNQYTT
+4149 DKLVITIGSNQYTT

-4178 VISALA
+4178 DISALT

-4262 ATIQSDGAWQTT
+4262 ATIQSDGSWATT
-4274 VPAADVGAL
+4274 VPAADVGTL
-4283 ADGASYQVSASAQDS
+4283 ADGASYQVSVSAQDS

-4355 LGGKTYTALVG
+4355 LGGKTYTALVAN
-4366 SDGTWTLDV
+4366 DGTWTLDV

-4380 VALSQ
+4380 ANLSE
-4385 GALTVTAVVNDKAG
+4385 GALTVTASVNDKAG
-4399 NSGQT
+4399 NNGQT

-4417 TISTVADDDIVNN
+4417 TISTVADDDIVND

-4461 ATVGADGSWS
+4461 ATVAANGSWS

-4512 VPTIVINTFA
+4512 VPTIAINTFA

-4527 NAAEHGTPLIV
+4527 NAAEHGTPLVI
-4538 SGTTDAPAGQTVTI
+4538 SGTTDAPTGQTVTI

-4604 HSVTVDLTAPSMGI
+4604 HTVTVDLTAPSMGI

-4628 LSASDFITN
+4628 LSANDFITN
-4637 DKQVVVNGS
+4637 DSQVVVNGS
-4646 LSAQLGNNEKA
+4646 LTAQLGNNEKA
-4657 QISLDGGSTWIDL
+4657 QISLDGGTTWIDL

-4689 YPYQVRVIDNAGNV
+4689 YQYQVRVIDNAGNV

-4716 KPAATSIT
+4716 KPAAATIT

-4876 SWQNVIVTGNS
+4876 TWQNVIVTGNS

-4921 VMVDTVAPD
+4921 VTVDTVAPD

-4992 RWSYNDARTLAD
+4992 RWSYNDTRTLAD

-5088 IDTAVTNQRWS
+5088 IDTTVTNQRWS

-5107 DGDYTWQVRI
+5107 DGDYTYQVRI

-5132 TVDTTPPETVGTVV
+5132 TVDTTPPDTVGTVV

-5260 TPIINGTVSADLVN
+5260 TPIVSGTVSADLVN
-5274 GEYLVVMV
+5274 GEYLVVTV

-5312 ALSVANYDVTAQV
+5312 ALSVASYDVTAQV

-5347 SVNTDWATTT
+5347 SVNTDWATTA
-5357 GNSNNSTMTVG
+5357 GNSNNSTMTLG
-5368 TNSSG
+5368 MNSSG

-5385 SSDSS
+5385 SSDDS
-5390 TYAGNTLSNTR
+5390 TYAGNTLTNTR
-5401 VYYVV
+5401 SYYVV

-5464 TGDCYLDLAYGD
+5464 TGDGYLDLAYGD

-5587 GSSYNSNGGVIYY
+5587 GSSYNNNGGVIYY
-5600 NDGTGQLSTTRS
+5600 NDGTGQLSTTKS

-5639 KLSTYGGSQTATLF
+5639 KLSTYGSSQTATLF

-5757 TSAQVSFYG
+5757 TSALVSFYG

-5793 DASNGKEG
+5793 DAGNGKEG

-5916 NDTFNIGSGGQDTLL
+5916 NDTFNIGSGGHDTLL

-6014 QVDLDGTGGQFSPT
+6014 QVDLDGTGGQFTPT

>member
-1 MSNAKVVDVIIRK
+1 MSTAKVVDVIIRK

-94 ISFANAGEAS
+94 ISFADAGEAS

-151 LLAHGGDGETKTKV
+151 LLAHGGDGETKTRV

-195 EVTDDNTPT
+195 EITDDNTPT

-216 VKDSSGSTIASTM
+216 VKDGNGSTIASTM

-289 ASEQAAGFTLSGTSK
+289 ASEQSAGFTLSGTSK

-317 GKTYSAEVGANGAWS
+317 GKTYTAEVGANGAWS

-356 AAGNTVTGSQTIGV
+356 AAGNTVSGSQTIGV
-370 DTAAPAISVD
+370 DTASPVISVD

-426 DGTWSVTLSASEV
+426 DGSWSVTLPASEV
-439 QAMANGE
+439 QALANGE
-446 HTLTAN
+446 HTLTVN

-460 ASTTADFTVDTA
+460 SSVTADFTVDTA

-500 QANGAAAGDVVT
+500 QANGAAEGDIVT
-512 VTVGGKTFTGVV
+512 VTVGGKTFTGAV

-583 DNVLNALEAMQP
+583 DNVLNAQEAMQP

-625 GSWSVQVPVSDV
+625 GRWSVQVPVSDV

-665 LVDTALPQ
+665 LVDTVLPQ
-673 VILNTFAGDNLVNN
+673 VIVNTFAGDNLVNN

-741 DGELTFS
+741 DGDLTFS

-821 VNASGSWQIGVP
+821 VNASGNWQIGVP
-833 SADLQAWTAGGM
+833 AADLQAWTAGGM

-958 ADASRVVTVDTQ
+958 ADASRVVIVDTQ

-1037 ALTDGNVTVT
+1037 ALTDSNVTVT

-1084 VNQLAHSQ
+1084 VNQLAHAQ

-1147 NVSVTDRSGNTGS
+1147 NVSVTDQSGNTGS

-1175 INTLAADDVINT
+1175 INTLAADDVINA

-1213 GINYAATT
+1213 GINYTATT

-1228 VSVPASAVSALGE
+1228 VTVPASAVSALGE

-1253 VGNSASATHDVLVDS
+1253 VGNSAAATHDVLVDS

-1274 LNNVAGDNIVN
+1274 INTLAGDNIVN

-1303 SGDTVTIIIG
+1303 SGDTVTIILG

-1409 VSINGKSYSASVL
+1409 VTINGKSYSASVL

-1430 VPAADVSRWADGALT
+1430 VPAADVSRWADGSLT

-1510 IFAGKTWAT
+1510 IFAGKTWT
-1519 MVDANGDWTCTV
+1519 TTVDANGDWTCTV
-1531 PAAELSGLKDGD
+1531 PAADLSGLKDGD
-1543 ASVQVSVTNMNGNA
+1543 ASVQVSVTNVNGNA

-1587 EAALD
+1587 EAAQD

-1637 IADGSAAVTATVS
+1637 IADGSAAVTVTVS

-1659 GASVLVDTTVPQITF
+1659 GASVLVDTTVPQIIF

-1730 PAADVGALANG
+1730 PAADVGALVNG
-1741 DQTIS
+1741 NQTIS

-1758 TTHAFD
+1758 ATHAFD

-1771 IAITTLAVDDVIN
+1771 IAINTLAVDDVIN
-1784 ATERGQDLLVS
+1784 VTEKGQDLL
-1795 GTSNQPDGTRSTST
+1795 
-1809 THAFDVSL
+1809 
-1817 TAPVIAITTLAVDD
+1817 I
-1831 VINATER
+1831 
-1838 GQDLLVSGTSNQPD
+1838 SGTSNQPD

-1879 PAANVSAL
+1879 PAANVSVL

-2024 TVAGDDVINSIEHT
+2024 TVAGDDVINSIEHG

-2058 TVNGKTYAAT
+2058 TVNGKIYAAT

-2081 ADVGALSAGTVTV
+2081 ADVGALSAGTITV

-2106 SISHDVKVDLAP
+2106 SISHDVKVDLAA

-2123 DAVATDDVINAAEKG
+2123 NPIASDDVINAAEKG

-2151 ENQTVNIIFGGKTY
+2151 ENQTVTITFGGKLYT
-2165 SATVDASG
+2165 ATVDASG
-2173 HWTATVPSADLGG
+2173 NWTATVPSADLGG
-2186 LKDGDTSVQVS
+2186 LKDGDASVQVS

-2237 QQDLVING
+2237 QQDLVVNG
-2245 VSDAEAGQTVTVT
+2245 VSNAEAGQTVTVT
-2258 LNGENYTTTM
+2258 LNGVDYTTTV

-2279 SADVGAI
+2279 SADIGAI
-2286 ADGDYTITAAVQD
+2286 TDGDYTITAAVAD

-2323 AVSDDDVINSA
+2323 TVSDDDVINSA

-2365 ATLDASGKWNVGV
+2365 ATLDTSGRWSVGV
-2378 PAADVSALTA
+2378 PATDVSALAA
-2388 GDHTITAA
+2388 GDYTITAA

-2424 VSGDDVINNTEKTQD
+2424 VSGDDVINSSEKTQD

-2468 ATNGQWTTTVPAS
+2468 DTNGQWTTTVPAS

-2501 GNSTSTS
+2501 GNSSSTS

-2533 AELATGQTISGKVVN
+2533 AELATGQTISGTVVN
-2548 AEAGNTVT
+2548 AEAGNIVT
-2556 VTIGGNSYTA
+2556 VSVGGHSYTA
-2566 TVQSDLTWSVSV
+2566 TVQDNLTWSVSV

-2589 DLTVSASVTNGVG
+2589 DLTVTASVTNGVG
-2602 NSGTGERE
+2602 NSGSGERD
-2610 IVIDANLPGLRVD
+2610 ITIDANLPGLRVD

-2657 TVNGKTYAA
+2657 TVNGKTYPA

-2689 TVTVTVEGQSSAGNP
+2689 TVTVNVEGQSSAGNP

-2735 KGEDLVLSGTT
+2735 RGADLVLSGTT
-2746 SNVEENQTVTITFGG
+2746 SNVEENQIVTITFGG
-2761 KSYTATVDAEGKWTA
+2761 KNYTATVDAEGKWTA

-2886 DGSVTVTASVSDK
+2886 DGSVTVTAAVSDK

-2927 DVINAAE
+2927 DVINVAE
-2934 HNQAQIVSGSATGA
+2934 HNQAQIISGSATGA
-2948 AAGDKVTVTIGG
+2948 AAGDKITVTIGG

-2973 SVGVPANVISGLSDG
+2973 SVGVPASVISGLSDG
-2988 TVTVTASVTDA
+2988 SVTVTASVTDA

-3038 LSVSGTSANLTEGTV
+3038 LSVSGTSANLAEGTV
-3053 VTVILNGK
+3053 VTVTLNGK

-3099 VGNSVSN
+3099 VGNSVSSS
-3106 TANLLVDTALPTV
+3106 ANLLVDTALPTV

-3160 LSYTATV
+3160 HSYTATV

-3218 LRVNTVAGDDVINTI
+3218 LRVNTVAGDDVVNTI

-3238 LIVSGSSD
+3238 LVVSGSSD
-3246 GLAPGTAL
+3246 GLTAGTAL

-3273 RAAIPSTDVS
+3273 SAAIPSTDVS

-3311 VDLATVAISINVL
+3311 VDLATIAISINAL

-3339 VLSGATTNVEAGQTV
+3339 VLSGVTTNVEAGQTV

-3399 NGNSASAGH
+3399 NGNSASAGR

-3422 TIATDDILNASEA
+3422 TIATDDILNATEA

-3449 GQTVTVSLNGKDY
+3449 GQTLTVSLNGKDY

-3530 AAEHNQAQIVSG
+3530 VAEHNQAQIISG
-3542 SATGAAAGDKVTVT
+3542 SATGAAAGDTVTVT
-3556 IGGQTYTTVLDAA
+3556 IGGQSYTTVLDAA

-3583 LSDGTVTVT
+3583 LSDGSVTVT

-3655 ILNGKNYTATTAA
+3655 TLNGKNYTATTAA

-3677 AADLAS
+3677 AADLS
-3683 LGEANYTLSA
+3683 GLGEASYTLSA

-3699 GNSVSNTANLLVDTA
+3699 GNSISTTANLLVDTA

-3727 VINAAEVAAGQTLSG
+3727 VINAAEVAAGQTITG
-3742 RVTNAEA
+3742 KVANADI
-3749 GNTVTVTIGGNS
+3749 GNTVTVNIGGNT

-3788 LTVSATVTNDHGNS
+3788 LTVSATVTNDHGNT

-3855 TLNGK
+3855 TVNGK

-3866 LADGSWTAAIPA
+3866 LADGTWSAAIPA

-3884 AAGTMTVTVA
+3884 AAGTVTVTVA

-3959 RSYTAKVDADGNWT
+3959 KSYTAKVDADGNWT
-3973 ASVPSSDLA
+3973 ATVPSSDLA

-3991 QVSIT
+3991 QVSVT
-3996 NAHGN
+3996 NVNGN

-4050 TVTVTFGGNSY
+4050 TVTVNLGGNSY

-4068 GVWSVNVPG
+4068 GVWSINVPAA
-4077 TDLSALADNGYTVQ
+4077 DLSTLADNGYTVQ

-4129 SVEHGQAQI
+4129 SVEHGQAQVI
-4138 VSGTATGASVG
+4138 SGTATGASVG
-4149 DKLIITIGSNQYTT
+4149 DKLVITIGSNQYTT

-4178 VISALA
+4178 DISALT

-4242 SAQFAS
+4242 SAQFAN

-4262 ATIQSDGAWQTT
+4262 ATIQSDGSWTTT
-4274 VPAADVGAL
+4274 VPAADVGTL
-4283 ADGASYQVSASAQDS
+4283 ADGASYQVSVSAQDS

-4355 LGGKTYTALVG
+4355 LGGKTYTALVAN
-4366 SDGTWTLDV
+4366 DGTWTLDV

-4380 VALSQ
+4380 ANLSE
-4385 GALTVTAVVNDKAG
+4385 GALTVTASVNDKAG
-4399 NSGQT
+4399 NNGQT

-4461 ATVGADGSWS
+4461 ATVAANGSWS

-4512 VPTIVINTFA
+4512 VPTIAINTFA

-4527 NAAEHGTPLIV
+4527 NAAEHGTPLVI
-4538 SGTTDAPAGQTVTI
+4538 SGTTDAPTGQTVTI

-4604 HSVTVDLTAPSMGI
+4604 HTVTVDLTAPSMGI

-4628 LSASDFITN
+4628 LSANDFITN
-4637 DKQVVVNGS
+4637 DSQVVVNGS
-4646 LSAQLGNNEKA
+4646 LTAQLGNNEKA
-4657 QISLDGGSTWIDL
+4657 QISLYGGTTWIDL

-4689 YPYQVRVIDNAGNV
+4689 YQYQVRVIDNAGNV

-4716 KPAATSIT
+4716 KPAAATIT

-4876 SWQNVIVTGNS
+4876 TWQNVIVTGNS

-4921 VMVDTVAPD
+4921 VTVDTVAPD

-4992 RWSYNDARTLAD
+4992 RWSYNDTRTLAD

-5088 IDTAVTNQRWS
+5088 IDTTVTNQRWS

-5107 DGDYTWQVRI
+5107 DGDYTYQVRI

-5132 TVDTTPPETVGTVV
+5132 TVDTTPPDTVGTVV

-5260 TPIINGTVSADLVN
+5260 TPIVSGTVSADLVN
-5274 GEYLVVMV
+5274 GEYLVVTV

-5312 ALSVANYDVTAQV
+5312 ALSVASYDVTAQV

-5347 SVNTDWATTT
+5347 SVNTDWATTA
-5357 GNSNNSTMTVG
+5357 GNSNNSTMTLG
-5368 TNSSG
+5368 MNSSG

-5385 SSDSS
+5385 SSDDS
-5390 TYAGNTLSNTR
+5390 TYAGNTLTNTR
-5401 VYYVV
+5401 SYYVV

-5464 TGDCYLDLAYGD
+5464 TGDGYLDLAYGD

-5587 GSSYNSNGGVIYY
+5587 GSSYNNNGGVIYY
-5600 NDGTGQLSTTRS
+5600 NDGTGQLSTTKS

-5639 KLSTYGGSQTATLF
+5639 KLSTYGSSQTATLF

-5757 TSAQVSFYG
+5757 TSALVSFYG

-5793 DASNGKEG
+5793 DAGNGKEG

-5916 NDTFNIGSGGQDTLL
+5916 NDTFNIGSGGHDTLL

-6014 QVDLDGTGGQFSPT
+6014 QVDLDGTGGQFTPT

>member
-1 MSNAKVVDVIIRK
+1 MSTAKVVDVIIRK

-87 DNQELTH
+87 DNQALTH
-94 ISFANAGEAS
+94 ISFADAGEAS

-151 LLAHGGDGETKTKV
+151 LLAHGGDGETKTRV

-216 VKDSSGSTIASTM
+216 VKDGSGSTIASTM

-256 GSKTT
+256 GSKST

-317 GKTYSAEVGANGAWS
+317 GKTYTAEVGANGAWS

-356 AAGNTVTGSQTIGV
+356 AAGNTVSGSQTIGV
-370 DTAAPAISVD
+370 DTASPVISVD

-426 DGTWSVTLSASEV
+426 DGSWSVTLPASEV
-439 QAMANGE
+439 QALANGE
-446 HTLTAN
+446 HTLTVN

-460 ASTTADFTVDTA
+460 SSTTADFTVDTA

-500 QANGAAAGDVVT
+500 QANGAAEGDIVT
-512 VTVGGKTFTGVV
+512 VTVGGKTFTGAV

-583 DNVLNALEAMQP
+583 DNVLNAQEAMQP

-625 GSWSVQVPVSDV
+625 GRWSVQVPVSDV

-665 LVDTALPQ
+665 LVDTVLPQ
-673 VILNTFAGDNLVNN
+673 VIVNTFAGDNLVNN

-741 DGELTFS
+741 DGDLTFS

-821 VNASGSWQIGVP
+821 VNASGNWQIGVP
-833 SADLQAWTAGGM
+833 AADLQAWTAGGM

-927 WRLTVPA
+927 WHLTVPA

-958 ADASRVVTVDTQ
+958 ADASRVVIVDTQ

-1084 VNQLAHSQ
+1084 VNQLAHAQ

-1108 VIITINNVDYTTV
+1108 VTITISNVDYTTV

-1147 NVSVTDRSGNTGS
+1147 NVSVTDQSGNTGS

-1175 INTLAADDVINT
+1175 INTLAVDDVINA

-1213 GINYAATT
+1213 GINYTATT

-1228 VSVPASAVSALGE
+1228 VTVPASAVSALGE
-1241 ANYTVTASVTDN
+1241 ANYTVMASVTDN
-1253 VGNSASATHDVLVDS
+1253 VGNSAATTHDVLVDS

-1274 LNNVAGDNIVN
+1274 LNNFAGDNIVN

-1303 SGDTVTIIIG
+1303 SGDTVTIILG

-1409 VSINGKSYSASVL
+1409 VTINGKSYSASVL

-1430 VPAADVSRWADGALT
+1430 VPAADVSRWADGSLT

-1510 IFAGKTWAT
+1510 IFAGKTWTT

-1531 PAAELSGLKDGD
+1531 PAADLSGLKDGD
-1543 ASVQVSVTNMNGNA
+1543 ASVQVSVTNVNGNA

-1575 NTISGDNMLNAA
+1575 NTITGDNMLNAA
-1587 EAALD
+1587 EAAQD

-1637 IADGSAAVTATVS
+1637 IADGSAAVTVTVS

-1708 LTLNGKDYTAMLDGA
+1708 LTLNGKDYTAMLDA
-1723 GNWSVGV
+1723 SGNWSVGV
-1730 PAADVGALANG
+1730 PSTDVGALANG

-1758 TTHAFD
+1758 ATHAFD

-1771 IAITTLAVDDVIN
+1771 IAINTLAVDDVIN
-1784 ATERGQDLLVS
+1784 ATEKGQDLLIS
-1795 GTSNQPDGTRSTST
+1795 S
-1809 THAFDVSL
+1809 
-1817 TAPVIAITTLAVDD
+1817 
-1831 VINATER
+1831 
-1838 GQDLLVSGTSNQPD
+1838 TSNQPD
-1852 GTRITVTLNGISYAA
+1852 GTRITVTLNGVSYAA

-1879 PAANVSAL
+1879 PAANVSVL

-1959 IGGNTYTATVQDD
+1959 VGGNIYTATVQDD

-2024 TVAGDDVINSIEHT
+2024 TVAGDDVINSIEHG

-2081 ADVGALSAGTVTV
+2081 ADVGALSAGTITV

-2106 SISHDVKVDLAP
+2106 SISHDVKVDLAA

-2123 DAVATDDVINAAEKG
+2123 NPIASDDVINAAEKG

-2151 ENQTVNIIFGGKTY
+2151 ENQTVTITFGGKLYT
-2165 SATVDASG
+2165 ATVDASG
-2173 HWTATVPSADLGG
+2173 NWTATVPSADLGG
-2186 LKDGDTSVQVS
+2186 LKDGDASVQVS

-2237 QQDLVING
+2237 QQDLVVNG
-2245 VSDAEAGQTVTVT
+2245 VSNAEAGQTVTVT
-2258 LNGENYTTTM
+2258 LNGVDYTTTV

-2279 SADVGAI
+2279 SADIGAI
-2286 ADGDYTITAAVQD
+2286 TDGDYTITAAVAD

-2323 AVSDDDVINSA
+2323 TVSDDDVINSA

-2365 ATLDASGKWNVGV
+2365 ATLDTSGRWSVGV
-2378 PAADVSALTA
+2378 PAADVSALAA
-2388 GDHTITAA
+2388 GDYTITAA

-2424 VSGDDVINNTEKTQD
+2424 VSGDDVINSSEKTQD

-2468 ATNGQWTTTVPAS
+2468 DTNGQWTTTVPAS

-2501 GNSTSTS
+2501 GNSSSTS

-2533 AELATGQTISGKVVN
+2533 AELATGQTISGTVVN

-2556 VTIGGNSYTA
+2556 VSVGGHSYTA
-2566 TVQSDLTWSVSV
+2566 TVQDNLTWSVSV

-2589 DLTVSASVTNGVG
+2589 DLTVTASVTNGVG
-2602 NSGTGERE
+2602 NSGSGERD
-2610 IVIDANLPGLRVD
+2610 ITIDANLPGLRVD

-2657 TVNGKTYAA
+2657 TVNGKTYPA

-2689 TVTVTVEGQSSAGNP
+2689 TVTVNVEGQSSAGNP

-2710 VTVDLANVAIS
+2710 VTVDLANVSIS

-2735 KGEDLVLSGTT
+2735 RGADLVLSGTT
-2746 SNVEENQTVTITFGG
+2746 SNVEENQIVTITFGG
-2761 KSYTATVDAEGKWTA
+2761 KNYTATVDAEGKWTA

-2811 SVDATAPSVT
+2811 SVDATTPSVT

-2886 DGSVTVTASVSDK
+2886 DGSVTVTAAVSDK

-2927 DVINAAE
+2927 DVINVVE
-2934 HNQAQIVSGSATGA
+2934 HNQAQIISGSATGA

-2973 SVGVPANVISGLSDG
+2973 SVGVPASVISGLSDG
-2988 TVTVTASVTDA
+2988 SVTVTASVTDA

-3053 VTVILNGK
+3053 VTVTLNGK

-3099 VGNSVSN
+3099 VGNSVSSS
-3106 TANLLVDTALPTV
+3106 ANLLVDTALPTV

-3160 LSYTATV
+3160 HSYTATV

-3218 LRVNTVAGDDVINTI
+3218 LRVNTVAGDDVVNTI

-3246 GLAPGTAL
+3246 GLAPGTAM

-3273 RAAIPSTDVS
+3273 SAAIPSADVS

-3311 VDLATVAISINVL
+3311 VDLATVAISINAL

-3399 NGNSASAGH
+3399 NGNSASAGR

-3422 TIATDDILNASEA
+3422 TIATDDILNATEA

-3449 GQTVTVSLNGKDY
+3449 GQTLTVSLNGKDY

-3530 AAEHNQAQIVSG
+3530 VAEHNQAQIISG
-3542 SATGAAAGDKVTVT
+3542 SATGAAAGDTVTVT
-3556 IGGQTYTTVLDAA
+3556 IGGQSYTTVLDAA

-3583 LSDGTVTVT
+3583 LSDGSVTVT

-3655 ILNGKNYTATTAA
+3655 TLNGKNYTATTAA

-3677 AADLAS
+3677 AADLS
-3683 LGEANYTLSA
+3683 GLGEASYTLSA

-3699 GNSVSNTANLLVDTA
+3699 GNSISTTANLLVDTA

-3727 VINAAEVAAGQTLSG
+3727 VINAAEVAAGQTITG
-3742 RVTNAEA
+3742 KVANADI
-3749 GNTVTVTIGGNS
+3749 GNTVTVNIGGNT

-3788 LTVSATVTNDHGNS
+3788 LTVSATVTNDHGNT

-3855 TLNGK
+3855 TVNGK

-3866 LADGSWTAAIPA
+3866 LADGTWSAAIPA

-3884 AAGTMTVTVA
+3884 AAGTVTVTVA

-3959 RSYTAKVDADGNWT
+3959 KSYTAKVDADGNWT
-3973 ASVPSSDLA
+3973 ATVPSSDLA

-3991 QVSIT
+3991 QVSVT
-3996 NAHGN
+3996 NVNGN

-4050 TVTVTFGGNSY
+4050 TVTVNLGGNSY

-4068 GVWSVNVPG
+4068 GVWSINVPAA
-4077 TDLSALADNGYTVQ
+4077 DLSTLADNGYTVQ

-4129 SVEHGQAQI
+4129 SVEHGQAQV

-4149 DKLIITIGSNQYTT
+4149 DKLVITIGSNQYTT

-4178 VISALA
+4178 DISALT

-4242 SAQFAS
+4242 SAQFAN

-4262 ATIQSDGAWQTT
+4262 ATIQSDGSWTTT
-4274 VPAADVGAL
+4274 VPAADVGTL
-4283 ADGASYQVSASAQDS
+4283 ADGASYQVSVSAQDS

-4355 LGGKTYTALVG
+4355 LGGKTYTALVAN
-4366 SDGTWTLDV
+4366 DGTWTLDV

-4380 VALSQ
+4380 ANLSE
-4385 GALTVTAVVNDKAG
+4385 GALTVTASVNDKAG
-4399 NSGQT
+4399 NNGQT

-4461 ATVGADGSWS
+4461 ATVAANGSWS

-4512 VPTIVINTFA
+4512 VPTIAINTFA

-4527 NAAEHGTPLIV
+4527 NAAEHGTPLVI
-4538 SGTTDAPAGQTVTI
+4538 SGTTDAPTGQTVTI
-4552 TLNGKTYTAT
+4552 MLNGKTYTAT

-4577 VTALADG
+4577 VSALADG
-4584 GSYVI
+4584 GSYVF

-4604 HSVTVDLTAPSMGI
+4604 HTVTVDLTAPSMGI

-4628 LSASDFITN
+4628 LSANDFITS
-4637 DKQVVVNGS
+4637 DSQVVVNGS
-4646 LSAQLGNNEKA
+4646 LTAQLGNNEKA
-4657 QISLDGGSTWIDL
+4657 QISLDGGTTWIDL

-4689 YPYQVRVIDNAGNV
+4689 YQYQVRVIDNAGNV

-4716 KPAATSIT
+4716 KPAAATIT

-4876 SWQNVIVTGNS
+4876 TWQNVIVTGNS

-4921 VMVDTVAPD
+4921 VTVDTVAPD

-4992 RWSYNDARTLAD
+4992 RWSYNDTRTLAD

-5088 IDTAVTNQRWS
+5088 IDTTVTNQRWS

-5107 DGDYTWQVRI
+5107 DGDYTYQVRI

-5132 TVDTTPPETVGTVV
+5132 TVDTTPPDTVGTVV

-5290 TGGAVVVD
+5290 TGGAVVID

-5312 ALSVANYDVTAQV
+5312 ALSVASYDVTAQV

-5347 SVNTDWATTT
+5347 SVNTDWATTA
-5357 GNSNNSTMTVG
+5357 GNSNNSTMTLG
-5368 TNSSG
+5368 MNSSG

-5385 SSDSS
+5385 SSDDS
-5390 TYAGNTLSNTR
+5390 TYAGNTLTNTR
-5401 VYYVV
+5401 SYYVV

-5464 TGDCYLDLAYGD
+5464 TGDGYLDLAYGD

-5535 YSLTVIN
+5535 YSLTVIT

-5562 ASNTTTAAS
+5562 AANTTTAAS

-5587 GSSYNSNGGVIYY
+5587 GSSYNNTGGVIYY
-5600 NDGTGQLSTTRS
+5600 NNGAGQLSTTKS
-5612 AVEASNATA
+5612 AVEASNASA

-5639 KLSTYGGSQTATLF
+5639 KLSTYGSSQTATLF

-5724 NAYYGNT
+5724 NAFYGNT

-5757 TSAQVSFYG
+5757 TSALVSFYG

-5793 DASNGKEG
+5793 DAGNGKEG

-5810 GGHSGTITGTG
+5810 GGHSGTLTGTG

-5916 NDTFNIGSGGQDTLL
+5916 NDTFNIGSGGHDTLL

-6014 QVDLDGTGGQFSPT
+6014 QVDLDGTGGQFTPT

>member
-1 MSNAKVVDVIIRK
+1 MSNIKVVDVIIRK

-41 SAQDVVRYVRQGNDL
+41 SAQDVARYVRQGKDL

-75 TETHNHSELVFN
+75 PETHTQSELVFN
-87 DNQELTH
+87 DRQELTH
-94 ISFANAGEAS
+94 ISFADAGEAS
-104 GVAATELTAQAA
+104 GVAVTELTAQAT
-116 PISSIEPFLEQGSVL
+116 PISGIQPFLEQESVL

-151 LLAHGGDGETKTKV
+151 LLANGGDGDTKTKV

-180 LTDNAGDKQGVLSAK
+180 LSDKAGDKQGVLTANAI
-195 EVTDDNTPT
+195 TDDNTPT

-216 VKDSSGSTIASTM
+216 IKDSSGSTIASAM
-229 VAKDGTWTV
+229 VSKEGTWTV
-238 TLPTQADGEHTW
+238 KLPTQTDGEHTW

-261 SAGSITVTVSTAD
+261 DAGNITVTVSTAEAAI
-274 TSVTLA
+274 TLA
-280 TTAGDNVIN
+280 TTAGDNVLN
-289 ASEQAAGFTLSGTSK
+289 ASEQSAGFTLSGASK
-304 NLAQGTA
+304 NLAQGTE

-317 GKTYSAEVGANGAWS
+317 GKTYGAVVGADGTWS
-332 VKVPAADAQA
+332 VNVPAADAQA

-356 AAGNTVTGSQTIGV
+356 AAGNTVSGSQTIGV
-370 DTAAPAISVD
+370 DTVAPTLSVD
-380 TIAQDNIINAAEH
+380 TLAQDNIINAAEH
-393 NQPLT
+393 SQPLT
-398 LTGKTDAEA
+398 LTGKTNAEA

-414 LNGKNHTATVGS
+414 LNGKNYNATVGS
-426 DGTWSVTLSASEV
+426 DGTWSVTLAAGDV
-439 QAMANGE
+439 QALSEGN
-446 HTLTAN
+446 HTLTVN

-460 ASTTADFTVDTA
+460 SSVTADFAVDTT
-472 APVVTINTVAGDDI
+472 APVVTIDTVAGDDI

-512 VTVGGKTFTGVV
+512 VTVGGQSFTGVV
-524 QADGSWSVGVPASV
+524 LADGTWSVGVPASV
-538 IGALGEGSHSIS
+538 LGALGEGNHTIS

-574 EFTLDPISQ
+574 EFTIDTISQ
-583 DNVLNALEAMQP
+583 DNVLNAQEAMQP
-595 LSLSGTSNLPNGSA
+595 LSLTGTSNLPDGSA
-609 VTVTLNNV
+609 ITVTLNNV
-617 NYQATVEN
+617 SYQATVEN
-625 GSWSVQVPVSDV
+625 GIWAVQVPVSDV
-637 LDLANTLYTVSVSG
+637 LNLANTLYTVSVSG
-651 TDSVGNSGSAEANL
+651 TDSVGNSGSAAATL
-665 LVDTALPQ
+665 LVDTVLPQ
-673 VILNTFAGDNLVNN
+673 VIINTFAGDNLVNN
-687 AEAAVDQTLSGRV
+687 AEAGVDQTLSGRV

-721 VGSDLKWSVTIPS
+721 VGSDLTWSVKIPS
-734 ADLQAFG
+734 ADLKAFG
-741 DGELTFS
+741 DGDLTFT
-748 ASVTNAHGNTGT
+748 ASVTNSHGNTGT

-766 INAELP
+766 INAQLP

-780 GDDVINAI
+780 GDDVVNAI
-788 EQQQDLA
+788 EQQQDLT
-795 VTGSSTHLAEGTQIT
+795 VTGASTHLAAGTPIV
-810 VTINNVEYVTT
+810 VTINNVEYNAVVT
-821 VNASGSWQIGVP
+821 ASGGWSIGVP
-833 SADLQAWTAGGM
+833 AADLQAWTAGEV

-871 VAVTIDTVT
+871 VAVTIDTVSG
-880 TDDML
+880 DDLL
-885 NAAEKGADVTLS
+885 NAAEKGADLTLS

-927 WRLTVPA
+927 WSLTVPA

-958 ADASRVVTVDTQ
+958 ADASRVVTVDTL

-978 LTDDNIINAAEAQ
+978 LTADNIINAAEAQ
-991 QDLVL
+991 QDLAL
-996 SGSTT
+996 SGTSS

-1015 SYQTTVQAD
+1015 TYQTTVQTD
-1024 GRWQLNVPAADVG
+1024 GTWQLIVPAADVG
-1037 ALTDGNVTVT
+1037 ALNDGIVTVT

-1108 VIITINNVDYTTV
+1108 VTITINSVDYTTV

-1147 NVSVTDRSGNTGS
+1147 DVSVTDRSGNTGS
-1160 SSVDVVVNTVTPVIG
+1160 TSLDVVVNTVTPVIS
-1175 INTLAADDVINT
+1175 INTLAADDVINA
-1187 AEKGEDLLLSGT
+1187 AEKGEALQISGT
-1199 SNQPEGTTITVNLN
+1199 SNQPEGTTITVTLN
-1213 GINYAATT
+1213 GIHYTATA

-1228 VSVPASAVSALGE
+1228 LTVPAANVSALGE
-1241 ANYTVTASVTDN
+1241 ANYTVTASVTDS
-1253 VGNSASATHDVLVDS
+1253 VGNSASTSHDVLVDS

-1274 LNNVAGDNIVN
+1274 IDTLADDNIVN
-1285 AAEVAAGQTLT
+1285 AAEVAAGQTLS
-1296 GKVSNAA
+1296 GKVTNAA
-1303 SGDTVTIIIG
+1303 AGDTVTIILG

-1326 WSLPLTQSQLTALGN
+1326 WSLPLTESQFTALGN

-1348 SVTNAHGNTGS
+1348 SVTNGHGNTGS
-1359 SSLDVTIDAQL
+1359 SSLDFTIDAQL

-1384 NVIEHAQNLVIS
+1384 NVIEHAQNLIVS
-1396 GTSTDLAAGSTVT
+1396 GTSTDLAAGSAVTVT
-1409 VSINGKSYSASVL
+1409 INGKAYSATVL
-1422 ADGTWQAA
+1422 ADGSWQAA
-1430 VPAADVSRWADGALT
+1430 VPAADVSQWAGGSLD
-1445 ISASAQDTS
+1445 IKASAQDAS
-1454 GNPVNIGTV
+1454 GNPVTIGTV

-1470 VAISINSVTDDNVL
+1470 VAITISSVTDDNVL

-1496 GSSSNVEA
+1496 GTTSNVEA

-1510 IFAGKTWAT
+1510 TFAGKTYT
-1519 MVDANGDWTCTV
+1519 TTVDGNGDWTWTV
-1531 PAAELSGLKDGD
+1531 PAADLSGLKEGD
-1543 ASVQVSVTNMNGNA
+1543 ASVQVSVTNVNGNT
-1557 ASSSQAFSVD
+1557 ASSAQAFSVD
-1567 TAAPAVTI
+1567 TTAPTVTI

-1587 EAALD
+1587 EAAQD

-1615 YTAQVQAN
+1615 YSAQVQAD

-1637 IADGSAAVTATVS
+1637 ITDGSAAVTATVS

-1659 GASVLVDTTVPQITF
+1659 GSSVLVDTTVPQITF

-1688 GQALIVTGKVT
+1688 SQALIVSGKVT

-1708 LTLNGKDYTAMLDGA
+1708 VTLNGKDYTAMLDA
-1723 GNWSVGV
+1723 SGNWSVGV
-1730 PAADVGALANG
+1730 PAADVGALVNG

-1752 AGNSTS
+1752 AGNSATA
-1758 TTHAFD
+1758 THEFD

-1771 IAITTLAVDDVIN
+1771 IAINTLAVDDVIN
-1784 ATERGQDLLVS
+1784 ATEKGQDLQVS
-1795 GTSNQPDGTRSTST
+1795 GTSNQPDGTT
-1809 THAFDVSL
+1809 
-1817 TAPVIAITTLAVDD
+1817 
-1831 VINATER
+1831 
-1838 GQDLLVSGTSNQPD
+1838 
-1852 GTRITVTLNGISYAA
+1852 ITVTLNGISYTA

-1887 GEASYSVTAS
+1887 GEASYAVSAS
-1897 VTDTAGNSANTSHS
+1897 VTDAAGNSASTGHS

-1923 NAVATD
+1923 NPVATD
-1929 DVINAAEVASGQTLS
+1929 YVINAAEVAAGQTLS
-1944 GKVSGAASGDTVTIG
+1944 GKVSGAASGDTVTIS

-1978 VASDVLTAIGNG
+1978 VPSSVLTAIGNG
-1990 DLTVT
+1990 DLTVS

-2003 NTGTGERDIT
+2003 NTGTGERDIS
-2013 IDASLPGLRVD
+2013 IDANLPGLRVD
-2024 TVAGDDVINSIEHT
+2024 TVAGDDVINSIEHA

-2043 TGSSDGLASGSALTV
+2043 TGSSDGLATGAALTV

-2081 ADVGALSAGTVTV
+2081 ADVSALAAGTVTV
-2094 TVDGQS
+2094 TVEGQS
-2100 AAGNPV
+2100 TAGNPV
-2106 SISHDVKVDLAP
+2106 TISHDVKVDLAA

-2123 DAVATDDVINAAEKG
+2123 NPIASDDVINAAEKG
-2138 ADLVLSG
+2138 ADLLLSG

-2151 ENQTVNIIFGGKTY
+2151 ENQTVTIIFGGKSYT
-2165 SATVDASG
+2165 ATVDADG
-2173 HWTATVPSADLGG
+2173 NWTATVPSADVGS
-2186 LKDGDTSVQVS
+2186 LKDGDASVQVS
-2197 VTNVNGNSASAGRE
+2197 VTNVNGNSASAGRG

-2218 PTVSIEIVS
+2218 PTVSIEIIS

-2245 VSDAEAGQTVTVT
+2245 VTNAEAGQTVTVT
-2258 LNGENYTTTM
+2258 LNGVDYTTTV

-2279 SADVGAI
+2279 SADLNGI
-2286 ADGDYTITAAVQD
+2286 TDGNYTVSAAVSD

-2315 TVPQLTIN
+2315 TVPQLTIHT
-2323 AVSDDDVINSA
+2323 VSDDDVINSA
-2334 EHAQALIVTGSVTGA
+2334 EHVQALIVTGSVTGA
-2349 AAGDVVTVTI
+2349 AAGDVVTVTL
-2359 NNKDYT
+2359 NGKSYT
-2365 ATLDASGKWNVGV
+2365 ATLDASGNWSVGV
-2378 PAADVSALTA
+2378 PAADVTALAA
-2388 GDHTITAA
+2388 GDYTITAA
-2396 LTDKAGNSNSTT
+2396 LTDKAGNSNSAT
-2408 HEVEVNLT
+2408 HGVAVNLT
-2416 APVLTIDT
+2416 APGLTIDT

-2439 LTITGTASGL
+2439 LTLSGTASGL

-2463 YSATV
+2463 YSAQV
-2468 ATNGQWTTTVPAS
+2468 DDNGKWTTTVPAS

-2490 YTVSASATDSV
+2490 YTVTASATDSV
-2501 GNSTSTS
+2501 GNSTSAS
-2508 HTVNVESVLPGVI
+2508 HTVYVESVLPGVI
-2521 INTVAG
+2521 VNTIAG

-2533 AELATGQTISGKVVN
+2533 AELAAGQTISGKVVN
-2548 AEAGNTVT
+2548 AEAGNTLT
-2556 VTIGGNSYTA
+2556 VTIGGNIYTA
-2566 TVQSDLTWSVSV
+2566 TVQSDLTWSVNV
-2578 PESVLTALGNG
+2578 PSDVLTALGNG

-2602 NSGTGERE
+2602 NSGSAERD
-2610 IVIDANLPGLRVD
+2610 ITIDANLPGLRVD

-2637 QNLIITGSSDG
+2637 QNLIITGTSDG
-2648 LTAGTALTV
+2648 LAAGAALTV
-2657 TVNGKTYAA
+2657 TVNGKTYPA
-2666 TVLADGTWSA
+2666 TVLADGTWRA
-2676 AIPSADVSALAAG
+2676 AIPAADVGALAAG
-2689 TVTVTVEGQSSAGNP
+2689 TVTVTVAGQSSAGNP
-2704 VTINHD
+2704 VSISHD
-2710 VTVDLANVAIS
+2710 VTVDLATVAIS
-2721 IDAIASDDVINAAE
+2721 IDAIAADDVINAAE
-2735 KGEDLVLSGTT
+2735 KGADLVLSGAT

-2761 KSYTATVDAEGKWTA
+2761 KSYTATVGADGKWTT
-2776 TVPSAD
+2776 TVPAAD
-2782 LTGLKDGDA
+2782 LAGLKDGDA

-2821 INTIATDDI
+2821 INTLATDDI
-2830 LNASEAQS
+2830 LNAAEAKS
-2838 DLAISGTST
+2838 DLTVSGTST
-2847 AEAGQTVTVSLNGK
+2847 AEAGQTVTVLLNGK

-2867 SANGSWTLNVPA
+2867 SADGSWTLNVPA
-2879 ADLAGLT
+2879 ADVAALT

-2899 AGNPASVDHTLTVD
+2899 AGNPASVDHNLTVD
-2913 VTVPAVTIHTVAGD
+2913 VTVPAVTINTIAGD
-2927 DVINAAE
+2927 DVINVAE
-2934 HNQAQIVSGSATGA
+2934 HSQAHVISGTATGA

-2973 SVGVPANVISGLSDG
+2973 SVGVPASVISGLSDG

-3004 SGTHN
+3004 TGTHS
-3009 VTVDTGLPSVSFNAI
+3009 VTVDTGLPSVAFNAI
-3024 SDDNVLNAVEKGQD
+3024 SGDNVLNAVEKGQD
-3038 LSVSGTSANLTEGTV
+3038 LSVSGTSANLAEGTV
-3053 VTVILNGK
+3053 VTVTLNGK

-3074 LTVPAADLAGLGQ
+3074 LAVPAADLAGLGQ
-3087 ASYTLNATATNG
+3087 ANYTLNATATNG

-3151 NTVTVTIGG
+3151 NIVTVTIGDN
-3160 LSYTATV
+3160 SYTATV
-3167 QNNLSWS
+3167 QNDLTWS

-3218 LRVNTVAGDDVINTI
+3218 LRVDTVAGDNVINSI

-3238 LIVSGSSD
+3238 LIVTGSSD
-3246 GLAPGTAL
+3246 GLAPGTTL
-3254 TVTVNGKDYAATVL
+3254 TVTINGKDYAATVL
-3268 ADGTW
+3268 ADGSW
-3273 RAAIPSTDVS
+3273 SAAVPSTDVS

-3311 VDLATVAISINVL
+3311 VDLATVAISINAI

-3339 VLSGATTNVEAGQTV
+3339 VLSGATINVEAGQTV
-3354 TISLNGRIYT
+3354 TISLNGKIYSA
-3364 TTVDDSGNWTYTV
+3364 TVDDSGNWTCTV

-3399 NGNSASAGH
+3399 NGNSASAGR

-3422 TIATDDILNASEA
+3422 TLATDNILNAAEA
-3435 QSDLAIS
+3435 KSDLTVS
-3442 GTSTAEA
+3442 GSSSAEA

-3462 TTTVSANGSWTLNVP
+3462 TTTVSADGSWTLNVP
-3477 AADLAGL
+3477 AADVAAL

-3517 VTIHTVA
+3517 VTINTVA

-3530 AAEHNQAQIVSG
+3530 LAEHSQAHIISG
-3542 SATGAAAGDKVTVT
+3542 TATGAAAGDKVTVT

-3578 NVISG
+3578 SVISG
-3583 LSDGTVTVT
+3583 LSDGSVTVT

-3603 SGTHNV
+3603 TGTHNV

-3617 VSFNAISD
+3617 VSFNAICD

-3631 VEKGQDLSV
+3631 VEKGQDLRV

-3647 AEGTVVTV
+3647 AEGTVVAVT
-3655 ILNGKNYTATTAA
+3655 LNGKNYTATTAA

-3677 AADLAS
+3677 AADLAG

-3693 TATNGV
+3693 SATNGV

-3742 RVTNAEA
+3742 KVTNAEA
-3749 GNTVTVTIGGNS
+3749 GNTVTVTIGGNT

-3788 LTVSATVTNDHGNS
+3788 LTVSATVTNGHGNT
-3802 GTGERDITIDAS
+3802 GTGEREIAIDAN

-3833 HGQNLIVTGSS
+3833 HTQNLIVSGTS
-3844 DGLAAGTTLTV
+3844 DGLVAGTTLTV
-3855 TLNGK
+3855 TVNGK

-3866 LADGSWTAAIPA
+3866 LADGSWSAAIPA
-3878 ADVGAL
+3878 ADVAAF
-3884 AAGTMTVTVA
+3884 AAGTVTVTVA
-3894 GQSAAGNPVSISHDV
+3894 GQSAAGNPVTISHDV
-3909 TVDLA
+3909 SVDLA

-3927 VINAAEKGADLVLS
+3927 VINAAEKGTELVLS

-3954 ITFGG
+3954 VTFGG
-3959 RSYTAKVDADGNWT
+3959 KTYTAKVDADGNWT
-3973 ASVPSSDLA
+3973 ATVPSADLA

-3991 QVSIT
+3991 QVSVT

-4001 SASAGREY
+4001 SATAGREY

-4040 SGTTTAEVGQ
+4040 SGTTTAEAGQ
-4050 TVTVTFGGNSY
+4050 TVTVTLGGKSY

-4077 TDLSALADNGYTVQ
+4077 SDLTALADSGYTVQ

-4096 AAGNPGSAGKAITLD
+4096 AAGNPGSAGKTITLD

-4138 VSGTATGASVG
+4138 VSGSATGANVG
-4149 DKLIITIGSNQYTT
+4149 DKVVITLGSHQYTT
-4163 TVDASGKWSVGVPAS
+4163 TVDASGNWSVGVPAS
-4178 VISALA
+4178 VISALT

-4211 TASVALTVNTLSGD
+4211 TASVALTVNTVSGD

-4234 ASLVINGS
+4234 SSLVINGS

-4248 GTQVTITLN
+4248 GTQVTVTLN
-4257 GKSYT
+4257 GKTYT
-4262 ATIQSDGAWQTT
+4262 ATIQNDGTWTTT

-4283 ADGASYQVSASAQDS
+4283 ADGARYQVSVSAQDS
-4298 AGNSASATHTISVD
+4298 AGNSASATHGISVD

-4317 ISVNTLSGDDV
+4317 VSIGTLSVDDM

-4380 VALSQ
+4380 AALSQ
-4385 GALTVTAVVNDKAG
+4385 GALTVTASVNDKAG
-4399 NSGQT
+4399 NNGQT

-4409 VDTVAPAV
+4409 VDTVAPTV

-4430 AEQLAGQTIS
+4430 AEQLTGQTIR

-4485 DYTITATVSDKAGN
+4485 EYTITASVSDKAGN

-4512 VPTIVINTFA
+4512 VPTITINTFA
-4522 QDDIV
+4522 HDDIV
-4527 NAAEHGTPLIV
+4527 NAAEHGTPLVI

-4552 TLNGKTYTAT
+4552 TLNGKTYAAT

-4589 NAQVSNAIGNSASDN
+4589 NAQVSNTIGNSASDN
-4604 HSVTVDLTAPSMGI
+4604 HTVTVDLTAPSMGI
-4618 SIDSLQNDTG
+4618 AIDSLQNDTG
-4628 LSASDFITN
+4628 LSATDFITN
-4637 DKQVVVNGS
+4637 DSQVVVNGS
-4646 LSAQLGNNEKA
+4646 LTAQLGNNEKA
-4657 QISLDGGSTWIDL
+4657 QISLDGGVTWIDL
-4670 TVTGTTWRYTDGRT
+4670 TVTGTTWRYADGRT
-4684 LTDGT
+4684 LMDGT
-4689 YPYQVRVIDNAGNV
+4689 YQYQVRVIDNAGNV

-4708 QDVVIDLT
+4708 QNVVIDLT
-4716 KPAATSIT
+4716 KPAATTIT
-4724 VDSVSQDTGLSDSD
+4724 VDSITQDTGLSGSD

-4760 HAQISLDGGATWTDV
+4760 HAQISLDGGVTWTDV

-4808 SATTSQVVTIDTVAP
+4808 SATASQVVTIDTVAP
-4823 DASKTIAIDSISDD
+4823 DASKTIVIDSISDD

-4845 ITNDTSLTLHGSL
+4845 ITRDTSLTLHGSL

-4876 SWQNVIVTGNS
+4876 TWQNVIVTGNS
-4887 WYYVDGRTLGN
+4887 WYYVDSRTLGN

-4921 VMVDTVAPD
+4921 VTVDTVAPD

-4954 STSYTLNGTL
+4954 STSYTLHGTL

-4971 EYVQVSMDGGTTWVY
+4971 EFVQVSMDGGTTWVY

-4992 RWSYNDARTLAD
+4992 QWSYSDMRTLTD
-5004 GDYRYQVRVVDQA
+5004 GSHNYQVRVVDLA
-5017 GNVGATTTQ
+5017 GNVGATTSQ
-5026 DVTVD
+5026 AVTVD
-5031 TQAPQYGITIDSIS
+5031 TQAPQYGVTIDSIS

-5057 MDTSLTINGSLGS
+5057 MDTTLTINGSLGS

-5088 IDTAVTNQRWS
+5088 LDTTVTNQRWS
-5099 YTDTRDLA
+5099 YTDTRDLP
-5107 DGDYTWQVRI
+5107 DGDYTYQVRI
-5117 IDQAGNVGSTSSQVV
+5117 IDQAGNVGSTASQVV
-5132 TVDTTPPETVGTVV
+5132 TVDTTPPTTVGTVV
-5146 SYTDGEGERTGTYG
+5146 SYTDGEGERQGTFG
-5160 ASVATDDT
+5160 SAVATDDN

-5176 NRAPEDGEI
+5176 NRAPDEGEI
-5185 VQLYRDGI
+5185 VQLYRDGV

-5203 ASWSYQDNGL
+5203 ASWSFQDNGL
-5213 LDGNHTYILRVTDKA
+5213 SDGNHTYIVRVTDRA

-5260 TPIINGTVSADLVN
+5260 TPIVTGTVSADLVN
-5274 GEYLVVMV
+5274 GEYLVVTV

-5298 PDHNTWYLQIPDSD
+5298 PDHNTWYLQIPDGD
-5312 ALSVANYDVTAQV
+5312 ALGVASYSVTAQV

-5347 SVNTDWATTT
+5347 TVNTDWATTA
-5357 GNSNNSTMTVG
+5357 GNSNNSTMTLG
-5368 TNSSG
+5368 MNSSG

-5390 TYAGNTLSNTR
+5390 TYAGNTLTNTR
-5401 VYYVV
+5401 NYYVV

-5421 FATEN
+5421 FATET
-5426 TYAGSTQVMWT
+5426 TYSGSTQVMWT
-5437 YDGSSYTASQLAM
+5437 YDGSTYNASQLAM

-5464 TGDCYLDLAYGD
+5464 TGDGYLDLAYGD

-5486 NTNGVLSP
+5486 NNKGVLSP

-5587 GSSYNSNGGVIYY
+5587 GSSYNNNGGVIYY
-5600 NDGTGQLSTTRS
+5600 NDGTGKLSATKS
-5612 AVEASNATA
+5612 AVEASNAAA

-5664 SQLASGLAN
+5664 SQLASGIAYA
-5673 VTGVAAVDYN
+5673 TGVAAVDYN

-5704 NAEIADGTAMH
+5704 SKTIAEGTAMH

-5757 TSAQVSFYG
+5757 TSALVSFYG
-5766 LDPNETYSAEIV
+5766 LDPNETYSAEIL

-5786 NVTWTGL
+5786 NVTWSGL
-5793 DASNGKEG
+5793 EAGNGKEG

-5821 YNDTFIAEDGTY
+5821 YNDTFIAEQGTY

-5841 NTHSDYDTW
+5841 TTHSDHDTW

-5865 SGITVDL
+5865 SGVTVDL

-5906 GDNQFEGRGG
+5906 GDNRFEGRGG
-5916 NDTFNIGSGGQDTLL
+5916 NDTFNIGSGGHDTLL

-5938 DATGGNGSDV
+5938 DATGGNGHDV

-5972 SDSGYTGTG
+5972 SGSGYTGTG

-5992 DSSAGNIADYIRVVQ
+5992 DSSAGNISDYIRVVQ

>member
-1 MSNAKVVDVIIRK
+1 MSTAKVVDVIIRK

-87 DNQELTH
+87 DNQALTH
-94 ISFANAGEAS
+94 ISFADAGEAS

-216 VKDSSGSTIASTM
+216 VKDGSGSTIASTM

-280 TTAGDNVIN
+280 ATAGDNVIN

-317 GKTYSAEVGANGAWS
+317 GKTYTAEVGANGAWS

-356 AAGNTVTGSQTIGV
+356 AAGNTVSGSQTIGV
-370 DTAAPAISVD
+370 DTASPVISVD

-398 LTGKTDAEA
+398 LTGKTNAEA

-426 DGTWSVTLSASEV
+426 DGSWSVTLPASEV
-439 QAMANGE
+439 QTLANGE
-446 HTLTAN
+446 HTLTVN

-460 ASTTADFTVDTA
+460 SSITADFTVDTA

-500 QANGAAAGDVVT
+500 QANGAAEGDVVT

-550 VSVTDAAGNTG
+550 VAVTDAAGNTG

-583 DNVLNALEAMQP
+583 DNVLNAQEAMQP

-617 NYQATVEN
+617 NYQTTVEN
-625 GSWSVQVPVSDV
+625 GRWSVQVPVSDV

-665 LVDTALPQ
+665 LVDTVLPQ
-673 VILNTFAGDNLVNN
+673 VIVNTFAGDNLVNN

-741 DGELTFS
+741 DGDLTFS

-833 SADLQAWTAGGM
+833 AADLQAWTAGGM

-927 WRLTVPA
+927 WHLTVPA
-934 SAMETLIDGRA
+934 NAMETLIDGRA

-958 ADASRVVTVDTQ
+958 ADASRVVIVDTQ

-996 SGSTT
+996 SGSTS
-1001 AEAGQTVTVTLNGK
+1001 AETGQTVTVTLNGK

-1047 ATVSDVA
+1047 ATVTDVA

-1084 VNQLAHSQ
+1084 VNQLAHAQ

-1108 VIITINNVDYTTV
+1108 VTITINNVDYTTV

-1134 SVVQGLTDGTWTI
+1134 SVIQGLTDGTWTI

-1175 INTLAADDVINT
+1175 INTLAADDVINA

-1213 GINYAATT
+1213 GINYTATT
-1221 DASGNWS
+1221 DVSGNWS
-1228 VSVPASAVSALGE
+1228 VTVPASAVSALGE

-1253 VGNSASATHDVLVDS
+1253 VGNSAAATHDVLVDS

-1274 LNNVAGDNIVN
+1274 LNNFAGDNIVN

-1303 SGDTVTIIIG
+1303 SGDTVTIILG

-1430 VPAADVSRWADGALT
+1430 VPAADVSRWADGSLT

-1470 VAISINSVTDDNVL
+1470 VAISINNVTDDNVL
-1484 NAAEKGQDLVLS
+1484 NVAEKGQDLVLS

-1510 IFAGKTWAT
+1510 IFAGKTWT
-1519 MVDANGDWTCTV
+1519 TTVDSNGDWTCTV
-1531 PAAELSGLKDGD
+1531 PAADLSGLKDGD
-1543 ASVQVSVTNMNGNA
+1543 ASVQVSVTNVNGNA
-1557 ASSSQAFSVD
+1557 ASSSQAFSVA

-1587 EAALD
+1587 EAAQD

-1597 TSTAEAGQTVTVT
+1597 TSTAEAGQTVTVA

-1623 GSWTLDVPAADLAG
+1623 GSWTLDVPAADMAG
-1637 IADGSAAVTATVS
+1637 IADGSAAVTVTVS

-1674 NIVAGDDIVNIAEH
+1674 DIVAGDDIVNIAEH

-1730 PAADVGALANG
+1730 PATDVGALANG

-1746 ATLTDK
+1746 ATVTDK

-1758 TTHAFD
+1758 ATHAFD

-1771 IAITTLAVDDVIN
+1771 IAINTLAVDDVIN
-1784 ATERGQDLLVS
+1784 ATEKGQDLL
-1795 GTSNQPDGTRSTST
+1795 
-1809 THAFDVSL
+1809 
-1817 TAPVIAITTLAVDD
+1817 I
-1831 VINATER
+1831 
-1838 GQDLLVSGTSNQPD
+1838 SGTSNQPD

-1944 GKVSGAASGDTVTIG
+1944 GKVSGAASGDTVTISV
-1959 IGGNTYTATVQDD
+1959 GGNTYTTTVQDD

-1990 DLTVT
+1990 DLTVS

-2003 NTGTGERDIT
+2003 NTGSGERDIT
-2013 IDASLPGLRVD
+2013 IDANLPGLRVNK
-2024 TVAGDDVINSIEHT
+2024 VAGDDVINSIEHG

-2043 TGSSDGLASGSALTV
+2043 TGSSDGLAAGSALTV

-2068 VLADGTWTAAIPA
+2068 VLADGTWTAAVPA
-2081 ADVGALSAGTVTV
+2081 ADVGALSEGTVTV
-2094 TVDGQS
+2094 TVEGQS
-2100 AAGNPV
+2100 AVGNPV
-2106 SISHDVKVDLAP
+2106 SISHDVKVDLAT

-2123 DAVATDDVINAAEKG
+2123 DAIATDDVINAAEKG

-2145 STTNVE
+2145 ATTNVE
-2151 ENQTVNIIFGGKTY
+2151 ENQTVTITFGGKTY

-2173 HWTATVPSADLGG
+2173 NWTATVPSADLGS
-2186 LKDGDTSVQVS
+2186 LKDGDASVQVS

-2237 QQDLVING
+2237 QQDLVVNG
-2245 VSDAEAGQTVTVT
+2245 VSNAEAGQTVTVT
-2258 LNGENYTTTM
+2258 LNGVDYTTTV

-2279 SADVGAI
+2279 SADIGAI
-2286 ADGDYTITAAVQD
+2286 TDGSYTITAAVAD
-2299 KAGNPASAD
+2299 KAGNPALAD

-2323 AVSDDDVINSA
+2323 TVSDDDVINSA

-2365 ATLDASGKWNVGV
+2365 ATLDASGRWSVGV

-2424 VSGDDVINNTEKTQD
+2424 VSGDDVINSSEKTQD

-2468 ATNGQWTTTVPAS
+2468 DTNGQWTTTVPAS
-2481 EVGQLGEAL
+2481 EVGQLDEAL

-2533 AELATGQTISGKVVN
+2533 AELATGQTISGTVVN

-2556 VTIGGNSYTA
+2556 VSVGGHNYTA

-2589 DLTVSASVTNGVG
+2589 DLTVTASVTNGVG
-2602 NSGTGERE
+2602 NSGSGERD
-2610 IVIDANLPGLRVD
+2610 ITIDANLPGLRVD

-2689 TVTVTVEGQSSAGNP
+2689 TVTVNVEGQSSAGNP
-2704 VTINHD
+2704 VAINHD

-2735 KGEDLVLSGTT
+2735 RGADLVLSGTT
-2746 SNVEENQTVTITFGG
+2746 ANVEENQTVTITFGG

-2782 LTGLKDGDA
+2782 LAGLKDGDA

-2899 AGNPASVDHTLTVD
+2899 AGNPASADHNLTVD

-2927 DVINAAE
+2927 DVINVAE
-2934 HNQAQIVSGSATGA
+2934 HNQAQIISGSATGA

-2988 TVTVTASVTDA
+2988 TVTVSV
-2999 AGNTG
+2999 
-3004 SGTHN
+3004 
-3009 VTVDTGLPSVSFNAI
+3009 
-3024 SDDNVLNAVEKGQD
+3024 
-3038 LSVSGTSANLTEGTV
+3038 
-3053 VTVILNGK
+3053 
-3061 NYTATTAADGTWS
+3061 
-3074 LTVPAADLAGLGQ
+3074 
-3087 ASYTLNATATNG
+3087 
-3099 VGNSVSN
+3099 
-3106 TANLLVDTALPTV
+3106 
-3119 TINTVAGDNVINAA
+3119 
-3133 EVAAGQTL
+3133 
-3141 SGTVANAEAG
+3141 
-3151 NTVTVTIGG
+3151 
-3160 LSYTATV
+3160 
-3167 QNNLSWS
+3167 
-3174 VNVPSD
+3174 
-3180 VLTALGNG
+3180 
-3188 SLSVTATV
+3188 
-3196 TNGHG
+3196 
-3201 NTGTGER
+3201 
-3208 EIAIDANLPG
+3208 
-3218 LRVNTVAGDDVINTI
+3218 
-3233 EHAQN
+3233 
-3238 LIVSGSSD
+3238 
-3246 GLAPGTAL
+3246 
-3254 TVTVNGKDYAATVL
+3254 
-3268 ADGTW
+3268 
-3273 RAAIPSTDVS
+3273 
-3283 AWPEGTVKIS
+3283 
-3293 VTGDSAA
+3293 
-3300 GNPIT
+3300 
-3305 ISHDVT
+3305 
-3311 VDLATVAISINVL
+3311 
-3324 ATDDVINAAEKGADL
+3324 
-3339 VLSGATTNVEAGQTV
+3339 
-3354 TISLNGRIYT
+3354 
-3364 TTVDDSGNWTYTV
+3364 
-3377 PSADLAG
+3377 
-3384 LKDGDASVQVSVTNV
+3384 
-3399 NGNSASAGH
+3399 
-3408 EYSVDATAPSVTIN
+3408 
-3422 TIATDDILNASEA
+3422 
-3435 QSDLAIS
+3435 
-3442 GTSTAEA
+3442 
-3449 GQTVTVSLNGKDY
+3449 
-3462 TTTVSANGSWTLNVP
+3462 
-3477 AADLAGL
+3477 
-3484 TDGSVTVTA
+3484 
-3493 SVSDKAGNPASVD
+3493 
-3506 HTLTVDVTVPA
+3506 
-3517 VTIHTVA
+3517 
-3524 GDDVIN
+3524 
-3530 AAEHNQAQIVSG
+3530 
-3542 SATGAAAGDKVTVT
+3542 
-3556 IGGQTYTTVLDAA
+3556 
-3569 GNWSVGVPA
+3569 
-3578 NVISG
+3578 
-3583 LSDGTVTVT
+3583 
-3592 ASVTDAAGNTG
+3592 SVTDAAGNTG

-3655 ILNGKNYTATTAA
+3655 TLNGKNYTATTAA

-3677 AADLAS
+3677 AADLTGLGQAS
-3683 LGEANYTLSA
+3683 YTLNA

-3699 GNSVSNTANLLVDTA
+3699 GNSVSNSANLLVDTA

-3727 VINAAEVAAGQTLSG
+3727 VINAAEVAADQTLSG
-3742 RVTNAEA
+3742 TVANAEA
-3749 GNTVTVTIGGNS
+3749 GNTVTVAIGGHS
-3761 YTATVQSDLT
+3761 YTATVQNNLS
-3771 WSVNVPESVLT
+3771 WSVNVPSDVLT
-3782 ALGNGD
+3782 ALGNGS
-3788 LTVSATVTNDHGNS
+3788 LSVTATVTNGHGNT
-3802 GTGERDITIDAS
+3802 GTGERDVTIDAS

-3819 VDTVAGDDVINSIE
+3819 VNTVAGDDVINSIE
-3833 HGQNLIVTGSS
+3833 HGQNLIVSGTS

-3855 TLNGK
+3855 TVNGK

-3894 GQSAAGNPVSISHDV
+3894 GQSTAGNPVSISHDV

-3927 VINAAEKGADLVLS
+3927 VINAAEKGVDLVLS

-3954 ITFGG
+3954 VTFGG
-3959 RSYTAKVDADGNWT
+3959 KTYTAKVDADGNWT
-3973 ASVPSSDLA
+3973 ATVPSADLA

-3991 QVSIT
+3991 QVSVT

-4050 TVTVTFGGNSY
+4050 TVTVTLGGNSY

-4091 VSVSD
+4091 ASVSD

-4149 DKLIITIGSNQYTT
+4149 DKVVITIGSNQYTT

-4178 VISALA
+4178 VISALT

-4262 ATIQSDGAWQTT
+4262 ATIQSDGSWTTT
-4274 VPAADVGAL
+4274 VPAADVGTL
-4283 ADGASYQVSASAQDS
+4283 ADGASYQVSVSAQDS

-4312 TTAPV
+4312 TSAPV

-4328 LNAAEAQQ
+4328 LSAAEAQQ
-4336 PLTVHGSSSA
+4336 ALTVHGSSSA

-4355 LGGKTYTALVG
+4355 LGGKTYTALVAN
-4366 SDGTWTLDV
+4366 DGTWTLDV
-4375 PAADL
+4375 PAVDL
-4380 VALSQ
+4380 AALSQ
-4385 GALTVTAVVNDKAG
+4385 GALTVTASVNDKAG

-4409 VDTVAPAV
+4409 VDTIAPAV

-4512 VPTIVINTFA
+4512 VPTIAINTFA

-4527 NAAEHGTPLIV
+4527 NAAEHGTPLVI

-4589 NAQVSNAIGNSASDN
+4589 NAQVSNAIGNSVSDN
-4604 HSVTVDLTAPSMGI
+4604 HTVTVDLTAPSMGI

-4628 LSASDFITN
+4628 LSANDFITN
-4637 DKQVVVNGS
+4637 DSQVVVNGS
-4646 LSAQLGNNEKA
+4646 LTAQLGNNEKA
-4657 QISLDGGSTWIDL
+4657 QISLDGGVTWIDL
-4670 TVTGTTWRYTDGRT
+4670 TVTGTTWCYTDGRT

-4689 YPYQVRVIDNAGNV
+4689 YQYQVRVIDNAGNV

-4716 KPAATSIT
+4716 KPAAATIT

-4782 TYVDGRTLADGDYN
+4782 TYIDGRTLTDGDYN
-4796 YQLRVIDDAGNI
+4796 YQLRVIDEAGNI

-4845 ITNDTSLTLHGSL
+4845 ITRDTSLTLHGSL

-4876 SWQNVIVTGNS
+4876 TWQNVIVTGNS

-4921 VMVDTVAPD
+4921 VTVDTVAPD

-4992 RWSYNDARTLAD
+4992 QWRYTDARTLAD

-5088 IDTAVTNQRWS
+5088 IDATVTNQRWS

-5107 DGDYTWQVRI
+5107 DGDYNYQVRI
-5117 IDQAGNVGSTSSQVV
+5117 IDQAGNVGSTTSQVV
-5132 TVDTTPPETVGTVV
+5132 TVDTTPPDTVGTVV
-5146 SYTDGEGERTGTYG
+5146 SYTDGEGERQGSFG
-5160 ASVATDDT
+5160 ASVATDDN
-5168 SPLINGTL
+5168 SPVINGTL
-5176 NRAPEDGEI
+5176 NRAPDNGEI
-5185 VQLYRDGI
+5185 VQLYRDGV
-5193 LLGQVTMNGS
+5193 LLGQVTMNGA
-5203 ASWSYQDNGL
+5203 ASWYFQDSGL
-5213 LDGNHTYILRVTDKA
+5213 NDGNHVYMLRVTDLA
-5228 GNYTESDG
+5228 GNFTDSDD
-5236 FVLNVD
+5236 FVLKVD
-5242 TSIPTTTAA
+5242 TSIPTTTVT
-5251 ITAQTTSDT
+5251 INPQTTTDS
-5260 TPIINGTVSADLVN
+5260 TPILSGLVSAGLTN
-5274 GEYLVVMV
+5274 GEYVVITV
-5282 NGKTYTSQ
+5282 NDKTYTSE

-5298 PDHNTWYLQIPDSD
+5298 PENNTWYLQLPDGD
-5312 ALSVANYDVTAQV
+5312 ALSVKNYDVTAQV
-5325 KSSAGNGNTT
+5325 KSSAGNGNTAGLT
-5335 GTATGSLVIDTT
+5335 TGSLIVGSEESLTPAWSFTAANYSYSASYMLDSDGLWTIMANQQFASANT
-5347 SVNTDWATTT
+5347 SSRNAYTVSGNFSMTGSYTT
-5357 GNSNNSTMTVG
+5357 GTYADINRDGLADVLAEG
-5368 TNSSG
+5368 T
-5373 LWNII
+5373 
-5378 ANGQSYS
+5378 SYS
-5385 SSDSS
+5385 YMVQLINNGDGTYTSSTLTNMGAAVWYGAVVAIDIKGDGYTDFVIGDAGGPDSS
-5390 TYAGNTLSNTR
+5390 TVMLNN
-5401 VYYVV
+5401 
-5406 SQTAADFDRNGTQDI
+5406 NGTL
-5421 FATEN
+5421 TGSSKSG
-5426 TYAGSTQVMWT
+5426 TYSSFVSGSTVGN
-5437 YDGSSYTASQLAM
+5437 YN
-5450 GTTIWYGGVIAYDK
+5450 
-5464 TGDCYLDLAYGD
+5464 
-5476 AGMDSLTYLV
+5476 SLIET
-5486 NTNGVLSP
+5486 
-5494 DGTGGEGGFYGQ
+5494 
-5506 FDSGREIS
+5506 S
-5514 GVDLNNDGTVDIVQ
+5514 GVDLNNDGKVDIAQ
-5528 HTNRSGA
+5528 HTTNGG
-5535 YSLTVIN
+5535 N
-5542 NNGNGTLS
+5542 NYALSTMFNQGNGSFTW
-5550 IGQNLTNVFVAN
+5550 GQNFTNTMYSGYGSAA
-5562 ASNTTTAAS
+5562 ASNAVS

-5582 MDLYL
+5582 MDLYMSMSRT
-5587 GSSYNSNGGVIYY
+5587 SSGTSQGGVLML
-5600 NDGTGQLSTTRS
+5600 NDGSGNLLAGTAVGTATTDKF
-5612 AVEASNATA
+5612 VGNV
-5621 GYLSVAVDWN
+5621 SVAVDWN
-5631 GDGQMDII
+5631 LDGHMDII
-5639 KLSTYGGSQTATLF
+5639 KLANSGQSYLYTNDGLAGTASFTASKFSTAT
-5653 TNNGYGSTWTS
+5653 ST
-5664 SQLASGLAN
+5664 QVSG
-5673 VTGVAAVDYN
+5673 AALLDYD
-5683 WDGAQDLLVSQ
+5683 WDGAQDLLIFR
-5694 QNGKV
+5694 QNGT
-5699 VLVQN
+5699 VLLERNTNTV
-5704 NAEIADGTAMH
+5704 APGTALH
-5715 LHIVDSEGI
+5715 LKIVDSEGI
-5724 NAYYGNT
+5724 NAFFGNT
-5731 VNLYNAAGVLVASQ
+5731 VQLYNAAGQLVASE
-5745 IINAQSGIGSND
+5745 IINAQSGIGIND
-5757 TSAQVSFYG
+5757 SSSLISFYG
-5766 LDPNETYSAEIV
+5766 LDPSETYHAV
-5778 KITNGVSD
+5778 LVRAVNGVSS
-5786 NVTWTGL
+5786 NVTWDGL
-5793 DASNGKEG
+5793 TAGDGKES
-5801 YVLTAEAAT
+5801 YALTAEAAT
-5810 GGHSGTITGTG
+5810 GGHQGTLTGTG
-5821 YNDTFIAEDGTY
+5821 YNDTFIAEAGTY

-5841 NTHSDYDTW
+5841 TTTSEHDTW
-5850 SNTGGMDVVD
+5850 SSTGGMDVVD

-5865 SGITVDL
+5865 SGVTVDL
-5872 RLSTAQ
+5872 GRSTAQ
-5878 DTGFGT
+5878 STGFDT
-5884 TRLLNIE
+5884 ATLVNIE

-5916 NDTFNIGSGGQDTLL
+5916 NDTFNIGSGGHDTLL

>member
-1 MSNAKVVDVIIRK
+1 M
-14 TAEKTKLT
+14 
-22 GEGNLSVSISSP
+22 
-34 SVIEIQG
+34 
-41 SAQDVVRYVRQGNDL
+41 
-56 LIYMKDGSVIRCN
+56 
-69 NYFVED
+69 
-75 TETHNHSELVFN
+75 
-87 DNQELTH
+87 
-94 ISFANAGEAS
+94 
-104 GVAATELTAQAA
+104 
-116 PISSIEPFLEQGSVL
+116 
-131 SDAPW
+131 
-136 GWIAGAALGGGAIGA
+136 
-151 LLAHGGDGETKTKV
+151 
-165 IDNTKEVESATPTFL
+165 
-180 LTDNAGDKQGVLSAK
+180 
-195 EVTDDNTPT
+195 
-204 FSGTGQP
+204 
-211 GATIQ
+211 
-216 VKDSSGSTIASTM
+216 
-229 VAKDGTWTV
+229 
-238 TLPTQADGEHTW
+238 
-250 SVVQID
+250 
-256 GSKTT
+256 
-261 SAGSITVTVSTAD
+261 
-274 TSVTLA
+274 
-280 TTAGDNVIN
+280 
-289 ASEQAAGFTLSGTSK
+289 
-304 NLAQGTA
+304 
-311 LTVTLN
+311 
-317 GKTYSAEVGANGAWS
+317 
-332 VKVPAADAQA
+332 
-342 LGDGTWTVNVSGKD
+342 
-356 AAGNTVTGSQTIGV
+356 
-370 DTAAPAISVD
+370 
-380 TIAQDNIINAAEH
+380 
-393 NQPLT
+393 
-398 LTGKTDAEA
+398 
-407 GQIVTVT
+407 
-414 LNGKNHTATVGS
+414 
-426 DGTWSVTLSASEV
+426 
-439 QAMANGE
+439 
-446 HTLTAN
+446 
-452 VSDKAGNG
+452 
-460 ASTTADFTVDTA
+460 
-472 APVVTINTVAGDDI
+472 
-486 LNTSEQG
+486 
-493 QAQIISG
+493 
-500 QANGAAAGDVVT
+500 
-512 VTVGGKTFTGVV
+512 
-524 QADGSWSVGVPASV
+524 PASV

-1795 GTSNQPDGTRSTST
+1795 GTSNQPDGTR
-1809 THAFDVSL
+1809 
-1817 TAPVIAITTLAVDD
+1817 
-1831 VINATER
+1831 
-1838 GQDLLVSGTSNQPD
+1838 
-1852 GTRITVTLNGISYAA
+1852 ITVTLNGISYAA

-2899 AGNPASVDHTLTVD
+2899 AGNPASVDHTLMVD

-2927 DVINAAE
+2927 DVINVAE
-2934 HNQAQIVSGSATGA
+2934 HKQAQIISGSATGA

-3449 GQTVTVSLNGKDY
+3449 GQTLTVSLNGKDY

-3578 NVISG
+3578 NVISV

-3878 ADVGAL
+3878 ADVGAM

-4262 ATIQSDGAWQTT
+4262 ATIQSDGAWQTS

-4657 QISLDGGSTWIDL
+4657 QISLEGGSTWIDL

-5437 YDGSSYTASQLAM
+5437 YDGSSYTAGQLAM

>member
-1 MSNAKVVDVIIRK
+1 MSNMKVVDVIIRK

-41 SAQDVVRYVRQGNDL
+41 SAQDVARYVRQGKDL

-75 TETHNHSELVFN
+75 PETHNQSELVFN
-87 DNQELTH
+87 DRQELTH
-94 ISFANAGEAS
+94 ISFADAGEAS
-104 GVAATELTAQAA
+104 GVAVTELTAQAT
-116 PISSIEPFLEQGSVL
+116 PISSIQPFLEQESVL

-151 LLAHGGDGETKTKV
+151 LLANGDDGETKTKV

-180 LTDNAGDKQGVLSAK
+180 LSDKAGDKQGVLSAN
-195 EVTDDNTPT
+195 EITDDSNPT

-216 VKDSSGSTIASTM
+216 IKDSSGSTIASAM
-229 VAKDGTWTV
+229 VGKDGTWTV
-238 TLPTQADGEHTW
+238 ILPTQTDGEHTW

-274 TSVTLA
+274 AAITLA
-280 TTAGDNVIN
+280 TTAGDNVLN
-289 ASEQAAGFTLSGTSK
+289 ASEQSAGFTLSGASK

-317 GKTYSAEVGANGAWS
+317 GKTYAAEVGADGAWS
-332 VKVPAADAQA
+332 VNVPAADAQA

-356 AAGNTVTGSQTIGV
+356 AAGNTVSGSQTIGV
-370 DTAAPAISVD
+370 DTTAPTLSVD
-380 TIAQDNIINAAEH
+380 TLAQDNIINAAEH
-393 NQPLT
+393 SQPLT
-398 LTGKTDAEA
+398 LTGKTNAEA

-414 LNGKNHTATVGS
+414 LNGKNYNATVGS
-426 DGTWSVTLSASEV
+426 DGTWSVTLDVNDV
-439 QAMANGE
+439 QALSEGN
-446 HTLTAN
+446 HTLTVN

-460 ASTTADFTVDTA
+460 SSVTADFTVDTA
-472 APVVTINTVAGDDI
+472 APIVTIHTVAGDDI
-486 LNTSEQG
+486 LNISEQG
-493 QAQIISG
+493 QAHIISG
-500 QANGAAAGDVVT
+500 LASGAAAGDVVT
-512 VTVGGKTFTGVV
+512 VTLGGQTFTGVV
-524 QADGSWSVGVPASV
+524 LADGSWSVGVPASV
-538 IGALGEGSHSIS
+538 LGALGEGNHTLS

-561 SATHGITLSGNPP
+561 SATHGITLSGHPP
-574 EFTLDPISQ
+574 EFTIDAISQ
-583 DNVLNALEAMQP
+583 DNVLNAQEAMQP
-595 LSLSGTSNLPNGSA
+595 LSLTGTSNLPDGST

-617 NYQATVEN
+617 SYQATVEN
-625 GSWSVQVPVSDV
+625 GIWAVQVPVSDV
-637 LDLANTLYTVSVSG
+637 LNLANTLYTVSVSG

-665 LVDTALPQ
+665 LVDTVLPQ
-673 VILNTFAGDNLVNN
+673 VIINTFAGDNLVNN
-687 AEAAVDQTLSGRV
+687 AEAGVDQTLSGRV
-700 TGAAAGDTVSVT
+700 TGAAAGDTVSIT
-712 VGGKSYTAT
+712 AGGKSYTAT
-721 VGSDLKWSVTIPS
+721 VGSDLTWSVKIPS

-741 DGELTFS
+741 DGDLTFT
-748 ASVTNAHGNTGT
+748 ASVTNGHGNTGT

-788 EQQQDLA
+788 EQQQDLS
-795 VTGSSTHLAEGTQIT
+795 VTGSSTHLAAGTQIV
-810 VTINNVEYVTT
+810 VTINNVEYVTA

-833 SADLQAWTAGGM
+833 AVDLQAWTAGGM
-845 TVSVSAEDAWGN
+845 TVSVSAVDAWGN
-857 TVAAEHPIELDLNA
+857 PVAAEHPIELDLNA
-871 VAVTIDTVT
+871 VAVTIDTVSG
-880 TDDML
+880 DDLL
-885 NAAEKGADVTLS
+885 NAAEKGGDLTLS

-903 EAGQTVVVKFADQT
+903 EVGQTVVVKFADQT

-927 WRLTVPA
+927 WSLTVPA

-945 QVSVSVTNVNGNS
+945 QVSVSVTNVSGNS
-958 ADASRVVTVDTQ
+958 ADAARVVTVDTQ

-978 LTDDNIINAAEAQ
+978 LTADNIINAAEAQ
-991 QDLVL
+991 QDLLL
-996 SGSTT
+996 SGSSS
-1001 AEAGQTVTVTLNGK
+1001 AEPGQTVTVTLNGK
-1015 SYQTTVQAD
+1015 TYQTTVQTD
-1024 GRWQLNVPAADVG
+1024 GTWQLSVPAADVG
-1037 ALTDGNVTVT
+1037 DLNDGIVTVT

-1054 GNSSSA
+1054 GNASSA

-1108 VIITINNVDYTTV
+1108 VTITINSVDYTTV

-1147 NVSVTDRSGNTGS
+1147 DVSVTDRSGNTGS
-1160 SSVDVVVNTVTPVIG
+1160 SSLDVVVNTVTPVIG
-1175 INTLAADDVINT
+1175 INTLAADDVINAT
-1187 AEKGEDLLLSGT
+1187 EKGEDLLLSGT
-1199 SNQPEGTTITVNLN
+1199 SNQPEGTTITVTLN
-1213 GINYAATT
+1213 GIQYTATA

-1228 VSVPASAVSALGE
+1228 VTVPASAVSALGE
-1241 ANYTVTASVTDN
+1241 AHYTVTASVTDSA
-1253 VGNSASATHDVLVDS
+1253 GNSASTSHDVLVDS

-1274 LNNVAGDNIVN
+1274 IDTLAGDNIVN

-1296 GKVSNAA
+1296 GKVTNAA
-1303 SGDTVTIIIG
+1303 AGDTVTIILG
-1313 GQTYTATVQDDLT
+1313 GQTYTATVQDDLS
-1326 WSLPLTQSQLTALGN
+1326 WSLPLSESQLTALGN

-1359 SSLDVTIDAQL
+1359 SSHDFTIDAQI

-1384 NVIEHAQNLVIS
+1384 NVIEHAQNLIVS
-1396 GTSTDLAAGSTVT
+1396 GTSTDLAAGNTVT
-1409 VSINGKSYSASVL
+1409 VTINGKTYSATVL

-1430 VPAADVSRWADGALT
+1430 VPAADVSQWADGSLD
-1445 ISASAQDTS
+1445 IKASAQDAS
-1454 GNPVNIGTV
+1454 GNPVAIGTV
-1463 VDVDLAP
+1463 VDVDLTP
-1470 VAISINSVTDDNVL
+1470 VAISIDSVTDDNVL

-1496 GSSSNVEA
+1496 GTTSNVEA

-1510 IFAGKTWAT
+1510 TFAGKTYT
-1519 MVDANGDWTCTV
+1519 TTVDASGDWTWTV
-1531 PAAELSGLKDGD
+1531 PAADLSGLKDGD
-1543 ASVQVSVTNMNGNA
+1543 ASVQVTVTSVNGNA
-1557 ASSSQAFSVD
+1557 ASSAQEFSVD
-1567 TAAPAVTI
+1567 TTAPTVTI
-1575 NTISGDNMLNAA
+1575 NTISHDNMLNAA
-1587 EAALD
+1587 EAAQD

-1615 YTAQVQAN
+1615 YTAQVQAD
-1623 GSWTLDVPAADLAG
+1623 GSWTLDVPAADMAG

-1659 GASVLVDTTVPQITF
+1659 GSSVLVDTTVPQISF
-1674 NIVAGDDIVNIAEH
+1674 NIVAGDDVVNIAEH
-1688 GQALIVTGKVT
+1688 GQALIVSGKVT

-1708 LTLNGKDYTAMLDGA
+1708 VTLNGKDYTAMLDASGS
-1723 GNWSVGV
+1723 WSVGV
-1730 PAADVGALANG
+1730 PAADVGALVNG
-1741 DQTIS
+1741 EQTIS

-1752 AGNSTS
+1752 AGNST
-1758 TTHAFD
+1758 TATHAFD
-1764 VSLTAPV
+1764 VSLIAPV
-1771 IAITTLAVDDVIN
+1771 VAINTLAVDDVIN
-1784 ATERGQDLLVS
+1784 ATEKGQDLLVS
-1795 GTSNQPDGTRSTST
+1795 GTSNQPDGTT
-1809 THAFDVSL
+1809 
-1817 TAPVIAITTLAVDD
+1817 
-1831 VINATER
+1831 
-1838 GQDLLVSGTSNQPD
+1838 
-1852 GTRITVTLNGISYAA
+1852 ITVTLNGISYTA
-1867 TTDASGNWSVTV
+1867 TTDASGNWSISV

-1887 GEASYSVTAS
+1887 GEASYVVTAS
-1897 VTDTAGNSANTSHS
+1897 VTDTAGNSASTGHS

-1923 NAVATD
+1923 NPVATD
-1929 DVINAAEVASGQTLS
+1929 DVINAAEVAAGQTLS
-1944 GKVSGAASGDTVTIG
+1944 GKVSGAASGDTVTIS
-1959 IGGNTYTATVQDD
+1959 IGGNTYTAMVQDD

-1978 VASDVLTAIGNG
+1978 VPSTVLTAIGNG
-1990 DLTVT
+1990 DLTVS

-2003 NTGTGERDIT
+2003 NTGTGEREIV
-2013 IDASLPGLRVD
+2013 IDANLPGLRVD
-2024 TVAGDDVINSIEHT
+2024 TVAGDDVINSIEHA

-2043 TGSSDGLASGSALTV
+2043 TGSSEGLATGAALTV

-2081 ADVGALSAGTVTV
+2081 ADVSALNAGTIAVTV
-2094 TVDGQS
+2094 EGQS

-2106 SISHDVKVDLAP
+2106 SISHDVKVDLAA

-2123 DAVATDDVINAAEKG
+2123 NPIASDDVINAAEKG

-2145 STTNVE
+2145 STSNVE
-2151 ENQTVNIIFGGKTY
+2151 ENQTVTITFGGKSYT
-2165 SATVDASG
+2165 ATVDADG
-2173 HWTATVPSADLGG
+2173 NWTATVPSADLGS
-2186 LKDGDTSVQVS
+2186 LKDGDASVQAS
-2197 VTNVNGNSASAGRE
+2197 VTNVNGNGASAGRE

-2237 QQDLVING
+2237 QQDLVVNG
-2245 VSDAEAGQTVTVT
+2245 VTNAEAGQTVTVT
-2258 LNGENYTTTM
+2258 LNGVDYTTTV

-2279 SADVGAI
+2279 SADLSGI
-2286 ADGDYTITAAVQD
+2286 TDGNYTISAAVSD

-2315 TVPQLTIN
+2315 TVPQLTIHT
-2323 AVSDDDVINSA
+2323 VSDDDVINSA

-2349 AAGDVVTVTI
+2349 AAGDVVTVTL
-2359 NNKDYT
+2359 NGKSYT
-2365 ATLDASGKWNVGV
+2365 ATLDASGNWSVGV
-2378 PAADVSALTA
+2378 PAADVTALAA
-2388 GDHTITAA
+2388 GDYTITAA
-2396 LTDKAGNSNSTT
+2396 LTDKAGNSNSAT
-2408 HEVEVNLT
+2408 HGVEVNLT

-2424 VSGDDVINNTEKTQD
+2424 VSGDDAINNAEKTQD
-2439 LTITGTASGL
+2439 LTISGTASGL

-2463 YSATV
+2463 YSAQV
-2468 ATNGQWTTTVPAS
+2468 DDNGKWTTTIPAN

-2490 YTVSASATDSV
+2490 YTVTASATDRV
-2501 GNSTSTS
+2501 GNNTSAS

-2521 INTVAG
+2521 VNTIAG

-2533 AELATGQTISGKVVN
+2533 AELAAGQTISGKVVN

-2566 TVQSDLTWSVSV
+2566 TVQSDLTWSVNV

-2637 QNLIITGSSDG
+2637 QNLIITGTSDG
-2648 LTAGTALTV
+2648 LAAGAALTV
-2657 TVNGKTYAA
+2657 TVNGKTYPA

-2676 AIPSADVSALAAG
+2676 AIPAADVGALAAG
-2689 TVTVTVEGQSSAGNP
+2689 TVTVTVAGQSSAGNP
-2704 VTINHD
+2704 VSISHD
-2710 VTVDLANVAIS
+2710 VTVDLASVAIS
-2721 IDAIASDDVINAAE
+2721 IDAIATDDVINAAE
-2735 KGEDLVLSGTT
+2735 KGADLVLSGTT
-2746 SNVEENQTVTITFGG
+2746 SNVEENQTVTITFGV
-2761 KSYTATVDAEGKWTA
+2761 KSYTATVGADGKWTA
-2776 TVPSAD
+2776 TVPAAD
-2782 LTGLKDGDA
+2782 LAGLKDGDA

-2821 INTIATDDI
+2821 INTLANDDI
-2830 LNASEAQS
+2830 LNAAEAKS
-2838 DLAISGTST
+2838 DLAVSGTST

-2867 SANGSWTLNVPA
+2867 SADGSWTLNVPA
-2879 ADLAGLT
+2879 ADLAGFT

-2899 AGNPASVDHTLTVD
+2899 AGNPASVDHNLAVD
-2913 VTVPAVTIHTVAGD
+2913 ITAPSVTINTVAGD
-2927 DVINAAE
+2927 DVINIAE
-2934 HNQAQIVSGSATGA
+2934 HGQAQIISGTATGA

-3004 SGTHN
+3004 TGSHD
-3009 VTVDTGLPSVSFNAI
+3009 VTVDTGLPSVAFNAI

-3038 LSVSGTSANLTEGTV
+3038 LSVSGTSANLAEGTV
-3053 VTVILNGK
+3053 VTVTLNGK

-3087 ASYTLNATATNG
+3087 ANYTLNATATNG

-3151 NTVTVTIGG
+3151 NTVTVTLGG
-3160 LSYTATV
+3160 NSYTATV
-3167 QNNLSWS
+3167 QNDLTWS

-3218 LRVNTVAGDDVINTI
+3218 LRVDTVAGDDVVNTI

-3238 LIVSGSSD
+3238 LIVTGSSD
-3246 GLAPGTAL
+3246 GLAAGTAL

-3273 RAAIPSTDVS
+3273 SAAIPSSDVS

-3293 VTGDSAA
+3293 VTGDSSA

-3311 VDLATVAISINVL
+3311 VDLATVAISINAI

-3354 TISLNGRIYT
+3354 TISLNGKIYT
-3364 TTVDDSGNWTYTV
+3364 TTVDDSGNWTWTV
-3377 PSADLAG
+3377 PSADLVH
-3384 LKDGDASVQVSVTNV
+3384 LRDGDASVQVSVTNV
-3399 NGNSASAGH
+3399 NGNSASAGR
-3408 EYSVDATAPSVTIN
+3408 EYSVDATAPSVTIH
-3422 TIATDDILNASEA
+3422 TLAADDILNAAEA
-3435 QSDLAIS
+3435 QSDLTVS
-3442 GTSTAEA
+3442 GTTTAEA
-3449 GQTVTVSLNGKDY
+3449 GQTVTVTLNGKDY
-3462 TTTVSANGSWTLNVP
+3462 TTTAGADGSWTLSVP
-3477 AADLAGL
+3477 AADLASLG
-3484 TDGSVTVTA
+3484 DGSVTVTA
-3493 SVSDKAGNPASVD
+3493 SVSDKAGNPASAD
-3506 HTLTVDVTVPA
+3506 RNLTVDVTVPA
-3517 VTIHTVA
+3517 VTINTVA

-3530 AAEHNQAQIVSG
+3530 LAEHSQAHIVSG
-3542 SATGAAAGDKVTVT
+3542 TATGAAAGDKVTVT

-3578 NVISG
+3578 SVISG

-3603 SGTHNV
+3603 TGSHNV

-3617 VSFNAISD
+3617 VAFNAISG

-3655 ILNGKNYTATTAA
+3655 TLNGKNYTATTAA

-3677 AADLAS
+3677 AADLAG
-3683 LGEANYTLSA
+3683 LGQANYTLNA
-3693 TATNGV
+3693 TTTNGV
-3699 GNSVSNTANLLVDTA
+3699 GNSVSNTATLLVDTA

-3727 VINAAEVAAGQTLSG
+3727 VINAAEVAAGQTISG
-3742 RVTNAEA
+3742 KVANAEA

-3788 LTVSATVTNDHGNS
+3788 LTVSASVTNGHGNT
-3802 GTGERDITIDAS
+3802 GVGEREITIDAS

-3819 VDTVAGDDVINSIE
+3819 IDTVAGDDVINSIE

-3855 TLNGK
+3855 TVNGK

-3866 LADGSWTAAIPA
+3866 LADGTWSAAIPA
-3878 ADVGAL
+3878 ADVSAL
-3884 AAGTMTVTVA
+3884 NAGTVTVTVA
-3894 GQSAAGNPVSISHDV
+3894 GQSAAGNPVTISHDV
-3909 TVDLA
+3909 TVDLS

-3954 ITFGG
+3954 VIFGG
-3959 RSYTAKVDADGNWT
+3959 KTYTAKVDADGNWT
-3973 ASVPSSDLA
+3973 ATVPSADLA
-3982 GLKDGDASV
+3982 GLKDGDAGV
-3991 QVSIT
+3991 QVSVT

-4009 SVDATAPTVTI
+4009 SVDATAPAVSI

-4026 NVINGSEAAAGVAI
+4026 NVINASEAAAGVAI

-4050 TVTVTFGGNSY
+4050 TVTVTLGGKSY

-4068 GVWSVNVPG
+4068 GIWSVNVPG

-4117 SFNVVA
+4117 SFNAVA

-4149 DKLIITIGSNQYTT
+4149 DKLVITIGSNQYTT
-4163 TVDASGKWSVGVPAS
+4163 TVDASGNWSVGVPAS
-4178 VISALA
+4178 VISALT

-4211 TASVALTVNTLSGD
+4211 TASVALTINTLSGD

-4234 ASLVINGS
+4234 SALVINGS

-4248 GTQVTITLN
+4248 GTQVTVTLN

-4262 ATIQSDGAWQTT
+4262 ATIQSDGSWTTT

-4283 ADGASYQVSASAQDS
+4283 ADGASYQVSVSAQDS
-4298 AGNSASATHTISVD
+4298 AGNSASATHGISVD

-4317 ISVNTLSGDDV
+4317 VSIATLSGDDM
-4328 LNAAEAQQ
+4328 LNALEAQQ

-4355 LGGKTYTALVG
+4355 LGGKTYTATVAN
-4366 SDGTWTLDV
+4366 DGTWTLDV

-4380 VALSQ
+4380 AALSQ
-4385 GALTVTAVVNDKAG
+4385 GALTVTASVNDKAG
-4399 NSGQT
+4399 NNGQT

-4409 VDTVAPAV
+4409 VDTVAPTV

-4485 DYTITATVSDKAGN
+4485 DYTITASVSDRAGN

-4512 VPTIVINTFA
+4512 VPTITINTFA

-4527 NAAEHGTPLIV
+4527 NAAEHGTPLVV

-4562 VQNDGTWSYTVGSAD
+4562 VQNDGSWSYTVGSAD
-4577 VTALADG
+4577 VAALADG

-4589 NAQVSNAIGNSASDN
+4589 NAQVSNTIGNSGSDN
-4604 HSVTVDLTAPSMGI
+4604 HTVTVDLTAPSMGI

-4637 DKQVVVNGS
+4637 DSQVVVNGS
-4646 LSAQLGNNEKA
+4646 LTAQLGNNEKA
-4657 QISLDGGSTWIDL
+4657 QISLDGGTTWIDL

-4689 YPYQVRVIDNAGNV
+4689 YQYQVRVIDNAGNV

-4716 KPAATSIT
+4716 KPAATTIT
-4724 VDSVSQDTGLSDSD
+4724 VDSITQDTGLSGSD
-4738 FITSDNQISLK
+4738 FITSASQISLK

-4760 HAQISLDGGATWTDV
+4760 HAQISLDGGVTWTDV

-4808 SATTSQVVTIDTVAP
+4808 SATASQVVTIDTVAP

-4837 TGLSSSDF
+4837 TGLSVSDF
-4845 ITNDTSLTLHGSL
+4845 VTNDTSLTLHGSL

-4876 SWQNVIVTGNS
+4876 TWQNVIVTGNS
-4887 WYYVDGRTLGN
+4887 WYYVDSRTLGN

-4921 VMVDTVAPD
+4921 VTVDTVAPD

-4954 STSYTLNGTL
+4954 STSYTLHGTL

-4971 EYVQVSMDGGTTWVY
+4971 EFVQVSMDGGSTWVY

-4992 RWSYNDARTLAD
+4992 QWSYSDTRTLTD
-5004 GDYRYQVRVVDQA
+5004 GSHNYQVRVVDQA
-5017 GNVGATTTQ
+5017 GNVGATTSQ
-5026 DVTVD
+5026 AVTVD

-5057 MDTSLTINGSLGS
+5057 MDTTLTINGSLGS
-5070 ALASDE
+5070 ALANDE

-5088 IDTAVTNQRWS
+5088 SDATVTNQRWS

-5107 DGDYTWQVRI
+5107 DGDYTYQVRI
-5117 IDQAGNVGSTSSQVV
+5117 IDQAGNVGSTASQVV
-5132 TVDTTPPETVGTVV
+5132 TVDTTPPTTVGTVV
-5146 SYTDGEGERTGTYG
+5146 SYTDGEGERQGTFG
-5160 ASVATDDT
+5160 SAVATDDN

-5176 NRAPEDGEI
+5176 NRAPDDGEI
-5185 VQLYRDGI
+5185 VQLYRDGV

-5203 ASWSYQDNGL
+5203 ASWSFQDNGL
-5213 LDGNHTYILRVTDKA
+5213 SDGNHTYIVRVTDRA

-5260 TPIINGTVSADLVN
+5260 TPIVSGTVSADLVN
-5274 GEYLVVMV
+5274 GEYLVVTV

-5298 PDHNTWYLQIPDSD
+5298 PDHNTWYLQIPDGD
-5312 ALSVANYDVTAQV
+5312 ALSVSSYSVTAQV

-5347 SVNTDWATTT
+5347 SVNTDWATTA
-5357 GNSNNSTMTVG
+5357 GNSNNSTMTLG
-5368 TNSSG
+5368 MNSSG

-5390 TYAGNTLSNTR
+5390 TYAGNALTNTR
-5401 VYYVV
+5401 GYYVV

-5437 YDGSSYTASQLAM
+5437 YDGSTYNASQLAM

-5464 TGDCYLDLAYGD
+5464 TGDGYLDLAYGD

-5486 NTNGVLSP
+5486 NNNGVLSP

-5587 GSSYNSNGGVIYY
+5587 GSSYNNNGGVIYY
-5600 NDGTGQLSTTRS
+5600 NDGTGKLSATKS

-5664 SQLASGLAN
+5664 SQLASGIAYA
-5673 VTGVAAVDYN
+5673 TGVAAVDYN

-5699 VLVQN
+5699 VLMQN
-5704 NAEIADGTAMH
+5704 SKTIADGTAMH

-5757 TSAQVSFYG
+5757 TSALVSFYG
-5766 LDPNETYSAEIV
+5766 LDPNETYSAEIL

-5786 NVTWTGL
+5786 NVTWSGL
-5793 DASNGKEG
+5793 EAGNGKEG

-5821 YNDTFIAEDGTY
+5821 YNDTFIAECSAAKFFAPKRIKLCTA
-5833 TYNGSGGW
+5833 
-5841 NTHSDYDTW
+5841 
-5850 SNTGGMDVVD
+5850 
-5860 YRNAT
+5860 AT
-5865 SGITVDL
+5865 E
-5872 RLSTAQ
+5872 R
-5878 DTGFGT
+5878 
-5884 TRLLNIE
+5884 
-5891 GINGSDYDDVITGNS
+5891 
-5906 GDNQFEGRGG
+5906 
-5916 NDTFNIGSGGQDTLL
+5916 
-5931 YKLINAS
+5931 K
-5938 DATGGNGSDV
+5938 
-5948 VNGFTVGTW
+5948 
-5957 EGTADTDR
+5957 TD
-5965 IDLRDLL
+5965 
-5972 SDSGYTGTG
+5972 
-5981 SASYVNGVATL
+5981 
-5992 DSSAGNIADYIRVVQ
+5992 IAH
-6007 NGSNTEI
+6007 G
-6014 QVDLDGTGGQFSPT
+6014 
-6028 TLVTL
+6028 
-6033 NGVQTDLATLLANHQ
+6033 AN
-6048 LLIA
+6048 

>member
-1 MSNAKVVDVIIRK
+1 MSTAKVVDVIIRK

-87 DNQELTH
+87 DNQALTH
-94 ISFANAGEAS
+94 ISFADAGEAS

-216 VKDSSGSTIASTM
+216 VKDGSGSTIASTM

-261 SAGSITVTVSTAD
+261 SAGSINVTVSTAD

-289 ASEQAAGFTLSGTSK
+289 ASEQSAGFTLSGTSK

-317 GKTYSAEVGANGAWS
+317 GRTYTAEVGANGAWS

-356 AAGNTVTGSQTIGV
+356 AAGNTVSGSQTIGV
-370 DTAAPAISVD
+370 DTASPVISVD

-426 DGTWSVTLSASEV
+426 DGSWSVTLPASEV
-439 QAMANGE
+439 QTLANGE
-446 HTLTAN
+446 HTLTVN

-460 ASTTADFTVDTA
+460 SSITADFTVDTA

-500 QANGAAAGDVVT
+500 QANGAAEGDVVT

-550 VSVTDAAGNTG
+550 VAVTDAAGNTG

-583 DNVLNALEAMQP
+583 DNVLNAQEAMQP

-625 GSWSVQVPVSDV
+625 GRWSVQVPVSDV

-665 LVDTALPQ
+665 LVDTVLPQ
-673 VILNTFAGDNLVNN
+673 VIVNTFAGDNLVNN

-741 DGELTFS
+741 DGDLTFS

-833 SADLQAWTAGGM
+833 AADLQAWTAGGI

-927 WRLTVPA
+927 WHLTVPA

-945 QVSVSVTNVNGNS
+945 HVSVSVTNVNGNS
-958 ADASRVVTVDTQ
+958 ADASRVVIVDTQ

-1001 AEAGQTVTVTLNGK
+1001 AETGQTVTVTLNGK

-1037 ALTDGNVTVT
+1037 ALTDGDVTVT

-1084 VNQLAHSQ
+1084 VNQLAHAQ

-1108 VIITINNVDYTTV
+1108 VTITINNVDYTTV

-1134 SVVQGLTDGTWTI
+1134 SVIQGLTDGTWTI

-1175 INTLAADDVINT
+1175 INTLAADDVINA

-1213 GINYAATT
+1213 GINYSATT

-1228 VSVPASAVSALGE
+1228 VTVPASAVSALGE

-1253 VGNSASATHDVLVDS
+1253 VGNSAAATHDVLVDS

-1274 LNNVAGDNIVN
+1274 LNNFAGDNIVN

-1303 SGDTVTIIIG
+1303 SGDTVTIILG

-1359 SSLDVTIDAQL
+1359 SSLDVTIDAEL

-1384 NVIEHAQNLVIS
+1384 NIIEHAQNLVIS

-1409 VSINGKSYSASVL
+1409 VSINGKSYYASVL

-1430 VPAADVSRWADGALT
+1430 VPAADVSRWADGSLT

-1470 VAISINSVTDDNVL
+1470 VAISINNVTDDNVL

-1510 IFAGKTWAT
+1510 IFAGKTWT
-1519 MVDANGDWTCTV
+1519 TTVDSNGDWTCTV
-1531 PAAELSGLKDGD
+1531 PAADLSGLKDGD
-1543 ASVQVSVTNMNGNA
+1543 ASVQVSVTNVNGNA
-1557 ASSSQAFSVD
+1557 ASSSQAFSVA

-1587 EAALD
+1587 EAAQD

-1597 TSTAEAGQTVTVT
+1597 TSTAEAGQTVTVA

-1623 GSWTLDVPAADLAG
+1623 GSWTLDVPAADMAG
-1637 IADGSAAVTATVS
+1637 IADGSAAVTVTVS

-1674 NIVAGDDIVNIAEH
+1674 DIVAGDDIVNIAEH

-1723 GNWSVGV
+1723 GSWSVGV

-1746 ATLTDK
+1746 ATVTDK

-1758 TTHAFD
+1758 ATHAFD

-1771 IAITTLAVDDVIN
+1771 IAINTLAVDDVIN
-1784 ATERGQDLLVS
+1784 ATEKGQDLL
-1795 GTSNQPDGTRSTST
+1795 
-1809 THAFDVSL
+1809 
-1817 TAPVIAITTLAVDD
+1817 I
-1831 VINATER
+1831 
-1838 GQDLLVSGTSNQPD
+1838 SGTSNQPD

-1944 GKVSGAASGDTVTIG
+1944 GKVSGAASGDTVTISV
-1959 IGGNTYTATVQDD
+1959 GGNTYTTTVQDD

-1990 DLTVT
+1990 DLTVS

-2003 NTGTGERDIT
+2003 NTGSGERDIT
-2013 IDASLPGLRVD
+2013 IDANLPGLRVNK
-2024 TVAGDDVINSIEHT
+2024 VAGDDVINSIEHG

-2043 TGSSDGLASGSALTV
+2043 TGSSDGLAAGSALTV

-2068 VLADGTWTAAIPA
+2068 VLADGTWTAAVPA
-2081 ADVGALSAGTVTV
+2081 ADVGALSEGTVTV
-2094 TVDGQS
+2094 TVEGQS
-2100 AAGNPV
+2100 AVGNPV
-2106 SISHDVKVDLAP
+2106 SISHDVKVDLAT

-2123 DAVATDDVINAAEKG
+2123 DAIATDDVINAAEKG

-2145 STTNVE
+2145 ATTNVE
-2151 ENQTVNIIFGGKTY
+2151 ENQTVTITFGGKTY

-2173 HWTATVPSADLGG
+2173 NWTATVPSADLGS
-2186 LKDGDTSVQVS
+2186 LKDGDASVQVS

-2237 QQDLVING
+2237 QQDLVVNG
-2245 VSDAEAGQTVTVT
+2245 VSNAEAGQTVTVT
-2258 LNGENYTTTM
+2258 LNGVDYTTTV

-2279 SADVGAI
+2279 SADIGAI
-2286 ADGDYTITAAVQD
+2286 TDGSYTITAAVAD
-2299 KAGNPASAD
+2299 KAGNPALAD

-2323 AVSDDDVINSA
+2323 TVSDDDVINSA

-2365 ATLDASGKWNVGV
+2365 ATLDASGRWSVGV

-2424 VSGDDVINNTEKTQD
+2424 VSGDDVINSSEKTQD

-2468 ATNGQWTTTVPAS
+2468 DTNGQWTTTVPAS

-2533 AELATGQTISGKVVN
+2533 AELATGQTISGTVVN

-2556 VTIGGNSYTA
+2556 VSVGGHNYTA

-2589 DLTVSASVTNGVG
+2589 DLTVTASVTNGVG
-2602 NSGTGERE
+2602 NSGSGERD
-2610 IVIDANLPGLRVD
+2610 ITIDANLPGLRVD

-2689 TVTVTVEGQSSAGNP
+2689 TVTVNVEGQSSAGNP

-2735 KGEDLVLSGTT
+2735 RGADLVLSGTT
-2746 SNVEENQTVTITFGG
+2746 ANVEENQTVTITFGG

-2782 LTGLKDGDA
+2782 LAGLKDGDA

-2899 AGNPASVDHTLTVD
+2899 AGNPASVDHALTVD

-2927 DVINAAE
+2927 DVINVAE
-2934 HNQAQIVSGSATGA
+2934 HNQAQIISGSATGA

-2988 TVTVTASVTDA
+2988 TVTVSVSVTDA

-3038 LSVSGTSANLTEGTV
+3038 LSVSGTSANLAEGTQ
-3053 VTVILNGK
+3053 VTVTLNGK

-3106 TANLLVDTALPTV
+3106 SANLLVDTALPTV

-3160 LSYTATV
+3160 YSYTATV

-3218 LRVNTVAGDDVINTI
+3218 LRVDTVAGDDVVNTI

-3238 LIVSGSSD
+3238 LIVSGTSD

-3311 VDLATVAISINVL
+3311 VDLATVAISINAL

-3339 VLSGATTNVEAGQTV
+3339 VLSGVTTNVEAGQTV

-3399 NGNSASAGH
+3399 NGNSASAGR

-3422 TIATDDILNASEA
+3422 TIATDDILNATEA

-3484 TDGSVTVTA
+3484 SDGSVTVTA
-3493 SVSDKAGNPASVD
+3493 SVSDKAGNPASAD
-3506 HTLTVDVTVPA
+3506 HNLTVDVTVPA

-3530 AAEHNQAQIVSG
+3530 VAEHNQAQIISG

-3583 LSDGTVTVT
+3583 LSDGTATVSV
-3592 ASVTDAAGNTG
+3592 SVTDAAGNTG

-3647 AEGTVVTV
+3647 AEGTLVTV
-3655 ILNGKNYTATTAA
+3655 TLNGKNYTATTAA

-3677 AADLAS
+3677 AADLTGLGQAS
-3683 LGEANYTLSA
+3683 YTLNA

-3714 LPTVTINTVAGDN
+3714 LPTVTINTIAGDN

-3742 RVTNAEA
+3742 KVANAEA
-3749 GNTVTVTIGGNS
+3749 GNTVTVTIGGNT

-3788 LTVSATVTNDHGNS
+3788 LTVSATVTNGHGNM
-3802 GTGERDITIDAS
+3802 GTGERDVTIDAS

-3819 VDTVAGDDVINSIE
+3819 VNTVAGDDVINSIE
-3833 HGQNLIVTGSS
+3833 HGQNLIVSGTS

-3855 TLNGK
+3855 TVNGK

-3894 GQSAAGNPVSISHDV
+3894 GQSTAGNPVSISHDV

-3927 VINAAEKGADLVLS
+3927 VINAAEKGVDLVLS

-3954 ITFGG
+3954 VTFGG
-3959 RSYTAKVDADGNWT
+3959 KTYTAKVDADGNWT
-3973 ASVPSSDLA
+3973 ATVPSADLA

-3991 QVSIT
+3991 QVSVT

-4050 TVTVTFGGNSY
+4050 TVTVTLGGNSY

-4091 VSVSD
+4091 ASVSD

-4149 DKLIITIGSNQYTT
+4149 DKVVITIGSNQYTT

-4178 VISALA
+4178 VISALT

-4262 ATIQSDGAWQTT
+4262 ATIQSDGSWTTT
-4274 VPAADVGAL
+4274 VPAADVGTL
-4283 ADGASYQVSASAQDS
+4283 ADGASYQVSVSAQDS

-4380 VALSQ
+4380 AALSQ
-4385 GALTVTAVVNDKAG
+4385 GALTVTASVNDKAG

-4409 VDTVAPAV
+4409 VDTIAPAV

-4512 VPTIVINTFA
+4512 VPTIAINTFA

-4527 NAAEHGTPLIV
+4527 NAAEHGTPLVI

-4589 NAQVSNAIGNSASDN
+4589 NAQVSNAIGNSVSDN
-4604 HSVTVDLTAPSMGI
+4604 HTVTVDLTAPSMGI

-4628 LSASDFITN
+4628 LSANDFITN
-4637 DKQVVVNGS
+4637 DSQVVVNGS
-4646 LSAQLGNNEKA
+4646 LTAQLGNNEKA
-4657 QISLDGGSTWIDL
+4657 QISLDGGVTWIDL

-4689 YPYQVRVIDNAGNV
+4689 YQYQVRVIDNAGNV

-4716 KPAATSIT
+4716 KPAAATIT

-4782 TYVDGRTLADGDYN
+4782 TYIDGRTLTDGDYN
-4796 YQLRVIDDAGNI
+4796 YQLRVIDEAGNI

-4845 ITNDTSLTLHGSL
+4845 ITRDTSLTLHGSL

-4876 SWQNVIVTGNS
+4876 TWQNVIVTGNS

-4921 VMVDTVAPD
+4921 VTVDTVAPD

-4992 RWSYNDARTLAD
+4992 QWRYTDARTLAD

-5088 IDTAVTNQRWS
+5088 IDATVTNQRWS

-5107 DGDYTWQVRI
+5107 DGDYNYQVRI
-5117 IDQAGNVGSTSSQVV
+5117 IDQAGNVGSTTSQVV
-5132 TVDTTPPETVGTVV
+5132 TVDTTPPDTVGTVV
-5146 SYTDGEGERTGTYG
+5146 SYTDGEGERQGSFG
-5160 ASVATDDT
+5160 ASVATDDN
-5168 SPLINGTL
+5168 SPVINGTL
-5176 NRAPEDGEI
+5176 NRAPDNGEI
-5185 VQLYRDGI
+5185 VQLYRDGV
-5193 LLGQVTMNGS
+5193 LLGQVTMNGA
-5203 ASWSYQDNGL
+5203 ASWYFQDSGL
-5213 LDGNHTYILRVTDKA
+5213 NDGNHVYMLRVTDLA
-5228 GNYTESDG
+5228 GNFTDSDD
-5236 FVLNVD
+5236 FVLKVD
-5242 TSIPTTTAA
+5242 TSIPTTTVT
-5251 ITAQTTSDT
+5251 INPQTTTDS
-5260 TPIINGTVSADLVN
+5260 TPILSGLVSAGLTN
-5274 GEYLVVMV
+5274 GEYVVITV
-5282 NGKTYTSQ
+5282 NDKTYTSE

-5298 PDHNTWYLQIPDSD
+5298 PENNTWYLQLPDGD
-5312 ALSVANYDVTAQV
+5312 ALSVKNYDVTAQV
-5325 KSSAGNGNTT
+5325 KSSAGNGNTAGLT
-5335 GTATGSLVIDTT
+5335 TGSLIVGSEESLTPAWSFTAANYSYSASYMLDSDGLWTIMANQQFASANT
-5347 SVNTDWATTT
+5347 SSRNAYTVSGNFSMTGSYTT
-5357 GNSNNSTMTVG
+5357 GTYADINRDGLADVLAEG
-5368 TNSSG
+5368 T
-5373 LWNII
+5373 
-5378 ANGQSYS
+5378 SYS
-5385 SSDSS
+5385 YMVQLINNGDGTYTSSTLTNMGAAVWYGAVVAIDIKGDGYTDFVIGDAGGPDSS
-5390 TYAGNTLSNTR
+5390 TVMLNN
-5401 VYYVV
+5401 
-5406 SQTAADFDRNGTQDI
+5406 NGTL
-5421 FATEN
+5421 TGSSKSG
-5426 TYAGSTQVMWT
+5426 TYSSFVSGSTVGN
-5437 YDGSSYTASQLAM
+5437 YN
-5450 GTTIWYGGVIAYDK
+5450 
-5464 TGDCYLDLAYGD
+5464 
-5476 AGMDSLTYLV
+5476 SLIET
-5486 NTNGVLSP
+5486 
-5494 DGTGGEGGFYGQ
+5494 
-5506 FDSGREIS
+5506 S
-5514 GVDLNNDGTVDIVQ
+5514 GVDLNNDGKVDIAQ
-5528 HTNRSGA
+5528 HTTNGG
-5535 YSLTVIN
+5535 N
-5542 NNGNGTLS
+5542 NYALSTMFNQGNGSFTW
-5550 IGQNLTNVFVAN
+5550 GQNFTNTMYSGYGSAA
-5562 ASNTTTAAS
+5562 ASNAVS

-5582 MDLYL
+5582 MDLYMSMSRT
-5587 GSSYNSNGGVIYY
+5587 SSGTSQGGVLML
-5600 NDGTGQLSTTRS
+5600 NDGSGNLLAGTAVGTATTDKF
-5612 AVEASNATA
+5612 VGNV
-5621 GYLSVAVDWN
+5621 SVAVDWN
-5631 GDGQMDII
+5631 LDGHMDII
-5639 KLSTYGGSQTATLF
+5639 KLANSGQSYLYTNDGLAGTASFTASKFSTAT
-5653 TNNGYGSTWTS
+5653 ST
-5664 SQLASGLAN
+5664 QVSG
-5673 VTGVAAVDYN
+5673 AALLDYD
-5683 WDGAQDLLVSQ
+5683 WDGAQDLLIFR
-5694 QNGKV
+5694 QNGT
-5699 VLVQN
+5699 VLLERNTNTV
-5704 NAEIADGTAMH
+5704 APGTALH
-5715 LHIVDSEGI
+5715 LKIVDSEGI
-5724 NAYYGNT
+5724 NAFFGNT
-5731 VNLYNAAGVLVASQ
+5731 VQLFNAAGQLVASE
-5745 IINAQSGIGSND
+5745 IINAQSGIGIND
-5757 TSAQVSFYG
+5757 SSSLISFYG
-5766 LDPNETYSAEIV
+5766 LDPSETYHAV
-5778 KITNGVSD
+5778 LVRAVNGVSS
-5786 NVTWTGL
+5786 NVTWDGL
-5793 DASNGKEG
+5793 TAGDGKES
-5801 YVLTAEAAT
+5801 YALTAEAAT
-5810 GGHSGTITGTG
+5810 GGHQGTLTGTG
-5821 YNDTFIAEDGTY
+5821 YNDTFIAEAGTY

-5841 NTHSDYDTW
+5841 TTTSEHDTW
-5850 SNTGGMDVVD
+5850 SSTGGMDVVD

-5865 SGITVDL
+5865 SGVTVDL
-5872 RLSTAQ
+5872 GRSTAQ
-5878 DTGFGT
+5878 STGFDT
-5884 TRLLNIE
+5884 ATLVNIE

-5916 NDTFNIGSGGQDTLL
+5916 NDTFNIGSGGHDTLL

>member
-1 MSNAKVVDVIIRK
+1 MSNIKVVDVIIRK

-41 SAQDVVRYVRQGNDL
+41 SAQDVVRYVRQGKDL

-75 TETHNHSELVFN
+75 PETHNPSELVFN
-87 DNQELTH
+87 DRQELTH
-94 ISFANAGEAS
+94 ISFADTGEAS
-104 GVAATELTAQAA
+104 GVAVTELTAQAT
-116 PISSIEPFLEQGSVL
+116 PISSIQPFLKQGSVL

-151 LLAHGGDGETKTKV
+151 LLANGGDGETKTKV

-180 LTDNAGDKQGVLSAK
+180 LSDKAGDKQGVLTANAI
-195 EVTDDNTPT
+195 TDDNTPT

-216 VKDSSGSTIASTM
+216 IKDSSGSTIASAM
-229 VAKDGTWTV
+229 VGKEGTWTV
-238 TLPTQADGEHTW
+238 KLPTQTDGEHTW

-261 SAGSITVTVSTAD
+261 DAGNITVTVSTAEAAI
-274 TSVTLA
+274 TLA
-280 TTAGDNVIN
+280 TTAGDNVLN
-289 ASEQAAGFTLSGTSK
+289 ASEQSAGFTLSGASK
-304 NLAQGTA
+304 NLAQGTV

-317 GKTYSAEVGANGAWS
+317 GKTYTTEVGADGTWS
-332 VKVPAADAQA
+332 VNVPAADAQA
-342 LGDGTWTVNVSGKD
+342 LGDGTWTVNVIGKD
-356 AAGNTVTGSQTIGV
+356 AAGNTVNGSQTIGV
-370 DTAAPAISVD
+370 DSVAPTLSVD
-380 TIAQDNIINAAEH
+380 TLAQDNIINAAEH
-393 NQPLT
+393 SQPLT
-398 LTGKTDAEA
+398 LTGKTTAEA

-414 LNGKNHTATVGS
+414 LNGKNYNATVGS
-426 DGTWSVTLSASEV
+426 DGTWSVTLAADDV
-439 QAMANGE
+439 QALNEGN
-446 HTLTAN
+446 HTLTVN

-460 ASTTADFTVDTA
+460 SSVTADFTVDTT
-472 APVVTINTVAGDDI
+472 APVVTIDTVAGDDI

-500 QANGAAAGDVVT
+500 QTSGASAGDVVT
-512 VTVGGKTFTGVV
+512 VTVGGQSFTGVV
-524 QADGSWSVGVPASV
+524 LADGSWSVGVPASV
-538 IGALGEGSHSIS
+538 LGALGEGNHTIS

-574 EFTLDPISQ
+574 EFTIDAISQ
-583 DNVLNALEAMQP
+583 DNVLNAQEAMQP
-595 LSLSGTSNLPNGSA
+595 LSLTGTSNLPDGSA
-609 VTVTLNNV
+609 ITVTLNNV

-625 GSWSVQVPVSDV
+625 GIWAVQVPVSDV
-637 LDLANTLYTVSVSG
+637 LNLANTLYTVSVSG
-651 TDSVGNSGSAEANL
+651 TDSVGNSGSAGATL
-665 LVDTALPQ
+665 LVDTVLPQ
-673 VILNTFAGDNLVNN
+673 VIINTFAGDNLVNN
-687 AEAAVDQTLSGRV
+687 AEAGVDQTLSGRV

-721 VGSDLKWSVTIPS
+721 VGSDLTWSVKIPS
-734 ADLQAFG
+734 ADLKAFG
-741 DGELTFS
+741 DGDLTFT
-748 ASVTNAHGNTGT
+748 ASVTNSHGNTGT

-766 INAELP
+766 INAQLP

-780 GDDVINAI
+780 GDDVVNAI
-788 EQQQDLA
+788 EQQQDLT
-795 VTGSSTHLAEGTQIT
+795 VTGASTHLAAGTPIV
-810 VTINNVEYVTT
+810 VTINNVEYNAVVT
-821 VNASGSWQIGVP
+821 ASGGWSIGVP
-833 SADLQAWTAGGM
+833 AADLQAWTAGEV
-845 TVSVSAEDAWGN
+845 TVSVSAKDAWGN

-871 VAVTIDTVT
+871 VAVTIDTVSG
-880 TDDML
+880 DDLL
-885 NAAEKGADVTLS
+885 NAAEKGADLTLS

-927 WRLTVPA
+927 WSLTVPA

-958 ADASRVVTVDTQ
+958 ADASRVVTVDTL

-978 LTDDNIINAAEAQ
+978 LTSDNIINAAEAQ
-991 QDLVL
+991 QDLAL
-996 SGSTT
+996 SGTST
-1001 AEAGQTVTVTLNGK
+1001 AEPGQTVTVTLNGK
-1015 SYQTTVQAD
+1015 TYQTTVQTD
-1024 GRWQLNVPAADVG
+1024 GTWQLIVPAADVG
-1037 ALTDGNVTVT
+1037 ALNDGIVTVT

-1074 INDFVTDTNT
+1074 INHFVTDTNT
-1084 VNQLAHSQ
+1084 VNQLAHAQ

-1097 GSVTGAAAGDL
+1097 GSVTGAAAGDR
-1108 VIITINNVDYTTV
+1108 VTITINSVDYTTV

-1147 NVSVTDRSGNTGS
+1147 DVSVTDRSGNTGS
-1160 SSVDVVVNTVTPVIG
+1160 SSLDVVVNTVTPVIG
-1175 INTLAADDVINT
+1175 INTLAVDDVINA
-1187 AEKGEDLLLSGT
+1187 AEKGEELQISGT
-1199 SNQPEGTTITVNLN
+1199 SNQPEGTTITVTLN
-1213 GINYAATT
+1213 GIHYTATA

-1228 VSVPASAVSALGE
+1228 VTVPAANVSALGE
-1241 ANYTVTASVTDN
+1241 ANYTVTANVTDS
-1253 VGNSASATHDVLVDS
+1253 VGNSASTSHDVLVDS

-1274 LNNVAGDNIVN
+1274 IDTLAGDNIVN

-1296 GKVSNAA
+1296 GKVTNATP
-1303 SGDTVTIIIG
+1303 GDTVTITLG
-1313 GQTYTATVQDDLT
+1313 GQTFTATVQDDLT

-1359 SSLDVTIDAQL
+1359 SSLDFTIDAQL

-1384 NVIEHAQNLVIS
+1384 NVIEHAQNLIVS
-1396 GTSTDLAAGSTVT
+1396 GTSTDLAAGSAVTVT
-1409 VSINGKSYSASVL
+1409 INGKAYSATVL
-1422 ADGTWQAA
+1422 ADGSWQAA
-1430 VPAADVSRWADGALT
+1430 VPAADVSQWADGSLD
-1445 ISASAQDTS
+1445 IKASALDAS
-1454 GNPVNIGTV
+1454 GNPVAIGTV

-1470 VAISINSVTDDNVL
+1470 VAITISSVTDDNVL

-1496 GSSSNVEA
+1496 GTSSNVEA

-1510 IFAGKTWAT
+1510 IFAGKTYT
-1519 MVDANGDWTCTV
+1519 TTVDANGDWTWTV
-1531 PAAELSGLKDGD
+1531 PAADLSGLKDGD
-1543 ASVQVSVTNMNGNA
+1543 ASVQVSVTNVNGNA
-1557 ASSSQAFSVD
+1557 ASSAQAFSVD
-1567 TAAPAVTI
+1567 TTAPTVTI

-1587 EAALD
+1587 EAAQD

-1597 TSTAEAGQTVTVT
+1597 TSTAEAGQTVTVI

-1615 YTAQVQAN
+1615 YTAQVQAD

-1637 IADGSAAVTATVS
+1637 ITDGGVAVTATVS

-1659 GASVLVDTTVPQITF
+1659 GSSVLVDTTVPQISF

-1688 GQALIVTGKVT
+1688 GQALIVSGKVT

-1708 LTLNGKDYTAMLDGA
+1708 VTLNGKDYTAMLDASGS
-1723 GNWSVGV
+1723 WSVGV
-1730 PAADVGALANG
+1730 PAADVGALVNG

-1752 AGNSTS
+1752 AGNST
-1758 TTHAFD
+1758 TATHEFD

-1771 IAITTLAVDDVIN
+1771 VAINTLAADDVIN
-1784 ATERGQDLLVS
+1784 ATEKGQDLQVS
-1795 GTSNQPDGTRSTST
+1795 GTSNQPEGT
-1809 THAFDVSL
+1809 
-1817 TAPVIAITTLAVDD
+1817 AIT
-1831 VINATER
+1831 
-1838 GQDLLVSGTSNQPD
+1838 VS
-1852 GTRITVTLNGISYAA
+1852 LNGINYTA

-1887 GEASYSVTAS
+1887 GEASYAVTAS
-1897 VTDTAGNSANTSHS
+1897 VTDAAGNSASTGHS

-1923 NAVATD
+1923 NPVATD
-1929 DVINAAEVASGQTLS
+1929 DVIIAAEVAAGQTLS
-1944 GKVSGAASGDTVTIG
+1944 GKVSGAASGDTVTITL
-1959 IGGNTYTATVQDD
+1959 GGNTYTATVQDD

-1978 VASDVLTAIGNG
+1978 VPSSVLTAIGNG
-1990 DLTVT
+1990 DLTVS

-2013 IDASLPGLRVD
+2013 IDANLPGLRVD
-2024 TVAGDDVINSIEHT
+2024 TVAGDDVINSIEHA

-2043 TGSSDGLASGSALTV
+2043 TGSSDGLATGAALTV

-2081 ADVGALSAGTVTV
+2081 ADVSALGAGTVTV
-2094 TVDGQS
+2094 KVEGHS

-2106 SISHDVKVDLAP
+2106 SISHDVKVDLAT

-2123 DAVATDDVINAAEKG
+2123 NPIASDDVINAAEKG

-2151 ENQTVNIIFGGKTY
+2151 ENQTVTITFGGKSYT
-2165 SATVDASG
+2165 ATVDADG
-2173 HWTATVPSADLGG
+2173 NWTATVPSADVGS
-2186 LKDGDTSVQVS
+2186 LKDGDASVQVS

-2218 PTVSIEIVS
+2218 PTVSIEIIS

-2245 VSDAEAGQTVTVT
+2245 VTNAEAGQTVTVT
-2258 LNGENYTTTM
+2258 LNGVDYTTTV

-2279 SADVGAI
+2279 SADLNGI
-2286 ADGDYTITAAVQD
+2286 TDGNYTVSAAVSD

-2315 TVPQLTIN
+2315 TVPQLTIHT
-2323 AVSDDDVINSA
+2323 VSDDDVINSA

-2349 AAGDVVTVTI
+2349 AAGDVVTVTL
-2359 NNKDYT
+2359 NGKSYT
-2365 ATLDASGKWNVGV
+2365 ATLDASGNWSVGV
-2378 PAADVSALTA
+2378 PAADVTALAA
-2388 GDHTITAA
+2388 GDYTITAA
-2396 LTDKAGNSNSTT
+2396 LTDKAGNSNSAT
-2408 HEVEVNLT
+2408 HGVAVNLT
-2416 APVLTIDT
+2416 APGLTIDT
-2424 VSGDDVINNTEKTQD
+2424 VSGDDVINSTEKTQD
-2439 LTITGTASGL
+2439 LTISGTASGL

-2463 YSATV
+2463 YSAQV
-2468 ATNGQWTTTVPAS
+2468 DDDGKWITTVPAS

-2490 YTVSASATDSV
+2490 YTVTASATDSV
-2501 GNSTSTS
+2501 GNSTSAT

-2521 INTVAG
+2521 INTIAG

-2533 AELATGQTISGKVVN
+2533 AELAAGQTISGKVVN

-2556 VTIGGNSYTA
+2556 VTIGGNRYTA
-2566 TVQSDLTWSVSV
+2566 TVQNDLTWSVNV

-2589 DLTVSASVTNGVG
+2589 DLTVTASVTNGVG
-2602 NSGTGERE
+2602 NSGSAERE
-2610 IVIDANLPGLRVD
+2610 ITIDANLPGLRVD

-2637 QNLIITGSSDG
+2637 QNLIVTGSSDG
-2648 LTAGTALTV
+2648 LTAGTTLTV
-2657 TVNGKTYAA
+2657 TVNGKTYPA
-2666 TVLADGTWSA
+2666 TVLADGTWRA
-2676 AIPSADVSALAAG
+2676 AIPAADVGALAAG
-2689 TVTVTVEGQSSAGNP
+2689 TVTVTVAGQSSAGNP
-2704 VTINHD
+2704 VSISHD
-2710 VTVDLANVAIS
+2710 VTVDLATVAIS

-2735 KGEDLVLSGTT
+2735 KGADLVLSGAT

-2761 KSYTATVDAEGKWTA
+2761 KSYTATVGADGKWTT
-2776 TVPSAD
+2776 TVPAAD
-2782 LTGLKDGDA
+2782 LAGLKDGDA

-2821 INTIATDDI
+2821 INTLATDDI
-2830 LNASEAQS
+2830 LNATEAKS
-2838 DLAISGTST
+2838 DLTVSGTST

-2867 SANGSWTLNVPA
+2867 SADGSWTLNVPA

-2899 AGNPASVDHTLTVD
+2899 AGNPASVDHNLTVD
-2913 VTVPAVTIHTVAGD
+2913 VTVPAVTINTIAGD
-2927 DVINAAE
+2927 DVINVAE
-2934 HNQAQIVSGSATGA
+2934 HSQAHVISGTATGA

-2973 SVGVPANVISGLSDG
+2973 SVGVPASVISGLSDG

-3004 SGTHN
+3004 TGSHE

-3038 LSVSGTSANLTEGTV
+3038 LSVSGTSANLAEGTV
-3053 VTVILNGK
+3053 VTVTLNGK

-3087 ASYTLNATATNG
+3087 ANYTLNATTTNG

-3160 LSYTATV
+3160 NSYTATV
-3167 QNNLSWS
+3167 QNDLTWS

-3218 LRVNTVAGDDVINTI
+3218 LRVDTVAGDDVINTI

-3254 TVTVNGKDYAATVL
+3254 TVTINGKDYAATVL

-3273 RAAIPSTDVS
+3273 SAAVPSADVS

-3311 VDLATVAISINVL
+3311 VDLATVAISINPI

-3339 VLSGATTNVEAGQTV
+3339 VLSGATINVEAGQTV
-3354 TISLNGRIYT
+3354 TISLNGKIYSA
-3364 TTVDDSGNWTYTV
+3364 TVDDSGNWTWTV

-3399 NGNSASAGH
+3399 NGNSASAGR
-3408 EYSVDATAPSVTIN
+3408 EYSVDATAPTVTIN
-3422 TIATDDILNASEA
+3422 TLATDDILNAAEA
-3435 QSDLAIS
+3435 KSDLTVS
-3442 GTSTAEA
+3442 GSSSAEA

-3462 TTTVSANGSWTLNVP
+3462 TTTVSADGSWTLNVP
-3477 AADLAGL
+3477 AADVAAL

-3517 VTIHTVA
+3517 VTINTVA

-3530 AAEHNQAQIVSG
+3530 LAEHSQAHIISG
-3542 SATGAAAGDKVTVT
+3542 TATGAAAGDKVTVT

-3578 NVISG
+3578 SVISG
-3583 LSDGTVTVT
+3583 LSDGSVTVT

-3603 SGTHNV
+3603 TGTHNV

-3617 VSFNAISD
+3617 VAFNAISD

-3631 VEKGQDLSV
+3631 VEKGQDLRV

-3647 AEGTVVTV
+3647 AEGTVVAVT
-3655 ILNGKNYTATTAA
+3655 LNGKNYTATTAA

-3677 AADLAS
+3677 AADLAG

-3742 RVTNAEA
+3742 KVANAEA
-3749 GNTVTVTIGGNS
+3749 GNTVTVTIGGNT

-3788 LTVSATVTNDHGNS
+3788 LTVSATVTNGHGNT
-3802 GTGERDITIDAS
+3802 GTGEREIVIDAS

-3833 HGQNLIVTGSS
+3833 HTQNLIVSGTS

-3855 TLNGK
+3855 TVNGK

-3866 LADGSWTAAIPA
+3866 LADGSWSAAIPA
-3878 ADVGAL
+3878 ADVAAF
-3884 AAGTMTVTVA
+3884 AAGTVTVTVA
-3894 GQSAAGNPVSISHDV
+3894 GQSAAGNPVTISHDV

-3954 ITFGG
+3954 VTFGG
-3959 RSYTAKVDADGNWT
+3959 KTYTAKVDADGHWT
-3973 ASVPSSDLA
+3973 ATVPSADLA

-3991 QVSIT
+3991 QVSVT

-4040 SGTTTAEVGQ
+4040 SGTTTAEAGQ
-4050 TVTVTFGGNSY
+4050 TVTVTLGGKSY

-4077 TDLSALADNGYTVQ
+4077 SDLAALADNGYTVQ

-4096 AAGNPGSAGKAITLD
+4096 AAGNPGSAGKTITLD

-4138 VSGTATGASVG
+4138 VSGSATGANVG
-4149 DKLIITIGSNQYTT
+4149 DKVVITLGSHQYTT
-4163 TVDASGKWSVGVPAS
+4163 TVDASGNWSVGVPAS
-4178 VISALA
+4178 VISALT

-4211 TASVALTVNTLSGD
+4211 TASVALTVNTVSGD

-4234 ASLVINGS
+4234 SSLVINGS

-4248 GTQVTITLN
+4248 GTQVTVTLN
-4257 GKSYT
+4257 GKTYT
-4262 ATIQSDGAWQTT
+4262 ATIQSDGTWTTT

-4283 ADGASYQVSASAQDS
+4283 ADGARYQVSVSAQDS
-4298 AGNSASATHTISVD
+4298 AGNSASATHGISVD

-4317 ISVNTLSGDDV
+4317 VSIGTLSVDDM
-4328 LNAAEAQQ
+4328 LNASEAQQ

-4380 VALSQ
+4380 AALSQ
-4385 GALTVTAVVNDKAG
+4385 GALTVTASVNDKAG

-4409 VDTVAPAV
+4409 VDTVAPTV

-4430 AEQLAGQTIS
+4430 AEQLAGQTIR

-4485 DYTITATVSDKAGN
+4485 EYTITASVSDRAGN

-4512 VPTIVINTFA
+4512 VPTITINTFA

-4527 NAAEHGTPLIV
+4527 NAAEHGTPLVV
-4538 SGTTDAPAGQTVTI
+4538 SGTTDAPAGQTVTL
-4552 TLNGKTYTAT
+4552 TLNGKTYAAT
-4562 VQNDGTWSYTVGSAD
+4562 VQNDGTWSYTVSSAD
-4577 VTALADG
+4577 VAALADG

-4589 NAQVSNAIGNSASDN
+4589 NAQVSNTIGNSASDN
-4604 HSVTVDLTAPSMGI
+4604 HTVTVDLTAPSMGI
-4618 SIDSLQNDTG
+4618 SIDSLQIDTG
-4628 LSASDFITN
+4628 LSATDFITN
-4637 DKQVVVNGS
+4637 DSQVVVNGS
-4646 LSAQLGNNEKA
+4646 LTAQLGNNEKA
-4657 QISLDGGSTWIDL
+4657 QISLDGGVTWIDL
-4670 TVTGTTWRYTDGRT
+4670 TVTGTTWRYADGRT

-4689 YPYQVRVIDNAGNV
+4689 YQYQVRVIDNAGNV

-4716 KPAATSIT
+4716 KPAATTIT
-4724 VDSVSQDTGLSDSD
+4724 VDSITQDTGLSGSD

-4760 HAQISLDGGATWTDV
+4760 HAQISLDGGVTWIDV

-4808 SATTSQVVTIDTVAP
+4808 SATASQVVTIDTVAP

-4845 ITNDTSLTLHGSL
+4845 ITRDTSLTLHGSL

-4865 EYAQISIDGGV
+4865 EYAQISLDGGV
-4876 SWQNVIVTGNS
+4876 TWQNVIVTGNS
-4887 WYYVDGRTLGN
+4887 WYYVDSRTLGN

-4921 VMVDTVAPD
+4921 VTVDTIAPD
-4930 AAITVTV
+4930 AAITVSV

-4954 STSYTLNGTL
+4954 STSYTLHGTL

-4992 RWSYNDARTLAD
+4992 QWSYSDTRALTD
-5004 GDYRYQVRVVDQA
+5004 GSHNYQVRVVDQA
-5017 GNVGATTTQ
+5017 GNVGATTSQ
-5026 DVTVD
+5026 AVTVD
-5031 TQAPQYGITIDSIS
+5031 TQAPQYGVTIDSIS
-5045 EDTGQSGSDFIT
+5045 DDTGQSGSDFIT
-5057 MDTSLTINGSLGS
+5057 MDTTLTINGSLGS

-5088 IDTAVTNQRWS
+5088 LDTTVTNQRWS
-5099 YTDTRDLA
+5099 YTDTRDLP
-5107 DGDYTWQVRI
+5107 DGDYTYQVRI
-5117 IDQAGNVGSTSSQVV
+5117 IDQAGNVGSTASQVV
-5132 TVDTTPPETVGTVV
+5132 TVDTTPPTTVGTVV
-5146 SYTDGEGERTGTYG
+5146 SYTDGEGERQGTFG
-5160 ASVATDDT
+5160 SAVATDDN

-5176 NRAPEDGEI
+5176 NRAPDDGEI
-5185 VQLYRDGI
+5185 VQLYRDGV

-5203 ASWSYQDNGL
+5203 ASWSFQDNGL
-5213 LDGNHTYILRVTDKA
+5213 SDGNHTYIVRVTDRA
-5228 GNYTESDG
+5228 GNYTESDS

-5260 TPIINGTVSADLVN
+5260 TPIVTGTVSADLVN
-5274 GEYLVVMV
+5274 GEYLVVTV

-5298 PDHNTWYLQIPDSD
+5298 PDHNTWYLQIPDGD
-5312 ALSVANYDVTAQV
+5312 ALSVASYSVTAQV

-5347 SVNTDWATTT
+5347 SVNTDWATTA
-5357 GNSNNSTMTVG
+5357 GNSNNSTMTLG
-5368 TNSSG
+5368 MNSSG

-5390 TYAGNTLSNTR
+5390 TYAGNTLTNTR
-5401 VYYVV
+5401 NYYVV

-5437 YDGSSYTASQLAM
+5437 YDGSTYNASQLAM

-5464 TGDCYLDLAYGD
+5464 TGDGYLDLAYGD
-5476 AGMDSLTYLV
+5476 SGADSITYLI
-5486 NTNGVLSP
+5486 NKNGVLSP
-5494 DGTGGEGGFYGQ
+5494 DGTYGGAGFWGQ
-5506 FDSGREIS
+5506 FTTMREIS
-5514 GVDLNNDGTVDIVQ
+5514 GVDINNDGTVDVVQ

-5550 IGQNLTNVFVAN
+5550 IGQNLTNVFVPN

-5587 GSSYNSNGGVIYY
+5587 GSSYNNNGGVIYY
-5600 NDGTGQLSTTRS
+5600 NDGTGKLSATKS
-5612 AVEASNATA
+5612 AVEASNAAA

-5631 GDGQMDII
+5631 GDGQMDIV

-5653 TNNGYGSTWTS
+5653 TNNGYGSTWTA
-5664 SQLASGLAN
+5664 SQLASGIAYA
-5673 VTGVAAVDYN
+5673 TGVAAVDYN

-5704 NAEIADGTAMH
+5704 SKTIADGTAMH

-5745 IINAQSGIGSND
+5745 IINAQSGFGSND
-5757 TSAQVSFYG
+5757 TSALVSFYG
-5766 LDPNETYSAEIV
+5766 LDPNETYSAEIL

-5786 NVTWTGL
+5786 NVTWSGL
-5793 DASNGKEG
+5793 EAGNGKEG

-5821 YNDTFIAEDGTY
+5821 YNDTFIAENGTY

-5841 NTHSDYDTW
+5841 TTHSDHDTW

-5865 SGITVDL
+5865 SGVTVDL

-5906 GDNQFEGRGG
+5906 GDNRFEGRGG
-5916 NDTFNIGSGGQDTLL
+5916 NDTFNIGSGGHDTLL

-5938 DATGGNGSDV
+5938 DATGGNGHDV

-5972 SDSGYTGTG
+5972 SGSGYTGTG

-5992 DSSAGNIADYIRVVQ
+5992 DSGAGNISDYIRVVQ

>member
-1 MSNAKVVDVIIRK
+1 MSTAKVVDVIIRK

-41 SAQDVVRYVRQGNDL
+41 STQDVVRYVRQGNDL

-75 TETHNHSELVFN
+75 TETHNHYELVFN

-94 ISFANAGEAS
+94 ISFADAGEAS

-151 LLAHGGDGETKTKV
+151 LLAHGGDGETKTRV

-216 VKDSSGSTIASTM
+216 VKDGNGSTIASTM

-304 NLAQGTA
+304 NLAQGKA

-317 GKTYSAEVGANGAWS
+317 GKTYTAEVGANGAWS

-356 AAGNTVTGSQTIGV
+356 AAGNTVSGSQTIGV
-370 DTAAPAISVD
+370 DTASPVISVD

-426 DGTWSVTLSASEV
+426 DGSWSVTLPASEV
-439 QAMANGE
+439 QALANGE
-446 HTLTAN
+446 HTLTVN

-460 ASTTADFTVDTA
+460 SSTTADFTVDTA

-500 QANGAAAGDVVT
+500 QANGAAEGDIVT
-512 VTVGGKTFTGVV
+512 VTVGGKTFTGAV

-583 DNVLNALEAMQP
+583 DNVLNAQEAMQP

-625 GSWSVQVPVSDV
+625 GRWSVQVPVSDV

-665 LVDTALPQ
+665 LVDTVLPQ
-673 VILNTFAGDNLVNN
+673 VIVNTFAGDNLVNN

-741 DGELTFS
+741 DGDLTFS

-821 VNASGSWQIGVP
+821 VNASGNWQIGVP
-833 SADLQAWTAGGM
+833 AADLQAWTAGGM

-958 ADASRVVTVDTQ
+958 ADASRVVIVDTQ

-1084 VNQLAHSQ
+1084 VNQLAHAQ

-1108 VIITINNVDYTTV
+1108 VTITINNVDYTTV

-1147 NVSVTDRSGNTGS
+1147 NVSVTDQSGNTGS

-1175 INTLAADDVINT
+1175 INTLAADDVINA
-1187 AEKGEDLLLSGT
+1187 AEKGADLLLSGT
-1199 SNQPEGTTITVNLN
+1199 SNQPEGTTITINLN
-1213 GINYAATT
+1213 GINYTATT

-1228 VSVPASAVSALGE
+1228 VTVPASAVSALGE

-1253 VGNSASATHDVLVDS
+1253 VGNSAAATHDVLVDS

-1274 LNNVAGDNIVN
+1274 INTLAGDNIVN

-1303 SGDTVTIIIG
+1303 SGDTVTIILG

-1409 VSINGKSYSASVL
+1409 VTINGKSYSASVL

-1430 VPAADVSRWADGALT
+1430 VPAADVSRWADGSLT

-1484 NAAEKGQDLVLS
+1484 NAAEKDQDLVLS

-1510 IFAGKTWAT
+1510 IFAGKTWT
-1519 MVDANGDWTCTV
+1519 TTVDANGDWTCTV
-1531 PAAELSGLKDGD
+1531 PAADLSGLKDGD
-1543 ASVQVSVTNMNGNA
+1543 ASVQVSVTNVNGNA

-1587 EAALD
+1587 EAAQD

-1597 TSTAEAGQTVTVT
+1597 TSTAEAGQTVNVT

-1637 IADGSAAVTATVS
+1637 IADGSAAVTVTVS

-1741 DQTIS
+1741 DQTLS

-1758 TTHAFD
+1758 ATHAFD
-1764 VSLTAPV
+1764 VSLTTPV
-1771 IAITTLAVDDVIN
+1771 IAINTLAVDDVIN
-1784 ATERGQDLLVS
+1784 ATEKGQDLL
-1795 GTSNQPDGTRSTST
+1795 
-1809 THAFDVSL
+1809 
-1817 TAPVIAITTLAVDD
+1817 I
-1831 VINATER
+1831 
-1838 GQDLLVSGTSNQPD
+1838 SGTSNQPD

-1879 PAANVSAL
+1879 PAANVSVL

-2024 TVAGDDVINSIEHT
+2024 TVAGDDVINSIEHG

-2081 ADVGALSAGTVTV
+2081 ADVGALSAGTITV

-2106 SISHDVKVDLAP
+2106 SISHDVKVDLAA

-2123 DAVATDDVINAAEKG
+2123 NPIASDDVINAAEKG

-2151 ENQTVNIIFGGKTY
+2151 ENQTVTITFGGKLYT
-2165 SATVDASG
+2165 ATVDASG
-2173 HWTATVPSADLGG
+2173 NWTATVPSADLGG
-2186 LKDGDTSVQVS
+2186 LKDGDASVQVS

-2237 QQDLVING
+2237 QQDLVVNG
-2245 VSDAEAGQTVTVT
+2245 VSNAEAGQTVTVT
-2258 LNGENYTTTM
+2258 LNGVDYTTTV

-2279 SADVGAI
+2279 SADIGAI
-2286 ADGDYTITAAVQD
+2286 TDGDYTITAAVAD

-2323 AVSDDDVINSA
+2323 TVSDDDVINSA

-2365 ATLDASGKWNVGV
+2365 ATLDTSGRWSVGV

-2388 GDHTITAA
+2388 GDYTITAA

-2424 VSGDDVINNTEKTQD
+2424 VSGDDVINSSEKTQD

-2468 ATNGQWTTTVPAS
+2468 DTNGQWTTTVPAS

-2501 GNSTSTS
+2501 GNSSSTS

-2533 AELATGQTISGKVVN
+2533 AELATGQTISGTVVN

-2556 VTIGGNSYTA
+2556 VSVGGHSYTA
-2566 TVQSDLTWSVSV
+2566 TVQDNLTWSVSV
-2578 PESVLTALGNG
+2578 PDSVLTALGNG
-2589 DLTVSASVTNGVG
+2589 DLTVTASVTNGVG
-2602 NSGTGERE
+2602 NSGSGERD
-2610 IVIDANLPGLRVD
+2610 ITIDANLPGLRVD

-2657 TVNGKTYAA
+2657 TVNGKTYPA

-2689 TVTVTVEGQSSAGNP
+2689 TVTVNVEGQSSAGNP

-2735 KGEDLVLSGTT
+2735 RGADLVLSGTT
-2746 SNVEENQTVTITFGG
+2746 SNVEENQIVTITFGG
-2761 KSYTATVDAEGKWTA
+2761 KNYTATVDAEGKWTA

-2830 LNASEAQS
+2830 LNATEAQS
-2838 DLAISGTST
+2838 NLAISGTST
-2847 AEAGQTVTVSLNGK
+2847 AEAGQTLTVSLNGK

-2886 DGSVTVTASVSDK
+2886 DGSVTVTAAVSDK

-2927 DVINAAE
+2927 DVINVAE
-2934 HNQAQIVSGSATGA
+2934 HNQAQIISGSATGA

-2973 SVGVPANVISGLSDG
+2973 SVGVPASVISGLSDG
-2988 TVTVTASVTDA
+2988 S
-2999 AGNTG
+2999 
-3004 SGTHN
+3004 
-3009 VTVDTGLPSVSFNAI
+3009 
-3024 SDDNVLNAVEKGQD
+3024 
-3038 LSVSGTSANLTEGTV
+3038 
-3053 VTVILNGK
+3053 
-3061 NYTATTAADGTWS
+3061 
-3074 LTVPAADLAGLGQ
+3074 
-3087 ASYTLNATATNG
+3087 
-3099 VGNSVSN
+3099 
-3106 TANLLVDTALPTV
+3106 
-3119 TINTVAGDNVINAA
+3119 
-3133 EVAAGQTL
+3133 
-3141 SGTVANAEAG
+3141 
-3151 NTVTVTIGG
+3151 
-3160 LSYTATV
+3160 
-3167 QNNLSWS
+3167 
-3174 VNVPSD
+3174 
-3180 VLTALGNG
+3180 
-3188 SLSVTATV
+3188 
-3196 TNGHG
+3196 
-3201 NTGTGER
+3201 
-3208 EIAIDANLPG
+3208 
-3218 LRVNTVAGDDVINTI
+3218 
-3233 EHAQN
+3233 
-3238 LIVSGSSD
+3238 
-3246 GLAPGTAL
+3246 
-3254 TVTVNGKDYAATVL
+3254 
-3268 ADGTW
+3268 
-3273 RAAIPSTDVS
+3273 
-3283 AWPEGTVKIS
+3283 
-3293 VTGDSAA
+3293 
-3300 GNPIT
+3300 
-3305 ISHDVT
+3305 
-3311 VDLATVAISINVL
+3311 
-3324 ATDDVINAAEKGADL
+3324 
-3339 VLSGATTNVEAGQTV
+3339 
-3354 TISLNGRIYT
+3354 
-3364 TTVDDSGNWTYTV
+3364 
-3377 PSADLAG
+3377 
-3384 LKDGDASVQVSVTNV
+3384 
-3399 NGNSASAGH
+3399 
-3408 EYSVDATAPSVTIN
+3408 
-3422 TIATDDILNASEA
+3422 
-3435 QSDLAIS
+3435 
-3442 GTSTAEA
+3442 
-3449 GQTVTVSLNGKDY
+3449 
-3462 TTTVSANGSWTLNVP
+3462 
-3477 AADLAGL
+3477 
-3484 TDGSVTVTA
+3484 
-3493 SVSDKAGNPASVD
+3493 
-3506 HTLTVDVTVPA
+3506 
-3517 VTIHTVA
+3517 
-3524 GDDVIN
+3524 
-3530 AAEHNQAQIVSG
+3530 
-3542 SATGAAAGDKVTVT
+3542 
-3556 IGGQTYTTVLDAA
+3556 
-3569 GNWSVGVPA
+3569 
-3578 NVISG
+3578 
-3583 LSDGTVTVT
+3583 VTVT

-3655 ILNGKNYTATTAA
+3655 TLNGKNYTATTAA

-3677 AADLAS
+3677 AADLAG
-3683 LGEANYTLSA
+3683 LGQASYTLNA

-3699 GNSVSNTANLLVDTA
+3699 GNSISTTANLLVDTA

-3727 VINAAEVAAGQTLSG
+3727 VINAAEVAAGQTITG
-3742 RVTNAEA
+3742 KVANADI
-3749 GNTVTVTIGGNS
+3749 GNTVTVNIGGNT

-3788 LTVSATVTNDHGNS
+3788 LTVSATVTNDHGNT

-3855 TLNGK
+3855 TVNGK

-3866 LADGSWTAAIPA
+3866 LADGTWSAAIPA

-3884 AAGTMTVTVA
+3884 AAGTVTVTVA

-3959 RSYTAKVDADGNWT
+3959 KSYTAKVDADGNWT
-3973 ASVPSSDLA
+3973 ATVPSSDLA

-3991 QVSIT
+3991 QVSVT
-3996 NAHGN
+3996 NVNGN

-4050 TVTVTFGGNSY
+4050 TVTVNLGGNSY

-4068 GVWSVNVPG
+4068 GVWSINVPAA
-4077 TDLSALADNGYTVQ
+4077 DLSTLADNGYTVQ

-4129 SVEHGQAQI
+4129 SVEHGQAQVI
-4138 VSGTATGASVG
+4138 SGTATGASVG
-4149 DKLIITIGSNQYTT
+4149 DKLVITIGSNQYTT

-4178 VISALA
+4178 DISALT

-4242 SAQFAS
+4242 SAQFAN

-4262 ATIQSDGAWQTT
+4262 ATIQSDGSWTTT
-4274 VPAADVGAL
+4274 VPAADVGTL
-4283 ADGASYQVSASAQDS
+4283 ADGASYQVSVSAQDS

-4355 LGGKTYTALVG
+4355 LGGKTYTALVAN
-4366 SDGTWTLDV
+4366 DGTWTLDV

-4380 VALSQ
+4380 ANLSE
-4385 GALTVTAVVNDKAG
+4385 GALTVTASVNDKAG
-4399 NSGQT
+4399 NNGQT
-4404 THTLT
+4404 TRTLT

-4461 ATVGADGSWS
+4461 ATVAANGSWS

-4512 VPTIVINTFA
+4512 VPTIAINTFA

-4527 NAAEHGTPLIV
+4527 NAAEHGTPLVI
-4538 SGTTDAPAGQTVTI
+4538 SGTTDAPTGQTVTI

-4604 HSVTVDLTAPSMGI
+4604 HTVTVDLTAPSMGI

-4628 LSASDFITN
+4628 LSANDFITN
-4637 DKQVVVNGS
+4637 DSQVVVNGS
-4646 LSAQLGNNEKA
+4646 LTAQLGNNEKA
-4657 QISLDGGSTWIDL
+4657 QISLDGGTTWIDL

-4689 YPYQVRVIDNAGNV
+4689 YQYQVRVIDNAGNV

-4716 KPAATSIT
+4716 KPAAATIT

-4876 SWQNVIVTGNS
+4876 TWQNVIVTGNS

-4921 VMVDTVAPD
+4921 VTVDTVAPD

-4992 RWSYNDARTLAD
+4992 RWSYNDTRTLAD

-5088 IDTAVTNQRWS
+5088 IDTTVTNQRWS

-5107 DGDYTWQVRI
+5107 DGDYTYQVRI

-5132 TVDTTPPETVGTVV
+5132 TVDTTPPDTVGTVV

-5260 TPIINGTVSADLVN
+5260 TPIVSGTVSADLVN
-5274 GEYLVVMV
+5274 GEYLVVTV

-5312 ALSVANYDVTAQV
+5312 ALSVASYDVTAQV

-5347 SVNTDWATTT
+5347 SVNTDWATTA
-5357 GNSNNSTMTVG
+5357 GNSNNSTMTLG
-5368 TNSSG
+5368 MNSSG

-5385 SSDSS
+5385 SSDDS
-5390 TYAGNTLSNTR
+5390 TYAGNTLTNTR
-5401 VYYVV
+5401 SYYVV

-5464 TGDCYLDLAYGD
+5464 TGDGYLDLAYGD

-5587 GSSYNSNGGVIYY
+5587 GSSYNNNGGVIYY
-5600 NDGTGQLSTTRS
+5600 NDGTGQLSTTKS

-5639 KLSTYGGSQTATLF
+5639 KLSTYGSSQTATLF

-5757 TSAQVSFYG
+5757 TSALVSFYG

-5786 NVTWTGL
+5786 NVTRTGL
-5793 DASNGKEG
+5793 DAGNGKEG

-5891 GINGSDYDDVITGNS
+5891 GINGSNYDDVITGNS

-5916 NDTFNIGSGGQDTLL
+5916 NDTFNIGSGGHDTLL

-6014 QVDLDGTGGQFSPT
+6014 QVDLDGTGGQFTPT

>member
-1 MSNAKVVDVIIRK
+1 MSTAKVVDVIIRK

-94 ISFANAGEAS
+94 ISFADAGEAS

-195 EVTDDNTPT
+195 AVTDDNTPT

-216 VKDSSGSTIASTM
+216 VKDGSGSTIASTM

-274 TSVTLA
+274 ASVTLA

-289 ASEQAAGFTLSGTSK
+289 ASEQSAGFTLSGTSK

-356 AAGNTVTGSQTIGV
+356 AAGNTVSGSQTIGV
-370 DTAAPAISVD
+370 DTASPVISVD

-426 DGTWSVTLSASEV
+426 DGTWSVTLPASEV
-439 QAMANGE
+439 QALANGE
-446 HTLTAN
+446 HTLTVN

-460 ASTTADFTVDTA
+460 SSVTADFTVDTA

-550 VSVTDAAGNTG
+550 VAVTDAAGNTG

-574 EFTLDPISQ
+574 EFTFDPISQ
-583 DNVLNALEAMQP
+583 DNVLNAQEAMQP
-595 LSLSGTSNLPNGSA
+595 LSLSGTSNLPNGST

-617 NYQATVEN
+617 NYQATLEN
-625 GSWSVQVPVSDV
+625 GRWSVQVPVSDV
-637 LDLANTLYTVSVSG
+637 LDLATTLYTVSVSG

-673 VILNTFAGDNLVNN
+673 VIVNTFAGDNLVNN

-741 DGELTFS
+741 DGDLTFS

-833 SADLQAWTAGGM
+833 AADLQAWTAGGM

-958 ADASRVVTVDTQ
+958 ADASRVVIVDTQ

-991 QDLVL
+991 QDLML

-1024 GRWQLNVPAADVG
+1024 GRWQLNVPAADVS
-1037 ALTDGNVTVT
+1037 ALSDGNVTVT

-1084 VNQLAHSQ
+1084 VNQLAHAQ

-1147 NVSVTDRSGNTGS
+1147 NVSVTDQSGNTGS

-1175 INTLAADDVINT
+1175 INTLAADDVINA

-1213 GINYAATT
+1213 GINYTATT

-1228 VSVPASAVSALGE
+1228 VTVPASAVSALGE

-1253 VGNSASATHDVLVDS
+1253 VGNSAAATHDVLVDS

-1274 LNNVAGDNIVN
+1274 LNNFAGDNIVN

-1303 SGDTVTIIIG
+1303 SGDTVTIILG

-1384 NVIEHAQNLVIS
+1384 NVIEHAQNLVIA

-1409 VSINGKSYSASVL
+1409 VTINGKSYSASVL
-1422 ADGTWQAA
+1422 ADGSWQAA
-1430 VPAADVSRWADGALT
+1430 VPAADVSRWADGSLT

-1510 IFAGKTWAT
+1510 IFAGKTWT
-1519 MVDANGDWTCTV
+1519 TTVDANGDWTCTV
-1531 PAAELSGLKDGD
+1531 PAADLSGLKDGD
-1543 ASVQVSVTNMNGNA
+1543 ASVQVSVTNVNGNA

-1587 EAALD
+1587 EAAQD

-1637 IADGSAAVTATVS
+1637 IADGSAAVTVTVS

-1708 LTLNGKDYTAMLDGA
+1708 LTLNGKDYTAMLDA
-1723 GNWSVGV
+1723 SGNWSVGV
-1730 PAADVGALANG
+1730 PATDVGALANG

-1758 TTHAFD
+1758 ATHAFD

-1771 IAITTLAVDDVIN
+1771 ITINTLAVDDVIN
-1784 ATERGQDLLVS
+1784 ATEKGQDLL
-1795 GTSNQPDGTRSTST
+1795 
-1809 THAFDVSL
+1809 
-1817 TAPVIAITTLAVDD
+1817 I
-1831 VINATER
+1831 
-1838 GQDLLVSGTSNQPD
+1838 SGTSNQPD

-1867 TTDASGNWSVTV
+1867 TTDASGNWSVTL
-1879 PAANVSAL
+1879 PAANVSVL

-2024 TVAGDDVINSIEHT
+2024 TVAGDDVINSIEHG

-2058 TVNGKTYAAT
+2058 TVNGKIYAAT

-2081 ADVGALSAGTVTV
+2081 ADVGALSAGTITV

-2106 SISHDVKVDLAP
+2106 SISHDVKVDLAA

-2123 DAVATDDVINAAEKG
+2123 NPIASDDVINAAEKG

-2151 ENQTVNIIFGGKTY
+2151 ENQTVTITFGGKLYT
-2165 SATVDASG
+2165 ATVDASG
-2173 HWTATVPSADLGG
+2173 NWTATVPSADLGG
-2186 LKDGDTSVQVS
+2186 LKDGDASVQVS

-2237 QQDLVING
+2237 QQDLVVNG
-2245 VSDAEAGQTVTVT
+2245 VSNAEAGQTVTVT
-2258 LNGENYTTTM
+2258 LNGVDYTTTV

-2279 SADVGAI
+2279 SADIGAI
-2286 ADGDYTITAAVQD
+2286 TDGDYTITAAVAD

-2323 AVSDDDVINSA
+2323 TVSDDDVINSA

-2365 ATLDASGKWNVGV
+2365 ATLDTSGRWSVGV
-2378 PAADVSALTA
+2378 PAADVSALAA
-2388 GDHTITAA
+2388 GDYTITAA

-2424 VSGDDVINNTEKTQD
+2424 VSGDDVINSSEKTQD

-2468 ATNGQWTTTVPAS
+2468 DTNGQWTTTVPAS

-2501 GNSTSTS
+2501 GNSSSTS

-2533 AELATGQTISGKVVN
+2533 AELATGQTISGTVVN

-2556 VTIGGNSYTA
+2556 VSVGGHSYTA
-2566 TVQSDLTWSVSV
+2566 TVQDNLTWSVSV

-2589 DLTVSASVTNGVG
+2589 DLTVTASVTNGVG
-2602 NSGTGERE
+2602 NSGSGERD
-2610 IVIDANLPGLRVD
+2610 ITIDANLPGLRVD

-2657 TVNGKTYAA
+2657 TVNGKTYPA

-2689 TVTVTVEGQSSAGNP
+2689 TVTVNVEGQSSAGNP

-2735 KGEDLVLSGTT
+2735 RGADLVLSGTT
-2746 SNVEENQTVTITFGG
+2746 SNVEENQIVTITFGG
-2761 KSYTATVDAEGKWTA
+2761 KNYTATVDAEGKWTA

-2821 INTIATDDI
+2821 INMIATDDI

-2847 AEAGQTVTVSLNGK
+2847 AEAGQTVTVSLNGKDYTTTVSANGSWTLNVPAADLAGLTDGSVTVTAAVSDKAGNPASVDHNLTVDVTVPAVTIHTVAGDDVINVAEHNQAQIISGSATGAAAGDKVTVTIGGQSYTTVLDAAGNWSVGVPASVISGLSDGSVTVTASVTDAAGNTGSGTHNVTVDTGLPSVSFNAISDDNVLNAVEKGQDLSVSGTSANLAEGTVVTVTLNGKNYTATTAADGTWSLTVPAADLAGLGQASYTLNATATNGVGNSVSSSANLLVDTALPTVTINTVAGDNVINAAEVAAGQTLSGTVANAEAGNTVTVTIGGHSYTATVQNNLSWSVNVPSDVLTALGNGSLSVTATVTNGHGNTGTGEREIAIDANLPGLRVNTVAGDDVVNTIEHAQNLIVSGSSDGLAPGTALTVTVNGKDYAATVLADGTWSAAIPSADVSAWPEGTVKISVTGDSAAGNPITISHDVTVDLTTVAISINALATDDVINAAEKGADLVLSGVTTNVEAGQTVTISLNGRIYTTTVDDSGNWTYTVPSADLAGLKDGDASVQVSVTNVNGNSASAGREYSVDATAPSVTINTIATDDILNATEAQSDLAISGTSTAEAGQTLTVSLNGK

-2927 DVINAAE
+2927 DVINVAE
-2934 HNQAQIVSGSATGA
+2934 HNQAQIISGSATGA
-2948 AAGDKVTVTIGG
+2948 AAGDTVTVTIGG
-2960 QTYTTV
+2960 QSYTTV

-2988 TVTVTASVTDA
+2988 S
-2999 AGNTG
+2999 
-3004 SGTHN
+3004 
-3009 VTVDTGLPSVSFNAI
+3009 
-3024 SDDNVLNAVEKGQD
+3024 
-3038 LSVSGTSANLTEGTV
+3038 
-3053 VTVILNGK
+3053 
-3061 NYTATTAADGTWS
+3061 
-3074 LTVPAADLAGLGQ
+3074 
-3087 ASYTLNATATNG
+3087 
-3099 VGNSVSN
+3099 
-3106 TANLLVDTALPTV
+3106 
-3119 TINTVAGDNVINAA
+3119 
-3133 EVAAGQTL
+3133 
-3141 SGTVANAEAG
+3141 
-3151 NTVTVTIGG
+3151 
-3160 LSYTATV
+3160 
-3167 QNNLSWS
+3167 
-3174 VNVPSD
+3174 
-3180 VLTALGNG
+3180 
-3188 SLSVTATV
+3188 
-3196 TNGHG
+3196 
-3201 NTGTGER
+3201 
-3208 EIAIDANLPG
+3208 
-3218 LRVNTVAGDDVINTI
+3218 
-3233 EHAQN
+3233 
-3238 LIVSGSSD
+3238 
-3246 GLAPGTAL
+3246 
-3254 TVTVNGKDYAATVL
+3254 
-3268 ADGTW
+3268 
-3273 RAAIPSTDVS
+3273 
-3283 AWPEGTVKIS
+3283 
-3293 VTGDSAA
+3293 
-3300 GNPIT
+3300 
-3305 ISHDVT
+3305 
-3311 VDLATVAISINVL
+3311 
-3324 ATDDVINAAEKGADL
+3324 
-3339 VLSGATTNVEAGQTV
+3339 
-3354 TISLNGRIYT
+3354 
-3364 TTVDDSGNWTYTV
+3364 
-3377 PSADLAG
+3377 
-3384 LKDGDASVQVSVTNV
+3384 
-3399 NGNSASAGH
+3399 
-3408 EYSVDATAPSVTIN
+3408 
-3422 TIATDDILNASEA
+3422 
-3435 QSDLAIS
+3435 
-3442 GTSTAEA
+3442 
-3449 GQTVTVSLNGKDY
+3449 
-3462 TTTVSANGSWTLNVP
+3462 
-3477 AADLAGL
+3477 
-3484 TDGSVTVTA
+3484 
-3493 SVSDKAGNPASVD
+3493 
-3506 HTLTVDVTVPA
+3506 
-3517 VTIHTVA
+3517 
-3524 GDDVIN
+3524 
-3530 AAEHNQAQIVSG
+3530 
-3542 SATGAAAGDKVTVT
+3542 
-3556 IGGQTYTTVLDAA
+3556 
-3569 GNWSVGVPA
+3569 
-3578 NVISG
+3578 
-3583 LSDGTVTVT
+3583 VTVT

-3655 ILNGKNYTATTAA
+3655 TLNGKNYTATTAA

-3677 AADLAS
+3677 AADLS
-3683 LGEANYTLSA
+3683 GLGEASYTLSA

-3699 GNSVSNTANLLVDTA
+3699 GNSISTTANLLVDTA

-3727 VINAAEVAAGQTLSG
+3727 VINAAEVAAGQTITG
-3742 RVTNAEA
+3742 KVANADI
-3749 GNTVTVTIGGNS
+3749 GNTVTVNIGGNT

-3788 LTVSATVTNDHGNS
+3788 LTVSATVTNDHGNT

-3855 TLNGK
+3855 TVNGK

-3866 LADGSWTAAIPA
+3866 LADGTWSAAIPA

-3884 AAGTMTVTVA
+3884 AAGTVTVTVA

-3959 RSYTAKVDADGNWT
+3959 KSYTAKVDADGNWT
-3973 ASVPSSDLA
+3973 ATVPSSDLA

-3991 QVSIT
+3991 QVSVT
-3996 NAHGN
+3996 NVNGN

-4050 TVTVTFGGNSY
+4050 TVTVNLGGNSY

-4068 GVWSVNVPG
+4068 GVWSINVPAA
-4077 TDLSALADNGYTVQ
+4077 DLSTLADNGYTVQ

-4129 SVEHGQAQI
+4129 SVEHGQAQVI
-4138 VSGTATGASVG
+4138 SGTATGASVG
-4149 DKLIITIGSNQYTT
+4149 DKLVITIGSNQYTT

-4178 VISALA
+4178 DISALT

-4242 SAQFAS
+4242 SAQFAN

-4262 ATIQSDGAWQTT
+4262 ATIQSDGSWTTT
-4274 VPAADVGAL
+4274 VPAADVGTL
-4283 ADGASYQVSASAQDS
+4283 ADGASYQVSVSAQDS

-4355 LGGKTYTALVG
+4355 LGGKTYTALVAN
-4366 SDGTWTLDV
+4366 DGTWTLDV

-4380 VALSQ
+4380 ANLSE
-4385 GALTVTAVVNDKAG
+4385 GALTVTASVNDKAG
-4399 NSGQT
+4399 NNGQT

-4461 ATVGADGSWS
+4461 ATVAANGSWS

-4512 VPTIVINTFA
+4512 VPTIAINTFA

-4527 NAAEHGTPLIV
+4527 NAAEHGTPLVI
-4538 SGTTDAPAGQTVTI
+4538 SGTTDAPTGQTVTI

-4604 HSVTVDLTAPSMGI
+4604 HTVTVDLTAPSMGI

-4628 LSASDFITN
+4628 LSANDFITN
-4637 DKQVVVNGS
+4637 DSQVVVNGS
-4646 LSAQLGNNEKA
+4646 LTAQLGNNEKA
-4657 QISLDGGSTWIDL
+4657 QISLDGGTTWIDL

-4689 YPYQVRVIDNAGNV
+4689 YQYQVRVIDNAGNV

-4716 KPAATSIT
+4716 KPAAATIT

-4876 SWQNVIVTGNS
+4876 TWQNVIVTGNS

-4907 VDAAGNVGASAHQQ
+4907 VDAVGNVGASAHQQ
-4921 VMVDTVAPD
+4921 VTVDTVAPD

-4992 RWSYNDARTLAD
+4992 RWSYNDTRTLAD

-5088 IDTAVTNQRWS
+5088 IDTTVTNQRWS

-5107 DGDYTWQVRI
+5107 DGDYTYQVRI

-5132 TVDTTPPETVGTVV
+5132 TVDTTPPDTVGTVV

-5260 TPIINGTVSADLVN
+5260 TPIVSGTVSADLVN
-5274 GEYLVVMV
+5274 GEYLVVTV

-5312 ALSVANYDVTAQV
+5312 ALSVASYDVTAQV

-5347 SVNTDWATTT
+5347 SVNTDWATTA
-5357 GNSNNSTMTVG
+5357 GNSNNSTMTLG
-5368 TNSSG
+5368 MNSSG

-5385 SSDSS
+5385 SSDDS
-5390 TYAGNTLSNTR
+5390 TYAGNTLTNTR
-5401 VYYVV
+5401 SYYVV

-5464 TGDCYLDLAYGD
+5464 TGDGYLDLAYGD

-5587 GSSYNSNGGVIYY
+5587 GSSYNNNGGVIYY
-5600 NDGTGQLSTTRS
+5600 NDGTGQLSTTKS

-5639 KLSTYGGSQTATLF
+5639 KLSTYGSSQTATLF

-5757 TSAQVSFYG
+5757 TSALVSFYG

-5793 DASNGKEG
+5793 DAGNGKEG

-5916 NDTFNIGSGGQDTLL
+5916 NDTFNIGSGGHDTLL

-6014 QVDLDGTGGQFSPT
+6014 QVDLDGTGGQFTPT

>member
-94 ISFANAGEAS
+94 ISFADAGEAS

-304 NLAQGTA
+304 NLAQGAA

-574 EFTLDPISQ
+574 EFTLAPISQ
-583 DNVLNALEAMQP
+583 DNVLNAQEAMQP

-1175 INTLAADDVINT
+1175 INTLAADDVINA

-1228 VSVPASAVSALGE
+1228 VTVPASAVSALGE

-1510 IFAGKTWAT
+1510 IFAGKTWTT
-1519 MVDANGDWTCTV
+1519 MVDAHGDWTCTV

-1587 EAALD
+1587 EAAQD

-1758 TTHAFD
+1758 ATHAFD

-1784 ATERGQDLLVS
+1784 ATEK
-1795 GTSNQPDGTRSTST
+1795 
-1809 THAFDVSL
+1809 
-1817 TAPVIAITTLAVDD
+1817 
-1831 VINATER
+1831 

-2081 ADVGALSAGTVTV
+2081 ADVGALSAGIVTV

-2151 ENQTVNIIFGGKTY
+2151 ENQTVTIIFGGKTY

-2258 LNGENYTTTM
+2258 LNGENYTTTV

-2286 ADGDYTITAAVQD
+2286 SDGDYTITAAVLD

-2323 AVSDDDVINSA
+2323 TVSDDDVINSA

-2508 HTVNVESVLPGVI
+2508 HTVNVESVLPSVI

-2533 AELATGQTISGKVVN
+2533 AELATSQTISGKVVN

-2556 VTIGGNSYTA
+2556 VSVGGHSYTA
-2566 TVQSDLTWSVSV
+2566 TVQDNLTWSVDV
-2578 PESVLTALGNG
+2578 PGSVLTALGNG
-2589 DLTVSASVTNGVG
+2589 DLTVTASVTNGVG
-2602 NSGTGERE
+2602 NSGSGERD
-2610 IVIDANLPGLRVD
+2610 ITIDANLPGLRVD

-2637 QNLIITGSSDG
+2637 QNLVITGSSDG

-2657 TVNGKTYAA
+2657 TVNGKTYPA

-2704 VTINHD
+2704 VTMNHD

-2721 IDAIASDDVINAAE
+2721 INALATDDVINAAE
-2735 KGEDLVLSGTT
+2735 KGADLVLSGTT

-2847 AEAGQTVTVSLNGK
+2847 AEAGQTLTVSLNGK
-2861 DYTTTV
+2861 DFTTTV
-2867 SANGSWTLNVPA
+2867 SADGSWTLNVPA

-2886 DGSVTVTASVSDK
+2886 DGSVTVTASVRDK

-2913 VTVPAVTIHTVAGD
+2913 VTVPGVTIHTVAGD

-2973 SVGVPANVISGLSDG
+2973 SVGVPASVISGLSDG

-3449 GQTVTVSLNGKDY
+3449 GQTLTVSLNGKDF
-3462 TTTVSANGSWTLNVP
+3462 TTTVSADGSWTLNVP

-3493 SVSDKAGNPASVD
+3493 SVRDKAGNPASVD
-3506 HTLTVDVTVPA
+3506 HTLTVDVTVPG

-3578 NVISG
+3578 SVISG

-3761 YTATVQSDLT
+3761 YNATVQSDLT

-3941 GSTSNVEENQTVT
+3941 GSTSNVEENQIVT

-3959 RSYTAKVDADGNWT
+3959 KSYTAKVDADGNWT
-3973 ASVPSSDLA
+3973 ANVPSSDLA

-4178 VISALA
+4178 DISALT

-4262 ATIQSDGAWQTT
+4262 ATIQSDGSWTTT
-4274 VPAADVGAL
+4274 VPAADVGTL

-4380 VALSQ
+4380 AALSQ

-4584 GSYVI
+4584 DSYVI

-4604 HSVTVDLTAPSMGI
+4604 HTVTVDLTAPSMGI

-4628 LSASDFITN
+4628 LSANDFITN
-4637 DKQVVVNGS
+4637 DSQVVVNGS
-4646 LSAQLGNNEKA
+4646 LTAQLGNNEKA

-4684 LTDGT
+4684 LPDGT

-4823 DASKTIAIDSISDD
+4823 DTSKTIAIDSISDD

-4992 RWSYNDARTLAD
+4992 RWSYNDTRTLAD

-5088 IDTAVTNQRWS
+5088 IDATVTNQRWS

-5107 DGDYTWQVRI
+5107 DGDYNYQVRI
-5117 IDQAGNVGSTSSQVV
+5117 IDQAGNVGSTTSQVV
-5132 TVDTTPPETVGTVV
+5132 TVDTTPPDTVGTVV

-5260 TPIINGTVSADLVN
+5260 TPIVSGTVSADLVN
-5274 GEYLVVMV
+5274 GEYLVVTV

-5312 ALSVANYDVTAQV
+5312 ALSVASYDVTAQV

-5401 VYYVV
+5401 GYYVV

-5464 TGDCYLDLAYGD
+5464 TGDGYLDLAYGD

-5587 GSSYNSNGGVIYY
+5587 GSSYNNNGGVIYY

-5621 GYLSVAVDWN
+5621 GYLSAAVDWN

-5757 TSAQVSFYG
+5757 TSALVSFYG

-5821 YNDTFIAEDGTY
+5821 YNDTFIAEDGIY

-5891 GINGSDYDDVITGNS
+5891 GINGSDHDDVITGNS

-5948 VNGFTVGTW
+5948 VNGFTVGTR

>member
-1 MSNAKVVDVIIRK
+1 MSTAKVVDVIIRK

-87 DNQELTH
+87 DNQALTH
-94 ISFANAGEAS
+94 ISFADAGEAS

-180 LTDNAGDKQGVLSAK
+180 LADNAGDKQGVLSAK

-216 VKDSSGSTIASTM
+216 VKDGSGSTM

-280 TTAGDNVIN
+280 ATAGDNVIN

-317 GKTYSAEVGANGAWS
+317 GKTYTAEVGANGAWS

-356 AAGNTVTGSQTIGV
+356 AAGNTVSGSQTIGV
-370 DTAAPAISVD
+370 DTASPVISVD

-426 DGTWSVTLSASEV
+426 DGSWFVTLPASEV
-439 QAMANGE
+439 QTLANGE
-446 HTLTAN
+446 HTLTVN

-460 ASTTADFTVDTA
+460 SSITADFTVDTA

-500 QANGAAAGDVVT
+500 QANGAAEGDVVT

-524 QADGSWSVGVPASV
+524 QADGTWSVGVPASV

-550 VSVTDAAGNTG
+550 VAVTDAAGNTG

-583 DNVLNALEAMQP
+583 DNVLNAQEAMQP

-617 NYQATVEN
+617 NYQTTVEN
-625 GSWSVQVPVSDV
+625 GRWSVQVPVSDV

-665 LVDTALPQ
+665 LVDTVLPQ
-673 VILNTFAGDNLVNN
+673 VIVNTFAGDNLVNN

-741 DGELTFS
+741 DGDLTFS

-833 SADLQAWTAGGM
+833 AADLQAWTAGGI

-927 WRLTVPA
+927 WHLTVPA

-958 ADASRVVTVDTQ
+958 ADASRVVIVDTQ

-1001 AEAGQTVTVTLNGK
+1001 AETGQTVTVTLNGK

-1084 VNQLAHSQ
+1084 VNQLAHAQ

-1108 VIITINNVDYTTV
+1108 VTITINNVDYTTV

-1134 SVVQGLTDGTWTI
+1134 SVIQGLTDGTWTI

-1175 INTLAADDVINT
+1175 INTLAADDVINA

-1213 GINYAATT
+1213 GINYSATT

-1228 VSVPASAVSALGE
+1228 VTVPASAVSALGE

-1253 VGNSASATHDVLVDS
+1253 VGNSAAATHDVLVDS

-1274 LNNVAGDNIVN
+1274 LNNFAGDNIVN

-1303 SGDTVTIIIG
+1303 SGDTVTIILG

-1359 SSLDVTIDAQL
+1359 SSLDVTIDAEL

-1384 NVIEHAQNLVIS
+1384 NIIEHAQNLVIS

-1430 VPAADVSRWADGALT
+1430 VPAADVSRWADGSLT

-1510 IFAGKTWAT
+1510 IFAGKTWT
-1519 MVDANGDWTCTV
+1519 TTVDSNGDWTCTV
-1531 PAAELSGLKDGD
+1531 PAADLSGLKDGD
-1543 ASVQVSVTNMNGNA
+1543 ASVQVSVTNVNGNA
-1557 ASSSQAFSVD
+1557 ASSSQAFSVA

-1587 EAALD
+1587 EAAQD

-1597 TSTAEAGQTVTVT
+1597 TSTAEAGQTVTVA

-1623 GSWTLDVPAADLAG
+1623 GSWTLDVPAADMAG
-1637 IADGSAAVTATVS
+1637 IADGSAAVTVTVS

-1674 NIVAGDDIVNIAEH
+1674 DIVAGDDIVNIAEH

-1723 GNWSVGV
+1723 GSWSVGV

-1746 ATLTDK
+1746 ATVTDK

-1758 TTHAFD
+1758 ATHAFD

-1771 IAITTLAVDDVIN
+1771 IAINTLAVDDVIN
-1784 ATERGQDLLVS
+1784 ATEKGQDLL
-1795 GTSNQPDGTRSTST
+1795 
-1809 THAFDVSL
+1809 
-1817 TAPVIAITTLAVDD
+1817 I
-1831 VINATER
+1831 
-1838 GQDLLVSGTSNQPD
+1838 SGTSNQPD

-1944 GKVSGAASGDTVTIG
+1944 GKVSGAASGDTVTISV
-1959 IGGNTYTATVQDD
+1959 GGNTYTTTVQDD

-1990 DLTVT
+1990 DLTVS

-2003 NTGTGERDIT
+2003 NTGSGERDIT
-2013 IDASLPGLRVD
+2013 IDANLPGLRVNK
-2024 TVAGDDVINSIEHT
+2024 VAGDDVINSIEHG
-2038 QNLII
+2038 QNMII
-2043 TGSSDGLASGSALTV
+2043 TGSSDGLAAGSALTV

-2068 VLADGTWTAAIPA
+2068 VLADGTWTAAVPA
-2081 ADVGALSAGTVTV
+2081 ADVGALSEGTVTV
-2094 TVDGQS
+2094 TVEGQS

-2106 SISHDVKVDLAP
+2106 SISHDVKVDLAT

-2123 DAVATDDVINAAEKG
+2123 DAIATDDVINAAEKG

-2145 STTNVE
+2145 ATTNVE
-2151 ENQTVNIIFGGKTY
+2151 ENQTVTITFGGKTY

-2173 HWTATVPSADLGG
+2173 HWTATVPSADLGS
-2186 LKDGDTSVQVS
+2186 LKDGDASVQVS

-2237 QQDLVING
+2237 QQDLVVNG
-2245 VSDAEAGQTVTVT
+2245 VSNAEAGQTVTVT
-2258 LNGENYTTTM
+2258 LNGVDYTTTV

-2279 SADVGAI
+2279 SADIGAI
-2286 ADGDYTITAAVQD
+2286 TDGSYTITAAVAD
-2299 KAGNPASAD
+2299 KAGNPALAD

-2323 AVSDDDVINSA
+2323 TVSDDDVINSA

-2365 ATLDASGKWNVGV
+2365 ATLDASGRWSVGV

-2424 VSGDDVINNTEKTQD
+2424 VSGDDVINSSEKTQD

-2468 ATNGQWTTTVPAS
+2468 DTNGQWTTTVPAS

-2533 AELATGQTISGKVVN
+2533 AELATGQTISGTVVN

-2556 VTIGGNSYTA
+2556 VSVGGHNYTA

-2589 DLTVSASVTNGVG
+2589 DLTVTASVTNGVG
-2602 NSGTGERE
+2602 NSGSGERD
-2610 IVIDANLPGLRVD
+2610 ITIDANLPGLRVD

-2689 TVTVTVEGQSSAGNP
+2689 TVTVNVEGQSSAGNP

-2735 KGEDLVLSGTT
+2735 RGADLVLSGTT
-2746 SNVEENQTVTITFGG
+2746 ANVEENQTVTITFGG

-2782 LTGLKDGDA
+2782 LAGLKDGDA

-2899 AGNPASVDHTLTVD
+2899 AGNPASVDHALTVD

-2927 DVINAAE
+2927 DVINVAE
-2934 HNQAQIVSGSATGA
+2934 HNQAQIISGSATGA

-2988 TVTVTASVTDA
+2988 TVTVSVSVTDA

-3038 LSVSGTSANLTEGTV
+3038 LRVSGTSANLGEGTV
-3053 VTVILNGK
+3053 VAVTLNGK

-3074 LTVPAADLAGLGQ
+3074 LTIPAADLTGLGQ

-3119 TINTVAGDNVINAA
+3119 TINTIAGDNVINAA

-3141 SGTVANAEAG
+3141 SGKVANAEAG

-3160 LSYTATV
+3160 
-3167 QNNLSWS
+3167 
-3174 VNVPSD
+3174 
-3180 VLTALGNG
+3180 
-3188 SLSVTATV
+3188 
-3196 TNGHG
+3196 
-3201 NTGTGER
+3201 NT
-3208 EIAIDANLPG
+3208 
-3218 LRVNTVAGDDVINTI
+3218 
-3233 EHAQN
+3233 
-3238 LIVSGSSD
+3238 
-3246 GLAPGTAL
+3246 
-3254 TVTVNGKDYAATVL
+3254 
-3268 ADGTW
+3268 
-3273 RAAIPSTDVS
+3273 
-3283 AWPEGTVKIS
+3283 
-3293 VTGDSAA
+3293 
-3300 GNPIT
+3300 
-3305 ISHDVT
+3305 
-3311 VDLATVAISINVL
+3311 
-3324 ATDDVINAAEKGADL
+3324 
-3339 VLSGATTNVEAGQTV
+3339 
-3354 TISLNGRIYT
+3354 
-3364 TTVDDSGNWTYTV
+3364 
-3377 PSADLAG
+3377 
-3384 LKDGDASVQVSVTNV
+3384 
-3399 NGNSASAGH
+3399 
-3408 EYSVDATAPSVTIN
+3408 
-3422 TIATDDILNASEA
+3422 
-3435 QSDLAIS
+3435 
-3442 GTSTAEA
+3442 
-3449 GQTVTVSLNGKDY
+3449 
-3462 TTTVSANGSWTLNVP
+3462 
-3477 AADLAGL
+3477 
-3484 TDGSVTVTA
+3484 
-3493 SVSDKAGNPASVD
+3493 
-3506 HTLTVDVTVPA
+3506 
-3517 VTIHTVA
+3517 
-3524 GDDVIN
+3524 
-3530 AAEHNQAQIVSG
+3530 
-3542 SATGAAAGDKVTVT
+3542 
-3556 IGGQTYTTVLDAA
+3556 
-3569 GNWSVGVPA
+3569 
-3578 NVISG
+3578 
-3583 LSDGTVTVT
+3583 
-3592 ASVTDAAGNTG
+3592 
-3603 SGTHNV
+3603 
-3609 TVDTGLPS
+3609 
-3617 VSFNAISD
+3617 
-3625 DNVLNA
+3625 
-3631 VEKGQDLSV
+3631 
-3640 SGTSANL
+3640 
-3647 AEGTVVTV
+3647 
-3655 ILNGKNYTATTAA
+3655 
-3668 DGTWSLTVP
+3668 
-3677 AADLAS
+3677 
-3683 LGEANYTLSA
+3683 
-3693 TATNGV
+3693 
-3699 GNSVSNTANLLVDTA
+3699 
-3714 LPTVTINTVAGDN
+3714 
-3727 VINAAEVAAGQTLSG
+3727 
-3742 RVTNAEA
+3742 
-3749 GNTVTVTIGGNS
+3749 

-3788 LTVSATVTNDHGNS
+3788 LTVSATVTNGHGNT
-3802 GTGERDITIDAS
+3802 GTGERDVTIDAS

-3819 VDTVAGDDVINSIE
+3819 VNTVAGDDVINSIE
-3833 HGQNLIVTGSS
+3833 HGQNLIVSGTS

-3855 TLNGK
+3855 TVNGK

-3894 GQSAAGNPVSISHDV
+3894 GQSTAGNPVSISHDV
-3909 TVDLA
+3909 IVDLA
-3914 AVAISIDAIATDD
+3914 AVAISIDAIATDN
-3927 VINAAEKGADLVLS
+3927 VINAAEKGVDLVLS

-3954 ITFGG
+3954 VTFGG
-3959 RSYTAKVDADGNWT
+3959 KTYTAKVDADGNWT
-3973 ASVPSSDLA
+3973 ATVPSADLA

-3991 QVSIT
+3991 QVSVT

-4050 TVTVTFGGNSY
+4050 TVTVTLGGNSY

-4091 VSVSD
+4091 ASVSD
-4096 AAGNPGSAGKAITLD
+4096 AAGNPGSAGKAITFD

-4149 DKLIITIGSNQYTT
+4149 DKVVITIGSNQYTT

-4178 VISALA
+4178 VISALT

-4248 GTQVTITLN
+4248 GTQVTINLN

-4262 ATIQSDGAWQTT
+4262 ATIQSDGSWTTT
-4274 VPAADVGAL
+4274 VPAADVGTL
-4283 ADGASYQVSASAQDS
+4283 ADGASYQVSVSAQDS

-4380 VALSQ
+4380 AALSQ
-4385 GALTVTAVVNDKAG
+4385 GALTVTASVNDKAG

-4409 VDTVAPAV
+4409 VDTIAPAV

-4461 ATVGADGSWS
+4461 ATVGANGSWS

-4512 VPTIVINTFA
+4512 VPTIAINTFA

-4527 NAAEHGTPLIV
+4527 NAAEHGTPLVI

-4589 NAQVSNAIGNSASDN
+4589 NAQVSNAIGNSVSDN
-4604 HSVTVDLTAPSMGI
+4604 HTVTVDLTAPSMGI

-4628 LSASDFITN
+4628 LSANDFITN
-4637 DKQVVVNGS
+4637 DSQVVVNGS
-4646 LSAQLGNNEKA
+4646 LTAQLGNNEKA
-4657 QISLDGGSTWIDL
+4657 QISLDGGVTWIDL

-4689 YPYQVRVIDNAGNV
+4689 YQYQVRVIDNAGNV

-4716 KPAATSIT
+4716 KPAAATIT

-4749 GTLGAALGSGD
+4749 GTLGAALGNGD

-4782 TYVDGRTLADGDYN
+4782 TYIDGRTLTDGDYN
-4796 YQLRVIDDAGNI
+4796 YQLRVIDEAGNI

-4845 ITNDTSLTLHGSL
+4845 ITRDTSLTLHGSL

-4876 SWQNVIVTGNS
+4876 TWQNVIVTGNS

-4921 VMVDTVAPD
+4921 VTVDTVAPD

-4971 EYVQVSMDGGTTWVY
+4971 EYVQVSMDGGSTWVY

-4992 RWSYNDARTLAD
+4992 QWRYTDARTLAD

-5088 IDTAVTNQRWS
+5088 IDATVTNQRWS
-5099 YTDTRDLA
+5099 YTDTRDLT
-5107 DGDYTWQVRI
+5107 DGDYNYQVRI
-5117 IDQAGNVGSTSSQVV
+5117 IDLAGNVGSTSSQVV
-5132 TVDTTPPETVGTVV
+5132 TVDTTPPDTVGTVV
-5146 SYTDGEGERTGTYG
+5146 SYTDGEGERQGSFG
-5160 ASVATDDT
+5160 ASVATDDN
-5168 SPLINGTL
+5168 SPVINGTL
-5176 NRAPEDGEI
+5176 NRAPDSGEI
-5185 VQLYRDGI
+5185 VQLYRDGV
-5193 LLGQVTMNGS
+5193 LLGQVTMNGA
-5203 ASWSYQDNGL
+5203 ASWYFQDSGL
-5213 LDGNHTYILRVTDKA
+5213 NDGNHVYMLRVTDLA
-5228 GNYTESDG
+5228 GNFTDSDD
-5236 FVLNVD
+5236 FVLKVD
-5242 TSIPTTTAA
+5242 TSIPTTTVT
-5251 ITAQTTSDT
+5251 INPQTTTDS
-5260 TPIINGTVSADLVN
+5260 TPILSGLVSAGLTN
-5274 GEYLVVMV
+5274 GEYVVITV
-5282 NGKTYTSQ
+5282 NDKTYTSE

-5298 PDHNTWYLQIPDSD
+5298 PDNNTWYLQLPDGD
-5312 ALSVANYDVTAQV
+5312 ALSVKNYDVTAQV
-5325 KSSAGNGNTT
+5325 KSSAGNGNTAGLT
-5335 GTATGSLVIDTT
+5335 TGSLIVGSEESLTPAWSFTAANYSYSASYMLDSDGLWTIMANQQFASANT
-5347 SVNTDWATTT
+5347 SSRNAYTVSGNFSMTGSYTT
-5357 GNSNNSTMTVG
+5357 GTYADINRDGLADVLAEG
-5368 TNSSG
+5368 T
-5373 LWNII
+5373 
-5378 ANGQSYS
+5378 SYS
-5385 SSDSS
+5385 YMVQLINNGDGTYTSSTLTNMGAAVWYGAVVAIDIKGDGYTDFVIGDAGGPDSS
-5390 TYAGNTLSNTR
+5390 TVMLNN
-5401 VYYVV
+5401 
-5406 SQTAADFDRNGTQDI
+5406 NGTL
-5421 FATEN
+5421 TGSSKSG
-5426 TYAGSTQVMWT
+5426 TYSSFVSGSTVGN
-5437 YDGSSYTASQLAM
+5437 YN
-5450 GTTIWYGGVIAYDK
+5450 
-5464 TGDCYLDLAYGD
+5464 
-5476 AGMDSLTYLV
+5476 SLIET
-5486 NTNGVLSP
+5486 
-5494 DGTGGEGGFYGQ
+5494 
-5506 FDSGREIS
+5506 S
-5514 GVDLNNDGTVDIVQ
+5514 GVDLNNDGKVDIAQ
-5528 HTNRSGA
+5528 HTTNGG
-5535 YSLTVIN
+5535 N
-5542 NNGNGTLS
+5542 NYALSTMFNQGNGSFTW
-5550 IGQNLTNVFVAN
+5550 GQNFTNTMYSGYGSAA
-5562 ASNTTTAAS
+5562 ASNAVS

-5582 MDLYL
+5582 MDLYMSMSRT
-5587 GSSYNSNGGVIYY
+5587 SSGTSQGGVLML
-5600 NDGTGQLSTTRS
+5600 NDGSGNLLAGTAVGTATTDKF
-5612 AVEASNATA
+5612 VGNV
-5621 GYLSVAVDWN
+5621 SVAVDWN
-5631 GDGQMDII
+5631 LDGHMDII
-5639 KLSTYGGSQTATLF
+5639 KLANSGQSYLYTNDGLAGTASFTASKFSTAT
-5653 TNNGYGSTWTS
+5653 ST
-5664 SQLASGLAN
+5664 QVSG
-5673 VTGVAAVDYN
+5673 AALLDYD
-5683 WDGAQDLLVSQ
+5683 WDGAQDLLIFR
-5694 QNGKV
+5694 QNGT
-5699 VLVQN
+5699 VLLERNTNTV
-5704 NAEIADGTAMH
+5704 APGTALH
-5715 LHIVDSEGI
+5715 LKIVDSEGI
-5724 NAYYGNT
+5724 NAFFGNT
-5731 VNLYNAAGVLVASQ
+5731 VQLYNAAGQLVASE
-5745 IINAQSGIGSND
+5745 IINAQSGIGIND
-5757 TSAQVSFYG
+5757 SSSLISFYG
-5766 LDPNETYSAEIV
+5766 LDPSETYHAV
-5778 KITNGVSD
+5778 LVRAVNGVSS
-5786 NVTWTGL
+5786 NVTWDGL
-5793 DASNGKEG
+5793 TAGDGKES
-5801 YVLTAEAAT
+5801 YALTAEAAT
-5810 GGHSGTITGTG
+5810 GGHQGTLTGTG
-5821 YNDTFIAEDGTY
+5821 YNDTFIAEAGTY

-5841 NTHSDYDTW
+5841 TTTSEHDTW
-5850 SNTGGMDVVD
+5850 SSTGGMDVVD

-5865 SGITVDL
+5865 SGVTVDL
-5872 RLSTAQ
+5872 GRSTAQ
-5878 DTGFGT
+5878 STGFDT
-5884 TRLLNIE
+5884 ATLVNIE

-5916 NDTFNIGSGGQDTLL
+5916 NDTFNIGSGGHDTLL

>member
-1 MSNAKVVDVIIRK
+1 MS
-14 TAEKTKLT
+14 
-22 GEGNLSVSISSP
+22 
-34 SVIEIQG
+34 
-41 SAQDVVRYVRQGNDL
+41 
-56 LIYMKDGSVIRCN
+56 
-69 NYFVED
+69 
-75 TETHNHSELVFN
+75 
-87 DNQELTH
+87 
-94 ISFANAGEAS
+94 
-104 GVAATELTAQAA
+104 
-116 PISSIEPFLEQGSVL
+116 
-131 SDAPW
+131 
-136 GWIAGAALGGGAIGA
+136 
-151 LLAHGGDGETKTKV
+151 
-165 IDNTKEVESATPTFL
+165 
-180 LTDNAGDKQGVLSAK
+180 
-195 EVTDDNTPT
+195 
-204 FSGTGQP
+204 
-211 GATIQ
+211 
-216 VKDSSGSTIASTM
+216 
-229 VAKDGTWTV
+229 
-238 TLPTQADGEHTW
+238 
-250 SVVQID
+250 
-256 GSKTT
+256 
-261 SAGSITVTVSTAD
+261 
-274 TSVTLA
+274 
-280 TTAGDNVIN
+280 
-289 ASEQAAGFTLSGTSK
+289 
-304 NLAQGTA
+304 
-311 LTVTLN
+311 
-317 GKTYSAEVGANGAWS
+317 
-332 VKVPAADAQA
+332 
-342 LGDGTWTVNVSGKD
+342 
-356 AAGNTVTGSQTIGV
+356 GSQTIGV
-370 DTAAPAISVD
+370 DTASPVISVD

-426 DGTWSVTLSASEV
+426 DGSWSVTLPASEV
-439 QAMANGE
+439 QALANGE
-446 HTLTAN
+446 HTLTVN

-460 ASTTADFTVDTA
+460 SSTTADFTVDTA

-500 QANGAAAGDVVT
+500 QANGAAEGDIVT
-512 VTVGGKTFTGVV
+512 VTVGGKTFTGAV

-583 DNVLNALEAMQP
+583 DNVLNAQEAMQP

-625 GSWSVQVPVSDV
+625 GRWSVQVPVSDV

-665 LVDTALPQ
+665 LVDTVLPQ
-673 VILNTFAGDNLVNN
+673 VIVNTFAGDNLVNN

-741 DGELTFS
+741 DGDLTFS

-821 VNASGSWQIGVP
+821 VNASGNWQIGVP
-833 SADLQAWTAGGM
+833 AADLQAWTAGGM

-927 WRLTVPA
+927 WHLTVPA

-958 ADASRVVTVDTQ
+958 ADASRVVIVDTQ

-1084 VNQLAHSQ
+1084 VNQLAHAQ

-1108 VIITINNVDYTTV
+1108 VTITISNVDYTTV

-1147 NVSVTDRSGNTGS
+1147 NVSVTDQSGNTGS

-1175 INTLAADDVINT
+1175 INTLAVDDVINA

-1213 GINYAATT
+1213 GINYTATT

-1228 VSVPASAVSALGE
+1228 VTVPASAVSALGE
-1241 ANYTVTASVTDN
+1241 ANYTVMASVTDN
-1253 VGNSASATHDVLVDS
+1253 VGNSAATTHDVLVDS

-1274 LNNVAGDNIVN
+1274 LNNFAGDNIVN

-1303 SGDTVTIIIG
+1303 SGDTVTIILG

-1409 VSINGKSYSASVL
+1409 VTINGKSYSASVL

-1430 VPAADVSRWADGALT
+1430 VPAADVSRWADGSLT

-1510 IFAGKTWAT
+1510 IFAGKTWTT

-1531 PAAELSGLKDGD
+1531 PAADLSGLKDGD
-1543 ASVQVSVTNMNGNA
+1543 ASVQVSVTNVNGNA

-1587 EAALD
+1587 EAAQD

-1637 IADGSAAVTATVS
+1637 IADGSAAVTVTVS

-1708 LTLNGKDYTAMLDGA
+1708 LTLNGKDYTAMLDA
-1723 GNWSVGV
+1723 SGNWSVGV
-1730 PAADVGALANG
+1730 PATDVGALANG

-1758 TTHAFD
+1758 ATHAFD

-1771 IAITTLAVDDVIN
+1771 IAINTLAVDDVIN
-1784 ATERGQDLLVS
+1784 ATEKGQDLLIS
-1795 GTSNQPDGTRSTST
+1795 S
-1809 THAFDVSL
+1809 
-1817 TAPVIAITTLAVDD
+1817 
-1831 VINATER
+1831 
-1838 GQDLLVSGTSNQPD
+1838 TSNQPD
-1852 GTRITVTLNGISYAA
+1852 GTRITVTLNGVSYAA

-1879 PAANVSAL
+1879 PAANVSVL

-1959 IGGNTYTATVQDD
+1959 VGGNIYTATVQDD

-2024 TVAGDDVINSIEHT
+2024 TVAGDDVINSIEHG

-2081 ADVGALSAGTVTV
+2081 ADVGALSAGTITV

-2106 SISHDVKVDLAP
+2106 SISHDVKVDLAA

-2123 DAVATDDVINAAEKG
+2123 NPIASDDVINAAEKG

-2151 ENQTVNIIFGGKTY
+2151 ENQTVTITFGGKLYT
-2165 SATVDASG
+2165 ATVDASG
-2173 HWTATVPSADLGG
+2173 NWTATVPSADLGG
-2186 LKDGDTSVQVS
+2186 LKDGDASVQVS

-2237 QQDLVING
+2237 QQDLVVNG
-2245 VSDAEAGQTVTVT
+2245 VSNAEAGQTVTVT
-2258 LNGENYTTTM
+2258 LNGVDYTTTV

-2279 SADVGAI
+2279 SADIGAI
-2286 ADGDYTITAAVQD
+2286 TDGDYTITAAVAD

-2323 AVSDDDVINSA
+2323 TVSDDDVINSA

-2365 ATLDASGKWNVGV
+2365 ATLDTSGRWSVGV
-2378 PAADVSALTA
+2378 PAADVSALAA
-2388 GDHTITAA
+2388 GDYTITAA

-2424 VSGDDVINNTEKTQD
+2424 VSGDDVINSSEKTQD

-2468 ATNGQWTTTVPAS
+2468 DTNGQWTTTVPAS

-2501 GNSTSTS
+2501 GNSSSTS

-2533 AELATGQTISGKVVN
+2533 AELATGQTISGTVVN

-2556 VTIGGNSYTA
+2556 VSVGGHSYTA
-2566 TVQSDLTWSVSV
+2566 TVQDNLTWSVSV

-2589 DLTVSASVTNGVG
+2589 DLTVTASVTNGVG
-2602 NSGTGERE
+2602 NSGSGERD
-2610 IVIDANLPGLRVD
+2610 ITIDANLPGLRVD

-2657 TVNGKTYAA
+2657 TVNGKTYPA

-2689 TVTVTVEGQSSAGNP
+2689 TVTVNVEGQSSAGNP

-2710 VTVDLANVAIS
+2710 VTVDLANVSIS

-2735 KGEDLVLSGTT
+2735 RGADLVLSGTT
-2746 SNVEENQTVTITFGG
+2746 SNVEENQIVTITFGG
-2761 KSYTATVDAEGKWTA
+2761 KNYTATVDAEGKWTA

-2811 SVDATAPSVT
+2811 SVDATTPSVT

-2886 DGSVTVTASVSDK
+2886 DGSVTVTAAVSDK

-2927 DVINAAE
+2927 DVINVVE
-2934 HNQAQIVSGSATGA
+2934 HNQAQIISGSATGA

-2973 SVGVPANVISGLSDG
+2973 SVGVPASVISGLSDG
-2988 TVTVTASVTDA
+2988 SVTVTASVTDA

-3053 VTVILNGK
+3053 VTVTLNGK

-3099 VGNSVSN
+3099 VGNSVSSS
-3106 TANLLVDTALPTV
+3106 ANLLVDTALPTV

-3160 LSYTATV
+3160 HSYTATV

-3218 LRVNTVAGDDVINTI
+3218 LRVNTVAGDDVVNTI

-3246 GLAPGTAL
+3246 GLAPGTAM

-3273 RAAIPSTDVS
+3273 SAAIPSADVS

-3311 VDLATVAISINVL
+3311 VDLATVAISINAL

-3399 NGNSASAGH
+3399 NGNSASAGR

-3422 TIATDDILNASEA
+3422 TIATDDILNATEA

-3449 GQTVTVSLNGKDY
+3449 GQTLTVSLNGKDY

-3530 AAEHNQAQIVSG
+3530 VAEHNQAQIISG
-3542 SATGAAAGDKVTVT
+3542 SATGAAAGDTVTVT
-3556 IGGQTYTTVLDAA
+3556 IGGQSYTTVLDAA

-3583 LSDGTVTVT
+3583 LSDGSVTVT

-3655 ILNGKNYTATTAA
+3655 TLNGKNYTATTAA

-3677 AADLAS
+3677 AADLS
-3683 LGEANYTLSA
+3683 GLGEASYTLSA

-3699 GNSVSNTANLLVDTA
+3699 GNSISTTANLLVDTA

-3727 VINAAEVAAGQTLSG
+3727 VINAAEVAAGQTITG
-3742 RVTNAEA
+3742 KVANADI
-3749 GNTVTVTIGGNS
+3749 GNTVTVNIGGNT

-3788 LTVSATVTNDHGNS
+3788 LTVSATVTNDHGNT

-3855 TLNGK
+3855 TVNGK

-3866 LADGSWTAAIPA
+3866 LADGTWSAAIPA

-3884 AAGTMTVTVA
+3884 AAGTVTVTVA

-3959 RSYTAKVDADGNWT
+3959 KSYTAKVDADGNWT
-3973 ASVPSSDLA
+3973 ATVPSSDLA

-3991 QVSIT
+3991 QVSVT
-3996 NAHGN
+3996 NVNGN

-4050 TVTVTFGGNSY
+4050 TVTVNLGGNSY

-4068 GVWSVNVPG
+4068 GVWSINVPAA
-4077 TDLSALADNGYTVQ
+4077 DLSTLADNGYTVQ

-4129 SVEHGQAQI
+4129 SVEHGQAQV

-4149 DKLIITIGSNQYTT
+4149 DKLVITIGSNQYTT

-4178 VISALA
+4178 DISALT

-4242 SAQFAS
+4242 SAQFAN

-4262 ATIQSDGAWQTT
+4262 ATIQSDGSWTTT
-4274 VPAADVGAL
+4274 VPAADVGTL
-4283 ADGASYQVSASAQDS
+4283 ADGASYQVSVSAQDS

-4355 LGGKTYTALVG
+4355 LGGKTYTALVAN
-4366 SDGTWTLDV
+4366 DGTWTLDV

-4380 VALSQ
+4380 ANLSE
-4385 GALTVTAVVNDKAG
+4385 GALTVTASVNDKAG
-4399 NSGQT
+4399 NNGQT

-4461 ATVGADGSWS
+4461 ATVAANGSWS

-4512 VPTIVINTFA
+4512 VPTIAINTFA

-4527 NAAEHGTPLIV
+4527 NAAEHGTPLVI
-4538 SGTTDAPAGQTVTI
+4538 SGTTDAPTGQTVTI
-4552 TLNGKTYTAT
+4552 MLNGKTYTAT

-4577 VTALADG
+4577 VSALADG
-4584 GSYVI
+4584 GSYVF

-4604 HSVTVDLTAPSMGI
+4604 HTVTVDLTAPSMGI

-4628 LSASDFITN
+4628 LSANDFITS
-4637 DKQVVVNGS
+4637 DSQVVVNGS
-4646 LSAQLGNNEKA
+4646 LTAQLGNNEKA
-4657 QISLDGGSTWIDL
+4657 QISLDGGTTWIDL

-4689 YPYQVRVIDNAGNV
+4689 YQYQVRVIDNAGNV

-4716 KPAATSIT
+4716 KPAAATIT

-4876 SWQNVIVTGNS
+4876 TWQNVIVTGNS

-4921 VMVDTVAPD
+4921 VTVDTVAPD

-4992 RWSYNDARTLAD
+4992 RWSYNDTRTLAD

-5088 IDTAVTNQRWS
+5088 IDTTVTNQRWS

-5107 DGDYTWQVRI
+5107 DGDYTYQVRI

-5132 TVDTTPPETVGTVV
+5132 TVDTTPPDTVGTVV

-5290 TGGAVVVD
+5290 TGGAVVID

-5312 ALSVANYDVTAQV
+5312 ALSVASYDVTAQV

-5347 SVNTDWATTT
+5347 SVNTDWATTA
-5357 GNSNNSTMTVG
+5357 GNSNNSTMTLG
-5368 TNSSG
+5368 MNSSG

-5385 SSDSS
+5385 SSDDS
-5390 TYAGNTLSNTR
+5390 TYAGNTLTNTR
-5401 VYYVV
+5401 SYYVV

-5464 TGDCYLDLAYGD
+5464 TGDGYLDLAYGD

-5535 YSLTVIN
+5535 YSLTVIT

-5562 ASNTTTAAS
+5562 AANTTTAAS

-5587 GSSYNSNGGVIYY
+5587 GSSYNNTGGVIYY
-5600 NDGTGQLSTTRS
+5600 NNGAGQLSTTKS
-5612 AVEASNATA
+5612 AVEASNASA

-5639 KLSTYGGSQTATLF
+5639 KLSTYGSSQTATLF

-5724 NAYYGNT
+5724 NAFYGNT

-5757 TSAQVSFYG
+5757 TSALVSFYG

-5793 DASNGKEG
+5793 DAGNGKEG

-5810 GGHSGTITGTG
+5810 GGHSGTLTGTG

-5916 NDTFNIGSGGQDTLL
+5916 NDTFNIGSGGHDTLL

-6014 QVDLDGTGGQFSPT
+6014 QVDLDGTGGQFTPT

>member
-1 MSNAKVVDVIIRK
+1 MSTAKVVDVIIRK

-94 ISFANAGEAS
+94 ISFADAGEAS

-151 LLAHGGDGETKTKV
+151 LLAHGGDGETKTRV

-195 EVTDDNTPT
+195 EITDDNTPT

-216 VKDSSGSTIASTM
+216 VKDGNGSTIASTM

-289 ASEQAAGFTLSGTSK
+289 ASEQSAGFTLSGTSK

-317 GKTYSAEVGANGAWS
+317 GKTYTAEVGANGAWS

-356 AAGNTVTGSQTIGV
+356 AAGNTVSGSQTIGV
-370 DTAAPAISVD
+370 DTASPVISVD

-426 DGTWSVTLSASEV
+426 DGSWSVTLPASEV
-439 QAMANGE
+439 QALANGE
-446 HTLTAN
+446 HTLTVN

-460 ASTTADFTVDTA
+460 SSVTADFTVDTA

-500 QANGAAAGDVVT
+500 QANGAAEGDIVT
-512 VTVGGKTFTGVV
+512 VTVGGKTFTGAV

-583 DNVLNALEAMQP
+583 DNVLNAQEAMQP

-625 GSWSVQVPVSDV
+625 GRWSVQVPVSDV

-665 LVDTALPQ
+665 LVDTVLPQ
-673 VILNTFAGDNLVNN
+673 VIVNTFAGDNLVNN

-741 DGELTFS
+741 DGDLTFS

-821 VNASGSWQIGVP
+821 VNASGNWQIGVP
-833 SADLQAWTAGGM
+833 AADLQAWTAGGM

-958 ADASRVVTVDTQ
+958 ADASRVVIVDTQ

-1037 ALTDGNVTVT
+1037 ALTDSNVTVT

-1084 VNQLAHSQ
+1084 VNQLAHAQ

-1147 NVSVTDRSGNTGS
+1147 NVSVTDQSGNTGS

-1175 INTLAADDVINT
+1175 INTLAADDVINA

-1213 GINYAATT
+1213 GINYTATT

-1228 VSVPASAVSALGE
+1228 VTVPASAVSALGE

-1253 VGNSASATHDVLVDS
+1253 VGNSAAATHDVLVDS

-1274 LNNVAGDNIVN
+1274 INTLAGDNIVN

-1303 SGDTVTIIIG
+1303 SGDTVTIILG

-1409 VSINGKSYSASVL
+1409 VTINGKSYSASVL

-1430 VPAADVSRWADGALT
+1430 VPAADVSRWADGSLT

-1510 IFAGKTWAT
+1510 IFAGKTWT
-1519 MVDANGDWTCTV
+1519 TTVDANGDWTCTV
-1531 PAAELSGLKDGD
+1531 PAADLSGLKDGD
-1543 ASVQVSVTNMNGNA
+1543 ASVQVSVTNVNGNA

-1587 EAALD
+1587 EAAQD

-1637 IADGSAAVTATVS
+1637 IADGSAAVTVTVS

-1659 GASVLVDTTVPQITF
+1659 GASVLVDTTVPQIIF

-1730 PAADVGALANG
+1730 PAADVGALVNG
-1741 DQTIS
+1741 NQTIS

-1758 TTHAFD
+1758 ATHAFD

-1771 IAITTLAVDDVIN
+1771 IAINTLAVDDVIN
-1784 ATERGQDLLVS
+1784 VTEKGQDLL
-1795 GTSNQPDGTRSTST
+1795 
-1809 THAFDVSL
+1809 
-1817 TAPVIAITTLAVDD
+1817 I
-1831 VINATER
+1831 
-1838 GQDLLVSGTSNQPD
+1838 SGTSNQPD

-1879 PAANVSAL
+1879 PAANVPVL

-2024 TVAGDDVINSIEHT
+2024 TVAGDDVINSIEHG

-2058 TVNGKTYAAT
+2058 TVNGKIYAAT

-2081 ADVGALSAGTVTV
+2081 ADVGALSAGTITV

-2106 SISHDVKVDLAP
+2106 SISHDVKVDLAA

-2123 DAVATDDVINAAEKG
+2123 NPIASDDVINAAEKG

-2151 ENQTVNIIFGGKTY
+2151 ENQTVTITFGGKLYT
-2165 SATVDASG
+2165 ATVDASG
-2173 HWTATVPSADLGG
+2173 NWTATVPSADLGG
-2186 LKDGDTSVQVS
+2186 LKDGDASVQVS

-2237 QQDLVING
+2237 QQDLVVNG
-2245 VSDAEAGQTVTVT
+2245 VSNAEAGQTVTVT
-2258 LNGENYTTTM
+2258 LNGVDYTTTV

-2279 SADVGAI
+2279 SADIGAI
-2286 ADGDYTITAAVQD
+2286 TDGDYTITAAVAD

-2323 AVSDDDVINSA
+2323 TVSDDDVINSA

-2365 ATLDASGKWNVGV
+2365 ATLDTSGRWSVGV
-2378 PAADVSALTA
+2378 PATDVSALAA
-2388 GDHTITAA
+2388 GDYTITAA

-2424 VSGDDVINNTEKTQD
+2424 VSGDDVINSSEKTQD

-2468 ATNGQWTTTVPAS
+2468 DTNGQWTTTVPAS

-2501 GNSTSTS
+2501 GNSSSTS

-2533 AELATGQTISGKVVN
+2533 AELATGQTISGTVVN
-2548 AEAGNTVT
+2548 AEAGNIVT
-2556 VTIGGNSYTA
+2556 VSVGGHSYTA
-2566 TVQSDLTWSVSV
+2566 TVQDNLTWSVSV

-2589 DLTVSASVTNGVG
+2589 DLTVTASVTNGVG
-2602 NSGTGERE
+2602 NSGSGERD
-2610 IVIDANLPGLRVD
+2610 ITIDANLPGLRVD

-2657 TVNGKTYAA
+2657 TVNGKTYPA

-2689 TVTVTVEGQSSAGNP
+2689 TVTVNVEGQSSAGNP

-2735 KGEDLVLSGTT
+2735 RGADLVLSGTT
-2746 SNVEENQTVTITFGG
+2746 SNVEENQIVTITFGG
-2761 KSYTATVDAEGKWTA
+2761 KNYTATVDAEGKWTA

-2886 DGSVTVTASVSDK
+2886 DGSVTVTAAVSDK

-2927 DVINAAE
+2927 DVINVAE
-2934 HNQAQIVSGSATGA
+2934 HNQAQIISGSATGA
-2948 AAGDKVTVTIGG
+2948 AAGDKITVTIGG

-2973 SVGVPANVISGLSDG
+2973 SVGVPASVISGLSDG
-2988 TVTVTASVTDA
+2988 SVTVTASVTDA

-3038 LSVSGTSANLTEGTV
+3038 LSVSGTSANLAEGTV
-3053 VTVILNGK
+3053 VTVTLNGK

-3099 VGNSVSN
+3099 VGNSVSSS
-3106 TANLLVDTALPTV
+3106 ANLLVDTALPTV

-3160 LSYTATV
+3160 HSYTATV

-3218 LRVNTVAGDDVINTI
+3218 LRVNTVAGDDVVNTI

-3238 LIVSGSSD
+3238 LVVSGSSD
-3246 GLAPGTAL
+3246 GLTAGTAL

-3273 RAAIPSTDVS
+3273 SAAIPSTDVS

-3311 VDLATVAISINVL
+3311 VDLATIAISINAL

-3339 VLSGATTNVEAGQTV
+3339 VLSGVTTNVEAGQTV

-3399 NGNSASAGH
+3399 NGNSASAGR

-3422 TIATDDILNASEA
+3422 TIATDDILNATEA

-3449 GQTVTVSLNGKDY
+3449 GQTLTVSLNGKDY

-3530 AAEHNQAQIVSG
+3530 VAEHNQAQIISG
-3542 SATGAAAGDKVTVT
+3542 SATGAAAGDTVTVT
-3556 IGGQTYTTVLDAA
+3556 IGGQSYTTVLDAA

-3583 LSDGTVTVT
+3583 LSDGSVTVT

-3655 ILNGKNYTATTAA
+3655 TLNGKNYTATTAA

-3677 AADLAS
+3677 AADLS
-3683 LGEANYTLSA
+3683 GLGEASYTLSA

-3699 GNSVSNTANLLVDTA
+3699 GNSISTTANLLVDTA

-3727 VINAAEVAAGQTLSG
+3727 VINAAEVAAGQTITG
-3742 RVTNAEA
+3742 KVANADI
-3749 GNTVTVTIGGNS
+3749 GNTVTVNIGGNT

-3788 LTVSATVTNDHGNS
+3788 LTVSATVTNDHGNT

-3855 TLNGK
+3855 TVNGK

-3866 LADGSWTAAIPA
+3866 LADGTWSAAIPA

-3884 AAGTMTVTVA
+3884 AAGTVTVTVA

-3959 RSYTAKVDADGNWT
+3959 KSYTAKVDADGNWT
-3973 ASVPSSDLA
+3973 ATVPSSDLA

-3991 QVSIT
+3991 QVSVT
-3996 NAHGN
+3996 NVNGN

-4050 TVTVTFGGNSY
+4050 TVTVNLGGNSY

-4068 GVWSVNVPG
+4068 GVWSINVPAA
-4077 TDLSALADNGYTVQ
+4077 DLSTLADNGYTVQ

-4129 SVEHGQAQI
+4129 SVEHGQAQVI
-4138 VSGTATGASVG
+4138 SGTATGASVG
-4149 DKLIITIGSNQYTT
+4149 DKLVITIGSNQYTT

-4178 VISALA
+4178 DISALT

-4242 SAQFAS
+4242 SAQFAN

-4262 ATIQSDGAWQTT
+4262 ATIQSDGSWTTT
-4274 VPAADVGAL
+4274 VPAADVGTL
-4283 ADGASYQVSASAQDS
+4283 ADGASYQVSVSAQDS

-4355 LGGKTYTALVG
+4355 LGGKTYTALVAN
-4366 SDGTWTLDV
+4366 DGTWTLDV

-4380 VALSQ
+4380 ANLSE
-4385 GALTVTAVVNDKAG
+4385 GALTVTASVNDKAG
-4399 NSGQT
+4399 NNGQT

-4461 ATVGADGSWS
+4461 ATVAANGSWS

-4512 VPTIVINTFA
+4512 VPTIAINTFA

-4527 NAAEHGTPLIV
+4527 NAAEHGTPLVI
-4538 SGTTDAPAGQTVTI
+4538 SGTTDAPTGQTVTI

-4604 HSVTVDLTAPSMGI
+4604 HTVTVDLTAPSMGI

-4628 LSASDFITN
+4628 LSANDFITN
-4637 DKQVVVNGS
+4637 DSQVVVNGS
-4646 LSAQLGNNEKA
+4646 LTAQLGNNEKA
-4657 QISLDGGSTWIDL
+4657 QISLDGGTTWIDL

-4689 YPYQVRVIDNAGNV
+4689 YQYQVRVIDNAGNV

-4716 KPAATSIT
+4716 KPAAATIT

-4876 SWQNVIVTGNS
+4876 TWQNVIVTGNS

-4921 VMVDTVAPD
+4921 VTVDTVAPD

-4992 RWSYNDARTLAD
+4992 RWSYNDTRTLAD

-5088 IDTAVTNQRWS
+5088 IDTTVTNQRWS

-5107 DGDYTWQVRI
+5107 DGDYTYQVRI

-5132 TVDTTPPETVGTVV
+5132 TVDTTPPDTVGTVV

-5260 TPIINGTVSADLVN
+5260 TPIVSGTVSADLVN
-5274 GEYLVVMV
+5274 GEYLVVTV

-5312 ALSVANYDVTAQV
+5312 ALSVASYDVTAQV

-5347 SVNTDWATTT
+5347 SVNTDWATTA
-5357 GNSNNSTMTVG
+5357 GNSNNSTMTLG
-5368 TNSSG
+5368 MNSSG

-5385 SSDSS
+5385 SSDDS
-5390 TYAGNTLSNTR
+5390 TYAGNTLTNTR
-5401 VYYVV
+5401 SYYVV

-5464 TGDCYLDLAYGD
+5464 TGDGYLDLAYGD

-5587 GSSYNSNGGVIYY
+5587 GSSYNNNGGVIYY
-5600 NDGTGQLSTTRS
+5600 NDGTGQLSTTKS

-5639 KLSTYGGSQTATLF
+5639 KLSTYGSSQTATLF

-5757 TSAQVSFYG
+5757 TSALVSFYG

-5793 DASNGKEG
+5793 DAGNGKEG

-5916 NDTFNIGSGGQDTLL
+5916 NDTFNIGSGGHDTLL

-6014 QVDLDGTGGQFSPT
+6014 QVDLDGTGGQFTPT

>member
-1 MSNAKVVDVIIRK
+1 MSTAKVVDVIIRK

-87 DNQELTH
+87 DNQALTH
-94 ISFANAGEAS
+94 ISFADAGEAS

-216 VKDSSGSTIASTM
+216 VKDGSGSTIASTM

-280 TTAGDNVIN
+280 ATAGDNVIN

-317 GKTYSAEVGANGAWS
+317 GKTYTAEVGANGAWS

-356 AAGNTVTGSQTIGV
+356 AAGNTVSGSQTIGV
-370 DTAAPAISVD
+370 DTASPVISVD

-398 LTGKTDAEA
+398 LTGKTNAEA

-426 DGTWSVTLSASEV
+426 DGSWSVTLPASEV
-439 QAMANGE
+439 QTLANGE
-446 HTLTAN
+446 HTLTVN

-460 ASTTADFTVDTA
+460 SSITADFTVDTA

-500 QANGAAAGDVVT
+500 QANGAAEGDVVT

-550 VSVTDAAGNTG
+550 VAVTDAAGNTG

-583 DNVLNALEAMQP
+583 DNVLNAQEAMQP

-617 NYQATVEN
+617 NYQTTVEN
-625 GSWSVQVPVSDV
+625 GRWSVQVPVSDV

-665 LVDTALPQ
+665 LVDTVLPQ
-673 VILNTFAGDNLVNN
+673 VIVNTFAGDNLVNN

-741 DGELTFS
+741 DGDLTFS

-833 SADLQAWTAGGM
+833 AADLQAWTAGGM

-927 WRLTVPA
+927 WHLTVPA
-934 SAMETLIDGRA
+934 NAMETLIDGRA

-958 ADASRVVTVDTQ
+958 ADASRVVIVDTQ

-996 SGSTT
+996 SGSTS
-1001 AEAGQTVTVTLNGK
+1001 AETGQTVTVTLNGK

-1047 ATVSDVA
+1047 ATVTDVA

-1084 VNQLAHSQ
+1084 VNQLAHAQ

-1108 VIITINNVDYTTV
+1108 VTITINNVDYTTV

-1134 SVVQGLTDGTWTI
+1134 SVIQGLTDGTWTI

-1175 INTLAADDVINT
+1175 INTLAADDVINA

-1213 GINYAATT
+1213 GINYTATT
-1221 DASGNWS
+1221 DVSGNWS
-1228 VSVPASAVSALGE
+1228 VTVPASAVSALGE

-1253 VGNSASATHDVLVDS
+1253 VGNSAAATHDVLVDS

-1274 LNNVAGDNIVN
+1274 LNNFAGDNIVN

-1303 SGDTVTIIIG
+1303 SGDTVTIILG

-1430 VPAADVSRWADGALT
+1430 VPAADVSRWADGSLT

-1470 VAISINSVTDDNVL
+1470 VAISINNVTDDNVL
-1484 NAAEKGQDLVLS
+1484 NVAEKGQDLVLS

-1510 IFAGKTWAT
+1510 IFAGKTWT
-1519 MVDANGDWTCTV
+1519 TTVDSNGDWTCTV
-1531 PAAELSGLKDGD
+1531 PAADLSGLKDGD
-1543 ASVQVSVTNMNGNA
+1543 ASVQVSVTNVNGNA
-1557 ASSSQAFSVD
+1557 ASSSQAFSVA

-1587 EAALD
+1587 EAAQD

-1597 TSTAEAGQTVTVT
+1597 TSTAEAGQTVTVA

-1623 GSWTLDVPAADLAG
+1623 GSWTLDVPAADMAG
-1637 IADGSAAVTATVS
+1637 IADGSAAVTVTVS

-1674 NIVAGDDIVNIAEH
+1674 DIVAGDDIVNIAEH

-1730 PAADVGALANG
+1730 PATDVGALANG

-1746 ATLTDK
+1746 ATVTDK

-1758 TTHAFD
+1758 ATHAFD

-1771 IAITTLAVDDVIN
+1771 IAINTLAVDDVIN
-1784 ATERGQDLLVS
+1784 ATEKGQDLL
-1795 GTSNQPDGTRSTST
+1795 
-1809 THAFDVSL
+1809 
-1817 TAPVIAITTLAVDD
+1817 I
-1831 VINATER
+1831 
-1838 GQDLLVSGTSNQPD
+1838 SGTSNQPD

-1944 GKVSGAASGDTVTIG
+1944 GKVSGAASGDTVTISV
-1959 IGGNTYTATVQDD
+1959 GGNTYTTTVQDD

-1990 DLTVT
+1990 DLTVS

-2003 NTGTGERDIT
+2003 NTGSGERDIT
-2013 IDASLPGLRVD
+2013 IDANLPGLRVNK
-2024 TVAGDDVINSIEHT
+2024 VAGDDVINSIEHG

-2043 TGSSDGLASGSALTV
+2043 TGSSDGLATGSALTV

-2068 VLADGTWTAAIPA
+2068 VLADGTWTAAVPA
-2081 ADVGALSAGTVTV
+2081 ADVGALSEGTVTV
-2094 TVDGQS
+2094 TVEGQS
-2100 AAGNPV
+2100 AVGNPV
-2106 SISHDVKVDLAP
+2106 SISHDVKVDLAT

-2123 DAVATDDVINAAEKG
+2123 DAIATDDVINAAEKG

-2145 STTNVE
+2145 ATTNVE
-2151 ENQTVNIIFGGKTY
+2151 ENQTVTITFGGKTY

-2173 HWTATVPSADLGG
+2173 NWTATVPSADLGS
-2186 LKDGDTSVQVS
+2186 LKDGDASVQVS

-2237 QQDLVING
+2237 QQDLVVNG
-2245 VSDAEAGQTVTVT
+2245 VSNAEAGQTVTVT
-2258 LNGENYTTTM
+2258 LNGVDYTTTV

-2279 SADVGAI
+2279 SADIGAI
-2286 ADGDYTITAAVQD
+2286 TDGSYTITAAVAD
-2299 KAGNPASAD
+2299 KAGNPALAD

-2323 AVSDDDVINSA
+2323 TVSDDDVINSA

-2365 ATLDASGKWNVGV
+2365 ATLDASGRWSVGV

-2424 VSGDDVINNTEKTQD
+2424 VSGDDVINSSEKTQD

-2468 ATNGQWTTTVPAS
+2468 DTNGQWTTTVPAS

-2533 AELATGQTISGKVVN
+2533 AELATGQTISGTVVN

-2556 VTIGGNSYTA
+2556 VSVGGHNYTA

-2589 DLTVSASVTNGVG
+2589 DLTVTASVTNGVG
-2602 NSGTGERE
+2602 NSGSGERD
-2610 IVIDANLPGLRVD
+2610 ITIDANLPGLRVD

-2689 TVTVTVEGQSSAGNP
+2689 TVTVNVEGQSSAGNP
-2704 VTINHD
+2704 VAINHD

-2735 KGEDLVLSGTT
+2735 RGADLVLSGTT
-2746 SNVEENQTVTITFGG
+2746 ANVEENQTVTITFGG

-2782 LTGLKDGDA
+2782 LAGLKDGDA

-2899 AGNPASVDHTLTVD
+2899 AGNPASADHNLTVD

-2927 DVINAAE
+2927 DVINVAE
-2934 HNQAQIVSGSATGA
+2934 HNQAQIISGSATGA

-2988 TVTVTASVTDA
+2988 TVTVSVSVTDA

-3038 LSVSGTSANLTEGTV
+3038 LSVSGTSANLAEGTV
-3053 VTVILNGK
+3053 VTVTLNGK

-3074 LTVPAADLAGLGQ
+3074 LTVPAADLTGLGQ

-3106 TANLLVDTALPTV
+3106 SANLLVDTALPTV

-3133 EVAAGQTL
+3133 EVAADQTL

-3151 NTVTVTIGG
+3151 NTVTVAIGG
-3160 LSYTATV
+3160 HSYTATV

-3218 LRVNTVAGDDVINTI
+3218 LRVDTVAGDDVVNTI

-3238 LIVSGSSD
+3238 LIVSGTSD

-3311 VDLATVAISINVL
+3311 VDLATVAISINAL

-3339 VLSGATTNVEAGQTV
+3339 VLSGVTTNVEAGQTV

-3399 NGNSASAGH
+3399 NGNSASAGR

-3484 TDGSVTVTA
+3484 SDGSVTVTA
-3493 SVSDKAGNPASVD
+3493 SVSDKAGNPASAD
-3506 HTLTVDVTVPA
+3506 HNLTVDVTVPA

-3530 AAEHNQAQIVSG
+3530 VAEHNQAQIISG

-3583 LSDGTVTVT
+3583 LSDGTATVSV
-3592 ASVTDAAGNTG
+3592 SVTDAAGNTG

-3647 AEGTVVTV
+3647 AEGTLVTV
-3655 ILNGKNYTATTAA
+3655 TLNGKNYTATTAA

-3677 AADLAS
+3677 AADLTGLGQAS
-3683 LGEANYTLSA
+3683 YTLNA

-3714 LPTVTINTVAGDN
+3714 LPTVTINTIAGDN

-3742 RVTNAEA
+3742 KVANAEA
-3749 GNTVTVTIGGNS
+3749 GNTVTVTIGGNT

-3788 LTVSATVTNDHGNS
+3788 LTVSATVTNGHGNT
-3802 GTGERDITIDAS
+3802 GTGERDVTIDAS

-3819 VDTVAGDDVINSIE
+3819 VNTVAGDDVINSIE
-3833 HGQNLIVTGSS
+3833 HGQNLIVSGTS

-3855 TLNGK
+3855 TVNGK

-3894 GQSAAGNPVSISHDV
+3894 GQSTAGNPVSISHDV

-3927 VINAAEKGADLVLS
+3927 VINAAEKGVDLVLS

-3954 ITFGG
+3954 VTFGG
-3959 RSYTAKVDADGNWT
+3959 KTYTAKVDADGNWT
-3973 ASVPSSDLA
+3973 ATVPSADLA

-3991 QVSIT
+3991 QVSVT

-4050 TVTVTFGGNSY
+4050 TVTVTLGGNSY

-4091 VSVSD
+4091 ASVSD

-4149 DKLIITIGSNQYTT
+4149 DKVVITIGSNQYTT

-4178 VISALA
+4178 VISALT

-4262 ATIQSDGAWQTT
+4262 ATIQSDGSWTTT
-4274 VPAADVGAL
+4274 VPAADVGTL
-4283 ADGASYQVSASAQDS
+4283 ADGASYQVSVSAQDS

-4312 TTAPV
+4312 TSAPV

-4328 LNAAEAQQ
+4328 LSAAEAQQ
-4336 PLTVHGSSSA
+4336 ALTVHGSSSA

-4355 LGGKTYTALVG
+4355 LGGKTYTALVAN
-4366 SDGTWTLDV
+4366 DGTWTLDV
-4375 PAADL
+4375 PAVDL
-4380 VALSQ
+4380 AALSQ
-4385 GALTVTAVVNDKAG
+4385 GALTVTASVNDKAG

-4409 VDTVAPAV
+4409 VDTIAPAV

-4512 VPTIVINTFA
+4512 VPTIAINTFA

-4527 NAAEHGTPLIV
+4527 NAAEHGTPLVI

-4589 NAQVSNAIGNSASDN
+4589 NAQVSNAIGNSVSDN
-4604 HSVTVDLTAPSMGI
+4604 HTVTVDLTAPSMGI

-4628 LSASDFITN
+4628 LSANDFITN
-4637 DKQVVVNGS
+4637 DSQVVVNGS
-4646 LSAQLGNNEKA
+4646 LTAQLGNNEKA
-4657 QISLDGGSTWIDL
+4657 QISLDGGVTWIDL
-4670 TVTGTTWRYTDGRT
+4670 TVTGTTWCYTDGRT

-4689 YPYQVRVIDNAGNV
+4689 YQYQVRVIDNAGNV

-4716 KPAATSIT
+4716 KPAAATIT

-4782 TYVDGRTLADGDYN
+4782 TYIDGRTLTDGDYN
-4796 YQLRVIDDAGNI
+4796 YQLRVIDEAGNI

-4845 ITNDTSLTLHGSL
+4845 ITRDTSLTLHGSL

-4876 SWQNVIVTGNS
+4876 TWQNVIVTGNS

-4921 VMVDTVAPD
+4921 VTVDTVAPD

-4992 RWSYNDARTLAD
+4992 QWRYTDARTLAD

-5088 IDTAVTNQRWS
+5088 IDATVTNQRWS

-5107 DGDYTWQVRI
+5107 DGDYNYQVRI
-5117 IDQAGNVGSTSSQVV
+5117 IDQAGNVGSTTSQVV
-5132 TVDTTPPETVGTVV
+5132 TVDTTPPDTVGTVV
-5146 SYTDGEGERTGTYG
+5146 SYTDGEGERQGSFG
-5160 ASVATDDT
+5160 ASVATDDN
-5168 SPLINGTL
+5168 SPVINGTL
-5176 NRAPEDGEI
+5176 NRAPDNGEI
-5185 VQLYRDGI
+5185 VQLYRDGV
-5193 LLGQVTMNGS
+5193 LLGQVTMNGA
-5203 ASWSYQDNGL
+5203 ASWYFQDSGL
-5213 LDGNHTYILRVTDKA
+5213 NDGNHVYMLRVTDLA
-5228 GNYTESDG
+5228 GNFTDSDD
-5236 FVLNVD
+5236 FVLKVD
-5242 TSIPTTTAA
+5242 TSIPTTTVT
-5251 ITAQTTSDT
+5251 INPQTTTDS
-5260 TPIINGTVSADLVN
+5260 TPILSGLVSAGLTN
-5274 GEYLVVMV
+5274 GEYVVITV
-5282 NGKTYTSQ
+5282 NDKTYTSE

-5298 PDHNTWYLQIPDSD
+5298 PENNTWYLQLPDGD
-5312 ALSVANYDVTAQV
+5312 ALSVKNYDVTAQV
-5325 KSSAGNGNTT
+5325 KSSAGNGNTAGLT
-5335 GTATGSLVIDTT
+5335 TGSLIVGSEESLTPAWSFTAANYSYSASYMLDSDGLWTIMANQQFASANT
-5347 SVNTDWATTT
+5347 SSRNAYTVSGNFSMTGSYTT
-5357 GNSNNSTMTVG
+5357 GTYADINRDGLADVLAEG
-5368 TNSSG
+5368 T
-5373 LWNII
+5373 
-5378 ANGQSYS
+5378 SYS
-5385 SSDSS
+5385 YMVQLINNGDGTYTSSTLTNMGAAVWYGAVVAIDIKGDGYTDFVIGDAGGPDSS
-5390 TYAGNTLSNTR
+5390 TVMLNN
-5401 VYYVV
+5401 
-5406 SQTAADFDRNGTQDI
+5406 NGTL
-5421 FATEN
+5421 TGSSKSG
-5426 TYAGSTQVMWT
+5426 TYSSFVSGSTVGN
-5437 YDGSSYTASQLAM
+5437 YN
-5450 GTTIWYGGVIAYDK
+5450 
-5464 TGDCYLDLAYGD
+5464 
-5476 AGMDSLTYLV
+5476 SLIET
-5486 NTNGVLSP
+5486 
-5494 DGTGGEGGFYGQ
+5494 
-5506 FDSGREIS
+5506 S
-5514 GVDLNNDGTVDIVQ
+5514 GVDLNNDGKVDIAQ
-5528 HTNRSGA
+5528 HTTNGG
-5535 YSLTVIN
+5535 N
-5542 NNGNGTLS
+5542 NYALSTMFNQGNGSFTW
-5550 IGQNLTNVFVAN
+5550 GQNFTNTMYSGYGSAA
-5562 ASNTTTAAS
+5562 ASNAVS

-5582 MDLYL
+5582 MDLYMSMSRT
-5587 GSSYNSNGGVIYY
+5587 SSGTSQGGVLML
-5600 NDGTGQLSTTRS
+5600 NDGSGNLLAGTAVGTATTDKF
-5612 AVEASNATA
+5612 VGNV
-5621 GYLSVAVDWN
+5621 SVAVDWN
-5631 GDGQMDII
+5631 LDGHMDII
-5639 KLSTYGGSQTATLF
+5639 KLANSGQSYLYTNDGLAGTASFTASKFSTAT
-5653 TNNGYGSTWTS
+5653 ST
-5664 SQLASGLAN
+5664 QVSG
-5673 VTGVAAVDYN
+5673 AALLDYD
-5683 WDGAQDLLVSQ
+5683 WDGAQDLLIFR
-5694 QNGKV
+5694 QNGT
-5699 VLVQN
+5699 VLLERNTNTV
-5704 NAEIADGTAMH
+5704 APGTALH
-5715 LHIVDSEGI
+5715 LKIVDSEGI
-5724 NAYYGNT
+5724 NAFFGNT
-5731 VNLYNAAGVLVASQ
+5731 VQLYNAAGQLVASE
-5745 IINAQSGIGSND
+5745 IINAQSGIGIND
-5757 TSAQVSFYG
+5757 SSSLISFYG
-5766 LDPNETYSAEIV
+5766 LDPSETYHAV
-5778 KITNGVSD
+5778 LVRAVNGVSS
-5786 NVTWTGL
+5786 NVTWDGL
-5793 DASNGKEG
+5793 TAGDGKES
-5801 YVLTAEAAT
+5801 YALTAEAAT
-5810 GGHSGTITGTG
+5810 GGHQGTLTGTG
-5821 YNDTFIAEDGTY
+5821 YNDTFIAEAGTY

-5841 NTHSDYDTW
+5841 TTTSEHDTW
-5850 SNTGGMDVVD
+5850 SSTGGMDVVD

-5865 SGITVDL
+5865 SGVTVDL
-5872 RLSTAQ
+5872 GRSTAQ
-5878 DTGFGT
+5878 STGFDT
-5884 TRLLNIE
+5884 ATLVNIE

-5916 NDTFNIGSGGQDTLL
+5916 NDTFNIGSGGHDTLL

>member
-1 MSNAKVVDVIIRK
+1 MSTAKVVDVIIRK

-87 DNQELTH
+87 DNQALTH
-94 ISFANAGEAS
+94 ISFADAGEAS

-216 VKDSSGSTIASTM
+216 VKDGSGSTIASTM

-280 TTAGDNVIN
+280 ATAGDNVIN
-289 ASEQAAGFTLSGTSK
+289 ASEQSAGFTLSGTSK

-317 GKTYSAEVGANGAWS
+317 GKTYTAEVGANGAWS

-356 AAGNTVTGSQTIGV
+356 AAGNTVSGSQTIGV
-370 DTAAPAISVD
+370 DTASPVISVD

-426 DGTWSVTLSASEV
+426 DGSWSVTLPASEV
-439 QAMANGE
+439 QTLANGE
-446 HTLTAN
+446 HTLTVN

-460 ASTTADFTVDTA
+460 SSITADFTVDTA

-500 QANGAAAGDVVT
+500 QANGAAEGDVVT

-550 VSVTDAAGNTG
+550 VAVTDAAGNTG

-583 DNVLNALEAMQP
+583 DNVLNAQEAMQP

-625 GSWSVQVPVSDV
+625 GRWSVQVPVSDV

-665 LVDTALPQ
+665 LVDTVLPQ
-673 VILNTFAGDNLVNN
+673 VIVNTFAGDNLVNN

-741 DGELTFS
+741 DGDLTFS

-833 SADLQAWTAGGM
+833 AADLQAWTAGGI

-927 WRLTVPA
+927 WHLTVPA

-958 ADASRVVTVDTQ
+958 ADASRVVIVDTQ

-1001 AEAGQTVTVTLNGK
+1001 AETGQTVTVTLNGK

-1084 VNQLAHSQ
+1084 VNQLAHAQ

-1108 VIITINNVDYTTV
+1108 VTITINNVDYTTV

-1134 SVVQGLTDGTWTI
+1134 SVIQGLTDGTWTI

-1175 INTLAADDVINT
+1175 INTLAADDVIN
-1187 AEKGEDLLLSGT
+1187 AAKKGEDLLLSGT

-1213 GINYAATT
+1213 GINYSATT

-1228 VSVPASAVSALGE
+1228 VTVPASAVSALGE

-1253 VGNSASATHDVLVDS
+1253 VGNSAAATHDVLVDS

-1274 LNNVAGDNIVN
+1274 LNNFAGDNIVN

-1303 SGDTVTIIIG
+1303 SGDTVTIILG

-1409 VSINGKSYSASVL
+1409 VTINGKSYSASVQ

-1430 VPAADVSRWADGALT
+1430 VPAADVSRWADGSLT

-1470 VAISINSVTDDNVL
+1470 VAISINTVTDDNVL
-1484 NAAEKGQDLVLS
+1484 NAAEKGQNLVLS

-1510 IFAGKTWAT
+1510 IFAGKTWT
-1519 MVDANGDWTCTV
+1519 TTVDANGDWTCTV
-1531 PAAELSGLKDGD
+1531 PAADLSGLKDGE
-1543 ASVQVSVTNMNGNA
+1543 ASVQVSVTNVNGNA
-1557 ASSSQAFSVD
+1557 ASSSQAFSVA

-1587 EAALD
+1587 EAAQE

-1637 IADGSAAVTATVS
+1637 IADGSAAVTVTVS

-1674 NIVAGDDIVNIAEH
+1674 DIVAGDDIVNIAEH

-1746 ATLTDK
+1746 ATVTDK

-1758 TTHAFD
+1758 ATHAFD

-1771 IAITTLAVDDVIN
+1771 IAINTLAVDDVIN
-1784 ATERGQDLLVS
+1784 ATEKGQDLL
-1795 GTSNQPDGTRSTST
+1795 
-1809 THAFDVSL
+1809 
-1817 TAPVIAITTLAVDD
+1817 I
-1831 VINATER
+1831 
-1838 GQDLLVSGTSNQPD
+1838 SGTSNQPD

-1944 GKVSGAASGDTVTIG
+1944 GKVSGAASGDTVTISV
-1959 IGGNTYTATVQDD
+1959 GGNTYTTIVQDD

-1990 DLTVT
+1990 DLTVS

-2003 NTGTGERDIT
+2003 NTGSGERDIT
-2013 IDASLPGLRVD
+2013 IDANLPGLRVNK
-2024 TVAGDDVINSIEHT
+2024 VAGDDVINSIEHG

-2043 TGSSDGLASGSALTV
+2043 TGSSYGLAAGSALTV

-2068 VLADGTWTAAIPA
+2068 VLADGTWTAAVPA
-2081 ADVGALSAGTVTV
+2081 ADVGALSEGTVTV
-2094 TVDGQS
+2094 TVEGQS

-2106 SISHDVKVDLAP
+2106 SISHDVKVDLAT

-2123 DAVATDDVINAAEKG
+2123 DAIATDDVINAAEKG

-2145 STTNVE
+2145 ATTNVE
-2151 ENQTVNIIFGGKTY
+2151 ENQTVTITFGGKTY

-2173 HWTATVPSADLGG
+2173 NWTATVPSADLGS
-2186 LKDGDTSVQVS
+2186 LKDGDASVQVS

-2237 QQDLVING
+2237 QQDLVVNG
-2245 VSDAEAGQTVTVT
+2245 VSNAEAGQTVTVT
-2258 LNGENYTTTM
+2258 LNGVDYTTTV

-2279 SADVGAI
+2279 SADIGAI
-2286 ADGDYTITAAVQD
+2286 TDGSYTITAAVAD
-2299 KAGNPASAD
+2299 KAGNPALAD

-2323 AVSDDDVINSA
+2323 TVSDDDVINSA

-2365 ATLDASGKWNVGV
+2365 ATLDASGRWSVGV

-2424 VSGDDVINNTEKTQD
+2424 VSGDDVINSSEKTQD

-2468 ATNGQWTTTVPAS
+2468 DTNGQWTTTVPAS

-2521 INTVAG
+2521 INAVAG

-2533 AELATGQTISGKVVN
+2533 AELATGQTISGTVVN

-2556 VTIGGNSYTA
+2556 VSVGGHNYTA

-2589 DLTVSASVTNGVG
+2589 DLTVTASVTNGVG
-2602 NSGTGERE
+2602 NSGSGERD
-2610 IVIDANLPGLRVD
+2610 ITIDANLPGLRVD

-2689 TVTVTVEGQSSAGNP
+2689 AVTVNVEGQSSAGNP

-2735 KGEDLVLSGTT
+2735 RGADLVLSGTT
-2746 SNVEENQTVTITFGG
+2746 ANVEENQTVTITFGG

-2899 AGNPASVDHTLTVD
+2899 AGNPASVDHALTVD

-2927 DVINAAE
+2927 DVINVAE
-2934 HNQAQIVSGSATGA
+2934 HNQAQIISGSATGA

-2988 TVTVTASVTDA
+2988 TATVSVSVTDA

-3038 LSVSGTSANLTEGTV
+3038 LSVSGTSANLAEGTL
-3053 VTVILNGK
+3053 VTVTLNGK
-3061 NYTATTAADGTWS
+3061 NYTATTAAEGTWS

-3106 TANLLVDTALPTV
+3106 SANLLVDTALPTV

-3151 NTVTVTIGG
+3151 NTVTVAIGG
-3160 LSYTATV
+3160 HSYTATV

-3218 LRVNTVAGDDVINTI
+3218 LRVDTVAGDDVLNTI

-3238 LIVSGSSD
+3238 LIVSGTSD

-3300 GNPIT
+3300 GNPII

-3311 VDLATVAISINVL
+3311 VDLATVAISINAL

-3339 VLSGATTNVEAGQTV
+3339 VLSGVTTNVEAGQTV

-3384 LKDGDASVQVSVTNV
+3384 LKDGVASVQVSVTNV
-3399 NGNSASAGH
+3399 NGNSASAGR

-3506 HTLTVDVTVPA
+3506 HALTVDVTVPA

-3530 AAEHNQAQIVSG
+3530 VAEHNQAQIISG

-3583 LSDGTVTVT
+3583 LSDGTATVSV
-3592 ASVTDAAGNTG
+3592 SVTDAAGNTG

-3631 VEKGQDLSV
+3631 VEKGQDLRV

-3647 AEGTVVTV
+3647 AEGTVVAVT
-3655 ILNGKNYTATTAA
+3655 LNGKNYTATTAA

-3677 AADLAS
+3677 AADLAG

-3693 TATNGV
+3693 SATNGV

-3714 LPTVTINTVAGDN
+3714 LPTVTINTIAGDN

-3742 RVTNAEA
+3742 KVANAEA
-3749 GNTVTVTIGGNS
+3749 GNTVTVTIGGNT

-3788 LTVSATVTNDHGNS
+3788 LTVSATVTNGHGNT

-3819 VDTVAGDDVINSIE
+3819 VNTVAGDDVINSIE
-3833 HGQNLIVTGSS
+3833 HGQNLIVSGTS

-3855 TLNGK
+3855 TVNGK

-3866 LADGSWTAAIPA
+3866 LADGSWNAAIPA
-3878 ADVGAL
+3878 ADVAAF
-3884 AAGTMTVTVA
+3884 AAGTVTVTVA

-3927 VINAAEKGADLVLS
+3927 VINAAEKGVDLVLS

-3954 ITFGG
+3954 VTFGG
-3959 RSYTAKVDADGNWT
+3959 KTYTAKVDADGNWT
-3973 ASVPSSDLA
+3973 ATVPSADLA

-3991 QVSIT
+3991 QVSVT

-4050 TVTVTFGGNSY
+4050 TVTVTLGGNSY

-4091 VSVSD
+4091 ASVSD

-4149 DKLIITIGSNQYTT
+4149 DKVVITIGSNQYTT

-4178 VISALA
+4178 VISALT

-4248 GTQVTITLN
+4248 GTQVTINLN

-4262 ATIQSDGAWQTT
+4262 ATIQSDGSWTTT
-4274 VPAADVGAL
+4274 VPAADVGTL
-4283 ADGASYQVSASAQDS
+4283 ADGASYQVSVSAQDS

-4312 TTAPV
+4312 TSAPV

-4336 PLTVHGSSSA
+4336 ALTVQGSSSA

-4355 LGGKTYTALVG
+4355 LGGKTYTALVAN
-4366 SDGTWTLDV
+4366 DGTWTLDV
-4375 PAADL
+4375 PAVDL
-4380 VALSQ
+4380 AALSQ
-4385 GALTVTAVVNDKAG
+4385 GALTVTASVNDKAG

-4409 VDTVAPAV
+4409 VDTIAPAV

-4485 DYTITATVSDKAGN
+4485 DYTITATVSDKACN

-4512 VPTIVINTFA
+4512 VPTIAINTFA

-4527 NAAEHGTPLIV
+4527 NAAEHGTPLVI

-4589 NAQVSNAIGNSASDN
+4589 NAQVSNAIGNSVSDN
-4604 HSVTVDLTAPSMGI
+4604 HTVTVDLTAPSMGI

-4628 LSASDFITN
+4628 LSANDFITN
-4637 DKQVVVNGS
+4637 DSKVVVNGS
-4646 LSAQLGNNEKA
+4646 LTAQLGNNEKA
-4657 QISLDGGSTWIDL
+4657 QISLDGGVTWIDL

-4689 YPYQVRVIDNAGNV
+4689 YQYQVRVIDNAGNV

-4716 KPAATSIT
+4716 KPAAATIT

-4782 TYVDGRTLADGDYN
+4782 TYIDGRTLTDGDYN
-4796 YQLRVIDDAGNI
+4796 YQLRVIDEAGNI

-4845 ITNDTSLTLHGSL
+4845 ITRDTSLTLHGSL

-4876 SWQNVIVTGNS
+4876 TWQNVIVTGNS

-4921 VMVDTVAPD
+4921 VTVDTVAPD

-4992 RWSYNDARTLAD
+4992 QWRYTDARILAD

-5088 IDTAVTNQRWS
+5088 IDATVTNQRWS
-5099 YTDTRDLA
+5099 YTDTRDLT
-5107 DGDYTWQVRI
+5107 DGDYNYQVRI

-5132 TVDTTPPETVGTVV
+5132 TVDTTPPDTVGTVV
-5146 SYTDGEGERTGTYG
+5146 SYTDGEGERQGSFG
-5160 ASVATDDT
+5160 ASVATDDN
-5168 SPLINGTL
+5168 SPVINGTL
-5176 NRAPEDGEI
+5176 NRAPDSGEI
-5185 VQLYRDGI
+5185 VQLYRDGV
-5193 LLGQVTMNGS
+5193 LLGQVTMNGA
-5203 ASWSYQDNGL
+5203 ASWYFQDSGL
-5213 LDGNHTYILRVTDKA
+5213 NDGNHVYMLRVTDLA
-5228 GNYTESDG
+5228 GNFTDSDD
-5236 FVLNVD
+5236 FVLKVD
-5242 TSIPTTTAA
+5242 TSIPTTTVT
-5251 ITAQTTSDT
+5251 INPQTTTDS
-5260 TPIINGTVSADLVN
+5260 TPILSGLVSAGLTN
-5274 GEYLVVMV
+5274 GEYVVITV
-5282 NGKTYTSQ
+5282 NDKTYTSE

-5298 PDHNTWYLQIPDSD
+5298 PDNNTWYLQLPDGD
-5312 ALSVANYDVTAQV
+5312 ALSVKNYDVTAQV
-5325 KSSAGNGNTT
+5325 KSSAGNGNTAGLT
-5335 GTATGSLVIDTT
+5335 TGSLIVGSEESLTPAWSFTAANYSYSASYMLDSDGLWTIMANQQFASANT
-5347 SVNTDWATTT
+5347 SSRNAYTVSGNFSMTGSYTT
-5357 GNSNNSTMTVG
+5357 GTYADINRDGLADVLAEG
-5368 TNSSG
+5368 T
-5373 LWNII
+5373 
-5378 ANGQSYS
+5378 SYS
-5385 SSDSS
+5385 YMVQLINNGDGTYTSSTLTNMGAAVWYGAVVAIDIKGDGYTDFVIGDAGGPDSS
-5390 TYAGNTLSNTR
+5390 TVMLNN
-5401 VYYVV
+5401 
-5406 SQTAADFDRNGTQDI
+5406 NGTL
-5421 FATEN
+5421 TGSSKSG
-5426 TYAGSTQVMWT
+5426 TYSSFVSGSTVGN
-5437 YDGSSYTASQLAM
+5437 YN
-5450 GTTIWYGGVIAYDK
+5450 
-5464 TGDCYLDLAYGD
+5464 
-5476 AGMDSLTYLV
+5476 SLIET
-5486 NTNGVLSP
+5486 
-5494 DGTGGEGGFYGQ
+5494 
-5506 FDSGREIS
+5506 S
-5514 GVDLNNDGTVDIVQ
+5514 GVDLNNDGKVDIAQ
-5528 HTNRSGA
+5528 HTTNGG
-5535 YSLTVIN
+5535 N
-5542 NNGNGTLS
+5542 NYALSTMFNQGNGSFTW
-5550 IGQNLTNVFVAN
+5550 GQNFTNTMYSGYGSAA
-5562 ASNTTTAAS
+5562 ASNAVS

-5582 MDLYL
+5582 MDLYMSMSRT
-5587 GSSYNSNGGVIYY
+5587 SSGTSQGGVLML
-5600 NDGTGQLSTTRS
+5600 NDGSGNLLAGTAVGTATTDKF
-5612 AVEASNATA
+5612 VGNV
-5621 GYLSVAVDWN
+5621 SVAVDWN
-5631 GDGQMDII
+5631 LDGHMDII
-5639 KLSTYGGSQTATLF
+5639 KLANSGQSYLYTNDGLAGTASFTASKFSTAT
-5653 TNNGYGSTWTS
+5653 ST
-5664 SQLASGLAN
+5664 QVSG
-5673 VTGVAAVDYN
+5673 AALLDYD
-5683 WDGAQDLLVSQ
+5683 WDGAQDLLIFR
-5694 QNGKV
+5694 QNGT
-5699 VLVQN
+5699 VLLERNTNTV
-5704 NAEIADGTAMH
+5704 APGTALH
-5715 LHIVDSEGI
+5715 LKIVDSEGI
-5724 NAYYGNT
+5724 NAFFGNT
-5731 VNLYNAAGVLVASQ
+5731 VQLYNAAGQLVASE
-5745 IINAQSGIGSND
+5745 IINAQSGIGIND
-5757 TSAQVSFYG
+5757 SSSLISFYG
-5766 LDPNETYSAEIV
+5766 LDPSETYHAV
-5778 KITNGVSD
+5778 LVRAVNGVSS
-5786 NVTWTGL
+5786 NVTWDGL
-5793 DASNGKEG
+5793 TAGDGKES
-5801 YVLTAEAAT
+5801 YALTAEAAT
-5810 GGHSGTITGTG
+5810 GGHQGTLTGTG
-5821 YNDTFIAEDGTY
+5821 YNDTFIAEAGTY

-5841 NTHSDYDTW
+5841 TTTSEHDTW
-5850 SNTGGMDVVD
+5850 SSTGGMDVVD

-5865 SGITVDL
+5865 SGVTVDL
-5872 RLSTAQ
+5872 GRSTAQ
-5878 DTGFGT
+5878 STGFDT
-5884 TRLLNIE
+5884 ATLVNIE

-5916 NDTFNIGSGGQDTLL
+5916 NDTFNIGSDGHDTLL